1 MANNCSLKFNETKV
15 YTNLKA
21 EVGNDDVL
29 FNSLMSAVIDGSRP
43 SGFNK
48 EFETYYVNNYGSIP
62 NTNDESKEVAT
73 AIQNFYKN
81 RNFNVNEHTTDS
93 AFISD
98 VKSKGYTSTAAKTC
112 GIRTTGNLMLAFYHN
127 DLIKGRLEEHAE
139 DRKDNLANR
148 VINRMF
154 GAVAKNILETR
165 KIEATKEEIAKVRKQ
180 LMNTKSNDFI
190 KIEEEVSKYT
200 PQLRNQFATLKDMLS
215 DKVKYFTE
223 VFQGDDRLGEIRF
236 KKDDEISQQEVNWN
250 ESYSIEDDEA
260 LNLDDAA
267 DNGSNSEKDTTTAR
281 WEDNGTKSDFMKDF
295 SFAVRSYLSTIPKL
309 SSTEVSAD
317 GKYQYDKSNP
327 LGMVDYMDFK
337 SVDNAIKGDIET
349 TNIDAF
355 LKKLEDVAESN
366 KEYAGLAYLAND
378 LRKKPDF
385 AYKVFQVYRRRTMR
399 KQQARID
406 DNTVIPVRSNT
417 RADKLETLRIN
428 YLNDIKSTALNIMIE
443 DTKDILESIKT
454 KIKDYK
460 ALQKTKG
467 FDLNKEALSADIIN
481 AIASRLKQY
490 YPSLD
495 KAAIERFAR
504 LNGKVDGK
512 APNIA
517 NNLTQLYGYLENTA
531 KYANETL
538 TNKKYLDNK
547 FKEANKIEDKKARK
561 EALDSVREAYKQGY
575 LSTNTK
581 TYALELAKAL
591 APYSVV
597 NIDSNSTNAL
607 GNQSADQINDSMIT
621 NFLNAI
627 KATLTEEQKDGTKV
641 STELINYGKY
651 KFQGVQYNLSGILM
665 EHRNENGAI
674 INYGLFYKDK
684 DGNIQITNYA
694 RDMVNISL
702 FDGAGNPNTKD
713 NVLYSG
719 MSKGDYVYT
728 GFAQYFNAEQNP
740 NMLMGDY
747 FMRIPSDAPKNF
759 VVHAPRYKVDGLFSK
774 MHAIRNAKGEV
785 IGKEVSVDDI
795 NENHPIVQQFKNIFK
810 QELLDMANFIN
821 IVFEVKENIE
831 TLEDGTVVDQRGR
844 IVFNNDNTPM
854 FKKGWGLDAES
865 ARRVFANYH
874 IGKGHKHFIEKKGD
888 GWAFNGLLFKDDRF
902 VLTDYKTGTTT
913 KYGDS
918 LLKYLFPSLYG
929 GARDGFIPFT
939 INANGEVELNLTADQ
954 EAMITRMVKGFVTDY
969 SNNAIAR
976 MSEYK
981 DLDINNLI
989 NEKNSIDFA
998 LNHRLMYIAFNDVF
1012 EGDTKFYKDTQTF
1025 LKRSKESQASGV
1037 PYGFVDT
1044 SLDLRENSTI
1054 VQGAFLNTP
1063 EVQARLKAI
1072 GLDVQQKTKFNGI
1085 TIKNT
1090 VRTSEE
1096 CKVAKTYP
1104 DGRIEGED
1112 GILVKDLV
1120 KNAKLT
1126 LEQARDLMGG
1136 PILYK
1141 PDGTPE
1147 LNKDKSCRRSGGFSN
1162 TTVNDAQSYIT
1173 FEEWIRRIAGRG
1185 QLNDYLPL
1193 IEAIQDESKEI
1204 PADLLK
1210 KFVQVQKNF
1219 YYDQYYDEKL
1229 NTIAPR
1235 QIKNAEF
1242 VLVPRFIRGTQLEQV
1257 YNAMKDNNIDQL
1269 NTEETS
1275 KAGKARV
1282 LTIFDEKTGE
1292 VTEEHLKDFNN
1303 KAEDYRDEYD
1313 YNHLYTQQE
1322 TPQHMNAKNKAG
1334 IQIMKKILDNIAR
1347 NSPLYAYKEDFFNM
1361 YVANIKD
1368 SFNNLVDELKIPIDK
1383 DGNIKFDESGNITG
1397 LDMQV
1402 FFDKLKDECMRLGL
1416 DSNMMD
1422 FVTLNASMPIAPN
1435 GCPNPVM
1442 PTYLSNVINKLES
1455 ISQAMFN
1462 SAITR
1467 QELPGFHAAQI
1478 TNVGFKATKDQVSYS
1493 KELKYHPNG
1502 ERYIEIML
1510 PKSNFGFAKNADGT
1524 YKDVDEVR
1532 DKDGNLIGGLLKQL
1546 QDAHLDTLIGYRIPT
1561 EGKQSVCVMKVVG
1574 FLDDAQ
1580 GSTIVVPD
1588 DWVSQTGSDFDIDS
1602 VYGIQYNTY
1611 IGRDGNI
1618 KRATWKDTVTEN
1630 DWLNYIR
1637 RETGLKLSGIDNE
1650 TFENIK
1656 TEAKAST
1663 KAEARD
1669 ARKAEIEEIK
1679 NKFDEIESE
1688 AYFNLDD
1695 NTKEVIKLI
1704 HEKINEAYGA
1714 KPSKAKYQEQLEVEI
1729 ATLSDRL
1736 EDFKDTYIE
1745 EELDAIKDYIEAK
1758 NQILNNVINGFEL
1771 SDDFDYNAI
1780 KSEKIKSAIKAY
1792 KDEQLRLAKQVAKG
1806 SRLLQFEAYKKKF
1819 DSDVIGNN
1827 SRQAR
1832 NNRLL
1837 DDMIHILRANESLE
1851 ENLSRSNFESIIAA
1865 RDKVMNPIVK
1875 EVRESR
1881 SPYDFLDQAAYQE
1894 DVMSGAKL
1902 KAFSVT
1908 RDTFC
1913 SVCNT
1918 VRPRIAD
1925 NYVVK
1930 IAYSKDKYNLKELK
1944 KRFEKVEETDE
1955 GYVVTHNT
1963 LGWTNDNKNVDGY
1976 ILTAYSSQTTAH
1988 ILDAVKEGA
1997 IPNVNDFTFAVY
2009 KTLVD
2014 IGSNYDTAVGFIMQ
2028 PAITRIVNAYNAN
2041 KSIYSDKHNKPI
2053 EEAIA
2058 SLGKE
2063 ILNAYHI
2070 KTDKMNLDDIVA
2082 RVNALLGVKYSLDK
2096 HNDITLSPD
2105 ELAKRLLN
2113 NDSRPVKENKYIKHN
2128 TYSGLIDYNDNSV
2141 FVFGS
2146 NPLGI
2151 NGNPSKG
2158 TGGAALVAL
2167 NQGRVQQGEIMDNT
2181 ISNNG
2186 RAYGLTTVKA
2196 PNARNNKGNQLSIE
2210 EITNN
2215 IKKLYQYANN
2225 NKDKTFK
2232 VAYTDGKLLNGH
2244 SIEELVNAFINAGEI
2259 PNNVLFSDTL
2269 NKYFVKQ
2276 TNINKENINNI
2287 ATDWT
2292 VLFAYNDLAKLSN
2305 KIGDTARVCN
2315 PDRFGAKQS
2324 IFATRKVFNDIADL
2338 IEDENPALVV
2348 GTSSIVNSI
2357 YAGYDPNKGLRSYI
2371 TSDAK
2376 SAYPSLNAFLKY
2388 ASAPSILVNRMLF
2401 DTEQDNFRIAN
2412 RAIEVINGSN
2422 NVTEKDYKGFTQ
2434 YILNTA
2440 YKQTDAVV
2448 CNYTYDIEKKQTVVN
2463 KEVDETDEALRIMGY
2478 GCTPD
2483 FTFNVKDVTNPTQE
2497 EVDTWS
2503 KLSPAQKISWLKAN
2517 SVDAGIFNYINT
2529 NLFNEYEMN
2538 RDGQSRQT
2546 IRFNE
2551 DAIDSETAYNLF
2563 DTAFSSDN
2571 PLVKLAAMDM
2581 IKYAF
2586 VAEGFKIGRGAI
2598 NKCIKNDALRDE
2610 NTFVQYNGSRT
2621 SVVAQIKAQ
2630 IDNAVARTD
2639 LIEQYL
2645 RTDPGVTNVPH
2656 KFMNKKYSSMFKTVT
2671 RGMYEFSLNDKNN
2684 AIEFG
2689 FARESNSKVVPIQFN
2704 DYIYITKKEGNESVT
2719 KLYKIVSPAPGIGFA
2734 YPLNSLEAG
2743 EDREVS
2749 INNANNSVPLPSY
2762 YEAVIENLMS
2772 DDTDYTLEQL
2782 NELYKKHIA
2791 TTKVNK
2797 VKAVTHFD
2805 IMADANND
2813 NGGAKDAINKIIK
2826 TFNNYEGN
2834 RIFIQN
2840 MYLYGKTKY
2849 DSFTPPIHVEGET
2862 ISNDGESISING
2874 NFLFRRATKV
2884 SIESHNIRTGEH
2896 IEEKPQMVEIVRE
2909 TPMAS
2914 SREEVTLGSAS
2925 SKLEQSL
2932 RTTTDSFEKN
2942 IVKELNRRSG
2952 LGDIEAGKLMRQ
2964 LRGEGFEQSTKGY
2977 KEFKDSVFYSGY
2989 AYLKHKVNSTLGKF
3003 NQFYRDENGN
3013 YFAINSPEVIEA
3025 IKNNPDLQR
3034 QFLEALADANA
3045 IIDKF
3050 GIINQIKADEIE
3062 NPTLK
3067 FYIEEMQ
3074 KMIKELSNTSVID
3087 DAEVKFGI
3095 DYLQKLSNDPNI
3107 QNGIVSIW
3115 DGFHSSGW
3123 LDAWF
3128 GDLQEQGNSLVQVVT
3143 RKVMADI
3150 HAKESQSK
3158 DFAVAFGKH
3167 FEDIKAR
3174 AAKVG
3179 ASVDLNK
3186 IFDKNGNIV
3195 RNYTDKF
3202 VEDIKELKR
3211 NVAKARVN
3219 VQENPMEYIQAKHK
3233 LDKFLLDHVNRE
3245 YVDSYYQKLYNED
3258 EFIINNH
3265 PQIYSEYVK
3274 LRETIRQINSRRID
3288 GVLSKE
3294 FEDKLV
3300 ELRTKIDDL
3309 TSQFIGNDYKPAYEY
3324 GFPGIER
3331 APDDSIIVIN
3341 QELYDNARKQS
3352 LNDAI
3357 QLDQYLRRIKDIK
3370 EEYTAKEEK
3379 EGFRDMLDKMLNII
3393 DNAEVRDSNGKVTT
3407 PASQLD
3413 TNKEYKKAKEWIA
3426 NNAHWSVDDILK
3438 VQIEDAYKKLGITS
3452 GKASKA
3458 RKLIKEKLTKGEQI
3472 YDEFGNIDASK
3483 FTNTEIAKIKE
3494 DVERNYG
3501 TTNTSLFSDRNLINS
3516 AELTNEAAPSEFFKM
3531 LNSGGRSNPEY
3542 QKIITKIN
3550 DITRKYYNSAA
3561 KIVETSKMS
3570 IEDLKTLAD
3579 LYDELDKTKKK
3590 IKTKYGYD
3598 VYEAYSEYAKENV
3611 NEKAY
3616 YDEEGEAKKRTE
3628 PEFYTLWKRVNIRYE
3643 VLRDEKGK
3651 IVIDETTG
3659 KAVYDLTKAPKPNH
3673 WLYTTIAPN
3682 DAYWKDLNKRDPK
3695 EAARQKKEVEDK
3707 TKAQEFLSNTL
3718 ETINTPQYYKAKN
3731 AALAKGID
3739 YYKEWYDNNHVYNP
3753 FTHAY
3758 EALPIW
3764 NRTRVIPSIDN
3775 GEYSPNWTQT
3785 TLTPKAHYKN
3795 PNYIESY
3802 TDNENYKTVETD
3814 DKNGTTHVP
3823 GYDNNLGLNEY
3834 EQEAK
3839 QYIQDTLMQFAK
3851 TETAKRAI
3859 ASGMAPHR
3867 VKKAEHDAKW
3877 AAKQAKEFIGF
3888 SDMLPSGKDSWYE
3901 KIDYS
3906 EDRTI
3911 DMPMLMTQLKNK
3923 ESVDLDNIRSTK
3935 PKRET
3940 YTSDEAYEKDLEA
3953 YQKRMDEATKKN
3965 EEIHQKLLDRDYIG
3979 AIQDFISAAGHYNAI
3994 QDNKQLLFYTHRMLS
4009 KMKAYDTN
4017 LGWNNLRK
4025 DSQTSTSDET
4035 SYIEK
4040 ADTRLQEQF
4049 DNWVRRLVYD
4059 QYKIPQNKLTR
4070 NASMLQSFT
4079 SAKFMML
4086 NFTGAIGNIT
4096 IGESAIAGE
4105 YIAKEYFTPTGWLK
4119 GKNMWRQAVPSF
4131 IRGMANEDSTT
4142 LADALVKFMNI
4153 VDFDEVNNRPTVH
4166 LDADTILNKIRDFM
4180 YSPNSMGE
4188 HFMQNGAMFSMF
4200 FDNRMVKVP
4209 DAESNGRLGYE
4220 AMTWEQYKNKF
4231 HEYAMK
4237 NIIGG
4242 NEELLNKYETFKK
4255 NILADDNKKKE
4266 YIWNRR
4272 DINTEF
4278 ANLYLTKEQKKQF
4291 IAERKKLEKEA
4302 KVKFEE
4308 LPTVMDQLD
4317 LKDGRLA
4324 FKEGSILAELQAKS
4338 QDKEV
4343 GDGYMFLG
4351 YMKGKVISVNKKIHG
4366 VYDKLGAAQLEKQWW
4381 GSLAMQYHKHIYP
4394 GVMKHYRRKG
4404 YFNEERGTKEVGCAP
4419 ALFDFLTTPIRQL
4432 RYEKEMSDGQV
4443 EALESLQ
4450 VLLKGYAEFAMNLQ
4464 TNWQLM
4470 PKWQRASIERAA
4482 GDVVG
4487 ALGGVCTALA
4497 VRCIWDDDDLKNSL
4511 WGNLMLYE
4519 ADDLTTQSMMYNM
4532 LFLPQQFDQ
4541 LWSSPIAGVTAGKD
4555 IMSACNNIAAYVMDD
4570 DYDPNYTSGRYA
4582 GQNKIL
4588 VKLGR
4593 QIPIYRSLNN
4603 LATLDKAN
4611 SYYKTGDN
4619 LLTLINVKDWAN
4631 DIRGTSSL
4639 ER

>member
-48 EFETYYVNNYGSIP
+48 EFETYYANNYGYIP
-62 NTNDESKEVAT
+62 NTNDESKEVVT

-148 VINRMF
+148 VINRML
-154 GAVAKNILETR
+154 GAVATNILEAR
-165 KIEATKEEIAKVRKQ
+165 KVEATKEEIAKVRKQ
-180 LMNTKSNDFI
+180 LMNTKSNDFV
-190 KIEEEVSKYT
+190 KLEDEVSKTT

-215 DKVKYFTE
+215 DKVKYFTQ
-223 VFQGDDRLGEIRF
+223 VIQTDDRLGEIRF
-236 KKDDEISQQEVNWN
+236 KKDDDLSQQEADWS
-250 ESYSIEDDEA
+250 ESFDIEDDDD
-260 LNLDDAA
+260 LNLNNAA
-267 DNGSNSEKDTTTAR
+267 DNASNNEKDTTTAR

-337 SVDNAIKGDIET
+337 VVNSAIRGDIET

-355 LKKLEDVAESN
+355 LKKLEDIAKSN

-378 LRKKPDF
+378 LKKKPDF
-385 AYKVFQVYRRRTMR
+385 AYKLFQVYRRRTIR
-399 KQQARID
+399 KQQVRID
-406 DNTVIPVRSNT
+406 DNSVSPTRSNN

-443 DTKDILESIKT
+443 DTNDILGAIKT
-454 KIKDYK
+454 KIDDYK
-460 ALQKTKG
+460 TLQKTKG
-467 FDLNKEALSADIIN
+467 FDLNKQALSADIIN

-512 APNIA
+512 TPNIA

-538 TNKKYLDNK
+538 NNKRNLDNR
-547 FKEANKIEDKKARK
+547 FKEANKIKDKKAKK

-581 TYALELAKAL
+581 AYALELAKSL

-621 NFLNAI
+621 NFLNAV
-627 KATLTEEQKDGTKV
+627 KATLTEQQKDGSKV

-665 EHRNENGAI
+665 EHRDENGAV

-719 MSKGDYVYT
+719 MSKRDYVYT

-740 NMLMGDY
+740 KMLMGDY

-774 MHAIRNAKGEV
+774 MHAIKNAKGEV
-785 IGKEVSVDDI
+785 IAKEVSVDDI
-795 NENHPIVQQFKNIFK
+795 NENHPIVQQFRNIFK
-810 QELLDMANFIN
+810 QELLDMVNFIN
-821 IVFEVKENIE
+821 IVFEVKENTE
-831 TLEDGTVVDQRGR
+831 TFKDGTVVDQRGR

-913 KYGDS
+913 KYGDD

-939 INANGEVELNLTADQ
+939 TNANGEVELNLTADQ
-954 EAMITRMVKGFVTDY
+954 EAMITRMVKDFVTDY
-969 SNNAIAR
+969 SNNAITR

-998 LNHRLMYIAFNDVF
+998 LNHRLMYIAFNDIF

-1054 VQGAFLNTP
+1054 IQGAFLNTP
-1063 EVQARLKAI
+1063 EVQSRLKAI

-1096 CKVAKTYP
+1096 CKVDTEDTTGKLT
-1104 DGRIEGED
+1104 DKD
-1112 GILVKDLV
+1112 GILVRDLV

-1126 LEQARDLMGG
+1126 VKQARNLM
-1136 PILYK
+1136 K
-1141 PDGTPE
+1141 
-1147 LNKDKSCRRSGGFSN
+1147 GFSG

-1219 YYDQYYDEKL
+1219 YYDQYYDDKL

-1257 YNAMKDNNIDQL
+1257 YEAMKANKIDQL

-1303 KAEDYRDEYD
+1303 KAEDYREEYD

-1334 IQIMKKILDNIAR
+1334 IQIMKKILDNIDS
-1347 NSPLYAYKEDFFNM
+1347 NSPLHAYKEDFFNM

-1368 SFNNLVDELKIPIDK
+1368 SFNKLVDELKIPLDE
-1383 DGNIKFDESGNITG
+1383 DGNIKFDEAGNITG
-1397 LDMQV
+1397 VDMQV

-1422 FVTLNASMPIAPN
+1422 FVTLNASMPIAAN

-1442 PTYLSNVINKLES
+1442 PTYLSNVVNKLES

-1510 PKSNFGFAKNADGT
+1510 PASNFGFAKNADGT
-1524 YKDVDEVR
+1524 YKKSKEE
-1532 DKDGNLIGGLLKQL
+1532 LLKEL
-1546 QDAHLDTLIGYRIPT
+1546 QDAGLDTLIGYRIPT

-1630 DWLNYIR
+1630 DWLNYVR
-1637 RETGLKLSGIDNE
+1637 RETGLRLSGIDNE
-1650 TFENIK
+1650 KFENIK
-1656 TEAKAST
+1656 ADAKAST

-1669 ARKAEIEEIK
+1669 ARKAEIAEIK
-1679 NKFDEIESE
+1679 NRFDEIESE

-1695 NTKEVIKLI
+1695 DTKEVIKLI
-1704 HEKINEAYGA
+1704 HEKINEAYGP

-1729 ATLSDRL
+1729 STLTGRL
-1736 EDFKDTYIE
+1736 EEFKDIYIE

-1758 NQILNNVINGFEL
+1758 KQILNNVINGFEL

-1792 KDEQLRLAKQVAKG
+1792 KDEQLRLAKQIARS

-1827 SRQAR
+1827 TREAR

-1837 DDMIHILRANESLE
+1837 DDMIHILQANESLE

-1865 RDKVMNPIVK
+1865 RDKVMNPVVK
-1875 EVRESR
+1875 EVREAR

-1918 VRPRIAD
+1918 VHPHITD
-1925 NYVVK
+1925 KYTVK
-1930 IAYSKDKYNLKELK
+1930 VAYSKDKYNLEELQ

-2009 KTLVD
+2009 KTLAD

-2028 PAITRIVNAYNAN
+2028 PAITKIVNAYNAN

-2053 EEAIA
+2053 EEAIR

-2063 ILNAYHI
+2063 ILNTYHI
-2070 KTDKMNLDDIVA
+2070 NTDKMNLGEIIA
-2082 RVNALLGVKYSLDK
+2082 RVNGLLGTKYSLDK

-2113 NDSRPVKENKYIKHN
+2113 DKNRPVK
-2128 TYSGLIDYNDNSV
+2128 
-2141 FVFGS
+2141 GS
-2146 NPLGI
+2146 I
-2151 NGNPSKG
+2151 
-2158 TGGAALVAL
+2158 
-2167 NQGRVQQGEIMDNT
+2167 
-2181 ISNNG
+2181 
-2186 RAYGLTTVKA
+2186 
-2196 PNARNNKGNQLSIE
+2196 
-2210 EITNN
+2210 
-2215 IKKLYQYANN
+2215 YQ
-2225 NKDKTFK
+2225 
-2232 VAYTDGKLLNGH
+2232 H
-2244 SIEELVNAFINAGEI
+2244 
-2259 PNNVLFSDTL
+2259 
-2269 NKYFVKQ
+2269 
-2276 TNINKENINNI
+2276 
-2287 ATDWT
+2287 DWG
-2292 VLFAYNDLAKLSN
+2292 VLFAYNDLAKLSD
-2305 KIGDTARVCN
+2305 KIGSTARVCN

-2357 YAGYDPNKGLRSYI
+2357 YAGYDPTKGLRSYI
-2371 TSDAK
+2371 TSNAK

-2434 YILNTA
+2434 YILNSA

-2448 CNYTYDIEKKQTVVN
+2448 NNYTYDVEKKQTIVN
-2463 KEVDETDEALRIMGY
+2463 KEFDETDEALRIMGY

-2497 EVDTWS
+2497 EVNAWS

-2517 SVDAGIFNYINT
+2517 SFDAGIFNYINT

-2551 DAIDSETAYNLF
+2551 DAVDNETAYNLF

-2581 IKYAF
+2581 VKYAF

-2598 NKCIKNDALRDE
+2598 NKCIKNTALRDE

-2621 SVVAQIKAQ
+2621 SIIAQIKAQ
-2630 IDNAVARTD
+2630 VDNAVARTD
-2639 LIEQYL
+2639 LVEQYL

-2656 KFMNKKYSSMFKTVT
+2656 KFMNKKYSSMFETVT
-2671 RGMYEFSLNDKNN
+2671 RGMYEFSLDDKDN

-2689 FARESNSKVVPIQFN
+2689 FARESNAEFVPIQFN
-2704 DYIYITKKEGNESVT
+2704 NYIYITKKEGNESIT
-2719 KLYKIVSPAPGIGFA
+2719 RLYKIVSPDLGSGIGFA

-2762 YEAVIENLMS
+2762 YEAVIDNLMNS
-2772 DDTDYTLEQL
+2772 EVADYTLDEL
-2782 NELYKKHIA
+2782 NELYKKHVA

-2805 IMADANND
+2805 IMSDANND
-2813 NGGAKDAINKIIK
+2813 NGGAKDAIDKIIK
-2826 TFNNYEGN
+2826 TFNDYEGN

-2840 MYLYGKTKY
+2840 MYLYDKTKY

-2862 ISNDGESISING
+2862 ISNGGEPISING

-2896 IEEKPQMVEIVRE
+2896 IEEKPQLVEIVRE

-3003 NQFYRDENGN
+3003 SQFYRDENGN
-3013 YFAINSPEVIEA
+3013 YFAINSPEVINV
-3025 IKNNPDLQR
+3025 IKNNPALQR
-3034 QFLEALADANA
+3034 QFLETLADANA
-3045 IIDKF
+3045 IVDKF

-3067 FYIEEMQ
+3067 FYIDEMQ
-3074 KMIKELSNTSVID
+3074 KMIKELSNSSIID
-3087 DAEVKFGI
+3087 DAEVKFGL

-3107 QNGIVSIW
+3107 QNGLISIY

-3150 HAKESQSK
+3150 RAKESQAK
-3158 DFAVAFGKH
+3158 DFAIAFGKH

-3179 ASVDLNK
+3179 ASVDINK

-3274 LRETIRQINSRRID
+3274 LREAIRQINSRRID
-3288 GVLSKE
+3288 GVLNKE

-3300 ELRTKIDDL
+3300 ELRTKINDL
-3309 TSQFIGNDYKPAYEY
+3309 TSQFIGNEYKPDFRE
-3324 GFPGIER
+3324 GFPGTSK
-3331 APDDSIIVIN
+3331 APDESIIITN
-3341 QELYDNARKQS
+3341 QEVYDNARKLS
-3352 LNDAI
+3352 LNDAV
-3357 QLDQYLRRIKDIK
+3357 QLNQYLRRIKDIK

-3407 PASQLD
+3407 PASQLE

-3426 NNAHWSVDDILK
+3426 NNAHWSVDDVLK

-3458 RKLIKEKLTKGEQI
+3458 RALIKDKLAKGEQI

-3483 FTNTEIAKIKE
+3483 FTNVEIAAIKE
-3494 DVERNYG
+3494 DVEKNYG
-3501 TTNTSLFSDRNLINS
+3501 TSSTSLFSDRNLINS
-3516 AELTNEAAPSEFFKM
+3516 AEPTNEAAPSEFFKM
-3531 LNSGGRSNPEY
+3531 LNSGGMSNPEY
-3542 QKIITKIN
+3542 QKIITDIN
-3550 DITRKYYNSAA
+3550 NITRKYYNSAA

-3570 IEDLKTLAD
+3570 IEDLKALGD

-3590 IKTKYGYD
+3590 KGKGSYY
-3598 VYEAYSEYAKENV
+3598 AYQTYSKYAKENV
-3611 NEKAY
+3611 NKQAY
-3616 YDEEGEAKKRTE
+3616 YSEEDEAKKRTE
-3628 PEFYTLWKRVNIRYE
+3628 PEFYTLWKRVNARYE
-3643 VLRDEKGK
+3643 VLRDKKGK

-3682 DAYWKDLNKRDPK
+3682 DAYWEDLNKRDPK

-3731 AALAKGID
+3731 AALAKGIA

-3795 PNYIESY
+3795 PNYIEGY

-3839 QYIQDTLMQFAK
+3839 QYIQDTLMSFAK

-3867 VKKAEHDAKW
+3867 AKKAEHDAKW

-3940 YTSDEAYEKDLEA
+3940 YASDEAYEKDLEA
-3953 YQKRMDEATKKN
+3953 YQKRIDEATKKN

-3994 QDNKQLLFYTHRMLS
+3994 QDNKQLLFYTHRMLG

-4070 NASMLQSFT
+4070 TASMLQSFT

-4086 NFTGAIGNIT
+4086 NITGGIGNIT
-4096 IGESAIAGE
+4096 VGESAIAGE

-4119 GKNMWRQAVPSF
+4119 GKNMWRHAIPSF

-4166 LDADTILNKIRDFM
+4166 LDADTVLNKIRDFM

-4231 HEYAMK
+4231 HEYAMR

-4255 NILADDNKKKE
+4255 DILADDNKKKE
-4266 YIWNRR
+4266 YVWNRR

-4291 IAERKKLEKEA
+4291 ITERKKLEKEA

-4308 LPTVMDQLD
+4308 LPTVMDQVD

-4338 QDKEV
+4338 KDKEV

-4404 YFNEERGTKEVGCAP
+4404 YFNEERGTKEIGCAP
-4419 ALFDFLTTPIRQL
+4419 ALFDFLTTPIRKL

-4443 EALESLQ
+4443 EVLESLQ

-4487 ALGGVCTALA
+4487 ALGGICTALA

-4519 ADDLTTQSMMYNM
+4519 ADELTTQSMMYNM

-4555 IMSACNNIAAYVMDD
+4555 IMAACNNIAAYVMDD

-4582 GQNKIL
+4582 GQNKII

-4619 LLTLINVKDWAN
+4619 LLTLINIKDWAN

>member
-48 EFETYYVNNYGSIP
+48 EFETYYANNYGSIP
-62 NTNDESKEVAT
+62 NTNDENKEVVN

-148 VINRMF
+148 VINRML
-154 GAVAKNILETR
+154 GAVAKNILEAR
-165 KIEATKEEIAKVRKQ
+165 KVEATKEEIAKVRKQ
-180 LMNTKSNDFI
+180 LMNTKSNDFV
-190 KIEEEVSKYT
+190 KLENEVSKYT
-200 PQLRNQFATLKDMLS
+200 PQLRNQFATLNDMLS
-215 DKVKYFTE
+215 DKVKYFTQ
-223 VFQGDDRLGEIRF
+223 VIQTDDRLGEIRF
-236 KKDDEISQQEVNWN
+236 KKDDDLSQQESDWS
-250 ESYSIEDDEA
+250 ESFDIEDDDD
-260 LNLDDAA
+260 LNLNNAA
-267 DNGSNSEKDTTTAR
+267 DNASNNEKDTTTAR

-337 SVDNAIKGDIET
+337 VVNSAIRGDIET
-349 TNIDAF
+349 TNIDVF
-355 LKKLEDVAESN
+355 LKKLEDIAESN

-378 LRKKPDF
+378 LRNKPDF
-385 AYKVFQVYRRRTMR
+385 AYKLFQVYRRRTIR
-399 KQQARID
+399 KQQVRID
-406 DNTVIPVRSNT
+406 DNSVSPTRSNN

-443 DTKDILESIKT
+443 DTNDILGAIKT
-454 KIKDYK
+454 KIDDYK
-460 ALQKTKG
+460 KLQKTKG
-467 FDLNKEALSADIIN
+467 FDLNKQALSADIIN

-538 TNKKYLDNK
+538 KNKQNLDNR
-547 FKEANKIEDKKARK
+547 FKEANKLQDKKAKK
-561 EALDSVREAYKQGY
+561 EALDNVRELYKQGY

-581 TYALELAKAL
+581 AYALELAKSL

-621 NFLNAI
+621 NFLNAV
-627 KATLTEEQKDGTKV
+627 KATLTEQQKDGTKV

-774 MHAIRNAKGEV
+774 MHAIKNTKGEV

-795 NENHPIVQQFKNIFK
+795 NENHPIVQQFRNIFK
-810 QELLDMANFIN
+810 QELLDMTNFIN
-821 IVFEVKENIE
+821 IVFETNSLGQIKYND
-831 TLEDGTVVDQRGR
+831 DGS
-844 IVFNNDNTPM
+844 PM

-913 KYGDS
+913 KYGDK
-918 LLKYLFPSLYG
+918 LLNYLFPSLYG

-939 INANGEVELNLTADQ
+939 TNANDEVELNLTADQ
-954 EAMITRMVKGFVTDY
+954 EAMITRMVKSFVTDY
-969 SNNAIAR
+969 SNDAITR

-998 LNHRLMYIAFNDVF
+998 LNHRLMYIAFNDIF

-1044 SLDLRENSTI
+1044 SLDLRENSAI

-1063 EVQARLKAI
+1063 EVQARLKDI

-1090 VRTSEE
+1090 VKTSEE
-1096 CKVAKTYP
+1096 CKVAKVYP
-1104 DGRIEGED
+1104 DGRVEGED

-1126 LEQARDLMGG
+1126 LDQARDLMGG
-1136 PILYK
+1136 PIIYDNNGK
-1141 PDGTPE
+1141 PKLNDDG
-1147 LNKDKSCRRSGGFSN
+1147 SYRRSGGFSN
-1162 TTVNDAQSYIT
+1162 TTINDAQSYIT

-1219 YYDQYYDEKL
+1219 YYDQYYDKDL
-1229 NTIAPR
+1229 NTIVPR

-1242 VLVPRFIRGTQLEQV
+1242 VLVPRFIKGTQLEQV
-1257 YNAMKDNNIDQL
+1257 YKVMKDNNIDQL

-1292 VTEEHLKDFNN
+1292 VTDEHLKVFNN
-1303 KAEDYRDEYD
+1303 KAEDYREEYD

-1334 IQIMKKILDNIAR
+1334 IQIMKKILDNIDS
-1347 NSPLYAYKEDFFNM
+1347 NSPLHAYKEDFFNM

-1368 SFNNLVDELKIPIDK
+1368 SFNKLVDELKIPLDK
-1383 DGNIKFDESGNITG
+1383 DGNIEFDAAGNITG
-1397 LDMQV
+1397 VDMQV

-1422 FVTLNASMPIAPN
+1422 FVTLNASAPIAAN

-1510 PKSNFGFAKNADGT
+1510 PKSNFGFAKNEDGT
-1524 YKDVDEVR
+1524 YKKSDE
-1532 DKDGNLIGGLLKQL
+1532 DLLKEL
-1546 QDAHLDTLIGYRIPT
+1546 QAAKLDTLIGYRIPT

-1602 VYGIQYNTY
+1602 VYGIQYSTTINA
-1611 IGRDGNI
+1611 DGNI
-1618 KRATWKDTVTEN
+1618 QKVLYNDLAGKSYDDYVKSQLNSEAKDK
-1630 DWLNYIR
+1630 
-1637 RETGLKLSGIDNE
+1637 LKKAIKEGVNE
-1650 TFENIK
+1650 T
-1656 TEAKAST
+1656 TA
-1663 KAEARD
+1663 
-1669 ARKAEIEEIK
+1669 
-1679 NKFDEIESE
+1679 
-1688 AYFNLDD
+1688 
-1695 NTKEVIKLI
+1695 
-1704 HEKINEAYGA
+1704 
-1714 KPSKAKYQEQLEVEI
+1714 
-1729 ATLSDRL
+1729 
-1736 EDFKDTYIE
+1736 
-1745 EELDAIKDYIEAK
+1745 
-1758 NQILNNVINGFEL
+1758 LNNVATEYGLQSREEF
-1771 SDDFDYNAI
+1771 S
-1780 KSEKIKSAIKAY
+1780 
-1792 KDEQLRLAKQVAKG
+1792 KDKNLAD
-1806 SRLLQFEAYKKKF
+1806 E
-1819 DSDVIGNN
+1819 NT
-1827 SRQAR
+1827 RQAR

-1837 DDMIHILRANESLE
+1837 DDMIHILQDNESLE

-1875 EVRESR
+1875 EVREAR

-1918 VRPRIAD
+1918 VHPHITD
-1925 NYVVK
+1925 KYTIKV
-1930 IAYSKDKYNLKELK
+1930 AYSKDKYNLEELQ

-1963 LGWTNDNKNVDGY
+1963 LGWTKDNKNVDGY

-1997 IPNVNDFTFAVY
+1997 IPNVNDFTFVVY
-2009 KTLVD
+2009 KTLAD

-2028 PAITRIVNAYNAN
+2028 PAITTIVNAYNAN

-2053 EEAIA
+2053 EEAIKSTGRA
-2058 SLGKE
+2058 
-2063 ILNAYHI
+2063 ILETYHI
-2070 KTDKMNLDDIVA
+2070 NTDKMNLGEIVD
-2082 RVNALLGVKYSLDK
+2082 RVNGLLGTKYSLDK

-2113 NDSRPVKENKYIKHN
+2113 DKNRPVK
-2128 TYSGLIDYNDNSV
+2128 GSV
-2141 FVFGS
+2141 
-2146 NPLGI
+2146 
-2151 NGNPSKG
+2151 
-2158 TGGAALVAL
+2158 
-2167 NQGRVQQGEIMDNT
+2167 
-2181 ISNNG
+2181 
-2186 RAYGLTTVKA
+2186 
-2196 PNARNNKGNQLSIE
+2196 
-2210 EITNN
+2210 
-2215 IKKLYQYANN
+2215 YQ
-2225 NKDKTFK
+2225 
-2232 VAYTDGKLLNGH
+2232 H
-2244 SIEELVNAFINAGEI
+2244 
-2259 PNNVLFSDTL
+2259 
-2269 NKYFVKQ
+2269 
-2276 TNINKENINNI
+2276 
-2287 ATDWT
+2287 DWA
-2292 VLFAYNDLAKLSN
+2292 VLFAYNDIAKLAD
-2305 KIGDTARVCN
+2305 KIGSTARVCN

-2338 IEDENPALVV
+2338 IEDEHPALVV
-2348 GTSSIVNSI
+2348 GTSSIVSSI
-2357 YAGYDPNKGLRSYI
+2357 YAGYDPTKGLRSYI

-2376 SAYPSLNAFLKY
+2376 SVYPSLNAFLKY

-2448 CNYTYDIEKKQTVVN
+2448 NNYTYDVEKKETKVN
-2463 KEVDETDEALRIMGY
+2463 KEVDEKDEALRIMGY

-2497 EVDTWS
+2497 EVDAWS

-2517 SVDAGIFNYINT
+2517 SVDAGIFNYIST

-2551 DAIDSETAYNLF
+2551 DAVDNETAYNLF
-2563 DTAFSSDN
+2563 DTAFNSDN

-2598 NKCIKNDALRDE
+2598 NKCIKNTALRDE

-2621 SVVAQIKAQ
+2621 NIIAQIKAQ
-2630 IDNAVARTD
+2630 VDNAVARTD
-2639 LIEQYL
+2639 LVEQYL
-2645 RTDPGVTNVPH
+2645 RSDPGVTNVPH

-2671 RGMYEFSLNDKNN
+2671 RGMYEFSLDDKDN

-2689 FARESNSKVVPIQFN
+2689 FARESNSKFVPIQFN
-2704 DYIYITKKEGNESVT
+2704 NYIYITNKEGNETVT
-2719 KLYKIVSPAPGIGFA
+2719 RLYKIVSPDLGSGIGFA
-2734 YPLNSLEAG
+2734 YPLNGLEAG
-2743 EDREVS
+2743 EDRELS

-2762 YEAVIENLMS
+2762 YEAVIDNLMNS
-2772 DDTDYTLEQL
+2772 EVADYTLDEL

-2805 IMADANND
+2805 IMADVNND
-2813 NGGAKDAINKIIK
+2813 NGGAKDAIDKIIK
-2826 TFNNYEGN
+2826 TFNDYEGN

-2862 ISNDGESISING
+2862 ISDDGEPISVNG

-2896 IEEKPQMVEIVRE
+2896 IEEKPQLVEIVRE

-2914 SREEVTLGSAS
+2914 SREEVTLGSATS
-2925 SKLEQSL
+2925 RLEQSL

-3003 NQFYRDENGN
+3003 SQFYKDDNGN
-3013 YFAINSPEVIEA
+3013 YFAINSPEVINA
-3025 IKNNPDLQR
+3025 IKNNPALQR
-3034 QFLEALADANA
+3034 QFLETLADANA
-3045 IIDKF
+3045 IVDKF
-3050 GIINQIKADEIE
+3050 GIINQIKADDIE

-3074 KMIKELSNTSVID
+3074 KMIKELSNSSVID

-3107 QNGIVSIW
+3107 QNGLVSIF

-3123 LDAWF
+3123 FDAWV

-3150 HAKESQSK
+3150 RAKESQAK

-3167 FEDIKAR
+3167 FEDIKAK

-3195 RNYTDKF
+3195 RDYTDKF

-3274 LRETIRQINSRRID
+3274 LREAIRQINSRRSD

-3300 ELRTKIDDL
+3300 ELRTKINDL
-3309 TSQFIGNDYKPAYEY
+3309 TSQFIGDDYKPAYEY
-3324 GFPGIER
+3324 GFPGTEQ
-3331 APDDSIIVIN
+3331 APDGSIIVTN
-3341 QELYDNARKQS
+3341 QEVYDNARKQS
-3352 LNDAI
+3352 LNDAV

-3407 PASQLD
+3407 PASQLE

-3426 NNAHWSVDDILK
+3426 NNAHWSVDEVLK
-3438 VQIEDAYKKLGITS
+3438 VRIEDAYKKLGITS

-3458 RKLIKEKLTKGEQI
+3458 RALIKDKLAKGEQI

-3483 FTNTEIAKIKE
+3483 FTNTEIAAIKE
-3494 DVERNYG
+3494 DVEKNYG
-3501 TTNTSLFSDRNLINS
+3501 TSSTSLFSDRNLINS
-3516 AELTNEAAPSEFFKM
+3516 AEPTNEAAPSEFFKM
-3531 LNSGGRSNPEY
+3531 LNSGGMTNPEY
-3542 QKIITKIN
+3542 QEIITKIN
-3550 DITRKYYNSAA
+3550 NITRKYYNSAA

-3570 IEDLKTLAD
+3570 IEDLKALGD

-3590 IKTKYGYD
+3590 KGKGSYD
-3598 VYEAYSEYAKENV
+3598 AYQTYSKYAKENV
-3611 NEKAY
+3611 NNKAY

-3628 PEFYTLWKRVNIRYE
+3628 PEFYTLWKRVNARYE
-3643 VLRDEKGK
+3643 VLRDKKGK
-3651 IVIDETTG
+3651 IVIDEATG
-3659 KAVYDLTKAPKPNH
+3659 KAVYDLTKAPTPNH

-3682 DAYWKDLNKRDPK
+3682 DAYWEDLNKRDPK

-3718 ETINTPQYYKAKN
+3718 ETINTPQYYEAKN
-3731 AALAKGID
+3731 AALAKGIA

-3795 PNYIESY
+3795 PNYIEGY

-3823 GYDNNLGLNEY
+3823 GYDNDLGLNEY

-3839 QYIQDTLMQFAK
+3839 QYIQDTLMNFAK

-3888 SDMLPSGKDSWYE
+3888 SDMLPSGKDTWYE

-3940 YTSDEAYEKDLEA
+3940 YASDEAYEKDLEA
-3953 YQKRMDEATKKN
+3953 YQKRIDEATKKN

-3994 QDNKQLLFYTHRMLS
+3994 QDNKQLLLYTHRMLG

-4025 DSQTSTSDET
+4025 DSQTSTSDEI

-4049 DNWVRRLVYD
+4049 DNWVRRLLYD

-4070 NASMLQSFT
+4070 TASMLQSFT

-4086 NFTGAIGNIT
+4086 NITGGIGNIT
-4096 IGESAIAGE
+4096 VGESAIAGE
-4105 YIAKEYFTPTGWLK
+4105 YIAKEYFTLTGWLK
-4119 GKNMWRQAVPSF
+4119 GKNMWRQAIPSF

-4166 LDADTILNKIRDFM
+4166 LDADTVLNKIRDFM

-4242 NEELLNKYETFKK
+4242 NDELLNKYEEFKK

-4291 IAERKKLEKEA
+4291 ITERKKLEKEA
-4302 KVKFEE
+4302 KAKFEE
-4308 LPTVMDQLD
+4308 LPTVMDQVD

-4404 YFNEERGTKEVGCAP
+4404 YFNEERGTKEIGCAP
-4419 ALFDFLTTPIRQL
+4419 ALFDFLTTPIRQF

-4487 ALGGVCTALA
+4487 ALGGICTALA

-4511 WGNLMLYE
+4511 WANLMLYE

-4555 IMSACNNIAAYVMDD
+4555 IMAACNNIAAYVMDD

>member
-1 MANNCSLKFNETKV
+1 MANNCSLNFNETKV
-15 YTNLKA
+15 GTNLKA
-21 EVGNDDVL
+21 EVGNNDVL

-48 EFETYYVNNYGSIP
+48 EFETYYANNYGSIP

-112 GIRTTGNLMLAFYHN
+112 GIRMAANQMLMFYHD
-127 DLIKGRLEEHAE
+127 DLIKGRLDEHAD
-139 DRKDNLANR
+139 DRKNNLADR
-148 VINRMF
+148 VINRMLS
-154 GAVAKNILETR
+154 GVAVGIIINR
-165 KIEATKEEIAKVRKQ
+165 KTKPTPAEIDKIRKQ
-180 LMNTKSNDFI
+180 LMNIDGNDFV
-190 KIEEEVSKYT
+190 KLENEVSKAT

-236 KKDDEISQQEVNWN
+236 KKDDDLSQQEADWS
-250 ESYSIEDDEA
+250 ESFDIEDDDD
-260 LNLDDAA
+260 LNLNNAA
-267 DNGSNSEKDTTTAR
+267 DNTSNNEKDTTTAR

-309 SSTEVSAD
+309 SSAEVSAD

-337 SVDNAIKGDIET
+337 VVNSAIRGDIET

-355 LKKLEDVAESN
+355 LKKLEDIAESN

-378 LRKKPDF
+378 LKKKPDF
-385 AYKVFQVYRRRTMR
+385 AYKVFQVYRRRTIR

-406 DNTVIPVRSNT
+406 DNTVVPVRSNT

-443 DTKDILESIKT
+443 DTNDILRKIKT
-454 KIKDYK
+454 KINDYK
-460 ALQKTKG
+460 TLQKTKG
-467 FDLNKEALSADIIN
+467 FDLNKQALSADIIN

-495 KAAIERFAR
+495 KAAIEKFAR
-504 LNGKVDGK
+504 LNGKADGK

-517 NNLTQLYGYLENTA
+517 NNLTQLYAYLENTA

-538 TNKKYLDNK
+538 ANKKYLDNR
-547 FKEANKIEDKKARK
+547 FKEANKIEDKKAKK

-607 GNQSADQINDSMIT
+607 GNQSADQIDDSMIT
-621 NFLNAI
+621 NFLNAV
-627 KATLTEEQKDGTKV
+627 KATLTEQQKDGTKV

-694 RDMVNISL
+694 RDMINISL

-774 MHAIRNAKGEV
+774 MHAIRNAKGEI

-795 NENHPIVQQFKNIFK
+795 NENHPIVQQFRNIFK

-821 IVFEVKENIE
+821 IVFEVKENTE

-874 IGKGHKHFIEKKGD
+874 IGKGHNHFIEKEGD

-913 KYGDS
+913 KYGDR

-939 INANGEVELNLTADQ
+939 INANGEVELNLSADQ

-969 SNNAIAR
+969 SNNAITR

-1044 SLDLRENSTI
+1044 SLDLRENSAI

-1096 CKVAKTYP
+1096 CKVAKVYP
-1104 DGRIEGED
+1104 DGRVEGED

-1257 YNAMKDNNIDQL
+1257 YKAMKDNNIDQL

-1303 KAEDYRDEYD
+1303 KAEDYREEYD

-1334 IQIMKKILDNIAR
+1334 IQIMKKILDNID
-1347 NSPLYAYKEDFFNM
+1347 SKSSLYKYKEDFFNM

-1368 SFNNLVDELKIPIDK
+1368 SFNKLVDELKIPLDK

-1397 LDMQV
+1397 VDMQV

-1478 TNVGFKATKDQVSYS
+1478 TNVGFKATKDQISYS

-1510 PKSNFGFAKNADGT
+1510 PASNFGFAKNADGT
-1524 YKDVDEVR
+1524 YKKSKEE
-1532 DKDGNLIGGLLKQL
+1532 LLKEL

-1611 IGRDGNI
+1611 VGRDGNI

-1630 DWLNYIR
+1630 DWLNYVR
-1637 RETGLKLSGIDNE
+1637 RETGLKLSGIDDE
-1650 TFENIK
+1650 KFESIKADAKAATK
-1656 TEAKAST
+1656 TEAK
-1663 KAEARD
+1663 D
-1669 ARKAEIEEIK
+1669 ARKAAIAEIK

-1695 NTKEVIKLI
+1695 DTKEVIKLI
-1704 HEKINEAYGA
+1704 HKKINEAYGA

-1736 EDFKDTYIE
+1736 ENFKDTYIE

-1758 NQILNNVINGFEL
+1758 KQILNNIINGFEL

-1780 KSEKIKSAIKAY
+1780 KSEKIKNAIKAY
-1792 KDEQLRLAKQVAKG
+1792 KDEQLRLAKQVAKS

-1819 DSDVIGNN
+1819 DSDIIGNN
-1827 SRQAR
+1827 SREAR

-1875 EVRESR
+1875 EIRDDR

-1894 DVMSGAKL
+1894 DVISGLKL

-1930 IAYSKDKYNLKELK
+1930 IAYSKDKYNLEELK
-1944 KRFEKVEETDE
+1944 KRFEKVEETDD
-1955 GYVVTHNT
+1955 GYVITHNT

-2070 KTDKMNLDDIVA
+2070 KTDKLNLGDIIFN
-2082 RVNALLGVKYSLDK
+2082 VNRLFGVKYSLDK

-2105 ELAKRLLN
+2105 KLAKRLLN
-2113 NDSRPVKENKYIKHN
+2113 NDSRPVKGNEYIKHN

-2151 NGNPSKG
+2151 NGNPYKG

-2196 PNARNNKGNQLSIE
+2196 PNARNNKLNQLSIE

-2215 IKKLYQYANN
+2215 IKKLYQYANTH
-2225 NKDKTFK
+2225 KDKTFK
-2232 VAYTDGKLLNGH
+2232 VAYTDSKLLNGH

-2287 ATDWT
+2287 AIDWT
-2292 VLFAYNDLAKLSN
+2292 ILFAYNDLAKLSD
-2305 KIGDTARVCN
+2305 KIGSTARVCN

-2338 IEDENPALVV
+2338 LMEEHPALLV
-2348 GTSSIVNSI
+2348 GPIPIVNSI
-2357 YAGYDPNKGLRSYI
+2357 YAGYSPIKGLRSYI
-2371 TSDAK
+2371 NSDVK
-2376 SAYPSLNAFLKY
+2376 SSYPSLNAFLKY

-2448 CNYTYDIEKKQTVVN
+2448 CNYTYDVEKKQTVVN
-2463 KEVDETDEALRIMGY
+2463 KEVEEEDEALRIIGY

-2497 EVDTWS
+2497 EVDAWS

-2551 DAIDSETAYNLF
+2551 DAVDSETAYNLF
-2563 DTAFSSDN
+2563 DTAFNSNN

-2581 IKYAF
+2581 VKYAF

-2598 NKCIKNDALRDE
+2598 NKCIKNTALRDE

-2630 IDNAVARTD
+2630 VDNAVARTD

-2671 RGMYEFSLNDKNN
+2671 RGMYELGLTDNN
-2684 AIEFG
+2684 ILIDFG
-2689 FARESNSKVVPIQFN
+2689 FARESNSKLFPIKFN

-2719 KLYKIVSPAPGIGFA
+2719 RLYKIVSPAPSIAFA
-2734 YPLNSLEAG
+2734 YPLNSLEPG

-2762 YEAVIENLMS
+2762 YEAVISNLMNS
-2772 DDTDYTLEQL
+2772 DVADYTLPEL
-2782 NELYKKHIA
+2782 NELYKNHIA

-2805 IMADANND
+2805 IMQDANND

-2862 ISNDGESISING
+2862 MSNSGEPISING

-2896 IEEKPQMVEIVRE
+2896 VEEKPQLVEIVRE

-2989 AYLKHKVNSTLGKF
+2989 AYLKHKVNNTLGKF

-3025 IKNNPDLQR
+3025 IKNNPALQR

-3050 GIINQIKADEIE
+3050 GIINQIKTDEIE

-3074 KMIKELSNTSVID
+3074 KMIKELSNSSVID

-3095 DYLQKLSNDPNI
+3095 DYLQKFSNDPNI
-3107 QNGIVSIW
+3107 QNGITSIF

-3123 LDAWF
+3123 FDAWV

-3150 HAKESQSK
+3150 RAKESQAK

-3274 LRETIRQINSRRID
+3274 LREAIRQINSRRID

-3324 GFPGIER
+3324 GFPGTEQ
-3331 APDDSIIVIN
+3331 APDGSIIVTN
-3341 QELYDNARKQS
+3341 QEVYDNARKQS

-3426 NNAHWSVDDILK
+3426 NNAHWSVDDTIK

-3452 GKASKA
+3452 SKASKA
-3458 RKLIKEKLTKGEQI
+3458 RRIIKEKLTKGEQI

-3483 FTNTEIAKIKE
+3483 FTNAEIAEIKE

-3516 AELTNEAAPSEFFKM
+3516 AEPTNEAAPSEFFKM
-3531 LNSGGRSNPEY
+3531 LNSGGMTNPEY

-3550 DITRKYYNSAA
+3550 NITRKYYNSAA

-3570 IEDLKTLAD
+3570 IEDLKALGE

-3598 VYEAYSEYAKENV
+3598 VYEAYSKYAKENV
-3611 NEKAY
+3611 NEQAY
-3616 YDEEGEAKKRTE
+3616 YSEEDEAKKRTE
-3628 PEFYTLWKRVNIRYE
+3628 PEFYTLWKRVNSRYE

-3651 IVIDETTG
+3651 IIIDETTG

-3682 DAYWKDLNKRDPK
+3682 DAYWEDLNKRDPT

-3795 PNYIESY
+3795 PNYIEGY

-3867 VKKAEHDAKW
+3867 VKKAEHDDKW
-3877 AAKQAKEFIGF
+3877 DAKQAKEFIGF

-3911 DMPMLMTQLKNK
+3911 DMPMLMAQLKNK

-3994 QDNKQLLFYTHRMLS
+3994 QDNKQLLFYTHRMLG

-4025 DSQTSTSDET
+4025 DSQTSTSDEI

-4242 NEELLNKYETFKK
+4242 NEELLDKYETFKK

-4278 ANLYLTKEQKKQF
+4278 ANLYLTKKQKKQF

-4324 FKEGSILAELQAKS
+4324 FKDGSILAELQAKS

-4394 GVMKHYRRKG
+4394 GIMKHYRRKG

-4450 VLLKGYAEFAMNLQ
+4450 VLLKGYTEFAMNLQ

-4555 IMSACNNIAAYVMDD
+4555 IMAACNNIAAYVMDD

>member
-48 EFETYYVNNYGSIP
+48 EFETYYANNYGSIP

-148 VINRMF
+148 VINRML
-154 GAVAKNILETR
+154 GAVATNILEAR
-165 KIEATKEEIAKVRKQ
+165 KVEATKEEIAKVRKQ
-180 LMNTKSNDFI
+180 LMNTKSNDFV
-190 KIEEEVSKYT
+190 KLEDEVSKTT

-215 DKVKYFTE
+215 DKVKYFTQ
-223 VFQGDDRLGEIRF
+223 VIQTDDRLGEIRF
-236 KKDDEISQQEVNWN
+236 KKDDDLSQQEADWS
-250 ESYSIEDDEA
+250 ESFDIEDDDD
-260 LNLDDAA
+260 LNLNNAA
-267 DNGSNSEKDTTTAR
+267 DNASNNEKDTTTAR

-309 SSTEVSAD
+309 SSTEVSAN

-337 SVDNAIKGDIET
+337 VVNSAIRGDIET

-355 LKKLEDVAESN
+355 LKKLEDIAKSN

-378 LRKKPDF
+378 LKKKPDF
-385 AYKVFQVYRRRTMR
+385 AYKLFQVYRRRTIR
-399 KQQARID
+399 KQQVRID
-406 DNTVIPVRSNT
+406 NNSVSPTRSNN

-443 DTKDILESIKT
+443 DTNDILGAIKT
-454 KIKDYK
+454 KIDDYK
-460 ALQKTKG
+460 TLQKTKG
-467 FDLNKEALSADIIN
+467 FDLNKQVLSADIIN

-512 APNIA
+512 TPNIA

-538 TNKKYLDNK
+538 NNKRNLDNR
-547 FKEANKIEDKKARK
+547 FKEANKIKDKKAKK
-561 EALDSVREAYKQGY
+561 EALDSVREAYKQSY

-581 TYALELAKAL
+581 AYALELAKSL

-621 NFLNAI
+621 NFLNAV
-627 KATLTEEQKDGTKV
+627 KATLTEQQKDGSKV

-665 EHRNENGAI
+665 EHRDENGSV

-740 NMLMGDY
+740 KMLMGDY

-774 MHAIRNAKGEV
+774 MHAIKNAKGEV
-785 IGKEVSVDDI
+785 IAKEVSVDDI
-795 NENHPIVQQFKNIFK
+795 NENHPIVQQFRNIFK
-810 QELLDMANFIN
+810 QELLDMVNFIN
-821 IVFEVKENIE
+821 IVFEVKENTE

-913 KYGDS
+913 KYGDD

-939 INANGEVELNLTADQ
+939 TNSNGEVELNLSADQ

-969 SNNAIAR
+969 SNNAITR

-998 LNHRLMYIAFNDVF
+998 LNHRLMYIAFNDIF

-1063 EVQARLKAI
+1063 EVQTRLKAI

-1104 DGRIEGED
+1104 DGKVEGED

-1126 LEQARDLMGG
+1126 LDQARDLMGG
-1136 PILYK
+1136 PIMYDNNGK
-1141 PDGTPE
+1141 PKLNADG
-1147 LNKDKSCRRSGGFSN
+1147 SYRRSGGFSN
-1162 TTVNDAQSYIT
+1162 TTINDAQSYIT

-1219 YYDQYYDEKL
+1219 YYDQYYDDKL

-1257 YNAMKDNNIDQL
+1257 YEAMKANKIDQL

-1303 KAEDYRDEYD
+1303 KAEDYREEYD

-1334 IQIMKKILDNIAR
+1334 IQIMKKILDNIDS
-1347 NSPLYAYKEDFFNM
+1347 NSPLHAYKEDFFNM

-1368 SFNNLVDELKIPIDK
+1368 SFNKLVDELKISLDE

-1397 LDMQV
+1397 VDMQV

-1422 FVTLNASMPIAPN
+1422 FVTLNASMPIAAN

-1442 PTYLSNVINKLES
+1442 PTYLSNVVNKLES

-1510 PKSNFGFAKNADGT
+1510 PASNFGFAKNADGT
-1524 YKDVDEVR
+1524 YKKSKEE
-1532 DKDGNLIGGLLKQL
+1532 LLKEL
-1546 QDAHLDTLIGYRIPT
+1546 QDAGLDTLIGYRIPT

-1611 IGRDGNI
+1611 IGKDGNI

-1630 DWLNYIR
+1630 DWLNYVR
-1637 RETGLKLSGIDNE
+1637 RETGLRLSGIDNE
-1650 TFENIK
+1650 KFENIK
-1656 TEAKAST
+1656 ADAKAST

-1669 ARKAEIEEIK
+1669 ARKAEIAEIK
-1679 NKFDEIESE
+1679 NRFDEIESE

-1695 NTKEVIKLI
+1695 DTKEVIKLI
-1704 HEKINEAYGA
+1704 HEKINEAYGP

-1729 ATLSDRL
+1729 STLTGRL
-1736 EDFKDTYIE
+1736 EEFKDIYIE

-1758 NQILNNVINGFEL
+1758 KQILNNVINGFEL

-1792 KDEQLRLAKQVAKG
+1792 KDEQLRLAKQIARS

-1827 SRQAR
+1827 TREAR

-1837 DDMIHILRANESLE
+1837 DDMIHILQANESLE

-1865 RDKVMNPIVK
+1865 RDKVMNPVVK
-1875 EVRESR
+1875 EVREAR

-1918 VRPRIAD
+1918 VHPHITD
-1925 NYVVK
+1925 KYTIKV
-1930 IAYSKDKYNLKELK
+1930 AYSKDKYNLEELQ

-2009 KTLVD
+2009 KTLAD

-2028 PAITRIVNAYNAN
+2028 PAITKIVNAYNAN

-2053 EEAIA
+2053 EEAIR

-2063 ILNAYHI
+2063 ILNTYHI
-2070 KTDKMNLDDIVA
+2070 NTDKMNLGEIVA
-2082 RVNALLGVKYSLDK
+2082 RVNGLLGTKYSLDK

-2113 NDSRPVKENKYIKHN
+2113 DKNRPVK
-2128 TYSGLIDYNDNSV
+2128 
-2141 FVFGS
+2141 GS
-2146 NPLGI
+2146 I
-2151 NGNPSKG
+2151 
-2158 TGGAALVAL
+2158 
-2167 NQGRVQQGEIMDNT
+2167 
-2181 ISNNG
+2181 
-2186 RAYGLTTVKA
+2186 
-2196 PNARNNKGNQLSIE
+2196 
-2210 EITNN
+2210 
-2215 IKKLYQYANN
+2215 YQ
-2225 NKDKTFK
+2225 
-2232 VAYTDGKLLNGH
+2232 H
-2244 SIEELVNAFINAGEI
+2244 
-2259 PNNVLFSDTL
+2259 
-2269 NKYFVKQ
+2269 
-2276 TNINKENINNI
+2276 
-2287 ATDWT
+2287 DWG
-2292 VLFAYNDLAKLSN
+2292 VLFAYNDLAKLSD
-2305 KIGDTARVCN
+2305 KIGSTARVCN

-2357 YAGYDPNKGLRSYI
+2357 YAGYDPTKGLRSYI
-2371 TSDAK
+2371 TSNAK

-2434 YILNTA
+2434 YILNAA

-2448 CNYTYDIEKKQTVVN
+2448 NNYTYDVEKKQTIVN
-2463 KEVDETDEALRIMGY
+2463 KEFDETDEALRIMGY

-2497 EVDTWS
+2497 EVNAWS
-2503 KLSPAQKISWLKAN
+2503 KLSPAQKISWLKSN

-2551 DAIDSETAYNLF
+2551 DAVDNETAYNLF

-2581 IKYAF
+2581 VKYAF

-2598 NKCIKNDALRDE
+2598 NKCIKNTALRDE

-2621 SVVAQIKAQ
+2621 SIIAQIKAQ
-2630 IDNAVARTD
+2630 VDNSVSRTD
-2639 LIEQYL
+2639 LVEQYL
-2645 RTDPGVTNVPH
+2645 RSDPGVSNVPH
-2656 KFMNKKYSSMFKTVT
+2656 KFMNKKYSSMFETVT
-2671 RGMYEFSLNDKNN
+2671 RGMYEFSLDDKDN

-2689 FARESNSKVVPIQFN
+2689 FARESNAEFVPIQFN
-2704 DYIYITKKEGNESVT
+2704 NYIYITKKEGNESVT
-2719 KLYKIVSPAPGIGFA
+2719 RLYKIVSPDLGSGIGFA
-2734 YPLNSLEAG
+2734 YPLNGLEAG

-2762 YEAVIENLMS
+2762 YEAVIDNLMNS
-2772 DDTDYTLEQL
+2772 EVADYTLDEL
-2782 NELYKKHIA
+2782 NELYKKHVA

-2805 IMADANND
+2805 IMSDANND

-2862 ISNDGESISING
+2862 ISNGGEPISING

-2896 IEEKPQMVEIVRE
+2896 IEEKPQLVEIVRE

-3003 NQFYRDENGN
+3003 SQFYRDENGN
-3013 YFAINSPEVIEA
+3013 YFAINSPEVINV
-3025 IKNNPDLQR
+3025 IKNNPALQR
-3034 QFLEALADANA
+3034 QFLETLADANA
-3045 IIDKF
+3045 IVDKF

-3067 FYIEEMQ
+3067 FYIDEMQ
-3074 KMIKELSNTSVID
+3074 KMIKELSNSSIID
-3087 DAEVKFGI
+3087 DAEVKFGL

-3107 QNGIVSIW
+3107 QNGLISIY

-3150 HAKESQSK
+3150 RAKESQAK
-3158 DFAVAFGKH
+3158 DFAIAFGKH

-3179 ASVDLNK
+3179 ASVDINK

-3274 LRETIRQINSRRID
+3274 LREAIRQINSRRID
-3288 GVLSKE
+3288 GALSKE

-3300 ELRTKIDDL
+3300 ELRTKINDL
-3309 TSQFIGNDYKPAYEY
+3309 TSQFIGNEYKPDFRE
-3324 GFPGIER
+3324 GFPGTSK
-3331 APDDSIIVIN
+3331 APDESIIITN
-3341 QELYDNARKQS
+3341 QEVYDNARKLS
-3352 LNDAI
+3352 LNDAV
-3357 QLDQYLRRIKDIK
+3357 QLNQYLRRIKDIK

-3426 NNAHWSVDDILK
+3426 NNAHWSVDDVLK
-3438 VQIEDAYKKLGITS
+3438 VRIEDAYKKLGITS

-3458 RKLIKEKLTKGEQI
+3458 RALIKDKLAKGEQI

-3483 FTNTEIAKIKE
+3483 FTNVEIAAIKE
-3494 DVERNYG
+3494 DVEKNYG
-3501 TTNTSLFSDRNLINS
+3501 TSSTSLFSDRNLINS
-3516 AELTNEAAPSEFFKM
+3516 AEPTNEAAPSEFFKM
-3531 LNSGGRSNPEY
+3531 LNSGGMSNPEY
-3542 QKIITKIN
+3542 QKIITDIN
-3550 DITRKYYNSAA
+3550 NITRKYYNSAA

-3570 IEDLKTLAD
+3570 IEDLKALGD

-3590 IKTKYGYD
+3590 KGKGSYY
-3598 VYEAYSEYAKENV
+3598 AYQTYSKYAKENV
-3611 NEKAY
+3611 NKQAY
-3616 YDEEGEAKKRTE
+3616 YSEEDEAKKRTE
-3628 PEFYTLWKRVNIRYE
+3628 PEFYTLWKRVNARYE
-3643 VLRDEKGK
+3643 VLRDKKGK

-3682 DAYWKDLNKRDPK
+3682 DAYWEDLNKDNPK

-3731 AALAKGID
+3731 AALAKGIA

-3795 PNYIESY
+3795 PNYIEGY

-3839 QYIQDTLMQFAK
+3839 QYIQDTLMSFAK

-3867 VKKAEHDAKW
+3867 AKKAEHDAKW

-3940 YTSDEAYEKDLEA
+3940 YASDEAYEKDLEA
-3953 YQKRMDEATKKN
+3953 YQKRIDEATKKN

-3994 QDNKQLLFYTHRMLS
+3994 QDNKQLLFYTHRMLG

-4070 NASMLQSFT
+4070 TASMLQSFT

-4086 NFTGAIGNIT
+4086 NITGGIGNIT
-4096 IGESAIAGE
+4096 VGESAIAGE

-4119 GKNMWRQAVPSF
+4119 GKNMWRHAIPSF

-4166 LDADTILNKIRDFM
+4166 LDADTVLNKIRDFM

-4231 HEYAMK
+4231 HEYAMR

-4255 NILADDNKKKE
+4255 DILADDNKKKE
-4266 YIWNRR
+4266 YVWNRR

-4291 IAERKKLEKEA
+4291 ITERKKLEKEA

-4308 LPTVMDQLD
+4308 LPTVMDQVD

-4338 QDKEV
+4338 KDKEV

-4404 YFNEERGTKEVGCAP
+4404 YFNEERGTKEIGCAP
-4419 ALFDFLTTPIRQL
+4419 ALFDFLTTPIRKL

-4443 EALESLQ
+4443 EVLESLQ

-4487 ALGGVCTALA
+4487 ALGGICTALA

-4519 ADDLTTQSMMYNM
+4519 ADELTTQSMMYNM

-4555 IMSACNNIAAYVMDD
+4555 IMAACNNIAAYVMDD

-4582 GQNKIL
+4582 GQNKII

-4619 LLTLINVKDWAN
+4619 LLTLINIKDWAN

>member
-48 EFETYYVNNYGSIP
+48 EFETYYANNYGSIP

-98 VKSKGYTSTAAKTC
+98 VKSKGYTNTAAKTC

-148 VINRMF
+148 VINRML
-154 GAVAKNILETR
+154 GAVATNILEAR
-165 KIEATKEEIAKVRKQ
+165 KVEATKEEIAKVRKQ
-180 LMNTKSNDFI
+180 LMNTKSNDFV
-190 KIEEEVSKYT
+190 KLEDEVSKTT

-215 DKVKYFTE
+215 DKVKYFTQ
-223 VFQGDDRLGEIRF
+223 VIQTDDRLGEIRF
-236 KKDDEISQQEVNWN
+236 KKDDDLSQQEADWS
-250 ESYSIEDDEA
+250 ESFDIEDDDD
-260 LNLDDAA
+260 LNLNNAA
-267 DNGSNSEKDTTTAR
+267 DNASNNEKDTTTAR

-337 SVDNAIKGDIET
+337 VVNSAIRGDIET

-355 LKKLEDVAESN
+355 LKKLEDIAKSN

-378 LRKKPDF
+378 LKKKPDF
-385 AYKVFQVYRRRTMR
+385 AYKLFQVYRRRTIR
-399 KQQARID
+399 KQQVRID
-406 DNTVIPVRSNT
+406 DNSVSPTRSNN

-443 DTKDILESIKT
+443 DTNDILGAIKT
-454 KIKDYK
+454 KIDDYK
-460 ALQKTKG
+460 TLQKTKG
-467 FDLNKEALSADIIN
+467 FDLNKQALSADIIN

-512 APNIA
+512 TPNIA

-538 TNKKYLDNK
+538 NNKRNLDNR
-547 FKEANKIEDKKARK
+547 FKEANKIKDKKAKK

-581 TYALELAKAL
+581 AYALELAKSL

-621 NFLNAI
+621 NFLNAV
-627 KATLTEEQKDGTKV
+627 KATLTEQQKDGSKV

-665 EHRNENGAI
+665 EHRDENGAV

-728 GFAQYFNAEQNP
+728 GFAQYFNTEQNP
-740 NMLMGDY
+740 KMLMGDY

-774 MHAIRNAKGEV
+774 MHAIKNAKGEV
-785 IGKEVSVDDI
+785 IAKEVSVDDI
-795 NENHPIVQQFKNIFK
+795 NENHPIVQQFRNIFK
-810 QELLDMANFIN
+810 QELLDMVNFIN
-821 IVFEVKENIE
+821 IVFEVKENTE

-913 KYGDS
+913 KYGDD

-939 INANGEVELNLTADQ
+939 TNSNGEVELNLSADQ

-969 SNNAIAR
+969 SNNAITR

-998 LNHRLMYIAFNDVF
+998 LNHRLMYIAFNDIF

-1104 DGRIEGED
+1104 DGKVEGED

-1120 KNAKLT
+1120 KNSKLT

-1136 PILYK
+1136 PIMYDNNGK
-1141 PDGTPE
+1141 PKLNADG
-1147 LNKDKSCRRSGGFSN
+1147 SYRRSGGFSN
-1162 TTVNDAQSYIT
+1162 TTINDAQSYIT

-1219 YYDQYYDEKL
+1219 YYDQYYDDKL

-1257 YNAMKDNNIDQL
+1257 YEAMKANKIDQL

-1303 KAEDYRDEYD
+1303 KAEDYREEYD

-1334 IQIMKKILDNIAR
+1334 IQIMKKILDNIDS
-1347 NSPLYAYKEDFFNM
+1347 NSPLHAYKEDFFNM

-1368 SFNNLVDELKIPIDK
+1368 SFNKLVDELKIPLDE
-1383 DGNIKFDESGNITG
+1383 DGNIKFDEAGNITG
-1397 LDMQV
+1397 VDMQV

-1422 FVTLNASMPIAPN
+1422 FVTLNASMPISAN

-1442 PTYLSNVINKLES
+1442 PTYLSNVVNKLES

-1510 PKSNFGFAKNADGT
+1510 PASNFGFAKNADGT
-1524 YKDVDEVR
+1524 YKKSKEE
-1532 DKDGNLIGGLLKQL
+1532 LLKEL
-1546 QDAHLDTLIGYRIPT
+1546 QDAGLDTLIGYRIPT

-1630 DWLNYIR
+1630 DWLNYVR
-1637 RETGLKLSGIDNE
+1637 RETGLRLSGIDNE
-1650 TFENIK
+1650 KFENIK
-1656 TEAKAST
+1656 ADAKAST

-1669 ARKAEIEEIK
+1669 ARKAEIAEIK
-1679 NKFDEIESE
+1679 NRFDEIESE

-1695 NTKEVIKLI
+1695 DTKEVIKLI
-1704 HEKINEAYGA
+1704 HEKINEVYGP

-1729 ATLSDRL
+1729 STLTGRL
-1736 EDFKDTYIE
+1736 EEFKDIYIE

-1758 NQILNNVINGFEL
+1758 KQILNNVINGFEL

-1792 KDEQLRLAKQVAKG
+1792 KDEQLRLAKQIARS

-1827 SRQAR
+1827 TREAR

-1837 DDMIHILRANESLE
+1837 DDMIHILQANESLE

-1865 RDKVMNPIVK
+1865 RDKVMNPVVK
-1875 EVRESR
+1875 EVREAR

-1918 VRPRIAD
+1918 VHPHITD
-1925 NYVVK
+1925 KYTIKV
-1930 IAYSKDKYNLKELK
+1930 AYSKDKYNLEELQ

-1988 ILDAVKEGA
+1988 ILDAVKEGT

-2009 KTLVD
+2009 KTLAD

-2028 PAITRIVNAYNAN
+2028 PAITKIVNAYNAN

-2053 EEAIA
+2053 EEAIR

-2063 ILNAYHI
+2063 ILNTYHI
-2070 KTDKMNLDDIVA
+2070 NTDKMNLGEIIA
-2082 RVNALLGVKYSLDK
+2082 RVNGLLGTKYSLDK

-2113 NDSRPVKENKYIKHN
+2113 DKNRPVK
-2128 TYSGLIDYNDNSV
+2128 V
-2141 FVFGS
+2141 
-2146 NPLGI
+2146 
-2151 NGNPSKG
+2151 
-2158 TGGAALVAL
+2158 
-2167 NQGRVQQGEIMDNT
+2167 
-2181 ISNNG
+2181 
-2186 RAYGLTTVKA
+2186 
-2196 PNARNNKGNQLSIE
+2196 SI
-2210 EITNN
+2210 
-2215 IKKLYQYANN
+2215 YQ
-2225 NKDKTFK
+2225 
-2232 VAYTDGKLLNGH
+2232 H
-2244 SIEELVNAFINAGEI
+2244 
-2259 PNNVLFSDTL
+2259 
-2269 NKYFVKQ
+2269 
-2276 TNINKENINNI
+2276 
-2287 ATDWT
+2287 DWG
-2292 VLFAYNDLAKLSN
+2292 VLFAYNDLAKLSD
-2305 KIGDTARVCN
+2305 KIGATARVCN

-2357 YAGYDPNKGLRSYI
+2357 YAGYDPTKGLRSYI
-2371 TSDAK
+2371 TSNAK

-2434 YILNTA
+2434 YILNVA

-2448 CNYTYDIEKKQTVVN
+2448 NNYTYDVEKKQTVVN
-2463 KEVDETDEALRIMGY
+2463 KEFDETDEALRIMGY

-2497 EVDTWS
+2497 EVNAWS

-2551 DAIDSETAYNLF
+2551 DAVDNETAYNLF

-2581 IKYAF
+2581 VKYAF

-2598 NKCIKNDALRDE
+2598 NKCIKNTALRDE
-2610 NTFVQYNGSRT
+2610 NTFVQFNGART
-2621 SVVAQIKAQ
+2621 SIIAQIKAQ
-2630 IDNAVARTD
+2630 VDNIVARTD

-2645 RTDPGVTNVPH
+2645 RSDPGVSNVPH
-2656 KFMNKKYSSMFKTVT
+2656 KFMNKKYSSIFETVT
-2671 RGMYEFSLNDKNN
+2671 RGMYEFSLDDKDN

-2689 FARESNSKVVPIQFN
+2689 FARESNAEFVPIQFN
-2704 DYIYITKKEGNESVT
+2704 NYIYITKKEGNESVT
-2719 KLYKIVSPAPGIGFA
+2719 RLYKIVSPDLGSGIGFA
-2734 YPLNSLEAG
+2734 YPLNGLEAG

-2762 YEAVIENLMS
+2762 YEAVIDNLMNS
-2772 DDTDYTLEQL
+2772 EVADYTLDEL
-2782 NELYKKHIA
+2782 NELYKKHVA

-2805 IMADANND
+2805 IISDANND
-2813 NGGAKDAINKIIK
+2813 NGGAKDAIDKIIK
-2826 TFNNYEGN
+2826 TFNDYEGN

-2840 MYLYGKTKY
+2840 MYLYDKTKY

-2862 ISNDGESISING
+2862 ISNGGEPISING

-2896 IEEKPQMVEIVRE
+2896 IEEKPQLVEIVRE

-3003 NQFYRDENGN
+3003 SQFYRDENGN

-3025 IKNNPDLQR
+3025 IKNNPALQR
-3034 QFLEALADANA
+3034 QFLETLADANA

-3067 FYIEEMQ
+3067 FYIDEMQ
-3074 KMIKELSNTSVID
+3074 KMVKELSNSSIID

-3107 QNGIVSIW
+3107 QNGLVSIF

-3123 LDAWF
+3123 FDAWV

-3143 RKVMADI
+3143 RKVMADVR
-3150 HAKESQSK
+3150 AKESQAK

-3195 RNYTDKF
+3195 HDYTDKF

-3245 YVDSYYQKLYNED
+3245 YVDSYYQKLYDED

-3274 LRETIRQINSRRID
+3274 LREAIRQINSRRID

-3300 ELRTKIDDL
+3300 ELRTKINDL
-3309 TSQFIGNDYKPAYEY
+3309 TSQFIGNEYKPAYEY
-3324 GFPGIER
+3324 GFPGTEQ
-3331 APDDSIIVIN
+3331 APDGSIIVTN
-3341 QELYDNARKQS
+3341 QEVYDNARKQS
-3352 LNDAI
+3352 LNDAV

-3426 NNAHWSVDDILK
+3426 NNAHWSVDDVLK
-3438 VQIEDAYKKLGITS
+3438 VRIEDAYKKLGITNF
-3452 GKASKA
+3452 KASKA
-3458 RKLIKEKLTKGEQI
+3458 RAFIKDKLAKGEQI

-3483 FTNTEIAKIKE
+3483 FTNTEIAAIKE

-3516 AELTNEAAPSEFFKM
+3516 AEPTNEAAPSEFFKM
-3531 LNSGGRSNPEY
+3531 LNSGGMTNPEY
-3542 QKIITKIN
+3542 QEIITKIN
-3550 DITRKYYNSAA
+3550 NITRKYYNSAA

-3570 IEDLKTLAD
+3570 IEDLKALGD
-3579 LYDELDKTKKK
+3579 LYDELDKTKKHK
-3590 IKTKYGYD
+3590 GKGSYY
-3598 VYEAYSEYAKENV
+3598 AYQTYSKYAKENV
-3611 NEKAY
+3611 NEQAY
-3616 YDEEGEAKKRTE
+3616 YSEEDEAKKRTE
-3628 PEFYTLWKRVNIRYE
+3628 PEFYTLWKRVNARYE
-3643 VLRDEKGK
+3643 VLRDKKGK

-3659 KAVYDLTKAPKPNH
+3659 KAVYDLTKAPTPNH

-3682 DAYWKDLNKRDPK
+3682 DAYWEDLNKDNPK

-3731 AALAKGID
+3731 AALAKGIA

-3795 PNYIESY
+3795 PNYIEGY

-3839 QYIQDTLMQFAK
+3839 QYIQDTLMSFAK

-3867 VKKAEHDAKW
+3867 AKKAEHDAKW

-3940 YTSDEAYEKDLEA
+3940 YASDEAYEKDLEA
-3953 YQKRMDEATKKN
+3953 YQKRIDEAIKKN

-3979 AIQDFISAAGHYNAI
+3979 AIQDFISVAGHYNAI
-3994 QDNKQLLFYTHRMLS
+3994 QDNKQLLFYTHRMLG

-4070 NASMLQSFT
+4070 TASMLQSFT

-4086 NFTGAIGNIT
+4086 NITGGIGNIT
-4096 IGESAIAGE
+4096 VGESAIAGE

-4119 GKNMWRQAVPSF
+4119 GKNMWRHAIPSF

-4166 LDADTILNKIRDFM
+4166 LDADTVLNKIRDFM

-4231 HEYAMK
+4231 HEYAMR

-4242 NEELLNKYETFKK
+4242 NEELINKYETFKK
-4255 NILADDNKKKE
+4255 DILADDNKKKE
-4266 YIWNRR
+4266 YVWNRR

-4291 IAERKKLEKEA
+4291 ITERKKLEKEA

-4308 LPTVMDQLD
+4308 LPTVMDQVD

-4338 QDKEV
+4338 KDKEV

-4404 YFNEERGTKEVGCAP
+4404 YFNEERGTKEIGCAP
-4419 ALFDFLTTPIRQL
+4419 ALFDFLTTPIRKL

-4443 EALESLQ
+4443 EVLESLQ

-4487 ALGGVCTALA
+4487 ALGGICTALA

-4519 ADDLTTQSMMYNM
+4519 ADELTTQSMMYNM

-4555 IMSACNNIAAYVMDD
+4555 IMAACNNIAAYVMDD

-4582 GQNKIL
+4582 GQNKII

-4619 LLTLINVKDWAN
+4619 LLTLINIKDWAN

>member
-48 EFETYYVNNYGSIP
+48 EFETYYANNYGSIP

-81 RNFNVNEHTTDS
+81 RNFNVNEHTIDS

-127 DLIKGRLEEHAE
+127 DLIKGRLDEHAE
-139 DRKDNLANR
+139 ARKDNLANR
-148 VINRMF
+148 VINRML
-154 GAVAKNILETR
+154 GAVAKNILEAR
-165 KIEATKEEIAKVRKQ
+165 KVEATKEEIAKVRKQ
-180 LMNTKSNDFI
+180 LMNTKSNDFV
-190 KIEEEVSKYT
+190 KLENEVSKYT

-215 DKVKYFTE
+215 DKVKYFTQ
-223 VFQGDDRLGEIRF
+223 VIQTDDRLGEIRF
-236 KKDDEISQQEVNWN
+236 KKDDDLSQQEANWS
-250 ESYSIEDDEA
+250 ESFDIEDDDD
-260 LNLDDAA
+260 LNLNNAA
-267 DNGSNSEKDTTTAR
+267 DNASNNEKDTTTAR
-281 WEDNGTKSDFMKDF
+281 WEDNGTKSDFMKYF

-337 SVDNAIKGDIET
+337 VVNSAIRGDIET

-355 LKKLEDVAESN
+355 LKKLEDIAESN

-378 LRKKPDF
+378 LKKKPDF
-385 AYKVFQVYRRRTMR
+385 AYKLFQVYRRRTIR
-399 KQQARID
+399 KQQVRID
-406 DNTVIPVRSNT
+406 DNSVSPTRSNN

-443 DTKDILESIKT
+443 DTNDILGAIKT
-454 KIKDYK
+454 KIDDYK
-460 ALQKTKG
+460 KLQKTKG
-467 FDLNKEALSADIIN
+467 FDLNKQALSADIIN

-538 TNKKYLDNK
+538 RNKQYLDNR
-547 FKEANKIEDKKARK
+547 FKEANKIKDKKAKK

-575 LSTNTK
+575 LSTNAK
-581 TYALELAKAL
+581 AYALELAKSL

-621 NFLNAI
+621 NFLNAV
-627 KATLTEEQKDGTKV
+627 KATLTEQQKDGSKV

-651 KFQGVQYNLSGILM
+651 KFQGVQYNLSDILM

-774 MHAIRNAKGEV
+774 MHAIKNAKGEV

-821 IVFEVKENIE
+821 IVFEVKENTE
-831 TLEDGTVVDQRGR
+831 TLEDGTNVDQRGR

-902 VLTDYKTGTTT
+902 VLTDYKTGITT
-913 KYGDS
+913 KYGDK
-918 LLKYLFPSLYG
+918 LLEYLFPSLYG

-939 INANGEVELNLTADQ
+939 TNANGEVELNLSAEQ

-969 SNNAIAR
+969 SNNAITR

-998 LNHRLMYIAFNDVF
+998 LNHRLMYIAFNDIF

-1063 EVQARLKAI
+1063 EIQAKLKAI

-1104 DGRIEGED
+1104 DGKVEGED

-1126 LEQARDLMGG
+1126 LDQARDLMGG
-1136 PILYK
+1136 PIVYDNNGK
-1141 PDGTPE
+1141 PKLNNDG
-1147 LNKDKSCRRSGGFSN
+1147 SYRRSGGFSN
-1162 TTVNDAQSYIT
+1162 TTINDAQSYIT

-1219 YYDQYYDEKL
+1219 YYDQYYDKDL

-1242 VLVPRFIRGTQLEQV
+1242 VLVPRFIKGTQLEQV
-1257 YNAMKDNNIDQL
+1257 YEAMKANKIDQL

-1303 KAEDYRDEYD
+1303 KAEDYREEYD

-1334 IQIMKKILDNIAR
+1334 IQIMKKILDNIDS
-1347 NSPLYAYKEDFFNM
+1347 NSPLHAYKEDFFNM

-1368 SFNNLVDELKIPIDK
+1368 SFNKLVDELKIPLDE
-1383 DGNIKFDESGNITG
+1383 DGNIKFDEAGNITG
-1397 LDMQV
+1397 VDMQV

-1422 FVTLNASMPIAPN
+1422 FVTLNASMPISAN

-1442 PTYLSNVINKLES
+1442 PTYLSNVVNKLES

-1510 PKSNFGFAKNADGT
+1510 PKSNFGFAKNEDGT
-1524 YKDVDEVR
+1524 YKKSDE
-1532 DKDGNLIGGLLKQL
+1532 DLLKEL
-1546 QDAHLDTLIGYRIPT
+1546 QAAKLDTLIGYRIPT

-1602 VYGIQYNTY
+1602 VYGIQYSTTINADGDIQKIIYNDLAGKSYDDY
-1611 IGRDGNI
+1611 I
-1618 KRATWKDTVTEN
+1618 KSQ
-1630 DWLNYIR
+1630 LN
-1637 RETGLKLSGIDNE
+1637 
-1650 TFENIK
+1650 
-1656 TEAKAST
+1656 TEAKA
-1663 KAEARD
+1663 
-1669 ARKAEIEEIK
+1669 
-1679 NKFDEIESE
+1679 
-1688 AYFNLDD
+1688 
-1695 NTKEVIKLI
+1695 KL
-1704 HEKINEAYGA
+1704 K
-1714 KPSKAKYQEQLEVEI
+1714 K
-1729 ATLSDRL
+1729 
-1736 EDFKDTYIE
+1736 
-1745 EELDAIKDYIEAK
+1745 AIKEGVNETTALSNVATEYGLQSREEFSKGK
-1758 NQILNNVINGFEL
+1758 NL
-1771 SDDFDYNAI
+1771 A
-1780 KSEKIKSAIKAY
+1780 
-1792 KDEQLRLAKQVAKG
+1792 DENTR
-1806 SRLLQFEAYKKKF
+1806 E
-1819 DSDVIGNN
+1819 
-1827 SRQAR
+1827 AR

-1837 DDMIHILRANESLE
+1837 DDMIHILQANESLE

-1875 EVRESR
+1875 DVREAR

-1918 VRPRIAD
+1918 VHPHITD
-1925 NYVVK
+1925 KYTIKV
-1930 IAYSKDKYNLKELK
+1930 AYSKDKYNLEELQ

-2009 KTLVD
+2009 KTLAD

-2053 EEAIA
+2053 EEAIK

-2063 ILNAYHI
+2063 ILETYHI
-2070 KTDKMNLDDIVA
+2070 KTNKMNLGEIVV
-2082 RVNALLGVKYSLDK
+2082 RVNGLLGTKYDLDK
-2096 HNDITLSPD
+2096 HNDIILSPD

-2113 NDSRPVKENKYIKHN
+2113 DKNRPVK
-2128 TYSGLIDYNDNSV
+2128 GSV
-2141 FVFGS
+2141 
-2146 NPLGI
+2146 
-2151 NGNPSKG
+2151 
-2158 TGGAALVAL
+2158 
-2167 NQGRVQQGEIMDNT
+2167 
-2181 ISNNG
+2181 
-2186 RAYGLTTVKA
+2186 
-2196 PNARNNKGNQLSIE
+2196 
-2210 EITNN
+2210 
-2215 IKKLYQYANN
+2215 YQ
-2225 NKDKTFK
+2225 
-2232 VAYTDGKLLNGH
+2232 H
-2244 SIEELVNAFINAGEI
+2244 
-2259 PNNVLFSDTL
+2259 
-2269 NKYFVKQ
+2269 
-2276 TNINKENINNI
+2276 
-2287 ATDWT
+2287 DWA
-2292 VLFAYNDLAKLSN
+2292 VLFAYKDIAKLAD
-2305 KIGDTARVCN
+2305 KIGSTARVCN

-2338 IEDENPALVV
+2338 IEDEHPALVV
-2348 GTSSIVNSI
+2348 GTSSIVSSI
-2357 YAGYDPNKGLRSYI
+2357 YAGYDPTKGLRSYI
-2371 TSDAK
+2371 TSNAK
-2376 SAYPSLNAFLKY
+2376 SVYPSLNAFLKY

-2412 RAIEVINGSN
+2412 RAIEFINGSN

-2448 CNYTYDIEKKQTVVN
+2448 NNYTYDVEKKETKVN

-2551 DAIDSETAYNLF
+2551 DAVDNETAYNLF
-2563 DTAFSSDN
+2563 DTAFNSDN

-2581 IKYAF
+2581 VKYAF

-2598 NKCIKNDALRDE
+2598 NKCIKNTALRDE
-2610 NTFVQYNGSRT
+2610 NTFVQYNGART
-2621 SVVAQIKAQ
+2621 SIIAQIKAQ
-2630 IDNAVARTD
+2630 VDNAVSRTD

-2645 RTDPGVTNVPH
+2645 RSDPGVSNVPH
-2656 KFMNKKYSSMFKTVT
+2656 KFMNKKYSSIFETVT
-2671 RGMYEFSLNDKNN
+2671 RGMYEFSLDDKDN

-2689 FARESNSKVVPIQFN
+2689 FARESNAEFVPIQFN
-2704 DYIYITKKEGNESVT
+2704 NYIYITKKEGNESVT
-2719 KLYKIVSPAPGIGFA
+2719 RLYKIVSPDLGSGIGFA
-2734 YPLNSLEAG
+2734 YPLNGLEAG
-2743 EDREVS
+2743 ENREVS

-2762 YEAVIENLMS
+2762 YEAVIDNLMNS
-2772 DDTDYTLEQL
+2772 EVADYTLDEL
-2782 NELYKKHIA
+2782 NELYKNHIA

-2805 IMADANND
+2805 IMSDANND
-2813 NGGAKDAINKIIK
+2813 NGGAKDAIDKIIK
-2826 TFNNYEGN
+2826 TFNDYEGN

-2862 ISNDGESISING
+2862 ISDGGEPISVNG

-2896 IEEKPQMVEIVRE
+2896 IEEKPQLVEIVKE
-2909 TPMAS
+2909 APMAS

-3003 NQFYRDENGN
+3003 SQFYRDENGN
-3013 YFAINSPEVIEA
+3013 YYAINSSEVIEA
-3025 IKNNPDLQR
+3025 IKNNPALQR
-3034 QFLEALADANA
+3034 QFLESLADANA

-3074 KMIKELSNTSVID
+3074 KMIKELSNSSVID

-3107 QNGIVSIW
+3107 QNGLVSIF

-3123 LDAWF
+3123 FDGWV

-3150 HAKESQSK
+3150 RAKESQAK
-3158 DFAVAFGKH
+3158 DFAVSFGKH

-3274 LRETIRQINSRRID
+3274 LREAIRQINSRRID

-3300 ELRTKIDDL
+3300 ELRTKINDL
-3309 TSQFIGNDYKPAYEY
+3309 TSQFIGNEYKPAYEY
-3324 GFPGIER
+3324 GFPGTEQ
-3331 APDDSIIVIN
+3331 APDGSIIVTN
-3341 QELYDNARKQS
+3341 QEVYDNARKQS
-3352 LNDAI
+3352 LNDAV

-3407 PASQLD
+3407 PASQLE

-3426 NNAHWSVDDILK
+3426 NNAHWSVDEVLK
-3438 VQIEDAYKKLGITS
+3438 VRIEDAYKKLGITS

-3458 RKLIKEKLTKGEQI
+3458 RALIKDKLAKGEQI

-3483 FTNTEIAKIKE
+3483 FTNTEIAAIKE
-3494 DVERNYG
+3494 DIEKNYG
-3501 TTNTSLFSDRNLINS
+3501 TSNTSLFSDRNLINS
-3516 AELTNEAAPSEFFKM
+3516 AEPTNEAAPSEFFKM
-3531 LNSGGRSNPEY
+3531 LNSGGMTNPEY
-3542 QKIITKIN
+3542 QKIITNIN
-3550 DITRKYYNSAA
+3550 NITRKYYNSAT

-3570 IEDLKTLAD
+3570 IEDLKALGD

-3590 IKTKYGYD
+3590 KGKGSYY
-3598 VYEAYSEYAKENV
+3598 AYQTYSKYAKENV

-3628 PEFYTLWKRVNIRYE
+3628 PEFYTLWKRVNARYE
-3643 VLRDEKGK
+3643 VLRDKKGK
-3651 IVIDETTG
+3651 IVIDEATG

-3682 DAYWKDLNKRDPK
+3682 DAYWEDLNKRDPK

-3707 TKAQEFLSNTL
+3707 TNAQEFLSNTL

-3731 AALAKGID
+3731 AALAKGNA

-3795 PNYIESY
+3795 PNYIEGY

-3814 DKNGTTHVP
+3814 DKNGTNHVP
-3823 GYDNNLGLNEY
+3823 GYDNDLGLNEY

-3839 QYIQDTLMQFAK
+3839 QYIQDTLMSFAK

-3877 AAKQAKEFIGF
+3877 AAKQAKGFIGF
-3888 SDMLPSGKDSWYE
+3888 SDMLPSGKDTWYE

-3940 YTSDEAYEKDLEA
+3940 YASNEAYEKDLEA
-3953 YQKRMDEATKKN
+3953 YQKRIDEATKKN

-3994 QDNKQLLFYTHRMLS
+3994 QDNKQLLFYTHRMLG

-4025 DSQTSTSDET
+4025 DSQISTSDET

-4086 NFTGAIGNIT
+4086 NITGGIGNIT
-4096 IGESAIAGE
+4096 VGESAIAGE

-4119 GKNMWRQAVPSF
+4119 GNNMWRHAIPSF

-4166 LDADTILNKIRDFM
+4166 LDADTVLNKIRDFM

-4188 HFMQNGAMFSMF
+4188 HFMQNAAMFSMF

-4255 NILADDNKKKE
+4255 DILADDNKKKE
-4266 YIWNRR
+4266 YVWNRR

-4291 IAERKKLEKEA
+4291 ITERKKLEKEA
-4302 KVKFEE
+4302 KVKFKE
-4308 LPTVMDQLD
+4308 LPTVMDQVD

-4338 QDKEV
+4338 KDKEV

-4404 YFNEERGTKEVGCAP
+4404 YFNEERGTKEIGCAP
-4419 ALFDFLTTPIRQL
+4419 ALFDFLTTPIRKL

-4443 EALESLQ
+4443 EVLESLQ

-4470 PKWQRASIERAA
+4470 PKWQRASIERAS

-4487 ALGGVCTALA
+4487 ALGGICTALA

-4519 ADDLTTQSMMYNM
+4519 ADELTTQSMMYNM

-4555 IMSACNNIAAYVMDD
+4555 IMAACNNIAAYVMDD

-4582 GQNKIL
+4582 GQNKII

-4619 LLTLINVKDWAN
+4619 LLTLINIKDWAN

>member
-48 EFETYYVNNYGSIP
+48 EFETYYANNYGSIP

-148 VINRMF
+148 VINRML
-154 GAVAKNILETR
+154 GAVATNILEAR
-165 KIEATKEEIAKVRKQ
+165 KVEATKEEIAKVRKQ
-180 LMNTKSNDFI
+180 LMNTKSNDFV
-190 KIEEEVSKYT
+190 KLEDEVSKTT

-215 DKVKYFTE
+215 DKVKYFTQ
-223 VFQGDDRLGEIRF
+223 VIQTDDRLGEIRF
-236 KKDDEISQQEVNWN
+236 KKDDDLSQQEADWS
-250 ESYSIEDDEA
+250 ESFDIEDDDD
-260 LNLDDAA
+260 LNLNNAA
-267 DNGSNSEKDTTTAR
+267 DNASNNEKDTTTAR

-295 SFAVRSYLSTIPKL
+295 SFAVRNYLSTIPKL

-337 SVDNAIKGDIET
+337 VVNSAIRGDIET

-355 LKKLEDVAESN
+355 LKKLEDIAESN

-378 LRKKPDF
+378 LKKKPDF
-385 AYKVFQVYRRRTMR
+385 AYKLFQVYRRRTIR
-399 KQQARID
+399 KQQVRID
-406 DNTVIPVRSNT
+406 DNSVSPTRSNN

-443 DTKDILESIKT
+443 DTNDILGAIKT
-454 KIKDYK
+454 KIDDYK
-460 ALQKTKG
+460 TLQKTKG
-467 FDLNKEALSADIIN
+467 FDLNKQALSADIIN

-512 APNIA
+512 TPNIA

-538 TNKKYLDNK
+538 NNKRNLDNR
-547 FKEANKIEDKKARK
+547 FKEANKIKDKKAKK

-581 TYALELAKAL
+581 AYALELAKSL

-621 NFLNAI
+621 NFLNAV
-627 KATLTEEQKDGTKV
+627 KATLTEQQKDGSKV

-665 EHRNENGAI
+665 EHRDENGAV

-740 NMLMGDY
+740 KMLMGDY

-774 MHAIRNAKGEV
+774 MHAIKNAKGEV
-785 IGKEVSVDDI
+785 IAKEVSVDDI

-810 QELLDMANFIN
+810 QELLDMVNFIN
-821 IVFEVKENIE
+821 IVFEVKENTE

-865 ARRVFANYH
+865 VRRVFANYH

-913 KYGDS
+913 KYGDD

-939 INANGEVELNLTADQ
+939 TNANGEVELNLGADQ

-998 LNHRLMYIAFNDVF
+998 LNHRLMYIAFNDIF

-1063 EVQARLKAI
+1063 EVQTRLKAI

-1104 DGRIEGED
+1104 DGKVEGED

-1126 LEQARDLMGG
+1126 LDQARDLMGG
-1136 PILYK
+1136 PIMYDNNGK
-1141 PDGTPE
+1141 PKLNADG
-1147 LNKDKSCRRSGGFSN
+1147 SYRRSGGFSN
-1162 TTVNDAQSYIT
+1162 TTINDAQSYIT

-1219 YYDQYYDEKL
+1219 YYDQYYDDKL

-1257 YNAMKDNNIDQL
+1257 YEAMKANKIDQL

-1303 KAEDYRDEYD
+1303 KAEDYREEYD

-1334 IQIMKKILDNIAR
+1334 IQIMKKILDNIDS
-1347 NSPLYAYKEDFFNM
+1347 NSPLHAYKEDFFNM

-1368 SFNNLVDELKIPIDK
+1368 SFNKLVDELKIPLDE
-1383 DGNIKFDESGNITG
+1383 DGNIEFDETGNITG
-1397 LDMQV
+1397 VDMQV

-1422 FVTLNASMPIAPN
+1422 FVTLNASMPIAAN

-1442 PTYLSNVINKLES
+1442 PTYLSNVVNKLES

-1510 PKSNFGFAKNADGT
+1510 PASNFGFAKNADGT
-1524 YKDVDEVR
+1524 YKKSKEE
-1532 DKDGNLIGGLLKQL
+1532 LLKEL
-1546 QDAHLDTLIGYRIPT
+1546 QDAGLDTLIGYRIPT

-1611 IGRDGNI
+1611 IGRDNNI

-1630 DWLNYIR
+1630 DWLNYVR
-1637 RETGLKLSGIDNE
+1637 RETGLRLSGIDNE
-1650 TFENIK
+1650 KFENIK
-1656 TEAKAST
+1656 ADAKAST

-1669 ARKAEIEEIK
+1669 ARKAEIAEIK
-1679 NKFDEIESE
+1679 NRFDEIESE

-1695 NTKEVIKLI
+1695 DTKEVIKLI
-1704 HEKINEAYGA
+1704 HEKINEAYGP

-1729 ATLSDRL
+1729 STLTGRL
-1736 EDFKDTYIE
+1736 EEFKDIYIE

-1758 NQILNNVINGFEL
+1758 KQILNNVINGFEL

-1792 KDEQLRLAKQVAKG
+1792 KDEQLRLAKQIARS

-1827 SRQAR
+1827 TREAR

-1837 DDMIHILRANESLE
+1837 DDMIHILQANESLE

-1865 RDKVMNPIVK
+1865 RDKVMNPVVK
-1875 EVRESR
+1875 EVREAR

-1918 VRPRIAD
+1918 VHPHITD
-1925 NYVVK
+1925 KYTIKV
-1930 IAYSKDKYNLKELK
+1930 AYSKDKYNLEELQ

-2009 KTLVD
+2009 KTLAD

-2028 PAITRIVNAYNAN
+2028 PAITKIVNAYNAN

-2053 EEAIA
+2053 EEAIR

-2063 ILNAYHI
+2063 ILNTYHI
-2070 KTDKMNLDDIVA
+2070 NTDKMNLGEIVA
-2082 RVNALLGVKYSLDK
+2082 RVNGLLGTKYSLDK

-2113 NDSRPVKENKYIKHN
+2113 DKNRPVK
-2128 TYSGLIDYNDNSV
+2128 
-2141 FVFGS
+2141 GS
-2146 NPLGI
+2146 I
-2151 NGNPSKG
+2151 
-2158 TGGAALVAL
+2158 
-2167 NQGRVQQGEIMDNT
+2167 
-2181 ISNNG
+2181 
-2186 RAYGLTTVKA
+2186 
-2196 PNARNNKGNQLSIE
+2196 
-2210 EITNN
+2210 
-2215 IKKLYQYANN
+2215 YQ
-2225 NKDKTFK
+2225 
-2232 VAYTDGKLLNGH
+2232 H
-2244 SIEELVNAFINAGEI
+2244 
-2259 PNNVLFSDTL
+2259 
-2269 NKYFVKQ
+2269 
-2276 TNINKENINNI
+2276 
-2287 ATDWT
+2287 DWG
-2292 VLFAYNDLAKLSN
+2292 VLFAYNDLAKLSD
-2305 KIGDTARVCN
+2305 KIGSTARVCN

-2357 YAGYDPNKGLRSYI
+2357 YAGYDPTKGLRSYI
-2371 TSDAK
+2371 TSNAK

-2434 YILNTA
+2434 YILNAA

-2448 CNYTYDIEKKQTVVN
+2448 NNYTYDVEKKQTIVN
-2463 KEVDETDEALRIMGY
+2463 KEFDETDEALRIMGY

-2497 EVDTWS
+2497 EVNAWS
-2503 KLSPAQKISWLKAN
+2503 KLSPAQKISWLKSN

-2551 DAIDSETAYNLF
+2551 DAVDNETAYNLF
-2563 DTAFSSDN
+2563 DTVFSSDN

-2581 IKYAF
+2581 VKYAF

-2598 NKCIKNDALRDE
+2598 NKCIKNTALRDE

-2621 SVVAQIKAQ
+2621 SIIAQIKAQ
-2630 IDNAVARTD
+2630 VDNAVSRTD
-2639 LIEQYL
+2639 LVEQYL
-2645 RTDPGVTNVPH
+2645 RSDPGVSNVPH
-2656 KFMNKKYSSMFKTVT
+2656 KFMNKKYSSMFETVT
-2671 RGMYEFSLNDKNN
+2671 RGMYEFSLDDKDN

-2689 FARESNSKVVPIQFN
+2689 FARESNAEFVPIQFN
-2704 DYIYITKKEGNESVT
+2704 NYIYITKKEGNESVT
-2719 KLYKIVSPAPGIGFA
+2719 RLYKIVSPDLGSGIGFA
-2734 YPLNSLEAG
+2734 YPLNGLEAG

-2762 YEAVIENLMS
+2762 YEAVIDNLMNS
-2772 DDTDYTLEQL
+2772 EVADYTLDEL
-2782 NELYKKHIA
+2782 NELYKKHVA

-2805 IMADANND
+2805 IMSDANND

-2862 ISNDGESISING
+2862 ISNGGEPISING

-2896 IEEKPQMVEIVRE
+2896 IEEKPQLVEIVRE

-3003 NQFYRDENGN
+3003 SQFYRDENGN
-3013 YFAINSPEVIEA
+3013 YFAINSPEVINV
-3025 IKNNPDLQR
+3025 IKNNPALQR
-3034 QFLEALADANA
+3034 QFLETLADANA
-3045 IIDKF
+3045 IVDKF

-3067 FYIEEMQ
+3067 FYIDEMQ
-3074 KMIKELSNTSVID
+3074 KMIKELSNSSIID
-3087 DAEVKFGI
+3087 DAEVKFGL

-3107 QNGIVSIW
+3107 QNGLISIY

-3150 HAKESQSK
+3150 RAKESQAK
-3158 DFAVAFGKH
+3158 DFAIAFGKH

-3179 ASVDLNK
+3179 ASVDINK

-3274 LRETIRQINSRRID
+3274 LREAIRQINSRRID
-3288 GVLSKE
+3288 GALSKE

-3300 ELRTKIDDL
+3300 ELRTKINDL
-3309 TSQFIGNDYKPAYEY
+3309 TSQFIGNEYKPDFRE
-3324 GFPGIER
+3324 GFPGTSK
-3331 APDDSIIVIN
+3331 APDESIIITN
-3341 QELYDNARKQS
+3341 QEVYDNARKLS
-3352 LNDAI
+3352 LNDAV
-3357 QLDQYLRRIKDIK
+3357 QLNQYLRRIKDIK

-3426 NNAHWSVDDILK
+3426 NNAHWSVDDVLK
-3438 VQIEDAYKKLGITS
+3438 VRIEDAYKKLGITS

-3458 RKLIKEKLTKGEQI
+3458 RALIKDKLAKGEQI

-3483 FTNTEIAKIKE
+3483 FTNVEIAAIKE
-3494 DVERNYG
+3494 DVEKNYG
-3501 TTNTSLFSDRNLINS
+3501 TSSTSLFSDRNLINS
-3516 AELTNEAAPSEFFKM
+3516 AEPTNEAAPSEFFKM
-3531 LNSGGRSNPEY
+3531 LNSGGMSNPEY
-3542 QKIITKIN
+3542 QKIITDIN
-3550 DITRKYYNSAA
+3550 NITRKYYNSAA

-3570 IEDLKTLAD
+3570 IEDLKALGD

-3590 IKTKYGYD
+3590 KGKGSYY
-3598 VYEAYSEYAKENV
+3598 AYQTYSKYAKENV
-3611 NEKAY
+3611 NKQAY
-3616 YDEEGEAKKRTE
+3616 YSEEDEAKKRTE
-3628 PEFYTLWKRVNIRYE
+3628 PEFYTLWKRVNARYE
-3643 VLRDEKGK
+3643 VLRDKKGK

-3682 DAYWKDLNKRDPK
+3682 DAYWEDLNKDNPK
-3695 EAARQKKEVEDK
+3695 ETARQKKEVEDK

-3731 AALAKGID
+3731 AALAKGIA

-3795 PNYIESY
+3795 PNYIEGY

-3839 QYIQDTLMQFAK
+3839 QYIQDTLMSFAK

-3867 VKKAEHDAKW
+3867 AKKAEHDAKW

-3940 YTSDEAYEKDLEA
+3940 YASDEAYEKDLEA
-3953 YQKRMDEATKKN
+3953 YQKRIDEATKKN

-3994 QDNKQLLFYTHRMLS
+3994 QDNKQLLFYTHRMLG

-4070 NASMLQSFT
+4070 TASMLQSFT

-4086 NFTGAIGNIT
+4086 NITGGIGNIT
-4096 IGESAIAGE
+4096 VGESATAGE

-4119 GKNMWRQAVPSF
+4119 GKNMWRHAIPSF

-4166 LDADTILNKIRDFM
+4166 LDADTVLNKIRDFM

-4231 HEYAMK
+4231 HEYAMR

-4255 NILADDNKKKE
+4255 DILADDNKKKE
-4266 YIWNRR
+4266 YVWNRR

-4291 IAERKKLEKEA
+4291 ITERKKLEKEA

-4308 LPTVMDQLD
+4308 LPTVMDQVD

-4338 QDKEV
+4338 KDKEV

-4404 YFNEERGTKEVGCAP
+4404 YFNEERGTKEIGCAP
-4419 ALFDFLTTPIRQL
+4419 ALFDFLTTPIRKL

-4443 EALESLQ
+4443 EVLESLQ

-4482 GDVVG
+4482 SDVVG
-4487 ALGGVCTALA
+4487 ALGGICTALA

-4519 ADDLTTQSMMYNM
+4519 ADELTTQSMMYNM

-4555 IMSACNNIAAYVMDD
+4555 IMAACNNIAAYVMDD

-4582 GQNKIL
+4582 GQNKII

-4619 LLTLINVKDWAN
+4619 LLTLINIKDWAN

>member
-48 EFETYYVNNYGSIP
+48 EFETYYANNYGSIP

-148 VINRMF
+148 VINRML
-154 GAVAKNILETR
+154 GAVATNILEAR
-165 KIEATKEEIAKVRKQ
+165 KVEATKEEIAKVRKQ
-180 LMNTKSNDFI
+180 LMNTKSNDFV
-190 KIEEEVSKYT
+190 KLEDEVSKTT

-215 DKVKYFTE
+215 DKVKYFTQ
-223 VFQGDDRLGEIRF
+223 VIQTDDRLGEIRF
-236 KKDDEISQQEVNWN
+236 KKDDDLSQQEADWS
-250 ESYSIEDDEA
+250 ESFDIEDDDD
-260 LNLDDAA
+260 LNLNNAA
-267 DNGSNSEKDTTTAR
+267 DNASNNEKDTTTAR

-337 SVDNAIKGDIET
+337 VVNSAIRGDIET

-355 LKKLEDVAESN
+355 LKKLEDIAESN

-378 LRKKPDF
+378 LKKKPDF
-385 AYKVFQVYRRRTMR
+385 AYKLFQVYRRRTIR
-399 KQQARID
+399 KQQVRID
-406 DNTVIPVRSNT
+406 DNSVSPTRSNN

-443 DTKDILESIKT
+443 DTNDILGAIKT
-454 KIKDYK
+454 KIDDYK
-460 ALQKTKG
+460 TLQKTKG
-467 FDLNKEALSADIIN
+467 FDLNKQALSADIIN

-512 APNIA
+512 TPNIA

-538 TNKKYLDNK
+538 NNKRNLDNR
-547 FKEANKIEDKKARK
+547 FKEANKIKDKKAKK

-581 TYALELAKAL
+581 AYALELAKSL

-621 NFLNAI
+621 NFLNAV
-627 KATLTEEQKDGTKV
+627 KATLTEQQKDGSKV

-665 EHRNENGAI
+665 EHRDENGAV

-740 NMLMGDY
+740 KMLMGDY

-774 MHAIRNAKGEV
+774 MHAIKNAKGEV
-785 IGKEVSVDDI
+785 IAKEVSVDDI
-795 NENHPIVQQFKNIFK
+795 NENHPIVQQFRNIFK
-810 QELLDMANFIN
+810 QELLDMVNFIN
-821 IVFEVKENIE
+821 IVFEVKENTE

-913 KYGDS
+913 KYGDD

-929 GARDGFIPFT
+929 GARDGFIHFT
-939 INANGEVELNLTADQ
+939 TNANGEVELNLTADQ

-969 SNNAIAR
+969 SNNAITR

-998 LNHRLMYIAFNDVF
+998 LNHRLMYIAFNDIF

-1063 EVQARLKAI
+1063 EIQSRLKAI

-1104 DGRIEGED
+1104 DGKVEGED

-1126 LEQARDLMGG
+1126 LDQARDLMGG
-1136 PILYK
+1136 PIMYDNNGK
-1141 PDGTPE
+1141 PKLNADG
-1147 LNKDKSCRRSGGFSN
+1147 SYRRSGGFSN
-1162 TTVNDAQSYIT
+1162 TTINDAQSYIT

-1219 YYDQYYDEKL
+1219 YYDQYYDDKL

-1257 YNAMKDNNIDQL
+1257 YEAMKANKIDQL

-1303 KAEDYRDEYD
+1303 KAEDYREEYD

-1334 IQIMKKILDNIAR
+1334 IQIMKKILDNIDS
-1347 NSPLYAYKEDFFNM
+1347 NSPLHVYKEDFFNM

-1368 SFNNLVDELKIPIDK
+1368 SFNKLVDELKIPLDE
-1383 DGNIKFDESGNITG
+1383 DGNIKFDEAGNITG
-1397 LDMQV
+1397 VDMQV

-1422 FVTLNASMPIAPN
+1422 FVTLNASMPIAAN

-1442 PTYLSNVINKLES
+1442 PTYLSNVVNKLES

-1510 PKSNFGFAKNADGT
+1510 PASNFGFAKNADGT
-1524 YKDVDEVR
+1524 YKKSKEE
-1532 DKDGNLIGGLLKQL
+1532 LLKEL
-1546 QDAHLDTLIGYRIPT
+1546 QASGLDTLIGYRIPT

-1602 VYGIQYNTY
+1602 VYGIQYNTTINANGDIQKVLY
-1611 IGRDGNI
+1611 
-1618 KRATWKDTVTEN
+1618 N
-1630 DWLNYIR
+1630 DLAGKSYDNYVKSQLN
-1637 RETGLKLSGIDNE
+1637 S
-1650 TFENIK
+1650 
-1656 TEAKAST
+1656 EAKT
-1663 KAEARD
+1663 KL
-1669 ARKAEIEEIK
+1669 KK
-1679 NKFDEIESE
+1679 
-1688 AYFNLDD
+1688 
-1695 NTKEVIKLI
+1695 
-1704 HEKINEAYGA
+1704 
-1714 KPSKAKYQEQLEVEI
+1714 
-1729 ATLSDRL
+1729 
-1736 EDFKDTYIE
+1736 
-1745 EELDAIKDYIEAK
+1745 AIKDGVNETTALSNVATEYGLQSREEFSKDK
-1758 NQILNNVINGFEL
+1758 NL
-1771 SDDFDYNAI
+1771 A
-1780 KSEKIKSAIKAY
+1780 
-1792 KDEQLRLAKQVAKG
+1792 DENTR
-1806 SRLLQFEAYKKKF
+1806 E
-1819 DSDVIGNN
+1819 
-1827 SRQAR
+1827 AR

-1837 DDMIHILRANESLE
+1837 DDMIHILQANESLE

-1875 EVRESR
+1875 EVREAR

-1918 VRPRIAD
+1918 VHPHITD
-1925 NYVVK
+1925 KYTIKV
-1930 IAYSKDKYNLKELK
+1930 AYSKDKYNLEELQ

-2009 KTLVD
+2009 KTLAD
-2014 IGSNYDTAVGFIMQ
+2014 IGSNYNTAVGFIMQ
-2028 PAITRIVNAYNAN
+2028 PAITKIVNAYNAN

-2053 EEAIA
+2053 EEAIR

-2063 ILNAYHI
+2063 ILNTYHI
-2070 KTDKMNLDDIVA
+2070 NTDKMNLGEIVA
-2082 RVNALLGVKYSLDK
+2082 RVNGLLGTKYSLDK
-2096 HNDITLSPD
+2096 HNDIILSPD

-2113 NDSRPVKENKYIKHN
+2113 DKNRPVK
-2128 TYSGLIDYNDNSV
+2128 
-2141 FVFGS
+2141 GS
-2146 NPLGI
+2146 I
-2151 NGNPSKG
+2151 
-2158 TGGAALVAL
+2158 
-2167 NQGRVQQGEIMDNT
+2167 
-2181 ISNNG
+2181 
-2186 RAYGLTTVKA
+2186 
-2196 PNARNNKGNQLSIE
+2196 
-2210 EITNN
+2210 
-2215 IKKLYQYANN
+2215 YQ
-2225 NKDKTFK
+2225 
-2232 VAYTDGKLLNGH
+2232 H
-2244 SIEELVNAFINAGEI
+2244 
-2259 PNNVLFSDTL
+2259 
-2269 NKYFVKQ
+2269 
-2276 TNINKENINNI
+2276 
-2287 ATDWT
+2287 DWG
-2292 VLFAYNDLAKLSN
+2292 VLFAYNDLAKLSD
-2305 KIGDTARVCN
+2305 KIGATARVCN

-2357 YAGYDPNKGLRSYI
+2357 YAGYDPTKGLRSYI
-2371 TSDAK
+2371 TSNAK

-2434 YILNTA
+2434 YILNAA

-2448 CNYTYDIEKKQTVVN
+2448 NNYTYDVEKKQTIVN
-2463 KEVDETDEALRIMGY
+2463 KEFDETDEALRIMGY

-2497 EVDTWS
+2497 EVNAWS

-2551 DAIDSETAYNLF
+2551 DAVDNETAYNLF

-2571 PLVKLAAMDM
+2571 PLVKLAAMDTV
-2581 IKYAF
+2581 KYAF

-2598 NKCIKNDALRDE
+2598 NKCIKNTALRDE
-2610 NTFVQYNGSRT
+2610 NTFVQFNGART
-2621 SVVAQIKAQ
+2621 SIIAQIKAQ
-2630 IDNAVARTD
+2630 VDNAVSRTD
-2639 LIEQYL
+2639 LVEQYL
-2645 RTDPGVTNVPH
+2645 RSDPGVSNVPH
-2656 KFMNKKYSSMFKTVT
+2656 KFMNKKYSSMFETVT
-2671 RGMYEFSLNDKNN
+2671 RGMYEFSLDDKDN

-2689 FARESNSKVVPIQFN
+2689 FARESNAEFVPIQFN
-2704 DYIYITKKEGNESVT
+2704 NYIYITKKEGNEIIT
-2719 KLYKIVSPAPGIGFA
+2719 RLYKIVSPDLGSGIGFA

-2762 YEAVIENLMS
+2762 YEAVIDNLMNS
-2772 DDTDYTLEQL
+2772 EVADYTLDEL
-2782 NELYKKHIA
+2782 NELYKKHVA

-2805 IMADANND
+2805 IMSDANND

-2862 ISNDGESISING
+2862 ISNDGEPISING

-2896 IEEKPQMVEIVRE
+2896 IEEKPQLVEIVRE

-3003 NQFYRDENGN
+3003 SQFYRDENGN
-3013 YFAINSPEVIEA
+3013 YFAINSPEVINV
-3025 IKNNPDLQR
+3025 IKNNPALQR
-3034 QFLEALADANA
+3034 QFLETLADANA
-3045 IIDKF
+3045 IVDKF

-3067 FYIEEMQ
+3067 FYIDEMQ
-3074 KMIKELSNTSVID
+3074 KMIKELSNSSIID
-3087 DAEVKFGI
+3087 DAEVKFGL

-3107 QNGIVSIW
+3107 QNGLISIY

-3150 HAKESQSK
+3150 RAKESQAK
-3158 DFAVAFGKH
+3158 DFAIAFGKH

-3179 ASVDLNK
+3179 ASVDINK

-3245 YVDSYYQKLYNED
+3245 YVDSYYQKLYDED

-3274 LRETIRQINSRRID
+3274 LREAIRQINSRRID

-3300 ELRTKIDDL
+3300 ELRTKINDL
-3309 TSQFIGNDYKPAYEY
+3309 TSQFIGNEYKPAYEY
-3324 GFPGIER
+3324 GFPGTEQ
-3331 APDDSIIVIN
+3331 APDGSIIVTN
-3341 QELYDNARKQS
+3341 QEVYDNARKQS
-3352 LNDAI
+3352 LNDAV

-3407 PASQLD
+3407 PDSQLD

-3426 NNAHWSVDDILK
+3426 NNAHWSVDDVLK
-3438 VQIEDAYKKLGITS
+3438 VRIEDAYKKLGITNF
-3452 GKASKA
+3452 KASKA
-3458 RKLIKEKLTKGEQI
+3458 RAFIKDKLAKGEQI

-3483 FTNTEIAKIKE
+3483 FTNTEIAAIKE

-3516 AELTNEAAPSEFFKM
+3516 AEPTNEAAPSEFFKM
-3531 LNSGGRSNPEY
+3531 LNSGGMTNPEY
-3542 QKIITKIN
+3542 QEIITKIN
-3550 DITRKYYNSAA
+3550 NITRKYYNSAA

-3570 IEDLKTLAD
+3570 IEDLKALGD
-3579 LYDELDKTKKK
+3579 LYDELDKTKKHK
-3590 IKTKYGYD
+3590 GKGSYD
-3598 VYEAYSEYAKENV
+3598 AYQAYSKYAKENV
-3611 NEKAY
+3611 NEQAY
-3616 YDEEGEAKKRTE
+3616 YSEEDEAKKRTE
-3628 PEFYTLWKRVNIRYE
+3628 PEFYTLWKRVNARYE
-3643 VLRDEKGK
+3643 VLRDKKGK

-3659 KAVYDLTKAPKPNH
+3659 KAVYDLTKAPTPNH

-3682 DAYWKDLNKRDPK
+3682 DAYWEDLNKRDPK

-3731 AALAKGID
+3731 AALAKGIA
-3739 YYKEWYDNNHVYNP
+3739 YYKEWYNNNHVYNP

-3795 PNYIESY
+3795 PNYIEGY

-3823 GYDNNLGLNEY
+3823 GYDNNLGLNKY

-3839 QYIQDTLMQFAK
+3839 QYIQDTLMSFAK

-3867 VKKAEHDAKW
+3867 AKKAEHDAKW

-3940 YTSDEAYEKDLEA
+3940 YASDEAYEKDLEA
-3953 YQKRMDEATKKN
+3953 YQKRIDEATKKN

-3994 QDNKQLLFYTHRMLS
+3994 QDNKQLLFYTHRMLG

-4070 NASMLQSFT
+4070 TASMLQSFT

-4086 NFTGAIGNIT
+4086 NITGGIGNIT
-4096 IGESAIAGE
+4096 VGESAIAGE

-4119 GKNMWRQAVPSF
+4119 GKNMWRHAIPSF

-4166 LDADTILNKIRDFM
+4166 LDADTVLNKIRDFM

-4231 HEYAMK
+4231 HEYAMR

-4255 NILADDNKKKE
+4255 DILADDNKKKE
-4266 YIWNRR
+4266 YVWNRR

-4291 IAERKKLEKEA
+4291 ITERKKLEKEA

-4308 LPTVMDQLD
+4308 LPTVMDQVD

-4338 QDKEV
+4338 KDKEV

-4404 YFNEERGTKEVGCAP
+4404 YFNEERGTKEIGCAP
-4419 ALFDFLTTPIRQL
+4419 ALFDFLTTPIRKL

-4443 EALESLQ
+4443 EVLESLQ

-4487 ALGGVCTALA
+4487 ALGGICTALA

-4519 ADDLTTQSMMYNM
+4519 ADELTTQSMMYNM

-4555 IMSACNNIAAYVMDD
+4555 IMAACNNIAAYVMDD

-4582 GQNKIL
+4582 GQNKII

>member
-48 EFETYYVNNYGSIP
+48 EFETYYANNYGSIP

-148 VINRMF
+148 VINRML
-154 GAVAKNILETR
+154 GAVAKNILEAR
-165 KIEATKEEIAKVRKQ
+165 KVEATKEEIAKVRKQ
-180 LMNTKSNDFI
+180 LMNTKSNDFV
-190 KIEEEVSKYT
+190 KLEDEVSKTT

-215 DKVKYFTE
+215 DKVKYFTQ
-223 VFQGDDRLGEIRF
+223 VIQTDDRLGEIRF
-236 KKDDEISQQEVNWN
+236 KKDDDLSQQEADWS
-250 ESYSIEDDEA
+250 ESFDIEDDDD
-260 LNLDDAA
+260 LNLNNAA
-267 DNGSNSEKDTTTAR
+267 DNASNNEKDTTTAR

-337 SVDNAIKGDIET
+337 VVNSAIRGDIET

-355 LKKLEDVAESN
+355 LKKLEDIAESN

-378 LRKKPDF
+378 LKKKPDF
-385 AYKVFQVYRRRTMR
+385 AYKLFQVYRRRTIR
-399 KQQARID
+399 KQQVRID
-406 DNTVIPVRSNT
+406 DNAVSPTRSNN

-443 DTKDILESIKT
+443 DTNDILGAIKT
-454 KIKDYK
+454 KIDDYK
-460 ALQKTKG
+460 KLQKTKG
-467 FDLNKEALSADIIN
+467 FDLNKEALSGDIIN

-512 APNIA
+512 TPNIA

-538 TNKKYLDNK
+538 NNKRNLDNR
-547 FKEANKIEDKKARK
+547 FKEANKIKDKKAKK

-581 TYALELAKAL
+581 AYALELAKSL

-621 NFLNAI
+621 NFLNAV
-627 KATLTEEQKDGTKV
+627 KATLTEQQKDGTKV

-665 EHRNENGAI
+665 EHRDENGAV

-740 NMLMGDY
+740 KMLMGDY

-774 MHAIRNAKGEV
+774 MHAIKNAKGEV
-785 IGKEVSVDDI
+785 IAKEVSVDDI
-795 NENHPIVQQFKNIFK
+795 NENHPIVQQFRNIFK
-810 QELLDMANFIN
+810 QELLDMVNFIN
-821 IVFEVKENIE
+821 IVFEVKENTE

-913 KYGDS
+913 KYGDD

-939 INANGEVELNLTADQ
+939 TNANGEVELNLSADQ

-969 SNNAIAR
+969 SNNAITR

-998 LNHRLMYIAFNDVF
+998 LNHRLMYIAFNDIF

-1063 EVQARLKAI
+1063 EVQSRLKSI

-1104 DGRIEGED
+1104 DGKVEGED

-1136 PILYK
+1136 PIMYDNNGK
-1141 PDGTPE
+1141 PKLNNDG
-1147 LNKDKSCRRSGGFSN
+1147 SYRRSGGFSN
-1162 TTVNDAQSYIT
+1162 TTINDAQSYIT

-1242 VLVPRFIRGTQLEQV
+1242 VLIPRFIKGTQLEQV
-1257 YNAMKDNNIDQL
+1257 YEAMKANNIDQL

-1303 KAEDYRDEYD
+1303 KAEDYREEYD

-1322 TPQHMNAKNKAG
+1322 TPQHMNDKNKAG
-1334 IQIMKKILDNIAR
+1334 IQIMKKILDNIDS
-1347 NSPLYAYKEDFFNM
+1347 NSPLHSYKEDFFNM

-1368 SFNNLVDELKIPIDK
+1368 SFNKLVDELKIPLDE
-1383 DGNIKFDESGNITG
+1383 DGNIKFDEAGNITG
-1397 LDMQV
+1397 VDMQV

-1422 FVTLNASMPIAPN
+1422 FVTLNASMPIAAN

-1442 PTYLSNVINKLES
+1442 PTYLSNVVNKLES

-1478 TNVGFKATKDQVSYS
+1478 TNVGFNSKKYTKENPFNLDGIDKTKFDVEVYDREKTPGYKSKALRIYIKGNKKGWFELVKDKEDNNYSVHFKTTTEKIGKVEQDGKIVNPSTKEERDELYTALRNAIPNGANVSTWGSISDGGVYALNKLGKGWKKVGERTIKHKKDDKDIVIPVYQKNGLITS
-1493 KELKYHPNG
+1493 KTLRYHPATEEHPEG

-1510 PKSNFGFAKNADGT
+1510 PASNFGFAKNADGT
-1524 YKDVDEVR
+1524 YKKSKEE
-1532 DKDGNLIGGLLKQL
+1532 LLKEL
-1546 QDAHLDTLIGYRIPT
+1546 QDAGLDTLIGYRIPT

-1611 IGRDGNI
+1611 IDKHGNI
-1618 KRATWKDTVTEN
+1618 RKQDYSEKLDIYDYANYVNRHLEKADKIKDKSVKEAFEKLNKEIDEQFEKSRKELAEEETQAYDVLSDETKELVKAAHKAFESQAVKNPETGKLTKDSYLKQLQFVT
-1630 DWLNYIR
+1630 DYIR
-1637 RETGLKLSGIDNE
+1637 TN
-1650 TFENIK
+1650 K
-1656 TEAKAST
+1656 T
-1663 KAEARD
+1663 
-1669 ARKAEIEEIK
+1669 
-1679 NKFDEIESE
+1679 
-1688 AYFNLDD
+1688 NLDAADD
-1695 NTKEVIKLI
+1695 NFISV
-1704 HEKINEAYGA
+1704 HEDMVDSISNEYID
-1714 KPSKAKYQEQLEVEI
+1714 KKTFKSDKAKEILQARIDKFNKAAKKLGIMSYKQYLAQNVE
-1729 ATLSDRL
+1729 
-1736 EDFKDTYIE
+1736 
-1745 EELDAIKDYIEAK
+1745 DA
-1758 NQILNNVINGFEL
+1758 
-1771 SDDFDYNAI
+1771 
-1780 KSEKIKSAIKAY
+1780 
-1792 KDEQLRLAKQVAKG
+1792 
-1806 SRLLQFEAYKKKF
+1806 
-1819 DSDVIGNN
+1819 N
-1827 SRQAR
+1827 SREAR

-1837 DDMIHILRANESLE
+1837 DDMIHILQANESLE

-1865 RDKVMNPIVK
+1865 RDKVMNPVVK
-1875 EVRESR
+1875 EVREAR

-1918 VRPRIAD
+1918 VHPHITD
-1925 NYVVK
+1925 KYTIKV
-1930 IAYSKDKYNLKELK
+1930 AYSKDKYNLEELQ

-2009 KTLVD
+2009 KTLAD

-2028 PAITRIVNAYNAN
+2028 PAITKIVNAYNAN

-2053 EEAIA
+2053 EEAIR

-2063 ILNAYHI
+2063 ILNTYHI
-2070 KTDKMNLDDIVA
+2070 NTDKMNLGEIIA
-2082 RVNALLGVKYSLDK
+2082 RVNGLLGTKYSLDK

-2113 NDSRPVKENKYIKHN
+2113 DKNRPVK
-2128 TYSGLIDYNDNSV
+2128 
-2141 FVFGS
+2141 GS
-2146 NPLGI
+2146 I
-2151 NGNPSKG
+2151 
-2158 TGGAALVAL
+2158 
-2167 NQGRVQQGEIMDNT
+2167 
-2181 ISNNG
+2181 
-2186 RAYGLTTVKA
+2186 
-2196 PNARNNKGNQLSIE
+2196 
-2210 EITNN
+2210 
-2215 IKKLYQYANN
+2215 YQ
-2225 NKDKTFK
+2225 
-2232 VAYTDGKLLNGH
+2232 H
-2244 SIEELVNAFINAGEI
+2244 
-2259 PNNVLFSDTL
+2259 
-2269 NKYFVKQ
+2269 
-2276 TNINKENINNI
+2276 
-2287 ATDWT
+2287 DWG
-2292 VLFAYNDLAKLSN
+2292 VLFAYNDLAKLSD
-2305 KIGDTARVCN
+2305 KIGSTARVCN

-2357 YAGYDPNKGLRSYI
+2357 YAGYDPTKGLRSYI
-2371 TSDAK
+2371 TSNAK

-2434 YILNTA
+2434 YILNSA

-2448 CNYTYDIEKKQTVVN
+2448 NNYTYDVEKKQTIVN
-2463 KEVDETDEALRIMGY
+2463 KEFDETDEALRIMGY

-2497 EVDTWS
+2497 EVNAWS

-2517 SVDAGIFNYINT
+2517 SFDAGIFNYINT

-2551 DAIDSETAYNLF
+2551 DAVDNETAYNLF

-2581 IKYAF
+2581 VKYAF

-2598 NKCIKNDALRDE
+2598 NKCIKNTALRDE

-2621 SVVAQIKAQ
+2621 SIIAQIKAQ
-2630 IDNAVARTD
+2630 VDNAVARTD
-2639 LIEQYL
+2639 LVEQYL

-2656 KFMNKKYSSMFKTVT
+2656 KFMNKKYSSMFETVT
-2671 RGMYEFSLNDKNN
+2671 RGMYEFSLDDKDN

-2689 FARESNSKVVPIQFN
+2689 FARESNAEFVPIQFN
-2704 DYIYITKKEGNESVT
+2704 NYIYITKKEGNESIT
-2719 KLYKIVSPAPGIGFA
+2719 RLYKIVSPDLGSGIGFA
-2734 YPLNSLEAG
+2734 YPLNGLEAG

-2762 YEAVIENLMS
+2762 YEAVIDNLMNS
-2772 DDTDYTLEQL
+2772 EVADYTLDEL
-2782 NELYKKHIA
+2782 NELYKKHVA

-2805 IMADANND
+2805 IISDANND
-2813 NGGAKDAINKIIK
+2813 NGGAKDAIDKIIK

-2862 ISNDGESISING
+2862 ISNGGEPISING

-2896 IEEKPQMVEIVRE
+2896 IEEKPQLVEIVRE

-2914 SREEVTLGSAS
+2914 SRGEVTLDSTS

-2942 IVKELNRRSG
+2942 IVKELNRRNG

-3003 NQFYRDENGN
+3003 SQFYRDENGN
-3013 YFAINSPEVIEA
+3013 YFAINSPEVINV
-3025 IKNNPDLQR
+3025 IKNNPALQR
-3034 QFLEALADANA
+3034 QFLETLADANA
-3045 IIDKF
+3045 IVDKF

-3067 FYIEEMQ
+3067 FYIDEMQ
-3074 KMIKELSNTSVID
+3074 KMIKELSNSSIID
-3087 DAEVKFGI
+3087 DAEVKFGL

-3107 QNGIVSIW
+3107 QNGIVSIY

-3150 HAKESQSK
+3150 RAKESQAK
-3158 DFAVAFGKH
+3158 DFAVVFGKH

-3219 VQENPMEYIQAKHK
+3219 VQENPMKYIQAKHK

-3274 LRETIRQINSRRID
+3274 LREAIRQINSRRID
-3288 GVLSKE
+3288 GILSKE

-3300 ELRTKIDDL
+3300 ELRTKINDL
-3309 TSQFIGNDYKPAYEY
+3309 TSQFIGNEYKPAYEY
-3324 GFPGIER
+3324 GFPGTEQ
-3331 APDDSIIVIN
+3331 APDGSIIVTN
-3341 QELYDNARKQS
+3341 QEVYDNARKQS
-3352 LNDAI
+3352 LNDAV

-3393 DNAEVRDSNGKVTT
+3393 DNAEIRDSNGKVTT
-3407 PASQLD
+3407 PTSQLE

-3426 NNAHWSVDDILK
+3426 NNAHWSVDDVLK
-3438 VQIEDAYKKLGITS
+3438 VRIEDAYKKLGITS

-3458 RKLIKEKLTKGEQI
+3458 RALIKEKLAKGEQI

-3483 FTNTEIAKIKE
+3483 FTNTEIAAIKE

-3501 TTNTSLFSDRNLINS
+3501 TSNTSLFSDRNLINS
-3516 AELTNEAAPSEFFKM
+3516 AEPTNEAAPSEFFKM
-3531 LNSGGRSNPEY
+3531 LNSGGMTNPEY
-3542 QKIITKIN
+3542 QEIITKIN
-3550 DITRKYYNSAA
+3550 NITRKYYNSAA

-3570 IEDLKTLAD
+3570 IEDLKALGD
-3579 LYDELDKTKKK
+3579 LYDELDKTKKHK
-3590 IKTKYGYD
+3590 GKGSYD
-3598 VYEAYSEYAKENV
+3598 AYQAYSKYAKENV
-3611 NEKAY
+3611 NEQAY
-3616 YDEEGEAKKRTE
+3616 YSEEDEAKKRTE
-3628 PEFYTLWKRVNIRYE
+3628 PEFYTLWKRVNARYE
-3643 VLRDEKGK
+3643 VLRDKKGK

-3659 KAVYDLTKAPKPNH
+3659 KAVYDLTKAPTPNH

-3682 DAYWKDLNKRDPK
+3682 DAYWEDLNKDNPK

-3731 AALAKGID
+3731 AALAKGIA

-3795 PNYIESY
+3795 PNYIEGY

-3839 QYIQDTLMQFAK
+3839 QYIQDTLMSFAK

-3867 VKKAEHDAKW
+3867 AKKAEHDAKW

-3940 YTSDEAYEKDLEA
+3940 YASDESYEKDLEA
-3953 YQKRMDEATKKN
+3953 YQKRIDEATKKN

-3994 QDNKQLLFYTHRMLS
+3994 QDNKQLLFYTHRMLG

-4070 NASMLQSFT
+4070 TASMLQSFT

-4086 NFTGAIGNIT
+4086 NITGGIGNIT
-4096 IGESAIAGE
+4096 VGESVIAGE

-4119 GKNMWRQAVPSF
+4119 GKNMWRHAIPSF

-4166 LDADTILNKIRDFM
+4166 LDADTVLNKIRDFM

-4188 HFMQNGAMFSMF
+4188 HFMQNGTMFSMF

-4231 HEYAMK
+4231 HEYAMR
-4237 NIIGG
+4237 NVIGG

-4255 NILADDNKKKE
+4255 DILADDNKKKE
-4266 YIWNRR
+4266 YVWNRR

-4291 IAERKKLEKEA
+4291 ITERKKLEKEA

-4308 LPTVMDQLD
+4308 LPTVMDQVD

-4338 QDKEV
+4338 KDKEV

-4404 YFNEERGTKEVGCAP
+4404 YFNEERGTKEIGCAP
-4419 ALFDFLTTPIRQL
+4419 ALFDFLTTPIRKL

-4443 EALESLQ
+4443 EVLESLQ

-4487 ALGGVCTALA
+4487 ALGGICTALA

-4519 ADDLTTQSMMYNM
+4519 ADELTTQSMMYNM

-4555 IMSACNNIAAYVMDD
+4555 IMAACNNIAAYVMDD

-4582 GQNKIL
+4582 GQNKII

-4619 LLTLINVKDWAN
+4619 LLTLINIKDWAN

>member
-48 EFETYYVNNYGSIP
+48 EFETYYANNYGSIP

-73 AIQNFYKN
+73 AIKNFYKN
-81 RNFNVNEHTTDS
+81 RNFNVNDHTTGS

-148 VINRMF
+148 VINRML
-154 GAVAKNILETR
+154 GAVATNILEAR
-165 KIEATKEEIAKVRKQ
+165 KVEATKEEIAKVRKQ
-180 LMNTKSNDFI
+180 LMNTKSNDFV
-190 KIEEEVSKYT
+190 KLEDEVSKTT

-215 DKVKYFTE
+215 DKVKYFTQ
-223 VFQGDDRLGEIRF
+223 VIQTDDRLGEIRF
-236 KKDDEISQQEVNWN
+236 KKDDDLSQQEADWS
-250 ESYSIEDDEA
+250 ESFDIENDDD
-260 LNLDDAA
+260 LNLNNAA
-267 DNGSNSEKDTTTAR
+267 DNASNNEKDTTTAR

-337 SVDNAIKGDIET
+337 VVNSAIRGDIET
-349 TNIDAF
+349 TNVDAF
-355 LKKLEDVAESN
+355 LKKLEDIAESN

-378 LRKKPDF
+378 LKKKPDF
-385 AYKVFQVYRRRTMR
+385 AYKLFQVYRRRTIR
-399 KQQARID
+399 KQQVRID
-406 DNTVIPVRSNT
+406 DNSVSPTRSNN

-443 DTKDILESIKT
+443 DTNDILGAI
-454 KIKDYK
+454 KIKIDDYK
-460 ALQKTKG
+460 TLQKTKG
-467 FDLNKEALSADIIN
+467 FDLNKEALSGDIIN
-481 AIASRLKQY
+481 AIATRLKQY

-538 TNKKYLDNK
+538 NNKRNLDNR
-547 FKEANKIEDKKARK
+547 FKEANKIKDKKAKK

-581 TYALELAKAL
+581 AYALELAKSL

-621 NFLNAI
+621 NFLNAV
-627 KATLTEEQKDGTKV
+627 KATLTEQQKDGTKV

-665 EHRNENGAI
+665 EHRDENGAV

-740 NMLMGDY
+740 KMLMGDY

-774 MHAIRNAKGEV
+774 MHAIRNPKGEV
-785 IGKEVSVDDI
+785 IAKEVSVDDI

-810 QELLDMANFIN
+810 QELLDMTNFIN
-821 IVFEVKENIE
+821 IVFEVKENTE
-831 TLEDGTVVDQRGR
+831 TLKDGTVVDQRGR
-844 IVFNNDNTPM
+844 IVFNDDNTPM

-913 KYGDS
+913 KYGDD

-939 INANGEVELNLTADQ
+939 TNANGEVELNLSADQ
-954 EAMITRMVKGFVTDY
+954 EVMITRMVKGFVTDY
-969 SNNAIAR
+969 SNNAITR

-998 LNHRLMYIAFNDVF
+998 LNHRLMYIAFNDIF

-1063 EVQARLKAI
+1063 EVQSRLKSI

-1104 DGRIEGED
+1104 DGKVEGED

-1126 LEQARDLMGG
+1126 LDQARDLMGG
-1136 PILYK
+1136 PIMYDNNGK
-1141 PDGTPE
+1141 PKLNNDG
-1147 LNKDKSCRRSGGFSN
+1147 SYRRSGGFSN
-1162 TTVNDAQSYIT
+1162 TTINDAQSYIT

-1219 YYDQYYDEKL
+1219 YYDQYYDKDL

-1257 YNAMKDNNIDQL
+1257 YEAMKSNNIDQL

-1303 KAEDYRDEYD
+1303 KAEDYREEYD

-1334 IQIMKKILDNIAR
+1334 IQIMKKILDNIDS
-1347 NSPLYAYKEDFFNM
+1347 NSPLHAYKEDFFNM

-1368 SFNNLVDELKIPIDK
+1368 SFNKLVDELKIPLDE
-1383 DGNIKFDESGNITG
+1383 DGNIKFDEAGNITG
-1397 LDMQV
+1397 VDMQV

-1422 FVTLNASMPIAPN
+1422 FVTLNASIPIAAN

-1442 PTYLSNVINKLES
+1442 PTYLSNVVNKLES

-1478 TNVGFKATKDQVSYS
+1478 TNVGFKATKDQVGYS

-1510 PKSNFGFAKNADGT
+1510 PASNFGFAKNADGT
-1524 YKDVDEVR
+1524 YKKSKEE
-1532 DKDGNLIGGLLKQL
+1532 LLKEL
-1546 QDAHLDTLIGYRIPT
+1546 QDAGLDTLIGYRIPT

-1580 GSTIVVPD
+1580 GSTVVVPD

-1611 IGRDGNI
+1611 IDKHGNI
-1618 KRATWKDTVTEN
+1618 RKQ
-1630 DWLNYIR
+1630 NY
-1637 RETGLKLSGIDNE
+1637 S
-1650 TFENIK
+1650 
-1656 TEAKAST
+1656 
-1663 KAEARD
+1663 
-1669 ARKAEIEEIK
+1669 
-1679 NKFDEIESE
+1679 
-1688 AYFNLDD
+1688 
-1695 NTKEVIKLI
+1695 
-1704 HEKINEAYGA
+1704 
-1714 KPSKAKYQEQLEVEI
+1714 
-1729 ATLSDRL
+1729 
-1736 EDFKDTYIE
+1736 
-1745 EELDAIKDYIEAK
+1745 EELDIYDYANYVNRHLEKADKIKDKSVKEAFEK
-1758 NQILNNVINGFEL
+1758 LNKEIDEQFEKSRKELAEEETQAYDVL
-1771 SDDFDYNAI
+1771 SDET
-1780 KSEKIKSAIKAY
+1780 KELVKAAHKAFESQAVKNPETGKLT
-1792 KDEQLRLAKQVAKG
+1792 KDNYLKQ
-1806 SRLLQFEAYKKKF
+1806 LQFVDDYIRTNKTNLDAADDNFISVHEDMVDSISNEYIDKKTFKSDKAKEILQARIDKFNKAAKKLGIMSYKQYLAQNVE
-1819 DSDVIGNN
+1819 DANT
-1827 SRQAR
+1827 REAR

-1837 DDMIHILRANESLE
+1837 DDMIHILQANESLE

-1875 EVRESR
+1875 EVREAR

-1918 VRPRIAD
+1918 VHPHITD
-1925 NYVVK
+1925 KYTIKVV
-1930 IAYSKDKYNLKELK
+1930 YSKDKYNLEELQ

-2009 KTLVD
+2009 KTLAD

-2028 PAITRIVNAYNAN
+2028 PAITKIVNAYNAN

-2053 EEAIA
+2053 EEAIK
-2058 SLGKE
+2058 STGKE
-2063 ILNAYHI
+2063 ILNTYHI
-2070 KTDKMNLDDIVA
+2070 NTDKMNLGKIVA
-2082 RVNALLGVKYSLDK
+2082 RVNGLLGTKYSLDK

-2113 NDSRPVKENKYIKHN
+2113 DKNRPVK
-2128 TYSGLIDYNDNSV
+2128 
-2141 FVFGS
+2141 GS
-2146 NPLGI
+2146 I
-2151 NGNPSKG
+2151 
-2158 TGGAALVAL
+2158 
-2167 NQGRVQQGEIMDNT
+2167 
-2181 ISNNG
+2181 
-2186 RAYGLTTVKA
+2186 
-2196 PNARNNKGNQLSIE
+2196 
-2210 EITNN
+2210 
-2215 IKKLYQYANN
+2215 YQ
-2225 NKDKTFK
+2225 
-2232 VAYTDGKLLNGH
+2232 H
-2244 SIEELVNAFINAGEI
+2244 
-2259 PNNVLFSDTL
+2259 
-2269 NKYFVKQ
+2269 
-2276 TNINKENINNI
+2276 
-2287 ATDWT
+2287 DWA
-2292 VLFAYNDLAKLSN
+2292 VLFAYNDLAKLSD
-2305 KIGDTARVCN
+2305 KIGATARVCN

-2357 YAGYDPNKGLRSYI
+2357 YAGYDPTKGLRSYI
-2371 TSDAK
+2371 TSNAK
-2376 SAYPSLNAFLKY
+2376 SVYPSLNGFLKY

-2434 YILNTA
+2434 YILNAA
-2440 YKQTDAVV
+2440 YKQIDAVV
-2448 CNYTYDIEKKQTVVN
+2448 NNYTYDVEKKQTVVN
-2463 KEVDETDEALRIMGY
+2463 KEFDETDEALRIMGY

-2497 EVDTWS
+2497 EVNAWS
-2503 KLSPAQKISWLKAN
+2503 KLSPTQKISWLKAN

-2551 DAIDSETAYNLF
+2551 DAVDNETAYNLF

-2581 IKYAF
+2581 VKYAF

-2598 NKCIKNDALRDE
+2598 NKCIKNTALRDE
-2610 NTFVQYNGSRT
+2610 NTFVQFNGART
-2621 SVVAQIKAQ
+2621 SIIDQIKAQ
-2630 IDNAVARTD
+2630 VDNVVSRTD

-2645 RTDPGVTNVPH
+2645 RSDPGVSNVPH
-2656 KFMNKKYSSMFKTVT
+2656 KFMNKKYSSIFETVT
-2671 RGMYEFSLNDKNN
+2671 RGMYEFSLDDKDN

-2689 FARESNSKVVPIQFN
+2689 FARESNAEFVPIQFN

-2719 KLYKIVSPAPGIGFA
+2719 RLYKIVSPDLGSGIGFA
-2734 YPLNSLEAG
+2734 YPLNGLEAG

-2762 YEAVIENLMS
+2762 YEAVIDNLMNS
-2772 DDTDYTLEQL
+2772 EVADYTLDEL
-2782 NELYKKHIA
+2782 NELYKKHVA
-2791 TTKVNK
+2791 TTKINK

-2805 IMADANND
+2805 IMSDANND

-2826 TFNNYEGN
+2826 TFNDYEGN

-2840 MYLYGKTKY
+2840 MYLYDKTKY

-2862 ISNDGESISING
+2862 ISNGGEPISING

-2896 IEEKPQMVEIVRE
+2896 IEEKPQLVEIVRE

-2914 SREEVTLGSAS
+2914 SRGEVTLDSTS

-3003 NQFYRDENGN
+3003 SQFYRDENGN
-3013 YFAINSPEVIEA
+3013 YFAINSPEVINV
-3025 IKNNPDLQR
+3025 IKNNPALQR
-3034 QFLEALADANA
+3034 QFLETLADANV
-3045 IIDKF
+3045 IVDKF

-3067 FYIEEMQ
+3067 FYIDEMQ
-3074 KMIKELSNTSVID
+3074 KMIKELSNSSIID
-3087 DAEVKFGI
+3087 DAEVKFGL

-3107 QNGIVSIW
+3107 QNGLISIY

-3150 HAKESQSK
+3150 RAKESQAK
-3158 DFAVAFGKH
+3158 DFAIAFGKH

-3179 ASVDLNK
+3179 ASVDINN

-3211 NVAKARVN
+3211 NVAKAKVN
-3219 VQENPMEYIQAKHK
+3219 IQENPMEYIQAKHK

-3245 YVDSYYQKLYNED
+3245 YVDSYYQKLYDED

-3265 PQIYSEYVK
+3265 PQIYSEYIK
-3274 LRETIRQINSRRID
+3274 LREAIKQINSRRID
-3288 GVLSKE
+3288 GVLSEE

-3300 ELRTKIDDL
+3300 ELRTKINDL
-3309 TSQFIGNDYKPAYEY
+3309 TSQFIGNEYKPTYEY
-3324 GFPGIER
+3324 GFPGTER
-3331 APDDSIIVIN
+3331 APDDSIIVTN
-3341 QELYDNARKQS
+3341 QEVYDNARKQS
-3352 LNDAI
+3352 LNDAV

-3379 EGFRDMLDKMLNII
+3379 EGFHDMLDKMLNII

-3426 NNAHWSVDDILK
+3426 NNAHWSVDDVLK
-3438 VQIEDAYKKLGITS
+3438 VRIEDAYKKLGITNF
-3452 GKASKA
+3452 KASKA
-3458 RKLIKEKLTKGEQI
+3458 RAFIKDKLAKGEQI

-3483 FTNTEIAKIKE
+3483 FTNTEIAAIKE

-3516 AELTNEAAPSEFFKM
+3516 AEPTNEAAPSEFFKM
-3531 LNSGGRSNPEY
+3531 LNSGGMTNPEY
-3542 QKIITKIN
+3542 QELITKIN
-3550 DITRKYYNSAA
+3550 NITRKYYNSAA

-3570 IEDLKTLAD
+3570 IEDLKALGD
-3579 LYDELDKTKKK
+3579 LYDELDKTKKHK
-3590 IKTKYGYD
+3590 GKGSYD
-3598 VYEAYSEYAKENV
+3598 VYQAYSKYAKENV
-3611 NEKAY
+3611 NEQAY
-3616 YDEEGEAKKRTE
+3616 YSEEDEAKKRTE
-3628 PEFYTLWKRVNIRYE
+3628 PEFYTLWKRVNARYE
-3643 VLRDEKGK
+3643 VLRDKKGK

-3682 DAYWKDLNKRDPK
+3682 DAYWEDLNKRDPK
-3695 EAARQKKEVEDK
+3695 GAARQKKEVEDK

-3731 AALAKGID
+3731 AALAKGIA

-3785 TLTPKAHYKN
+3785 ILTPKAHYKN
-3795 PNYIESY
+3795 PNYIEGY

-3823 GYDNNLGLNEY
+3823 GYDNNLGLNKY

-3839 QYIQDTLMQFAK
+3839 QYIQDTLMSFAK

-3867 VKKAEHDAKW
+3867 AKKAEHDAKW

-3940 YTSDEAYEKDLEA
+3940 YSSDEAYEKDLEA
-3953 YQKRMDEATKKN
+3953 YQKRIDEAIKKN

-3994 QDNKQLLFYTHRMLS
+3994 QDNKQLLFYTHRMLG

-4070 NASMLQSFT
+4070 TASMLQSFT

-4086 NFTGAIGNIT
+4086 NITGGIGNIT
-4096 IGESAIAGE
+4096 VGESAISGE

-4119 GKNMWRQAVPSF
+4119 GKNMWRHAIPSF

-4166 LDADTILNKIRDFM
+4166 LDSDTVLNKIRDFM

-4188 HFMQNGAMFSMF
+4188 HFMQNGTMFSMF

-4231 HEYAMK
+4231 HEYAMR

-4255 NILADDNKKKE
+4255 DILADDNKKKE
-4266 YIWNRR
+4266 YVWNRR

-4291 IAERKKLEKEA
+4291 ITERKKLEKEA

-4308 LPTVMDQLD
+4308 LPTVMDQVD

-4338 QDKEV
+4338 KDKEV

-4404 YFNEERGTKEVGCAP
+4404 YFNEERGTKEIGCAP
-4419 ALFDFLTTPIRQL
+4419 ALFDFLTTPIRKL

-4443 EALESLQ
+4443 EVLESLQ
-4450 VLLKGYAEFAMNLQ
+4450 VLIKGYAEFAMNLQ

-4487 ALGGVCTALA
+4487 ALGGICTALA

-4519 ADDLTTQSMMYNM
+4519 ADELTTQSMMYNM

-4555 IMSACNNIAAYVMDD
+4555 IMAACNNIAAYVMDD

-4582 GQNKIL
+4582 GQNKII

>member
-21 EVGNDDVL
+21 EVGNDNVL

-48 EFETYYVNNYGSIP
+48 EFETYYANNYGSIP

-148 VINRMF
+148 VINRML
-154 GAVAKNILETR
+154 GAVATNILEAR
-165 KIEATKEEIAKVRKQ
+165 KVEATKEEIAKVRKQ
-180 LMNTKSNDFI
+180 LMNTKSNDFV
-190 KIEEEVSKYT
+190 KLEDEVSKTT

-215 DKVKYFTE
+215 DKVKYFTQ
-223 VFQGDDRLGEIRF
+223 VIQTDDRLGEIRF
-236 KKDDEISQQEVNWN
+236 KKDDDLSQQEADWS
-250 ESYSIEDDEA
+250 ESFDIEDDDD
-260 LNLDDAA
+260 LNLNNAA
-267 DNGSNSEKDTTTAR
+267 DNASNNEKDTTTAR

-337 SVDNAIKGDIET
+337 VVNSAIRGDIET

-355 LKKLEDVAESN
+355 LKKLEDIAKSN

-378 LRKKPDF
+378 LKKKPDF
-385 AYKVFQVYRRRTMR
+385 AYKLFQVYRRRTIR
-399 KQQARID
+399 KQQVRID
-406 DNTVIPVRSNT
+406 DNSVSPTRSNN

-443 DTKDILESIKT
+443 DTNDILGAIKT
-454 KIKDYK
+454 KIDDYK
-460 ALQKTKG
+460 TLQKTKG
-467 FDLNKEALSADIIN
+467 FDLNKQALSADIIN

-512 APNIA
+512 TPNIA

-538 TNKKYLDNK
+538 NNKRNLDNR
-547 FKEANKIEDKKARK
+547 FKEANKIKDKKAKK

-581 TYALELAKAL
+581 AYALELAKSL

-621 NFLNAI
+621 NFLNAV
-627 KATLTEEQKDGTKV
+627 KATLTEQQKDGSKV

-665 EHRNENGAI
+665 EHRDENGAV

-728 GFAQYFNAEQNP
+728 GFAQYFNTEQNP
-740 NMLMGDY
+740 KMLMGDY

-774 MHAIRNAKGEV
+774 MHAIKNAKGEV
-785 IGKEVSVDDI
+785 IAKEVSVDDI
-795 NENHPIVQQFKNIFK
+795 NENHPIVQQFRNIFK
-810 QELLDMANFIN
+810 QELLDMVNFIN
-821 IVFEVKENIE
+821 IVFEVKENTE
-831 TLEDGTVVDQRGR
+831 TLKDGTVVDQRGR

-913 KYGDS
+913 KYGDD

-939 INANGEVELNLTADQ
+939 TNSNGEVELNLSADQ

-969 SNNAIAR
+969 SNNAITR

-998 LNHRLMYIAFNDVF
+998 LNHRLMYIAFNDIF

-1063 EVQARLKAI
+1063 EVQTRLKAI

-1104 DGRIEGED
+1104 DGKVEGED

-1126 LEQARDLMGG
+1126 LDQARDLMGG
-1136 PILYK
+1136 PIMYDNNGK
-1141 PDGTPE
+1141 PKLNADG
-1147 LNKDKSCRRSGGFSN
+1147 SYRRSGGFSN
-1162 TTVNDAQSYIT
+1162 TTINDAQSYIT

-1219 YYDQYYDEKL
+1219 YYDQYYDDKL

-1257 YNAMKDNNIDQL
+1257 YEAMKANKIDQL

-1303 KAEDYRDEYD
+1303 KAKDYREEYD

-1322 TPQHMNAKNKAG
+1322 TPQYMNAKNKAG
-1334 IQIMKKILDNIAR
+1334 IQIMKKILDNIDS
-1347 NSPLYAYKEDFFNM
+1347 NSPLHAYKEDFFNM

-1368 SFNNLVDELKIPIDK
+1368 SFNKLVDELKISLDE

-1397 LDMQV
+1397 VDMQV

-1422 FVTLNASMPIAPN
+1422 FVTLNASMPIAAN

-1442 PTYLSNVINKLES
+1442 PTYLSNVVNKLES

-1510 PKSNFGFAKNADGT
+1510 PASNFGFAKNADGT
-1524 YKDVDEVR
+1524 YKKSKEE
-1532 DKDGNLIGGLLKQL
+1532 LLKEL
-1546 QDAHLDTLIGYRIPT
+1546 QDAGLDTLIGYRIPT

-1630 DWLNYIR
+1630 DWLNYVR
-1637 RETGLKLSGIDNE
+1637 RETGLRLSGIDNE
-1650 TFENIK
+1650 KFENIK
-1656 TEAKAST
+1656 ADAKAST

-1669 ARKAEIEEIK
+1669 ARKAEIAEIK
-1679 NKFDEIESE
+1679 NRFDEIESE

-1695 NTKEVIKLI
+1695 DTKEVIKLI
-1704 HEKINEAYGA
+1704 HEKINEAYGP

-1729 ATLSDRL
+1729 STLTGRL
-1736 EDFKDTYIE
+1736 EEFKDIYIE

-1758 NQILNNVINGFEL
+1758 KQILNNVINGFEL

-1792 KDEQLRLAKQVAKG
+1792 KDEQLRLAKQIARS

-1819 DSDVIGNN
+1819 DSDVIDNN
-1827 SRQAR
+1827 TREAR

-1837 DDMIHILRANESLE
+1837 DDMIHILQANESLE

-1865 RDKVMNPIVK
+1865 RDKVMNPVVK
-1875 EVRESR
+1875 EVREAR

-1918 VRPRIAD
+1918 VHPHITD
-1925 NYVVK
+1925 KYTIKV
-1930 IAYSKDKYNLKELK
+1930 AYSKDKYNLEELQ

-2009 KTLVD
+2009 KTLAD

-2028 PAITRIVNAYNAN
+2028 PAITKIVNAYNAN

-2053 EEAIA
+2053 EEAIR

-2063 ILNAYHI
+2063 ILNTYHI
-2070 KTDKMNLDDIVA
+2070 NTDKMNLGEIVA
-2082 RVNALLGVKYSLDK
+2082 RVNGLLGTKYSLDK
-2096 HNDITLSPD
+2096 HNDIILSPD

-2113 NDSRPVKENKYIKHN
+2113 DKNRPVK
-2128 TYSGLIDYNDNSV
+2128 V
-2141 FVFGS
+2141 
-2146 NPLGI
+2146 
-2151 NGNPSKG
+2151 
-2158 TGGAALVAL
+2158 
-2167 NQGRVQQGEIMDNT
+2167 
-2181 ISNNG
+2181 
-2186 RAYGLTTVKA
+2186 
-2196 PNARNNKGNQLSIE
+2196 SI
-2210 EITNN
+2210 
-2215 IKKLYQYANN
+2215 YQ
-2225 NKDKTFK
+2225 
-2232 VAYTDGKLLNGH
+2232 H
-2244 SIEELVNAFINAGEI
+2244 
-2259 PNNVLFSDTL
+2259 
-2269 NKYFVKQ
+2269 
-2276 TNINKENINNI
+2276 
-2287 ATDWT
+2287 DWG
-2292 VLFAYNDLAKLSN
+2292 VLFAYNDLAKLSD
-2305 KIGDTARVCN
+2305 KIGSTARVCN

-2357 YAGYDPNKGLRSYI
+2357 YAGYDPTKGLRSYI
-2371 TSDAK
+2371 TSNAK

-2434 YILNTA
+2434 YILNAA

-2448 CNYTYDIEKKQTVVN
+2448 NNYTYDVEKKQTIVN
-2463 KEVDETDEALRIMGY
+2463 KEFDETDEALRIMGY

-2497 EVDTWS
+2497 EVNAWS
-2503 KLSPAQKISWLKAN
+2503 KLSPAQKISWLKSN

-2551 DAIDSETAYNLF
+2551 DAVDNETAYNLF

-2581 IKYAF
+2581 VKYAF

-2598 NKCIKNDALRDE
+2598 NKCIKNTALRDE
-2610 NTFVQYNGSRT
+2610 NTFVQFNGART
-2621 SVVAQIKAQ
+2621 SIIAQIKAQ
-2630 IDNAVARTD
+2630 VDNAVSRTD
-2639 LIEQYL
+2639 LVEQYL
-2645 RTDPGVTNVPH
+2645 RSDPGVSNVPH
-2656 KFMNKKYSSMFKTVT
+2656 KFMNKKYSSMFETVT
-2671 RGMYEFSLNDKNN
+2671 RGMYEFSLDDKDN

-2689 FARESNSKVVPIQFN
+2689 FARESNAEFVPIQFN
-2704 DYIYITKKEGNESVT
+2704 NYIYITKKEGNESVT
-2719 KLYKIVSPAPGIGFA
+2719 RLYKIVSPDLGSGIGFA
-2734 YPLNSLEAG
+2734 YPLNGLEAG

-2762 YEAVIENLMS
+2762 YEAVIDNLMNS
-2772 DDTDYTLEQL
+2772 EVADYTLDEL
-2782 NELYKKHIA
+2782 NELYKKHVA

-2805 IMADANND
+2805 IMSDANND

-2840 MYLYGKTKY
+2840 MYLYDKTKY

-2862 ISNDGESISING
+2862 ISNGGEPISING

-2896 IEEKPQMVEIVRE
+2896 IEEKPQLVEIVRE

-3003 NQFYRDENGN
+3003 SQFYRDENGN
-3013 YFAINSPEVIEA
+3013 YFAINSPEVINV
-3025 IKNNPDLQR
+3025 IKNNPALQR
-3034 QFLEALADANA
+3034 QFLETLADANA
-3045 IIDKF
+3045 IVDKF

-3067 FYIEEMQ
+3067 FYIDEMQ
-3074 KMIKELSNTSVID
+3074 KMIKELSNSSIID
-3087 DAEVKFGI
+3087 DAEVKFGL

-3107 QNGIVSIW
+3107 QNGLISIY

-3150 HAKESQSK
+3150 RAKESQAK
-3158 DFAVAFGKH
+3158 DFAIAFGKH

-3179 ASVDLNK
+3179 ASVDINK

-3274 LRETIRQINSRRID
+3274 LREAIRQINSRRID
-3288 GVLSKE
+3288 GALSKE

-3300 ELRTKIDDL
+3300 ELRTKINDL
-3309 TSQFIGNDYKPAYEY
+3309 TSQFIGNEYKPDFRE
-3324 GFPGIER
+3324 GFPGTSK
-3331 APDDSIIVIN
+3331 APDESIIITN
-3341 QELYDNARKQS
+3341 QEVYDNARKLS
-3352 LNDAI
+3352 LNDAV
-3357 QLDQYLRRIKDIK
+3357 QLNQYLRRIKDIK

-3426 NNAHWSVDDILK
+3426 NNAHWSVDDVLK
-3438 VQIEDAYKKLGITS
+3438 VRIEDAYKKLGITS

-3458 RKLIKEKLTKGEQI
+3458 RALIKDKLAKGEQI

-3483 FTNTEIAKIKE
+3483 FTNVEIAAIKE
-3494 DVERNYG
+3494 DVEKNYG
-3501 TTNTSLFSDRNLINS
+3501 TSSTSLFSDRNLINS
-3516 AELTNEAAPSEFFKM
+3516 AEPTNEAAPSEFFKM
-3531 LNSGGRSNPEY
+3531 LNSGGMSNPEY
-3542 QKIITKIN
+3542 QKIITDIN
-3550 DITRKYYNSAA
+3550 NITRKYYNSAA

-3570 IEDLKTLAD
+3570 IEDLKALGD

-3590 IKTKYGYD
+3590 KGKGSYY
-3598 VYEAYSEYAKENV
+3598 AYQTYSKYAKENV
-3611 NEKAY
+3611 NKQAY
-3616 YDEEGEAKKRTE
+3616 YSEEDEAKKRTE
-3628 PEFYTLWKRVNIRYE
+3628 PEFYTLWKRVNARYE
-3643 VLRDEKGK
+3643 VLRDKKGK

-3659 KAVYDLTKAPKPNH
+3659 KAVYDLTKAPTPNH

-3682 DAYWKDLNKRDPK
+3682 DAYWEDLNKRDPK

-3731 AALAKGID
+3731 AALAKGIA

-3795 PNYIESY
+3795 PNYIEGY

-3839 QYIQDTLMQFAK
+3839 QYIQDTLMSFAK

-3867 VKKAEHDAKW
+3867 AKKAEHDAKW

-3940 YTSDEAYEKDLEA
+3940 YASDEAYEKDLEA
-3953 YQKRMDEATKKN
+3953 YQKRIDEATKKN

-3994 QDNKQLLFYTHRMLS
+3994 QDNKQLLFYTHRMLG

-4070 NASMLQSFT
+4070 TASMLQSFT

-4086 NFTGAIGNIT
+4086 NITGGIGNIT
-4096 IGESAIAGE
+4096 VGESAIAGE

-4119 GKNMWRQAVPSF
+4119 GKNMWRHAIPSF

-4166 LDADTILNKIRDFM
+4166 LDADTVLNKIRDFM

-4255 NILADDNKKKE
+4255 DILADDNKKKE
-4266 YIWNRR
+4266 YVWNRR

-4291 IAERKKLEKEA
+4291 ITERKKLEKEA

-4308 LPTVMDQLD
+4308 LPTVMDQVD

-4338 QDKEV
+4338 KDKEV

-4404 YFNEERGTKEVGCAP
+4404 YFNEERGTKEIGCAP
-4419 ALFDFLTTPIRQL
+4419 ALFDFLTTPIRKL

-4443 EALESLQ
+4443 EVLESLH

-4470 PKWQRASIERAA
+4470 PKWQRASIERAT

-4487 ALGGVCTALA
+4487 ALGGICTALA

-4519 ADDLTTQSMMYNM
+4519 ADELTTQSMMYNM

-4555 IMSACNNIAAYVMDD
+4555 IMAACNNIAAYVMDD

>member
-1 MANNCSLKFNETKV
+1 MANNCSLNFNETKV
-15 YTNLKA
+15 GTNLKA
-21 EVGNDDVL
+21 EVGNNDVL
-29 FNSLMSAVIDGSRP
+29 FNSLMSTVIDGSRP

-48 EFETYYVNNYGSIP
+48 EFETYYSNNYGSIP
-62 NTNDESKEVAT
+62 NVNDESKEVTT
-73 AIQNFYKN
+73 AIQNFYAN
-81 RNFNVNEHTTDS
+81 TNFDVNAHTTDS
-93 AFISD
+93 SFISD
-98 VKSKGYTSTAAKTC
+98 VKSKGYTSTAAKSC
-112 GIRTTGNLMLAFYHN
+112 GIRMAGNQMLMFYHD
-127 DLIKGRLEEHAE
+127 DLIKGRLDEHAD
-139 DRKDNLANR
+139 DRKNNLADR
-148 VINRMF
+148 VINRMLS
-154 GAVAKNILETR
+154 GVAVGVLINR
-165 KIEATKEEIAKVRKQ
+165 KTKPTPAEIDNVRKQ
-180 LMNTKSNDFI
+180 LMNVNGNDFI
-190 KIEEEVSKYT
+190 KIEEEVAKAT

-215 DKVKYFTE
+215 DKVKYFTQ
-223 VFQGDDRLGEIRF
+223 VLQTDPRLGEIRF
-236 KKDDEISQQEVNWN
+236 KKDDDLSQQEVDWN
-250 ESYSIEDDEA
+250 ESYSIENDEDS
-260 LNLDDAA
+260 NIDDAA
-267 DNGSNSEKDTTTAR
+267 DNGSNNEKDTTTAR
-281 WEDNGTKSDFMKDF
+281 WEDNGTKSDFTKDF

-309 SSTEVSAD
+309 ASTELSTN

-337 SVDNAIKGDIET
+337 AVNSAIQGDRDV
-349 TNIDAF
+349 TNIDSF
-355 LKKLEDVAESN
+355 LRKLEEIANSN

-385 AYKVFQVYRRRTMR
+385 AYKVFQIYQRSTIR
-399 KQQARID
+399 KQQVRID
-406 DNTVIPVRSNT
+406 DNNVAPTRSNS
-417 RADKLETLRIN
+417 RADKLETLRLN
-428 YLNDIKSTALNIMIE
+428 YLNDIKSTALNIMNE
-443 DTKDILESIKT
+443 DTNEILRAINE
-454 KIKDYK
+454 KIKAYK
-460 ALQKTKG
+460 KLPADSR
-467 FDLNKEALSADIIN
+467 FDLNRQALSADIIN

-504 LNGKVDGK
+504 LNGKIDGN
-512 APNIA
+512 AVNIG
-517 NNLTQLYGYLENTA
+517 NNLTQLYGYLSNTA

-538 TNKKYLDNK
+538 INKQTLDNR
-547 FKEANKIEDKKARK
+547 FKEANKIEDKKAKK
-561 EALDSVREAYKQGY
+561 EALDAVREAYKQGY

-581 TYALELAKAL
+581 AYALELAKNL

-597 NIDSNSTNAL
+597 NIDCNSTNAL

-621 NFLNAI
+621 NFLNAV
-627 KATLTEEQKDGTKV
+627 KGTLMEQQKDGSKV
-641 STELINYGKY
+641 STELVNYGKY

-674 INYGLFYKDK
+674 TNYGLFYKDK
-684 DGNIQITNYA
+684 DGNIQITSYA
-694 RDMVNISL
+694 RDMINISL
-702 FDGAGNPNTKD
+702 FDGAGNPNTKN

-740 NMLMGDY
+740 KMLMGDY

-785 IGKEVSVDDI
+785 IGKEVNVEDI
-795 NENHPIVQQFKNIFK
+795 NENHPIVQQFRNIFK

-821 IVFEVKENIE
+821 IVFKTKTETE
-831 TLEDGTVVDQRGR
+831 TLEDGTVIDQRGR
-844 IVFNNDNTPM
+844 IQFNDDGTPM

-874 IGKGHKHFIEKKGD
+874 IGKGHDHFIEKKGN
-888 GWAFNGLLFKDDRF
+888 GWAFNGLIFNDDRF
-902 VLTDYKTGTTT
+902 VLTDYKTGKTT
-913 KYGDS
+913 KYGNK
-918 LLKYLFPSLYG
+918 LLEYLFPSLYG
-929 GARDGFIPFT
+929 GDIKTFIPFT
-939 INANGEVELNLTADQ
+939 SNANGEVELNLTADQ
-954 EAMITRMVKGFVTDY
+954 EAMITRMVKGFITDY
-969 SNNAIAR
+969 SNDSITR

-981 DLDINNLI
+981 DLDVNNLI

-1044 SLDLRENSTI
+1044 SLDLRENSAV

-1063 EVQARLKAI
+1063 EVQARLKAV

-1090 VRTSEE
+1090 IRTSEE
-1096 CKVAKTYP
+1096 CKVAKVYP
-1104 DGRIEGED
+1104 DGRVEGED

-1120 KNAKLT
+1120 KHAKLT
-1126 LEQARDLMGG
+1126 IEQARDLMGG
-1136 PILYK
+1136 PILYNS
-1141 PDGTPE
+1141 DGTPQ

-1185 QLNDYLPL
+1185 QLNEYLPL

-1204 PADLLK
+1204 PTDLMK

-1219 YYDQYYDEKL
+1219 YYDQYYDKDL

-1242 VLVPRFIRGTQLEQV
+1242 VLVPRFIKGTQLEQV
-1257 YNAMKDNNIDQL
+1257 YNAMKANDIDQL

-1282 LTIFDEKTGE
+1282 LTLFDTKTGE

-1303 KAEDYRDEYD
+1303 KAEAYREEYD

-1334 IQIMKKILDNIAR
+1334 IQIMKKILDNID
-1347 NSPLYAYKEDFFNM
+1347 SKSLLHKYKEDFFNM

-1368 SFNNLVDELKIPIDK
+1368 SFNQLVKELKIPLDK
-1383 DGNIKFDESGNITG
+1383 DGNIKFDGAGNIEG
-1397 LDMQV
+1397 VDMQV
-1402 FFDKLKDECMRLGL
+1402 FFDKLKDEAMRLGL

-1422 FVTLNASMPIAPN
+1422 FVTLNANMPIAAN

-1493 KELKYHPNG
+1493 KELRYHPKTKEHPEG

-1510 PKSNFGFAKNADGT
+1510 PASNFGFAKNADGT
-1524 YKDVDEVR
+1524 YKKSKEE
-1532 DKDGNLIGGLLKQL
+1532 LLKEL
-1546 QDAHLDTLIGYRIPT
+1546 QDAGLDTLIGYRIPT

-1602 VYGIQYNTY
+1602 VYGIQYSTSINA
-1611 IGRDGNI
+1611 DGNI
-1618 KRATWKDTVTEN
+1618 QKVIYNDLAGKSYDDYIKSQLNNEAKDK
-1630 DWLNYIR
+1630 
-1637 RETGLKLSGIDNE
+1637 LKKAIKEGVNE
-1650 TFENIK
+1650 TTALSNVAAEYGLQSREEFSKDKNLADEN
-1656 TEAKAST
+1656 TRE
-1663 KAEARD
+1663 
-1669 ARKAEIEEIK
+1669 
-1679 NKFDEIESE
+1679 
-1688 AYFNLDD
+1688 
-1695 NTKEVIKLI
+1695 
-1704 HEKINEAYGA
+1704 
-1714 KPSKAKYQEQLEVEI
+1714 
-1729 ATLSDRL
+1729 
-1736 EDFKDTYIE
+1736 
-1745 EELDAIKDYIEAK
+1745 
-1758 NQILNNVINGFEL
+1758 
-1771 SDDFDYNAI
+1771 
-1780 KSEKIKSAIKAY
+1780 
-1792 KDEQLRLAKQVAKG
+1792 
-1806 SRLLQFEAYKKKF
+1806 
-1819 DSDVIGNN
+1819 
-1827 SRQAR
+1827 AR

-1837 DDMIHILRANESLE
+1837 DDMINILQANQSLE

-1865 RDKVMNPIVK
+1865 RDKIMNPIVK
-1875 EVRESR
+1875 EVREAR

-1918 VRPRIAD
+1918 VQPHIAD

-1930 IAYSKDKYNLKELK
+1930 VAYSKDKYSLEELK
-1944 KRFEKVEETDE
+1944 KRFEKVEETKDD
-1955 GYVVTHNT
+1955 YVVTHNT

-2009 KTLVD
+2009 KTLAD

-2053 EEAIA
+2053 EEAIK
-2058 SLGKE
+2058 SLGEE

-2070 KTDKMNLDDIVA
+2070 NTDKMNLGEIIV
-2082 RVNALLGVKYSLDK
+2082 RTNALLGVKYSLDK

-2113 NDSRPVKENKYIKHN
+2113 DKNRPVK
-2128 TYSGLIDYNDNSV
+2128 
-2141 FVFGS
+2141 GS
-2146 NPLGI
+2146 I
-2151 NGNPSKG
+2151 
-2158 TGGAALVAL
+2158 
-2167 NQGRVQQGEIMDNT
+2167 
-2181 ISNNG
+2181 
-2186 RAYGLTTVKA
+2186 
-2196 PNARNNKGNQLSIE
+2196 
-2210 EITNN
+2210 
-2215 IKKLYQYANN
+2215 YQ
-2225 NKDKTFK
+2225 
-2232 VAYTDGKLLNGH
+2232 H
-2244 SIEELVNAFINAGEI
+2244 
-2259 PNNVLFSDTL
+2259 
-2269 NKYFVKQ
+2269 
-2276 TNINKENINNI
+2276 
-2287 ATDWT
+2287 DWA
-2292 VLFAYNDLAKLSN
+2292 VLFAYKDLAKLSD
-2305 KIGDTARVCN
+2305 KIGATARVCN

-2338 IEDENPALVV
+2338 LEDEHPALIV
-2348 GTSSIVNSI
+2348 GTSSIVSSI
-2357 YAGYDPNKGLRSYI
+2357 YAGYNPNEGLRDYI
-2371 TSDAK
+2371 TSNTK
-2376 SAYPSLNAFLKY
+2376 STYPSLNAFLKY

-2412 RAIEVINGSN
+2412 RAIEIINGAN

-2440 YKQTDAVV
+2440 YKQTDAVIN
-2448 CNYTYDIEKKQTVVN
+2448 NYTYDVEKKQTIVN
-2463 KEVDETDEALRIMGY
+2463 KEVEEEDEALRIMGY
-2478 GCTPD
+2478 GCTPN
-2483 FTFNVKDVTNPTQE
+2483 FTFDVKNVTAPTQK
-2497 EVDTWS
+2497 EVDAWS

-2551 DAIDSETAYNLF
+2551 DAVDSETAYNLF
-2563 DTAFSSDN
+2563 DTAFNSDN

-2586 VAEGFKIGRGAI
+2586 VAEGFKMGRGAI
-2598 NKCIKNDALRDE
+2598 NKCIKNTTLRDE
-2610 NTFVQYNGSRT
+2610 NTFVQYNGART
-2621 SVVAQIKAQ
+2621 SVVDQIKAQ
-2630 IDNAVARTD
+2630 INNAVARTD
-2639 LIEQYL
+2639 LVEQYL

-2656 KFMNKKYSSMFKTVT
+2656 KYMSKKYSSKFKTVT
-2671 RGMYEFSLNDKNN
+2671 RGMYELSLNDEDA
-2684 AIEFG
+2684 AIDFG
-2689 FARESNSKVVPIQFN
+2689 FARETKSKFYPVQFN
-2704 DYIYITKKEGNESVT
+2704 DYIYITKKEGNENVT
-2719 KLYKIVSPAPGIGFA
+2719 RLYKIVSPEYAIAFA
-2734 YPLNSLEAG
+2734 YPLNSLELG

-2762 YEAVIENLMS
+2762 YEAVIDNLMS
-2772 DDTDYTLEQL
+2772 DDVDYTLDQL
-2782 NELYKKHIA
+2782 NELYKNHIA

-2797 VKAVTHFD
+2797 VKVATHFD
-2805 IMADANND
+2805 IMEDAKND
-2813 NGGAKDAINKIIK
+2813 NGGAKDAIDKIIK

-2862 ISNDGESISING
+2862 TSSAGEPINING
-2874 NFLFRRATKV
+2874 NFLFRRASKI
-2884 SIESHNIRTGEH
+2884 SIESHNVRTGEH

-2925 SKLEQSL
+2925 SRLEQSL
-2932 RTTTDSFEKN
+2932 RTTADSFEKN

-2952 LGDIEAGKLMRQ
+2952 LGDMEAGKLMRQ

-3003 NQFYRDENGN
+3003 NQFYKNGDN
-3013 YFAINSPEVIEA
+3013 YFAINSPEVINA
-3025 IKNNPDLQR
+3025 IKNNPALQR
-3034 QFLEALADANA
+3034 QFLETLADANA

-3067 FYIEEMQ
+3067 FYIDEMQ
-3074 KMIKELSNTSVID
+3074 KMIKELSNSSVID

-3107 QNGIVSIW
+3107 QNGLVSIF

-3123 LDAWF
+3123 FDAWV

-3150 HAKESQSK
+3150 RAKENQAK
-3158 DFAVAFGKH
+3158 DFAVTFGKH
-3167 FEDIKAR
+3167 IEDIKAR

-3195 RNYTDKF
+3195 RAYTDNF

-3245 YVDSYYQKLYNED
+3245 YVDSYYKKLYDED

-3274 LRETIRQINSRRID
+3274 LREGIRQINSRRID

-3294 FEDKLV
+3294 FEDKLT
-3300 ELRTKIDDL
+3300 ELRTKINDL
-3309 TSQFIGNDYKPAYEY
+3309 TSQFIGDDYKPAYEY
-3324 GFPGIER
+3324 GFPGTEQ
-3331 APDDSIIVIN
+3331 APDGSIIVTN
-3341 QELYDNARKQS
+3341 QEVYDNARKQS

-3357 QLDQYLRRIKDIK
+3357 QLDQYLRRVKDIK

-3379 EGFRDMLDKMLNII
+3379 DGFRDMLEKMLNII
-3393 DNAEVRDSNGKVTT
+3393 DNAEVRDSNDKVTT
-3407 PASQLD
+3407 PASQLES
-3413 TNKEYKKAKEWIA
+3413 NKEYKKAKEWIA
-3426 NNAHWSVDDILK
+3426 NNAHWSVDDTIK
-3438 VQIEDAYKKLGITS
+3438 VQIEDAYKKLGINGGRGS
-3452 GKASKA
+3452 VAK
-3458 RKLIKEKLTKGEQI
+3458 RIIKEKLAKGEQI

-3483 FTNTEIAKIKE
+3483 FTNDEIAAIKE

-3501 TTNTSLFSDRNLINS
+3501 TSSTSLFSDRNLINS
-3516 AELTNEAAPSEFFKM
+3516 AEPTSEAAPSEFFKM
-3531 LNSGGRSNPEY
+3531 LNSDGMTNPEY
-3542 QKIITKIN
+3542 QEIVTKIN
-3550 DITRKYYNSAA
+3550 NITRKYYDSAA

-3570 IEDLKTLAD
+3570 IEDLKALAD

-3590 IKTKYGYD
+3590 KGKGSYD
-3598 VYEAYSEYAKENV
+3598 AYQAYSKYAKENV

-3628 PEFYTLWKRVNIRYE
+3628 PEFYTLWKRVNARYE
-3643 VLRDEKGK
+3643 VLRDKKGK
-3651 IVIDETTG
+3651 VVIDETTG

-3673 WLYTTIAPN
+3673 WLYSTIAPN
-3682 DAYWKDLNKRDPK
+3682 DAYWEDLTKRDPK
-3695 EAARQKKEVEDK
+3695 EAARQKQEVENK

-3718 ETINTPQYYKAKN
+3718 ETINTPQYY
-3731 AALAKGID
+3731 AARDAAAAKGEA
-3739 YYKEWYDNNHVYNP
+3739 YYKEWYDNNHIYNP

-3758 EALPIW
+3758 ESLPIW

-3795 PNYIESY
+3795 PNYIEGY

-3839 QYIQDTLMQFAK
+3839 QYIQDTLMSFAK

-3867 VKKAEHDAKW
+3867 AKKAEHDAKW

-3911 DMPMLMTQLKNK
+3911 DMPMLMSQLKNK
-3923 ESVDLDNIRSTK
+3923 ESVDLDNIRKTK

-3940 YTSDEAYEKDLEA
+3940 YASDEDYEKDLEA

-3965 EEIHQKLLDRDYIG
+3965 EEIHQKLIDRDYIG
-3979 AIQDFISAAGHYNAI
+3979 AIQDFIAAAGHYNAI
-3994 QDNKQLLFYTHRMLS
+3994 QDNKQLLFYTHRMLG

-4070 NASMLQSFT
+4070 TASMLQSFT

-4086 NFTGAIGNIT
+4086 NITGGIGNIT
-4096 IGESAIAGE
+4096 VGESAIAGE

-4119 GKNMWRQAVPSF
+4119 GKNMWRQGLPSF

-4166 LDADTILNKIRDFM
+4166 LDADGVLNKIRDFM

-4209 DAESNGRLGYE
+4209 EAESDGKLGYE

-4242 NEELLNKYETFKK
+4242 NEELLNKYEEFKN

-4266 YIWNRR
+4266 YVWNRR

-4278 ANLYLTKEQKKQF
+4278 ANIYLTKEQKKQF

-4308 LPTVMDQLD
+4308 LPTIMDQVD
-4317 LKDGRLA
+4317 LKDGKLG
-4324 FKEGSILAELQAKS
+4324 FKDGSILAELQAKS
-4338 QDKEV
+4338 KDKEV

-4443 EALESLQ
+4443 ETLESLQ

-4487 ALGGVCTALA
+4487 ALGGICTALA

-4555 IMSACNNIAAYVMDD
+4555 IMAACNNIAAYVMDD
-4570 DYDPNYTSGRYA
+4570 DYNPNYTSGRYA

-4593 QIPIYRSLNN
+4593 QVPIYRSINN

>member
-48 EFETYYVNNYGSIP
+48 EFETYYANNYGSIP

-148 VINRMF
+148 VINRML
-154 GAVAKNILETR
+154 GAVATNILEAR
-165 KIEATKEEIAKVRKQ
+165 KVEATKEEIAKVRKQ

-190 KIEEEVSKYT
+190 KLEDEVSKTT

-215 DKVKYFTE
+215 DKVKYFTQ
-223 VFQGDDRLGEIRF
+223 VIQTDDRLGEIRF
-236 KKDDEISQQEVNWN
+236 KKDDDLSQQEADWS
-250 ESYSIEDDEA
+250 ESFDIENDDD
-260 LNLDDAA
+260 LNLNNAA
-267 DNGSNSEKDTTTAR
+267 DNASNNEKDTTTAR

-337 SVDNAIKGDIET
+337 VVNSAIRGDIET

-355 LKKLEDVAESN
+355 LKKLEDIAESN

-378 LRKKPDF
+378 LKKKPDF
-385 AYKVFQVYRRRTMR
+385 AYKLFQVYRRRTIR
-399 KQQARID
+399 KQQVRID
-406 DNTVIPVRSNT
+406 DNSVSPTRSNN

-443 DTKDILESIKT
+443 DTNDILGAIKT
-454 KIKDYK
+454 KIDDYK
-460 ALQKTKG
+460 KLQKTKG

-481 AIASRLKQY
+481 AIATRLKQY

-538 TNKKYLDNK
+538 NNKRNLDNR
-547 FKEANKIEDKKARK
+547 FKEANEIKDKKAKK

-581 TYALELAKAL
+581 AYALELAKSL

-621 NFLNAI
+621 NFLNAV
-627 KATLTEEQKDGTKV
+627 KATLTEQQKDGSKV

-665 EHRNENGAI
+665 EHRDENGAV

-740 NMLMGDY
+740 KMLMGDY

-774 MHAIRNAKGEV
+774 MHAIKNAKGEV
-785 IGKEVSVDDI
+785 IAKEVSVDDI
-795 NENHPIVQQFKNIFK
+795 NENHPIVQQFRNIFK

-821 IVFEVKENIE
+821 IVFEVKENTE

-913 KYGDS
+913 KYGDD
-918 LLKYLFPSLYG
+918 LLKYLFPSFYG
-929 GARDGFIPFT
+929 GARDGFISFT
-939 INANGEVELNLTADQ
+939 TNSNGEVELNLSADQ

-969 SNNAIAR
+969 SNNAITR

-998 LNHRLMYIAFNDVF
+998 LNHRLMYIAFNDIF

-1096 CKVAKTYP
+1096 CKIDTEDTTGKLT
-1104 DGRIEGED
+1104 DKD
-1112 GILVKDLV
+1112 GILVRDLV
-1120 KNAKLT
+1120 NNAKLT
-1126 LEQARDLMGG
+1126 VKQARNLM
-1136 PILYK
+1136 K
-1141 PDGTPE
+1141 
-1147 LNKDKSCRRSGGFSN
+1147 GFSG

-1219 YYDQYYDEKL
+1219 YYDQYYDKDL

-1257 YNAMKDNNIDQL
+1257 YEVMKANDIDQL

-1303 KAEDYRDEYD
+1303 KAEDYREEYD

-1334 IQIMKKILDNIAR
+1334 IQIMKKILDNIDS
-1347 NSPLYAYKEDFFNM
+1347 NSPLHAYKEDFFNM

-1368 SFNNLVDELKIPIDK
+1368 SFNKLVDELKIPLDK
-1383 DGNIKFDESGNITG
+1383 DGNIKFDEAGNITG
-1397 LDMQV
+1397 VDMQV

-1422 FVTLNASMPIAPN
+1422 FVTLNVSMPIAAN

-1442 PTYLSNVINKLES
+1442 PTYLSNVVNKLES

-1478 TNVGFKATKDQVSYS
+1478 TNVGFKATKEQISYS
-1493 KELKYHPNG
+1493 KELRYHPATEEHPEG
-1502 ERYIEIML
+1502 ERYIEIMI
-1510 PKSNFGFAKNADGT
+1510 PASNFGFAKNADGT
-1524 YKDVDEVR
+1524 YKKSKEE
-1532 DKDGNLIGGLLKQL
+1532 LLKEL
-1546 QDAHLDTLIGYRIPT
+1546 QDAGLDTLIGYRIPT

-1602 VYGIQYNTY
+1602 VYGIQYNTTINANGDIQKVLY
-1611 IGRDGNI
+1611 
-1618 KRATWKDTVTEN
+1618 N
-1630 DWLNYIR
+1630 DLAGKSYDNYVKSQLN
-1637 RETGLKLSGIDNE
+1637 S
-1650 TFENIK
+1650 
-1656 TEAKAST
+1656 EAKA
-1663 KAEARD
+1663 
-1669 ARKAEIEEIK
+1669 
-1679 NKFDEIESE
+1679 
-1688 AYFNLDD
+1688 
-1695 NTKEVIKLI
+1695 KL
-1704 HEKINEAYGA
+1704 K
-1714 KPSKAKYQEQLEVEI
+1714 K
-1729 ATLSDRL
+1729 
-1736 EDFKDTYIE
+1736 
-1745 EELDAIKDYIEAK
+1745 AIKDGVNETTA
-1758 NQILNNVINGFEL
+1758 LNNVATEYGLQSREEF
-1771 SDDFDYNAI
+1771 S
-1780 KSEKIKSAIKAY
+1780 
-1792 KDEQLRLAKQVAKG
+1792 KDKNLADENT
-1806 SRLLQFEAYKKKF
+1806 RE
-1819 DSDVIGNN
+1819 
-1827 SRQAR
+1827 AR

-1837 DDMIHILRANESLE
+1837 DDMIHILQTNESLE

-1865 RDKVMNPIVK
+1865 RDKVMNPVVK
-1875 EVRESR
+1875 EVREAR

-1918 VRPRIAD
+1918 VHPHITD
-1925 NYVVK
+1925 KYTVK
-1930 IAYSKDKYNLKELK
+1930 VAYSKDKYNIEELQ

-1955 GYVVTHNT
+1955 CYVVTHNT

-2009 KTLVD
+2009 KTLAD

-2028 PAITRIVNAYNAN
+2028 PAITKIVNAYNAN

-2053 EEAIA
+2053 EEAIK
-2058 SLGKE
+2058 STGKE
-2063 ILNAYHI
+2063 ILNTYHI
-2070 KTDKMNLDDIVA
+2070 NTDKMNLGEIVA
-2082 RVNALLGVKYSLDK
+2082 RVNGLLGTKYSLDK

-2113 NDSRPVKENKYIKHN
+2113 DKNRPVK
-2128 TYSGLIDYNDNSV
+2128 
-2141 FVFGS
+2141 GS
-2146 NPLGI
+2146 I
-2151 NGNPSKG
+2151 
-2158 TGGAALVAL
+2158 
-2167 NQGRVQQGEIMDNT
+2167 
-2181 ISNNG
+2181 
-2186 RAYGLTTVKA
+2186 
-2196 PNARNNKGNQLSIE
+2196 
-2210 EITNN
+2210 
-2215 IKKLYQYANN
+2215 YQ
-2225 NKDKTFK
+2225 
-2232 VAYTDGKLLNGH
+2232 H
-2244 SIEELVNAFINAGEI
+2244 
-2259 PNNVLFSDTL
+2259 
-2269 NKYFVKQ
+2269 
-2276 TNINKENINNI
+2276 
-2287 ATDWT
+2287 DWA
-2292 VLFAYNDLAKLSN
+2292 VLFAYNDLAKLSD
-2305 KIGDTARVCN
+2305 KIGATARVCN

-2324 IFATRKVFNDIADL
+2324 IFATRKAFNDIADL

-2357 YAGYDPNKGLRSYI
+2357 YAGYDPTKGLRSYI
-2371 TSDAK
+2371 TSNAK

-2434 YILNTA
+2434 YILNAA

-2448 CNYTYDIEKKQTVVN
+2448 NNYTYDVEKKQTIVN
-2463 KEVDETDEALRIMGY
+2463 KEFDETDEALRIMGY

-2497 EVDTWS
+2497 EVNAWS

-2517 SVDAGIFNYINT
+2517 SVDAGIFNYINI

-2551 DAIDSETAYNLF
+2551 DAVDNETAYNLF

-2581 IKYAF
+2581 VKYAF

-2598 NKCIKNDALRDE
+2598 NKCIKNTALRDE
-2610 NTFVQYNGSRT
+2610 NTFAQVNGART
-2621 SVVAQIKAQ
+2621 SIIAQIKAQ
-2630 IDNAVARTD
+2630 VDNIVARTD

-2645 RTDPGVTNVPH
+2645 RSDPGVSNVPH

-2671 RGMYEFSLNDKNN
+2671 RGMYEFSLDDKDN

-2689 FARESNSKVVPIQFN
+2689 FARESNAEFVPIQFN
-2704 DYIYITKKEGNESVT
+2704 NYIYITKKEGNESVT
-2719 KLYKIVSPAPGIGFA
+2719 RLYKIVSPDLGSGIGFA
-2734 YPLNSLEAG
+2734 YPLNGLEAG

-2762 YEAVIENLMS
+2762 YEAVIDNLMNS
-2772 DDTDYTLEQL
+2772 EVADYTLDEL
-2782 NELYKKHIA
+2782 NELYKKHVA

-2805 IMADANND
+2805 IMSDANND

-2826 TFNNYEGN
+2826 TFNDYEGN

-2840 MYLYGKTKY
+2840 MYLYDKTKY

-2862 ISNDGESISING
+2862 ISNGGEPISING

-2896 IEEKPQMVEIVRE
+2896 IEEKPQLVEIVRE

-2914 SREEVTLGSAS
+2914 SRGEVTLDSTS

-3003 NQFYRDENGN
+3003 SQFYRDENGN
-3013 YFAINSPEVIEA
+3013 YFAINSPEVINV
-3025 IKNNPDLQR
+3025 IKNNPALQR
-3034 QFLEALADANA
+3034 QFLETLADANA
-3045 IIDKF
+3045 IVDKF

-3067 FYIEEMQ
+3067 FYIDEMQ
-3074 KMIKELSNTSVID
+3074 KMIKELSNSSIID
-3087 DAEVKFGI
+3087 DAEVKFGL

-3107 QNGIVSIW
+3107 QNGLISIY

-3150 HAKESQSK
+3150 RAKESQAK

-3179 ASVDLNK
+3179 ASVDINK

-3219 VQENPMEYIQAKHK
+3219 IQENPMEYIQAKHK

-3245 YVDSYYQKLYNED
+3245 YVDSYYQKLYDED

-3274 LRETIRQINSRRID
+3274 LREAIKQINSRRID

-3300 ELRTKIDDL
+3300 ELRTKINDL
-3309 TSQFIGNDYKPAYEY
+3309 TSQFIGNEYKPAYEY
-3324 GFPGIER
+3324 GFPGTEQ
-3331 APDDSIIVIN
+3331 APDGSIIVTN
-3341 QELYDNARKQS
+3341 QEVYDNARKQS
-3352 LNDAI
+3352 LNDAV

-3426 NNAHWSVDDILK
+3426 NNAHWSVDDVLK
-3438 VQIEDAYKKLGITS
+3438 VRIEDAYKKLGITNF
-3452 GKASKA
+3452 KASKA
-3458 RKLIKEKLTKGEQI
+3458 RAFIKDKLAKGEQI
-3472 YDEFGNIDASK
+3472 YDEFGNIVASK
-3483 FTNTEIAKIKE
+3483 FTNTEIAAIKE

-3516 AELTNEAAPSEFFKM
+3516 AEPTNEAAPSEFFKM
-3531 LNSGGRSNPEY
+3531 LNSGGMTNPEY
-3542 QKIITKIN
+3542 QDIITKIN
-3550 DITRKYYNSAA
+3550 NITRKYYNSAA

-3570 IEDLKTLAD
+3570 IEDLKSLGD
-3579 LYDELDKTKKK
+3579 LYDELDKTKKHK
-3590 IKTKYGYD
+3590 GKGSYD
-3598 VYEAYSEYAKENV
+3598 AYQAYSKYAKENV
-3611 NEKAY
+3611 NEQAY
-3616 YDEEGEAKKRTE
+3616 YSEEDEAKKRTE
-3628 PEFYTLWKRVNIRYE
+3628 PEFYTLWKRVNARYE
-3643 VLRDEKGK
+3643 VLRDKKGK

-3659 KAVYDLTKAPKPNH
+3659 KAVYDLTKAPTPNH

-3682 DAYWKDLNKRDPK
+3682 DAYWEDLNKRDPK

-3731 AALAKGID
+3731 DALAKGIA

-3795 PNYIESY
+3795 PNYIEGY

-3834 EQEAK
+3834 EQEVK
-3839 QYIQDTLMQFAK
+3839 QYIQDTLMSFAK

-3867 VKKAEHDAKW
+3867 AKKAEHDAKW

-3940 YTSDEAYEKDLEA
+3940 YASDEAYEKDLEA
-3953 YQKRMDEATKKN
+3953 YQKRIDEAIKKN

-3994 QDNKQLLFYTHRMLS
+3994 QDNKQLLFYTHRMLG

-4040 ADTRLQEQF
+4040 VDTRLQEQF

-4070 NASMLQSFT
+4070 TASMLQSFT

-4086 NFTGAIGNIT
+4086 NITGGIGNIT
-4096 IGESAIAGE
+4096 VGESAIAGE

-4119 GKNMWRQAVPSF
+4119 GKNMWRHAIPSF

-4166 LDADTILNKIRDFM
+4166 LDADTVLNKIRDFM

-4231 HEYAMK
+4231 HEYAMR

-4255 NILADDNKKKE
+4255 DILADDNKKKE
-4266 YIWNRR
+4266 YVWNRR

-4291 IAERKKLEKEA
+4291 ITEKKKLEKEA

-4308 LPTVMDQLD
+4308 LPTVMDQVD

-4338 QDKEV
+4338 KDKEV

-4404 YFNEERGTKEVGCAP
+4404 YFNEERGTKEIGCAP
-4419 ALFDFLTTPIRQL
+4419 ALFDFLTTPIRKL

-4443 EALESLQ
+4443 EVLESLQ
-4450 VLLKGYAEFAMNLQ
+4450 ILLKGYAEFAMNLQ

-4487 ALGGVCTALA
+4487 ALGGICTALA
-4497 VRCIWDDDDLKNSL
+4497 VRCIWDDDDLKNSF

-4519 ADDLTTQSMMYNM
+4519 ADELTTQSMMYNM

-4555 IMSACNNIAAYVMDD
+4555 IMAACNNIAAYVMDD

-4582 GQNKIL
+4582 GQNKII

>member
-48 EFETYYVNNYGSIP
+48 EFETYYANNYGSIP

-148 VINRMF
+148 VINRML
-154 GAVAKNILETR
+154 GAVATNILEAR
-165 KIEATKEEIAKVRKQ
+165 KVEATKEEIAKVRKQ

-190 KIEEEVSKYT
+190 KLEDEVSKTT

-215 DKVKYFTE
+215 DKVKYFTQ
-223 VFQGDDRLGEIRF
+223 VIQTDDRLGEIRF
-236 KKDDEISQQEVNWN
+236 KKDDDLSQQEADWS
-250 ESYSIEDDEA
+250 ESFDIEDDDD
-260 LNLDDAA
+260 LNLNNAA
-267 DNGSNSEKDTTTAR
+267 DNASNNEKDTTTAR

-337 SVDNAIKGDIET
+337 VVNSAIRGDIET

-355 LKKLEDVAESN
+355 LKKLEDIAESN

-378 LRKKPDF
+378 LKKKPDF
-385 AYKVFQVYRRRTMR
+385 AYKLFQVYRRRTIR
-399 KQQARID
+399 KQQVRID
-406 DNTVIPVRSNT
+406 DNAVSPTRSNN

-443 DTKDILESIKT
+443 DTNDILGAIKT
-454 KIKDYK
+454 KIDDYK
-460 ALQKTKG
+460 TLQKTKG
-467 FDLNKEALSADIIN
+467 FDLNKQALSADIIN

-512 APNIA
+512 TPNIA

-538 TNKKYLDNK
+538 NNKRNLDNR
-547 FKEANKIEDKKARK
+547 FKEANKIKDKKAKK

-581 TYALELAKAL
+581 AYALELAKSL

-621 NFLNAI
+621 NFLNAV
-627 KATLTEEQKDGTKV
+627 KATLTEQQKDGSKV

-665 EHRNENGAI
+665 EHRDENGAV

-728 GFAQYFNAEQNP
+728 GFAQYFNTEQNP
-740 NMLMGDY
+740 KMLMGDY

-774 MHAIRNAKGEV
+774 MHAIKNAKGEV
-785 IGKEVSVDDI
+785 IAKEVSVDDI
-795 NENHPIVQQFKNIFK
+795 NENHPIVQQFRNIFK
-810 QELLDMANFIN
+810 QELLDMVNFIN
-821 IVFEVKENIE
+821 IVFEVKENTE
-831 TLEDGTVVDQRGR
+831 TLKDGTVVDQRGR

-913 KYGDS
+913 KYGDD

-939 INANGEVELNLTADQ
+939 TNANGEVELNLTADQ

-969 SNNAIAR
+969 SNNAITR

-998 LNHRLMYIAFNDVF
+998 LNHRLMYIAFNDIF

-1104 DGRIEGED
+1104 DGKVEGED

-1126 LEQARDLMGG
+1126 LDQARDLMGG
-1136 PILYK
+1136 PIMYDNNGK
-1141 PDGTPE
+1141 PKLNADG
-1147 LNKDKSCRRSGGFSN
+1147 SYRRSGGFSN
-1162 TTVNDAQSYIT
+1162 TTINDAQSYIT

-1219 YYDQYYDEKL
+1219 YYDQYYDDKL

-1257 YNAMKDNNIDQL
+1257 YEAMKANKIDQL

-1303 KAEDYRDEYD
+1303 KAEDYSEEYD

-1334 IQIMKKILDNIAR
+1334 IQIMKKILDNIDS
-1347 NSPLYAYKEDFFNM
+1347 NSPLHDYKEDFFNM

-1368 SFNNLVDELKIPIDK
+1368 SFNKLVDELKISLDE

-1397 LDMQV
+1397 VDMQV

-1422 FVTLNASMPIAPN
+1422 FVTLNASMPIAAN

-1442 PTYLSNVINKLES
+1442 PTYLSNVVNKLES

-1478 TNVGFKATKDQVSYS
+1478 TNVGFKATKDQVGYS

-1510 PKSNFGFAKNADGT
+1510 PASNFGFAKNADGT
-1524 YKDVDEVR
+1524 YKKSKEE
-1532 DKDGNLIGGLLKQL
+1532 LLKEL
-1546 QDAHLDTLIGYRIPT
+1546 QDAGLDTLIGYRIPT

-1602 VYGIQYNTY
+1602 VYGIQYNTTINANGDIQKVLY
-1611 IGRDGNI
+1611 
-1618 KRATWKDTVTEN
+1618 N
-1630 DWLNYIR
+1630 DLAGKSYDNYVKSQLN
-1637 RETGLKLSGIDNE
+1637 S
-1650 TFENIK
+1650 
-1656 TEAKAST
+1656 EAKT
-1663 KAEARD
+1663 KL
-1669 ARKAEIEEIK
+1669 KK
-1679 NKFDEIESE
+1679 
-1688 AYFNLDD
+1688 
-1695 NTKEVIKLI
+1695 
-1704 HEKINEAYGA
+1704 
-1714 KPSKAKYQEQLEVEI
+1714 
-1729 ATLSDRL
+1729 
-1736 EDFKDTYIE
+1736 
-1745 EELDAIKDYIEAK
+1745 AIKDGVNETTALSNVATEYGLQSREEFSKDK
-1758 NQILNNVINGFEL
+1758 NL
-1771 SDDFDYNAI
+1771 A
-1780 KSEKIKSAIKAY
+1780 
-1792 KDEQLRLAKQVAKG
+1792 DENTR
-1806 SRLLQFEAYKKKF
+1806 E
-1819 DSDVIGNN
+1819 
-1827 SRQAR
+1827 AR

-1837 DDMIHILRANESLE
+1837 DDMIHILQANESLE

-1875 EVRESR
+1875 EVREAR
-1881 SPYDFLDQAAYQE
+1881 SPYDFLDQSAYQE

-1918 VRPRIAD
+1918 VHPHITD
-1925 NYVVK
+1925 KYTIKV
-1930 IAYSKDKYNLKELK
+1930 AYSKDKYNLEELQ

-2009 KTLVD
+2009 KTLAD

-2028 PAITRIVNAYNAN
+2028 PAITKIVNAYNAN

-2053 EEAIA
+2053 EEAIK
-2058 SLGKE
+2058 STGKE
-2063 ILNAYHI
+2063 ILNTYHI
-2070 KTDKMNLDDIVA
+2070 NTDKMNLGEIVA
-2082 RVNALLGVKYSLDK
+2082 RVNGLLGTKYSLDK

-2113 NDSRPVKENKYIKHN
+2113 DKNRPVK
-2128 TYSGLIDYNDNSV
+2128 
-2141 FVFGS
+2141 GS
-2146 NPLGI
+2146 I
-2151 NGNPSKG
+2151 
-2158 TGGAALVAL
+2158 
-2167 NQGRVQQGEIMDNT
+2167 
-2181 ISNNG
+2181 
-2186 RAYGLTTVKA
+2186 
-2196 PNARNNKGNQLSIE
+2196 
-2210 EITNN
+2210 
-2215 IKKLYQYANN
+2215 YQ
-2225 NKDKTFK
+2225 
-2232 VAYTDGKLLNGH
+2232 H
-2244 SIEELVNAFINAGEI
+2244 
-2259 PNNVLFSDTL
+2259 
-2269 NKYFVKQ
+2269 
-2276 TNINKENINNI
+2276 
-2287 ATDWT
+2287 DWG
-2292 VLFAYNDLAKLSN
+2292 VLFAYNDLAKLSD
-2305 KIGDTARVCN
+2305 KIGSTARVCN

-2357 YAGYDPNKGLRSYI
+2357 YAGYDPTKGLRSYI
-2371 TSDAK
+2371 TSNAK
-2376 SAYPSLNAFLKY
+2376 SVYPSLNAFLKY

-2434 YILNTA
+2434 YILNAA
-2440 YKQTDAVV
+2440 YKQIDAVV
-2448 CNYTYDIEKKQTVVN
+2448 NNYTYDVEKKQTVVN
-2463 KEVDETDEALRIMGY
+2463 KEFDETDEALRIMGY

-2497 EVDTWS
+2497 EVNAWS
-2503 KLSPAQKISWLKAN
+2503 KLSPTQKISWLKAN

-2551 DAIDSETAYNLF
+2551 DAVDNETAYNLF

-2581 IKYAF
+2581 VKYAF

-2598 NKCIKNDALRDE
+2598 NKCIKNTALRDE
-2610 NTFVQYNGSRT
+2610 NTFVQFNGART
-2621 SVVAQIKAQ
+2621 SIIAQIKAQ
-2630 IDNAVARTD
+2630 VDNVVARTD

-2645 RTDPGVTNVPH
+2645 RSDPGVSNVPH
-2656 KFMNKKYSSMFKTVT
+2656 KFMNKKYSSMFETVT
-2671 RGMYEFSLNDKNN
+2671 RGMYEFSLDDKDN

-2689 FARESNSKVVPIQFN
+2689 FARESNAEFVPIQFN
-2704 DYIYITKKEGNESVT
+2704 NYIYITKKEGNESIT
-2719 KLYKIVSPAPGIGFA
+2719 RLYKIVSPDLGSGIGFA

-2762 YEAVIENLMS
+2762 YEAVIDNLMNS
-2772 DDTDYTLEQL
+2772 EVADYTLDEL
-2782 NELYKKHIA
+2782 NELYKKHVA

-2797 VKAVTHFD
+2797 VKVVTHFD
-2805 IMADANND
+2805 IMSDANND
-2813 NGGAKDAINKIIK
+2813 NGGAKDAIDKIIK
-2826 TFNNYEGN
+2826 TFNDYEGN

-2840 MYLYGKTKY
+2840 MYLYDKTKY

-2862 ISNDGESISING
+2862 ISNGGEPISING

-2896 IEEKPQMVEIVRE
+2896 IEEKPQLVEIVRE

-3003 NQFYRDENGN
+3003 SQFYRDENGN
-3013 YFAINSPEVIEA
+3013 YFAINSPEVINV
-3025 IKNNPDLQR
+3025 IKNNPALQR
-3034 QFLEALADANA
+3034 QFLETLADANA
-3045 IIDKF
+3045 IVDKF

-3067 FYIEEMQ
+3067 FYIDEMQ
-3074 KMIKELSNTSVID
+3074 KMIKELSNSSIID
-3087 DAEVKFGI
+3087 DAEVKFGL

-3107 QNGIVSIW
+3107 QNGLISIY

-3150 HAKESQSK
+3150 RAKESQAK
-3158 DFAVAFGKH
+3158 DFAIAFGKN

-3179 ASVDLNK
+3179 ASVDINK

-3274 LRETIRQINSRRID
+3274 LQEAIRQINSRRID
-3288 GVLSKE
+3288 GVLNKE

-3300 ELRTKIDDL
+3300 ELRTKINDL
-3309 TSQFIGNDYKPAYEY
+3309 TSQFIGNEYKPDFRE
-3324 GFPGIER
+3324 GFPGTSK
-3331 APDDSIIVIN
+3331 APDESIIITN
-3341 QELYDNARKQS
+3341 QEVYDNARKLS
-3352 LNDAI
+3352 LNDAV
-3357 QLDQYLRRIKDIK
+3357 QLNQYLRRIKDIK

-3426 NNAHWSVDDILK
+3426 NNAHWSVDDVLK
-3438 VQIEDAYKKLGITS
+3438 VRIEDAYKKLGITNF
-3452 GKASKA
+3452 KASKA
-3458 RKLIKEKLTKGEQI
+3458 RAFIKDKLAKGEQI

-3483 FTNTEIAKIKE
+3483 FTNTEIAAIKE

-3501 TTNTSLFSDRNLINS
+3501 TNNTSLFSDRNLINS
-3516 AELTNEAAPSEFFKM
+3516 AEPTNEAAPSEFFKM
-3531 LNSGGRSNPEY
+3531 LNSGGMTNPEY
-3542 QKIITKIN
+3542 QEIITKIN
-3550 DITRKYYNSAA
+3550 NITRKYYNSAA

-3570 IEDLKTLAD
+3570 IEDLKALGD
-3579 LYDELDKTKKK
+3579 LYDELDKTKKHK
-3590 IKTKYGYD
+3590 GKGSYD
-3598 VYEAYSEYAKENV
+3598 AYQAYSKYAKENV
-3611 NEKAY
+3611 NEQAY
-3616 YDEEGEAKKRTE
+3616 YSEEDEAKKRTE
-3628 PEFYTLWKRVNIRYE
+3628 PEFYTLWKRVNARYE
-3643 VLRDEKGK
+3643 VLRDKKGK

-3659 KAVYDLTKAPKPNH
+3659 KAVYDLTKAPTPNH

-3682 DAYWKDLNKRDPK
+3682 DAYWEDLNKDNPK

-3731 AALAKGID
+3731 AALAKGIA

-3795 PNYIESY
+3795 PNYIEGY

-3839 QYIQDTLMQFAK
+3839 QYIQDTLMSFAK

-3867 VKKAEHDAKW
+3867 AKKAEHDAKW

-3940 YTSDEAYEKDLEA
+3940 YASDEAYEKDLEA
-3953 YQKRMDEATKKN
+3953 YQKRIDEATKKN

-3994 QDNKQLLFYTHRMLS
+3994 QDNKQLLFYTHRMLG

-4040 ADTRLQEQF
+4040 VDTRLQEQF

-4070 NASMLQSFT
+4070 TASMLQSFT

-4086 NFTGAIGNIT
+4086 NITGGIGNIT
-4096 IGESAIAGE
+4096 VGESAIAGE
-4105 YIAKEYFTPTGWLK
+4105 YIAKEYFTSTGWLK
-4119 GKNMWRQAVPSF
+4119 GKNMWRHAIPSF

-4166 LDADTILNKIRDFM
+4166 LDADTVLNKIRDFM

-4231 HEYAMK
+4231 HEYAMR

-4255 NILADDNKKKE
+4255 DILADDNKKKE
-4266 YIWNRR
+4266 YVWNRR

-4291 IAERKKLEKEA
+4291 ITERKKLEKEA

-4308 LPTVMDQLD
+4308 LPTVMDQVD

-4338 QDKEV
+4338 KDKEV

-4404 YFNEERGTKEVGCAP
+4404 YFNEERGTKEIGCAP
-4419 ALFDFLTTPIRQL
+4419 ALFDFLTTPIRKL

-4443 EALESLQ
+4443 EVLESLQ

-4487 ALGGVCTALA
+4487 ALGGICTALA

-4519 ADDLTTQSMMYNM
+4519 ADELTTQSMMYNM

-4555 IMSACNNIAAYVMDD
+4555 IMAACNNIAAYVMDD

-4582 GQNKIL
+4582 GQNKII

>member
-62 NTNDESKEVAT
+62 NTNDESKEVAI

-81 RNFNVNEHTTDS
+81 RNFNVNEHTIDS

-112 GIRTTGNLMLAFYHN
+112 GIRIAGNLMLAFYHN

-148 VINRMF
+148 VINRML
-154 GAVAKNILETR
+154 GAVATNILEAR
-165 KIEATKEEIAKVRKQ
+165 KVEATKEEIAKVRKQ
-180 LMNTKSNDFI
+180 LMNINGNDFI
-190 KIEEEVSKYT
+190 KLEDEVSKAT

-215 DKVKYFTE
+215 DKVKYFTQ
-223 VFQGDDRLGEIRF
+223 VIQTDQRLGEIRF
-236 KKDDEISQQEVNWN
+236 KKDDDLSQQEADWS
-250 ESYSIEDDEA
+250 ESFDIEDDDD
-260 LNLDDAA
+260 LNLNNAA
-267 DNGSNSEKDTTTAR
+267 DNASNNEKDTTTAR

-309 SSTEVSAD
+309 SSAEVSAD

-337 SVDNAIKGDIET
+337 VVNSAIRGDIET

-355 LKKLEDVAESN
+355 LKKLEDIAESN

-378 LRKKPDF
+378 LKKKPDF
-385 AYKVFQVYRRRTMR
+385 AYKLFQVYRRRTIR
-399 KQQARID
+399 KQQVRID
-406 DNTVIPVRSNT
+406 DTSVDPTRSNT

-443 DTKDILESIKT
+443 DTNDILEAIKT
-454 KIKDYK
+454 KIEDYK
-460 ALQKTKG
+460 NLQKLKG
-467 FDLNKEALSADIIN
+467 FDLNKEALSGDIIN

-504 LNGKVDGK
+504 LNGKADGK

-538 TNKKYLDNK
+538 ANKKYLDNR
-547 FKEANKIEDKKARK
+547 FKEANKIEDKKAKK

-621 NFLNAI
+621 NFLNAV
-627 KATLTEEQKDGTKV
+627 KATLTEQQKDGTKV

-665 EHRNENGAI
+665 EHRDENGAV

-684 DGNIQITNYA
+684 EGNIQITNYA

-795 NENHPIVQQFKNIFK
+795 NENHPIVQQFRNIFK

-821 IVFEVKENIE
+821 IVFEVKENTE

-874 IGKGHKHFIEKKGD
+874 IAKGYKHFIEKKGD
-888 GWAFNGLLFKDDRF
+888 GWTFNGLLFKDDRF
-902 VLTDYKTGTTT
+902 VLTDYKTGKTT
-913 KYGDS
+913 KYGNE

-939 INANGEVELNLTADQ
+939 TNANGEVELNLTADQ

-969 SNNAIAR
+969 SNNAITR

-1044 SLDLRENSTI
+1044 SLDLRENSAI

-1063 EVQARLKAI
+1063 EIQARLKAI

-1096 CKVAKTYP
+1096 CKVAKVYP
-1104 DGRIEGED
+1104 DGRVEGED

-1257 YNAMKDNNIDQL
+1257 YNAMKANNIDQL

-1303 KAEDYRDEYD
+1303 KAEDYREEYD

-1334 IQIMKKILDNIAR
+1334 IQIMKKILDNIDS
-1347 NSPLYAYKEDFFNM
+1347 NSPLYKYKEDFFNM

-1368 SFNNLVDELKIPIDK
+1368 SFNKLVDELKIPLDK

-1397 LDMQV
+1397 VDMQV

-1478 TNVGFKATKDQVSYS
+1478 TNVGFKATKDQISYS

-1510 PKSNFGFAKNADGT
+1510 PASNFGFAKNADGT
-1524 YKDVDEVR
+1524 YKKSKEE
-1532 DKDGNLIGGLLKQL
+1532 LLKEL
-1546 QDAHLDTLIGYRIPT
+1546 QDAGLDTLIGYRIPT

-1611 IGRDGNI
+1611 VGRDGNI

-1630 DWLNYIR
+1630 DWLNYVR
-1637 RETGLKLSGIDNE
+1637 RETGLKLSGIDDE
-1650 TFENIK
+1650 KFESIKADAKAATK
-1656 TEAKAST
+1656 TEAK
-1663 KAEARD
+1663 D
-1669 ARKAEIEEIK
+1669 ARKAAIAEIK

-1695 NTKEVIKLI
+1695 DTKEVIKLI
-1704 HEKINEAYGA
+1704 HKKINEAYGA
-1714 KPSKAKYQEQLEVEI
+1714 KPSKAKYQEQLEIEI

-1736 EDFKDTYIE
+1736 ENFKDTYIE

-1758 NQILNNVINGFEL
+1758 KQILNNIINGFEL

-1780 KSEKIKSAIKAY
+1780 KSEKIKNAIKAY
-1792 KDEQLRLAKQVAKG
+1792 KDEQLRLAKQVAKS

-1819 DSDVIGNN
+1819 DSDVVSNN
-1827 SRQAR
+1827 TRAAR

-1875 EVRESR
+1875 QIRDDR

-1894 DVMSGAKL
+1894 DVISGLKL

-1918 VRPRIAD
+1918 VRPHIAD

-1930 IAYSKDKYNLKELK
+1930 IAYSKDKYNLEELQ

-2009 KTLVD
+2009 KTLAD

-2063 ILNAYHI
+2063 ILNTYHI
-2070 KTDKMNLDDIVA
+2070 KTDKMNLGDIVA

-2113 NDSRPVKENKYIKHN
+2113 DKNRPVK
-2128 TYSGLIDYNDNSV
+2128 GSV
-2141 FVFGS
+2141 
-2146 NPLGI
+2146 
-2151 NGNPSKG
+2151 
-2158 TGGAALVAL
+2158 
-2167 NQGRVQQGEIMDNT
+2167 
-2181 ISNNG
+2181 
-2186 RAYGLTTVKA
+2186 
-2196 PNARNNKGNQLSIE
+2196 
-2210 EITNN
+2210 
-2215 IKKLYQYANN
+2215 YQ
-2225 NKDKTFK
+2225 
-2232 VAYTDGKLLNGH
+2232 H
-2244 SIEELVNAFINAGEI
+2244 
-2259 PNNVLFSDTL
+2259 
-2269 NKYFVKQ
+2269 
-2276 TNINKENINNI
+2276 
-2287 ATDWT
+2287 DWA
-2292 VLFAYNDLAKLSN
+2292 VLFAYNDLSKLSN

-2338 IEDENPALVV
+2338 IEDEHPALVV
-2348 GTSSIVNSI
+2348 GSSSIVSSI

-2371 TSDAK
+2371 TSNAK

-2448 CNYTYDIEKKQTVVN
+2448 CNYTYDVEKKQTVVN
-2463 KEVDETDEALRIMGY
+2463 KEVEEEDEALRIMGY

-2483 FTFNVKDVTNPTQE
+2483 FTFNVKDVTNPTQK
-2497 EVDTWS
+2497 EVDAWS

-2551 DAIDSETAYNLF
+2551 DAIDNETAYNLF
-2563 DTAFSSDN
+2563 DTAFNSNN

-2581 IKYAF
+2581 VKYAF
-2586 VAEGFKIGRGAI
+2586 VVEGFKIGRGAI
-2598 NKCIKNDALRDE
+2598 NKCIKNTALRDE

-2630 IDNAVARTD
+2630 VDNAVARTD
-2639 LIEQYL
+2639 LVEQYL

-2671 RGMYEFSLNDKNN
+2671 RGMYELGLTDNN
-2684 AIEFG
+2684 ILIDFG
-2689 FARESNSKVVPIQFN
+2689 FARESNSKLFPIKFN

-2719 KLYKIVSPAPGIGFA
+2719 RLYKIVSPAPYIAFA
-2734 YPLNSLEAG
+2734 YPLNSLEPG

-2749 INNANNSVPLPSY
+2749 INNVNNSVPLPSY
-2762 YEAVIENLMS
+2762 YETVIDNLMS
-2772 DDTDYTLEQL
+2772 DEPDYTLDEL
-2782 NELYKKHIA
+2782 NELYKNHIA

-2805 IMADANND
+2805 IMQDANND

-2826 TFNNYEGN
+2826 TFNDYEGN

-2862 ISNDGESISING
+2862 ISNGGEPINING

-2896 IEEKPQMVEIVRE
+2896 IEEKPQLVEIVRE

-3025 IKNNPDLQR
+3025 IKNNPALQR

-3050 GIINQIKADEIE
+3050 GIINQIKSDEIE

-3074 KMIKELSNTSVID
+3074 KMIKELSNSSVID

-3107 QNGIVSIW
+3107 QNGLVSIF

-3123 LDAWF
+3123 FDAWV

-3150 HAKESQSK
+3150 RAKESQAK
-3158 DFAVAFGKH
+3158 DFAIAFGKH

-3179 ASVDLNK
+3179 ASIDLNK

-3211 NVAKARVN
+3211 NVAKTRVN

-3274 LRETIRQINSRRID
+3274 LREAIRQINSHRID

-3309 TSQFIGNDYKPAYEY
+3309 TSQFIGNEYKPDFRE
-3324 GFPGIER
+3324 GFPGTSK
-3331 APDDSIIVIN
+3331 APDDSIIITN
-3341 QELYDNARKQS
+3341 QEVYDNARKQS

-3426 NNAHWSVDDILK
+3426 NNAHWSVDDTIK

-3452 GKASKA
+3452 SKASKA
-3458 RKLIKEKLTKGEQI
+3458 RRLIKEKLAKGEQI
-3472 YDEFGNIDASK
+3472 YDEFGNIDTSK
-3483 FTNTEIAKIKE
+3483 FTNAEIAEIKE

-3516 AELTNEAAPSEFFKM
+3516 AEPTNEAAPSEFFKM
-3531 LNSGGRSNPEY
+3531 LNSGGMTNPEY

-3550 DITRKYYNSAA
+3550 NITRKYYNSAA

-3570 IEDLKTLAD
+3570 IEDLKTLGD

-3598 VYEAYSEYAKENV
+3598 VYEAYSKYAKENV
-3611 NEKAY
+3611 NEQAY
-3616 YDEEGEAKKRTE
+3616 YSEEDEAKKRTE
-3628 PEFYTLWKRVNIRYE
+3628 PEFYTLWKRVNSRYE
-3643 VLRDEKGK
+3643 VLRDKKGK

-3682 DAYWKDLNKRDPK
+3682 DAYWEDLNKRDPK
-3695 EAARQKKEVEDK
+3695 EAARQKKEVKDK

-3731 AALAKGID
+3731 AALAKGNA

-3795 PNYIESY
+3795 PNYIEGY

-3859 ASGMAPHR
+3859 ASGMVPHR

-3953 YQKRMDEATKKN
+3953 YQKRIDEATKKN

-3994 QDNKQLLFYTHRMLS
+3994 QDNKQLLFYTHRMLG

-4059 QYKIPQNKLTR
+4059 QYKIPQNNLTR

-4255 NILADDNKKKE
+4255 NILANDNKKKE

-4278 ANLYLTKEQKKQF
+4278 ANLYLTKKQKKQF
-4291 IAERKKLEKEA
+4291 ITERKKLEKEA

-4324 FKEGSILAELQAKS
+4324 FKDGSILAELQAKS

-4519 ADDLTTQSMMYNM
+4519 ADDLTTQSMMYNI

-4555 IMSACNNIAAYVMDD
+4555 IMAACNNIAAYVMDD
-4570 DYDPNYTSGRYA
+4570 DYEPNYTSGRYA

>member
-48 EFETYYVNNYGSIP
+48 EFETYYANNYGSIP

-73 AIQNFYKN
+73 AIRNFYKN
-81 RNFNVNEHTTDS
+81 RNFNVNEHTTGS

-112 GIRTTGNLMLAFYHN
+112 GIRITGNLMLAFYHN

-148 VINRMF
+148 VINRML
-154 GAVAKNILETR
+154 GAVATNILEAR
-165 KIEATKEEIAKVRKQ
+165 KVEATKEEIAKVRKQ

-190 KIEEEVSKYT
+190 KLEDEVSKTT
-200 PQLRNQFATLKDMLS
+200 PQLRNKFATLKDMLS
-215 DKVKYFTE
+215 DKVKYFTQ
-223 VFQGDDRLGEIRF
+223 VIQTDDRLGEIRF
-236 KKDDEISQQEVNWN
+236 KKDDDLSQQEADWS
-250 ESYSIEDDEA
+250 ESFDIEDDDD
-260 LNLDDAA
+260 LNLNNAA
-267 DNGSNSEKDTTTAR
+267 DNASNNEKDTTTAR

-337 SVDNAIKGDIET
+337 VVNSAIRGDIET

-355 LKKLEDVAESN
+355 LKKLEDIAESN
-366 KEYAGLAYLAND
+366 KEYAGLSYLAND
-378 LRKKPDF
+378 LKKKPDF
-385 AYKVFQVYRRRTMR
+385 AYKLFQVYRRRTIR
-399 KQQARID
+399 KQQVRID
-406 DNTVIPVRSNT
+406 DNAVSPTRSNN

-443 DTKDILESIKT
+443 DTNDILRAIKT
-454 KIKDYK
+454 KIDDYK
-460 ALQKTKG
+460 KLQKTKG
-467 FDLNKEALSADIIN
+467 FDLNKEALSGDIIN
-481 AIASRLKQY
+481 AIATRLKQY
-490 YPSLD
+490 YPSLN

-538 TNKKYLDNK
+538 NNKRNLDNR
-547 FKEANKIEDKKARK
+547 FKEANKIKDKKAKK

-581 TYALELAKAL
+581 AYALELAKSL

-621 NFLNAI
+621 NFLNAV
-627 KATLTEEQKDGTKV
+627 KATLTEQQKDGTKV

-665 EHRNENGAI
+665 EHRDENGAV

-740 NMLMGDY
+740 KMLMGDY

-774 MHAIRNAKGEV
+774 MHAIRNPKGEV
-785 IGKEVSVDDI
+785 IAKKVSVDDI

-821 IVFEVKENIE
+821 IVFEVKENTE

-913 KYGDS
+913 KYGDE

-939 INANGEVELNLTADQ
+939 TNANGEVELNLSADQ

-969 SNNAIAR
+969 SNNAITR

-998 LNHRLMYIAFNDVF
+998 LNHRLMYIAFNDIF

-1063 EVQARLKAI
+1063 EVQTRLKAI

-1104 DGRIEGED
+1104 DGKVEGED

-1136 PILYK
+1136 PIMYDNNGK
-1141 PDGTPE
+1141 PKLNADG
-1147 LNKDKSCRRSGGFSN
+1147 SYRRSGGFSN
-1162 TTVNDAQSYIT
+1162 TTINDAQSYIT

-1257 YNAMKDNNIDQL
+1257 YEAMKANKIDQL

-1303 KAEDYRDEYD
+1303 KAEDYSEEYD

-1334 IQIMKKILDNIAR
+1334 IQIMKKILDNIDS
-1347 NSPLYAYKEDFFNM
+1347 NSPLHDYKEDFFNM

-1368 SFNNLVDELKIPIDK
+1368 SFNKLVNELKIPLDK
-1383 DGNIKFDESGNITG
+1383 DGNIKFDEAGNITG
-1397 LDMQV
+1397 VDMQV

-1422 FVTLNASMPIAPN
+1422 FVTLNASMPIAAN

-1442 PTYLSNVINKLES
+1442 PTYLSNVVNKLES

-1510 PKSNFGFAKNADGT
+1510 PASNFGFAKNADGT
-1524 YKDVDEVR
+1524 YKKSKEE
-1532 DKDGNLIGGLLKQL
+1532 LLKEL
-1546 QDAHLDTLIGYRIPT
+1546 QDADLDTLIGYRIPT

-1611 IGRDGNI
+1611 IDKHGNI
-1618 KRATWKDTVTEN
+1618 RKQ
-1630 DWLNYIR
+1630 NY
-1637 RETGLKLSGIDNE
+1637 S
-1650 TFENIK
+1650 
-1656 TEAKAST
+1656 
-1663 KAEARD
+1663 
-1669 ARKAEIEEIK
+1669 
-1679 NKFDEIESE
+1679 
-1688 AYFNLDD
+1688 
-1695 NTKEVIKLI
+1695 
-1704 HEKINEAYGA
+1704 
-1714 KPSKAKYQEQLEVEI
+1714 
-1729 ATLSDRL
+1729 
-1736 EDFKDTYIE
+1736 
-1745 EELDAIKDYIEAK
+1745 EELDIYDYANYVNRHLEKADKIKDKSIKEAFEK
-1758 NQILNNVINGFEL
+1758 LNKEIDEQFEKSRKELVEEETQAYDVL
-1771 SDDFDYNAI
+1771 SDETKEFV
-1780 KSEKIKSAIKAY
+1780 KAAHKAFESQAVKNPETGKLT
-1792 KDEQLRLAKQVAKG
+1792 KDSYLKQ
-1806 SRLLQFEAYKKKF
+1806 LQFVADYIRTNKTNLDAADDNFISVNEDIVDSISNEHIDKKTFKSDKAKEILQARIDKFNKAAKKLGIMSYKQYLAQNVE
-1819 DSDVIGNN
+1819 DAN
-1827 SRQAR
+1827 SREAR

-1837 DDMIHILRANESLE
+1837 DDMIHILQANESLE

-1875 EVRESR
+1875 EVRETR
-1881 SPYDFLDQAAYQE
+1881 SPYDFLDQSAYQE

-1918 VRPRIAD
+1918 VHPHITD
-1925 NYVVK
+1925 KYTVK
-1930 IAYSKDKYNLKELK
+1930 VAYSKDKYNLEELQ

-2009 KTLVD
+2009 KTLAD
-2014 IGSNYDTAVGFIMQ
+2014 IGSNYDTVVGFIMQ
-2028 PAITRIVNAYNAN
+2028 PAITKIVNAYNAN

-2053 EEAIA
+2053 EEAIK
-2058 SLGKE
+2058 STGKE
-2063 ILNAYHI
+2063 ILNTYHI
-2070 KTDKMNLDDIVA
+2070 NTDKMNLGEIVA
-2082 RVNALLGVKYSLDK
+2082 RVNGLLGTKYSLDK

-2113 NDSRPVKENKYIKHN
+2113 DENRPVK
-2128 TYSGLIDYNDNSV
+2128 
-2141 FVFGS
+2141 GS
-2146 NPLGI
+2146 I
-2151 NGNPSKG
+2151 
-2158 TGGAALVAL
+2158 
-2167 NQGRVQQGEIMDNT
+2167 
-2181 ISNNG
+2181 
-2186 RAYGLTTVKA
+2186 
-2196 PNARNNKGNQLSIE
+2196 
-2210 EITNN
+2210 
-2215 IKKLYQYANN
+2215 YQ
-2225 NKDKTFK
+2225 
-2232 VAYTDGKLLNGH
+2232 H
-2244 SIEELVNAFINAGEI
+2244 
-2259 PNNVLFSDTL
+2259 
-2269 NKYFVKQ
+2269 
-2276 TNINKENINNI
+2276 
-2287 ATDWT
+2287 DWA

-2305 KIGDTARVCN
+2305 KIGATARVCN

-2324 IFATRKVFNDIADL
+2324 IFATRKVFNDIEDL

-2371 TSDAK
+2371 TSNAK

-2448 CNYTYDIEKKQTVVN
+2448 NNYTYDVEKKQTIVN
-2463 KEVDETDEALRIMGY
+2463 KEFDETDEALRIMGY

-2497 EVDTWS
+2497 EVNVWS

-2551 DAIDSETAYNLF
+2551 DAVDNETAYNLF

-2581 IKYAF
+2581 VKYAF

-2598 NKCIKNDALRDE
+2598 NKCIKNTSLRDE
-2610 NTFVQYNGSRT
+2610 NTFVQFNGART
-2621 SVVAQIKAQ
+2621 SIIAQIKAQ
-2630 IDNAVARTD
+2630 VDNAVSRTD
-2639 LIEQYL
+2639 LVEQYL
-2645 RTDPGVTNVPH
+2645 RSDPGVSNVPH
-2656 KFMNKKYSSMFKTVT
+2656 KFMNKKYSSMFETVT
-2671 RGMYEFSLNDKNN
+2671 RGMYEFSLDDKDN

-2689 FARESNSKVVPIQFN
+2689 FARESNAEFVPIQFN
-2704 DYIYITKKEGNESVT
+2704 DYIYITKKEGNESIT
-2719 KLYKIVSPAPGIGFA
+2719 RLYKIVSPDLGSGIGFA

-2762 YEAVIENLMS
+2762 YEAVIDNLMNS
-2772 DDTDYTLEQL
+2772 EVADYTLDEL
-2782 NELYKKHIA
+2782 NELYKKHVA

-2797 VKAVTHFD
+2797 VQVVTHFD
-2805 IMADANND
+2805 IMSDANND
-2813 NGGAKDAINKIIK
+2813 NGGAKDAIDKIIK
-2826 TFNNYEGN
+2826 TFNDYEGN

-2840 MYLYGKTKY
+2840 MYLYDKTKY

-2862 ISNDGESISING
+2862 ISNGGEPISING
-2874 NFLFRRATKV
+2874 NFLFRRATKA

-2896 IEEKPQMVEIVRE
+2896 IEEKPQLVEIVRE
-2909 TPMAS
+2909 TPMSS

-2989 AYLKHKVNSTLGKF
+2989 VYLKHKVNSTLGKF
-3003 NQFYRDENGN
+3003 SQFYRDENGN
-3013 YFAINSPEVIEA
+3013 YFAINSPEVINV
-3025 IKNNPDLQR
+3025 IKNNPALQR
-3034 QFLEALADANA
+3034 QFLETLADANA
-3045 IIDKF
+3045 IVDKF

-3067 FYIEEMQ
+3067 FYIDEMQ
-3074 KMIKELSNTSVID
+3074 KMIKELSNSSVID
-3087 DAEVKFGI
+3087 DAEVKFGL

-3107 QNGIVSIW
+3107 QNGLISIY

-3128 GDLQEQGNSLVQVVT
+3128 GDLQEQGNNLVQVVT

-3150 HAKESQSK
+3150 RAKESQAK

-3174 AAKVG
+3174 AAKAGV
-3179 ASVDLNK
+3179 SVDINK

-3245 YVDSYYQKLYNED
+3245 YVDSYYQKLYDED

-3274 LRETIRQINSRRID
+3274 LQEAIRQINSRRID

-3324 GFPGIER
+3324 GFPGSEQ
-3331 APDDSIIVIN
+3331 APDGSIIVTN
-3341 QELYDNARKQS
+3341 QEVYDNARKSS
-3352 LNDAI
+3352 LNDAV

-3426 NNAHWSVDDILK
+3426 NNAHWSVDDVLK
-3438 VQIEDAYKKLGITS
+3438 VRIEDAYKKLGIANF
-3452 GKASKA
+3452 KASKA
-3458 RKLIKEKLTKGEQI
+3458 RAFIKDKLAKGEQI

-3483 FTNTEIAKIKE
+3483 FTDTEIAAIKK

-3501 TTNTSLFSDRNLINS
+3501 TSNTSLFSDRNLINS
-3516 AELTNEAAPSEFFKM
+3516 AEPTNEAAPSEFFKM
-3531 LNSGGRSNPEY
+3531 LNSGGMSNPEY
-3542 QKIITKIN
+3542 QEIITKIN
-3550 DITRKYYNSAA
+3550 NITRKYYNSAA

-3570 IEDLKTLAD
+3570 IEDLKALGD
-3579 LYDELDKTKKK
+3579 LYDELDKTKKHK
-3590 IKTKYGYD
+3590 GKGSYD
-3598 VYEAYSEYAKENV
+3598 TYQAYSKYAKENV
-3611 NEKAY
+3611 NEQAY
-3616 YDEEGEAKKRTE
+3616 YSEEDEAKKRTE
-3628 PEFYTLWKRVNIRYE
+3628 PEFYTLWKRVNARYE
-3643 VLRDEKGK
+3643 VLRDKKGK

-3659 KAVYDLTKAPKPNH
+3659 KAVYDLTKAPTPNH

-3682 DAYWKDLNKRDPK
+3682 DAYWEDLNKRDPK
-3695 EAARQKKEVEDK
+3695 EAARQKKQVEDK

-3731 AALAKGID
+3731 AALAKGIA
-3739 YYKEWYDNNHVYNP
+3739 YYKEWYNNNHVYNP

-3795 PNYIESY
+3795 PNYIEGY

-3839 QYIQDTLMQFAK
+3839 QYIQDTLMSFAK

-3867 VKKAEHDAKW
+3867 AKKAEHDTKW

-3953 YQKRMDEATKKN
+3953 YQKRIDEAIKKN

-3994 QDNKQLLFYTHRMLS
+3994 QDNKQLLFYTHRMLG

-4040 ADTRLQEQF
+4040 VDTRLQEQF

-4070 NASMLQSFT
+4070 TASMLQSFT

-4086 NFTGAIGNIT
+4086 NITGGIGNIT
-4096 IGESAIAGE
+4096 VGESAIAGE

-4119 GKNMWRQAVPSF
+4119 GKNMWRHAIPSF

-4166 LDADTILNKIRDFM
+4166 LDADTVLNKIRDFM

-4231 HEYAMK
+4231 HEYAMR

-4242 NEELLNKYETFKK
+4242 NEELLDKYETFK
-4255 NILADDNKKKE
+4255 NDILADDNKKKE
-4266 YIWNRR
+4266 YVWNRR

-4291 IAERKKLEKEA
+4291 ITEKKKLEKEA

-4308 LPTVMDQLD
+4308 LPTVMDQVD

-4338 QDKEV
+4338 KDKEV

-4404 YFNEERGTKEVGCAP
+4404 YFNEERGTKEIGCAP
-4419 ALFDFLTTPIRQL
+4419 ALFDFLTTPIRKL

-4443 EALESLQ
+4443 EVLESLQ
-4450 VLLKGYAEFAMNLQ
+4450 ILLKGYAEFAMNLQ

-4487 ALGGVCTALA
+4487 ALGGICTALA

-4511 WGNLMLYE
+4511 CGNLMLYE

-4541 LWSSPIAGVTAGKD
+4541 LWSSPIAGITAGKD
-4555 IMSACNNIAAYVMDD
+4555 IMAACNNIAAYVMDD
-4570 DYDPNYTSGRYA
+4570 DYDPNYSSGRYA
-4582 GQNKIL
+4582 GQNKII

>member
-21 EVGNDDVL
+21 EVGNNDVL

-48 EFETYYVNNYGSIP
+48 EFETYYANNYGSIP
-62 NTNDESKEVAT
+62 NTNDENKEVVN

-81 RNFNVNEHTTDS
+81 RNFNANEHTTDS

-112 GIRTTGNLMLAFYHN
+112 GIRTSGNLMLAFYHN
-127 DLIKGRLEEHAE
+127 DLIKGRLDEHAD

-148 VINRMF
+148 VINRML
-154 GAVAKNILETR
+154 GAVATNILEAR
-165 KIEATKEEIAKVRKQ
+165 NVEATKEELTKLRKQ
-180 LMNTKSNDFI
+180 LMNTKSNDFV
-190 KIEEEVSKYT
+190 KLENEVSKYT
-200 PQLRNQFATLKDMLS
+200 PQLRNQFATLNDMLS
-215 DKVKYFTE
+215 DKVKYFTQ
-223 VFQGDDRLGEIRF
+223 VIQTDDRLGEIRF
-236 KKDDEISQQEVNWN
+236 NKDDDLSQQEVDWN
-250 ESYSIEDDEA
+250 ESYFIEDDEA
-260 LNLDDAA
+260 LNLDEAA

-281 WEDNGTKSDFMKDF
+281 WEDNGTKSDFTKDF

-309 SSTEVSAD
+309 SSAEISAD

-337 SVDNAIKGDIET
+337 VVNSAIRGDIET

-355 LKKLEDVAESN
+355 LKKLEDIAESN

-385 AYKVFQVYRRRTMR
+385 AYKVFQVYQRSTIR
-399 KQQARID
+399 KQQVRID
-406 DNTVIPVRSNT
+406 DNNVSPARSNS

-428 YLNDIKSTALNIMIE
+428 YLNDIKSTALNIMVE
-443 DTKDILESIKT
+443 DTNDILEVIKT
-454 KIKDYK
+454 KISDYK
-460 ALQKTKG
+460 QLQKRKG

-517 NNLTQLYGYLENTA
+517 NNLTQLYSYLENTA
-531 KYANETL
+531 KHANITL
-538 TNKKYLDNK
+538 NNKRNLDNR
-547 FKEANKIEDKKARK
+547 FKEANKIKDKKSRK

-581 TYALELAKAL
+581 AYALELAKAL

-621 NFLNAI
+621 NFLNAV
-627 KATLTEEQKDGTKV
+627 KGSLMEQQKDGSKV

-665 EHRNENGAI
+665 EHRDENGTV

-694 RDMVNISL
+694 RDMINISL

-728 GFAQYFNAEQNP
+728 GIAQYFNAEQNP

-774 MHAIRNAKGEV
+774 MHAIKNAKGEV
-785 IGKEVSVDDI
+785 IAKEVNVDDI
-795 NENHPIVQQFKNIFK
+795 NENHPIVQQFRNIFK

-821 IVFEVKENIE
+821 IVFETNSLGQIKYND
-831 TLEDGTVVDQRGR
+831 DGS
-844 IVFNNDNTPM
+844 PM

-874 IGKGHKHFIEKKGD
+874 IAKGHKHFIEKKGD

-913 KYGDS
+913 KYCDK
-918 LLKYLFPSLYG
+918 LLNYLFPSLYG

-939 INANGEVELNLTADQ
+939 TNANGEVELNLNADQ

-969 SNNAIAR
+969 SNNAITR

-998 LNHRLMYIAFNDVF
+998 LNHRLMYIAFNDIF

-1044 SLDLRENSTI
+1044 SLDLRENSAI

-1096 CKVAKTYP
+1096 CKIAKTYP
-1104 DGRIEGED
+1104 DGKVEGED

-1126 LEQARDLMGG
+1126 LDQARDLMGG
-1136 PILYK
+1136 PIMYDNNGEPKLND
-1141 PDGTPE
+1141 DG
-1147 LNKDKSCRRSGGFSN
+1147 SYRRSGGFSN
-1162 TTVNDAQSYIT
+1162 TTINDAQSYIT

-1242 VLVPRFIRGTQLEQV
+1242 VLVPRFIKGTQLEQV
-1257 YNAMKDNNIDQL
+1257 YKAMKDNNIDQL

-1303 KAEDYRDEYD
+1303 KAEDYREEYD

-1334 IQIMKKILDNIAR
+1334 IQIMKKILDNIDSK
-1347 NSPLYAYKEDFFNM
+1347 SPLYKYKEDFFNM

-1368 SFNNLVDELKIPIDK
+1368 SFNTLVDELKIPLDK
-1383 DGNIKFDESGNITG
+1383 DDNIKFDTDGNITG
-1397 LDMQV
+1397 IDMQV

-1422 FVTLNASMPIAPN
+1422 FVTLNASSPIAIN

-1478 TNVGFKATKDQVSYS
+1478 TNVGFKATKDQISCS

-1510 PKSNFGFAKNADGT
+1510 PASNFGFAKNADGT
-1524 YKDVDEVR
+1524 YKKSKEE
-1532 DKDGNLIGGLLKQL
+1532 LLKEL

-1602 VYGIQYNTY
+1602 VYGIQYSTTINA
-1611 IGRDGNI
+1611 DDNI
-1618 KRATWKDTVTEN
+1618 QKVLYNDLAGKSYDDYVKSQLNSEAKDK
-1630 DWLNYIR
+1630 
-1637 RETGLKLSGIDNE
+1637 LKKAIKEGVNE
-1650 TFENIK
+1650 T
-1656 TEAKAST
+1656 TA
-1663 KAEARD
+1663 
-1669 ARKAEIEEIK
+1669 
-1679 NKFDEIESE
+1679 
-1688 AYFNLDD
+1688 
-1695 NTKEVIKLI
+1695 
-1704 HEKINEAYGA
+1704 
-1714 KPSKAKYQEQLEVEI
+1714 
-1729 ATLSDRL
+1729 
-1736 EDFKDTYIE
+1736 
-1745 EELDAIKDYIEAK
+1745 
-1758 NQILNNVINGFEL
+1758 LNNVATEYGLQSREEF
-1771 SDDFDYNAI
+1771 S
-1780 KSEKIKSAIKAY
+1780 
-1792 KDEQLRLAKQVAKG
+1792 KDKNLADENT
-1806 SRLLQFEAYKKKF
+1806 RE
-1819 DSDVIGNN
+1819 
-1827 SRQAR
+1827 AR

-1837 DDMIHILRANESLE
+1837 DDMIHILQANESLE

-1875 EVRESR
+1875 EVREAR

-1918 VRPRIAD
+1918 VRPHIAD

-1930 IAYSKDKYNLKELK
+1930 VAYSKDKYNLEELQ

-2009 KTLVD
+2009 KTLAD

-2053 EEAIA
+2053 EEAIK
-2058 SLGKE
+2058 SLGEE

-2070 KTDKMNLDDIVA
+2070 KTDKMNLKQIVDK
-2082 RVNALLGVKYSLDK
+2082 VNALIGTKYDLDK
-2096 HNDITLSPD
+2096 HNNITLSPD

-2113 NDSRPVKENKYIKHN
+2113 DKNRPVKV
-2128 TYSGLIDYNDNSV
+2128 SV
-2141 FVFGS
+2141 
-2146 NPLGI
+2146 
-2151 NGNPSKG
+2151 
-2158 TGGAALVAL
+2158 
-2167 NQGRVQQGEIMDNT
+2167 
-2181 ISNNG
+2181 
-2186 RAYGLTTVKA
+2186 
-2196 PNARNNKGNQLSIE
+2196 
-2210 EITNN
+2210 
-2215 IKKLYQYANN
+2215 YQ
-2225 NKDKTFK
+2225 
-2232 VAYTDGKLLNGH
+2232 H
-2244 SIEELVNAFINAGEI
+2244 
-2259 PNNVLFSDTL
+2259 
-2269 NKYFVKQ
+2269 
-2276 TNINKENINNI
+2276 
-2287 ATDWT
+2287 DWS
-2292 VLFAYNDLAKLSN
+2292 VLFAYNDLAKLSD
-2305 KIGDTARVCN
+2305 KIGSTARVCN

-2338 IEDENPALVV
+2338 IEDEHPALVV

-2371 TSDAK
+2371 TSTAK

-2401 DTEQDNFRIAN
+2401 DTEQDDFRIAN
-2412 RAIEVINGSN
+2412 RAIEAINGSN

-2440 YKQTDAVV
+2440 YKQTDAVI
-2448 CNYTYDIEKKQTVVN
+2448 NSYTYDVEKKQTVVN
-2463 KEVDETDEALRIMGY
+2463 KEVEEEDEALRIMGY

-2497 EVDTWS
+2497 EVDAWS

-2551 DAIDSETAYNLF
+2551 DAVDNETAYNLF
-2563 DTAFSSDN
+2563 DTAFNSDN

-2581 IKYAF
+2581 VKYAF
-2586 VAEGFKIGRGAI
+2586 VVEGFKIGRGAI
-2598 NKCIKNDALRDE
+2598 NKCIKNTALRDE
-2610 NTFVQYNGSRT
+2610 NTFIQLDGSRT
-2621 SVVAQIKAQ
+2621 SIVDQIKAQ
-2630 IDNAVARTD
+2630 ITNAVARTD
-2639 LIEQYL
+2639 LVEQYL

-2689 FARESNSKVVPIQFN
+2689 FARESNSKLVPIQFN
-2704 DYIYITKKEGNESVT
+2704 DYIYITKKEGNENVT
-2719 KLYKIVSPAPGIGFA
+2719 RLYKIVSPAPGIGFA

-2743 EDREVS
+2743 EDREIS
-2749 INNANNSVPLPSY
+2749 INNANNNVPLPSY
-2762 YEAVIENLMS
+2762 YETVIENLMS
-2772 DDTDYTLEQL
+2772 DETDYTLEQL

-2826 TFNNYEGN
+2826 TFNNYDGN

-2840 MYLYGKTKY
+2840 MYLYSKTKY
-2849 DSFTPPIHVEGET
+2849 DSFTPAIHVEGET
-2862 ISNDGESISING
+2862 NSDTGEPISING

-2896 IEEKPQMVEIVRE
+2896 IEEKPQLVEIVRE

-2925 SKLEQSL
+2925 SKLEQNL

-3003 NQFYRDENGN
+3003 SQFYKDDNSNGN
-3013 YFAINSPEVIEA
+3013 YFAINSPEVINA
-3025 IKNNPDLQR
+3025 IKNNPALQR
-3034 QFLEALADANA
+3034 QFLETLADANA

-3074 KMIKELSNTSVID
+3074 KMIKELSNSSVID
-3087 DAEVKFGI
+3087 DAEVKFGL

-3107 QNGIVSIW
+3107 QNGLVSIF

-3123 LDAWF
+3123 FDAWV

-3150 HAKESQSK
+3150 RAKESQAK

-3186 IFDKNGNIV
+3186 IFDKNGNII

-3245 YVDSYYQKLYNED
+3245 YVDSYYQKLYDED

-3274 LRETIRQINSRRID
+3274 LREAIRQINSRRID

-3300 ELRTKIDDL
+3300 ELRTKINDL

-3324 GFPGIER
+3324 GFPGTER
-3331 APDDSIIVIN
+3331 APDDSIIVTN
-3341 QELYDNARKQS
+3341 QEVYDNARKQS
-3352 LNDAI
+3352 LNDAV

-3407 PASQLD
+3407 PASQLE

-3426 NNAHWSVDDILK
+3426 NNAHWSVDDVLK
-3438 VQIEDAYKKLGITS
+3438 VRIEDAYKKLGITS

-3458 RKLIKEKLTKGEQI
+3458 RALIKDKLAKGEQI

-3483 FTNTEIAKIKE
+3483 FTNVEIAAIKE
-3494 DVERNYG
+3494 DVEKNYG
-3501 TTNTSLFSDRNLINS
+3501 TSSTSLFSDRNLINS
-3516 AELTNEAAPSEFFKM
+3516 AEPTNEAAPSEFFKM
-3531 LNSGGRSNPEY
+3531 LNSGGMTNPEY
-3542 QKIITKIN
+3542 QKIVTKIN
-3550 DITRKYYNSAA
+3550 NITRKYYNSAA

-3570 IEDLKTLAD
+3570 IEDLKALGD

-3590 IKTKYGYD
+3590 KGKGNYD
-3598 VYEAYSEYAKENV
+3598 AYQAYSKYAKENV

-3628 PEFYTLWKRVNIRYE
+3628 PEFYTLWKRVNNRYE
-3643 VLRDEKGK
+3643 VLRDKKGK

-3659 KAVYDLTKAPKPNH
+3659 KAVYDLTKAPTPNH

-3682 DAYWKDLNKRDPK
+3682 DAYWEDLTKRDPK

-3707 TKAQEFLSNTL
+3707 TNAQEFLNNTL
-3718 ETINTPQYYKAKN
+3718 ETINTPQYYAARDAAAKQGEI
-3731 AALAKGID
+3731 A
-3739 YYKEWYDNNHVYNP
+3739 YKEWYDNNHVYNP

-3785 TLTPKAHYKN
+3785 TLAPKARNYRN
-3795 PNYIESY
+3795 PNYIEGYS
-3802 TDNENYKTVETD
+3802 DNENYKTVETD
-3814 DKNGTTHVP
+3814 NNNGTTHVP
-3823 GYDNNLGLNEY
+3823 GYDNDLGLNEY

-3839 QYIQDTLMQFAK
+3839 QYIQDTLMSFAK

-3867 VKKAEHDAKW
+3867 VKKAEHDTKW

-3911 DMPMLMTQLKNK
+3911 DMPMLITQLKNK
-3923 ESVDLDNIRSTK
+3923 ESIDLDNIRSTK

-3940 YTSDEAYEKDLEA
+3940 YASDEAYEKDLEA
-3953 YQKRMDEATKKN
+3953 YQKRIDEATKKN

-3994 QDNKQLLFYTHRMLS
+3994 QDNKQLLFYTHRMLG

-4070 NASMLQSFT
+4070 TASMLQSFT

-4086 NFTGAIGNIT
+4086 NITGGIGNIT
-4096 IGESAIAGE
+4096 VGESAIAGE

-4119 GKNMWRQAVPSF
+4119 GKNMWRQAIPSF

-4142 LADALVKFMNI
+4142 LADALVKFMNV

-4166 LDADTILNKIRDFM
+4166 LDADGVLNKIRDFM

-4209 DAESNGRLGYE
+4209 EAESNGRLGYE

-4242 NEELLNKYETFKK
+4242 NDELLNKYEEFKK

-4278 ANLYLTKEQKKQF
+4278 ANVYLTKEQKKQF
-4291 IAERKKLEKEA
+4291 IAERKRLEKEA

-4308 LPTVMDQLD
+4308 LPTVMDQVD

-4338 QDKEV
+4338 KDKEV

-4555 IMSACNNIAAYVMDD
+4555 IMAACNNIAAYVMDD

-4593 QIPIYRSLNN
+4593 QIPIYRSINN

>member
-1 MANNCSLKFNETKV
+1 MANDCSLKFNETKV
-15 YTNLKA
+15 GTNLKA

-48 EFETYYVNNYGSIP
+48 EFETYYANNYGSIP
-62 NTNDESKEVAT
+62 STNDESKEVAT

-81 RNFNVNEHTTDS
+81 KNFNVNEHTTDS

-112 GIRTTGNLMLAFYHN
+112 GIRMAANQMLMFYHD
-127 DLIKGRLEEHAE
+127 DLIKGRLDEHAD
-139 DRKDNLANR
+139 DRKNNLADR
-148 VINRMF
+148 VINRMLS
-154 GAVAKNILETR
+154 GVAVGILINR
-165 KIEATKEEIAKVRKQ
+165 KTKPTPAEIDKIRKQ
-180 LMNTKSNDFI
+180 LMNVDSNDFV
-190 KIEEEVSKYT
+190 KLENEVFKYT
-200 PQLRNQFATLKDMLS
+200 PQLRNQFATLKDMIS

-236 KKDDEISQQEVNWN
+236 KKDDDLSQQELDWN
-250 ESYSIEDDEA
+250 ESYSIEDDED
-260 LNLDDAA
+260 LNIDDAT

-281 WEDNGTKSDFMKDF
+281 WEDNGTKSDFTKDF

-355 LKKLEDVAESN
+355 LKKLEDVAEYN

-378 LRKKPDF
+378 LKKKPDF

-406 DNTVIPVRSNT
+406 DNTVVPVRSNT

-443 DTKDILESIKT
+443 DTNDILRPIKT
-454 KIKDYK
+454 KIDDYK
-460 ALQKTKG
+460 TLQKTKG
-467 FDLNKEALSADIIN
+467 FDLNKEALSGDIIN

-512 APNIA
+512 APNIG

-538 TNKKYLDNK
+538 ANKQYLDNR
-547 FKEANKIEDKKARK
+547 FKEANKIKDKKAKK

-621 NFLNAI
+621 NFLNAV

-665 EHRNENGAI
+665 EHRNENGAV
-674 INYGLFYKDK
+674 INYGLFYKVK

-694 RDMVNISL
+694 RDMINISL

-740 NMLMGDY
+740 KMLMGDY

-759 VVHAPRYKVDGLFSK
+759 VVHAPRYKVDSLFSK

-795 NENHPIVQQFKNIFK
+795 NENHPIVQQFRNIFK

-821 IVFEVKENIE
+821 IVFEVKENKE
-831 TLEDGTVVDQRGR
+831 TLKDGTVVDQRGR

-874 IGKGHKHFIEKKGD
+874 IAKGYKHFIEKKGD

-902 VLTDYKTGTTT
+902 VLTDYKTGKTT
-913 KYGDS
+913 KYGNE

-939 INANGEVELNLTADQ
+939 TNANGEVELNLTADQ

-969 SNNAIAR
+969 SNNAITR

-998 LNHRLMYIAFNDVF
+998 LNHRLMYIAFNDIF

-1044 SLDLRENSTI
+1044 SLDLRENSAI

-1063 EVQARLKAI
+1063 EVQARLKVI

-1096 CKVAKTYP
+1096 CKVAKVYP
-1104 DGRIEGED
+1104 DGRVEGED

-1141 PDGTPE
+1141 SDGTPE

-1229 NTIAPR
+1229 NIIAPR

-1257 YNAMKDNNIDQL
+1257 YNAMKANGIDQL

-1303 KAEDYRDEYD
+1303 KAEDYREEYD

-1334 IQIMKKILDNIAR
+1334 IQIMKKVLDNIDSK
-1347 NSPLYAYKEDFFNM
+1347 NPLYKYKEDFFNM

-1368 SFNNLVDELKIPIDK
+1368 SFNSLVDELNIPLDK
-1383 DGNIKFDESGNITG
+1383 DGNIKFDEAGNITG
-1397 LDMQV
+1397 VDMQV

-1422 FVTLNASMPIAPN
+1422 FVTLNASMPIAAN

-1442 PTYLSNVINKLES
+1442 PTYLSNVVNKLES

-1502 ERYIEIML
+1502 ERYIEVML
-1510 PKSNFGFAKNADGT
+1510 PASNFGFAKNADGT
-1524 YKDVDEVR
+1524 YKKSKEE
-1532 DKDGNLIGGLLKQL
+1532 LLKEC
-1546 QDAHLDTLIGYRIPT
+1546 QDAGLDTLIGYRIPT

-1602 VYGIQYNTY
+1602 VYGIQYNTT
-1611 IGRDGNI
+1611 INADGNI
-1618 KRATWKDTVTEN
+1618 QKVLYN
-1630 DWLNYIR
+1630 DLAGKSYDDYVKSQLNS
-1637 RETGLKLSGIDNE
+1637 EAKSKLKKAIKEGVNE
-1650 TFENIK
+1650 T
-1656 TEAKAST
+1656 TA
-1663 KAEARD
+1663 
-1669 ARKAEIEEIK
+1669 
-1679 NKFDEIESE
+1679 
-1688 AYFNLDD
+1688 
-1695 NTKEVIKLI
+1695 
-1704 HEKINEAYGA
+1704 
-1714 KPSKAKYQEQLEVEI
+1714 
-1729 ATLSDRL
+1729 
-1736 EDFKDTYIE
+1736 
-1745 EELDAIKDYIEAK
+1745 
-1758 NQILNNVINGFEL
+1758 LNNVATKYGLQSREEFSKGKNL
-1771 SDDFDYNAI
+1771 A
-1780 KSEKIKSAIKAY
+1780 
-1792 KDEQLRLAKQVAKG
+1792 DE
-1806 SRLLQFEAYKKKF
+1806 
-1819 DSDVIGNN
+1819 N
-1827 SRQAR
+1827 SREAR

-1837 DDMIHILRANESLE
+1837 DDMIYILRANESLE

-1865 RDKVMNPIVK
+1865 RDKVMNSIVK
-1875 EVRESR
+1875 EVREAR

-1918 VRPRIAD
+1918 VRPRIAN

-2009 KTLVD
+2009 KTLAD

-2070 KTDKMNLDDIVA
+2070 KTDKLSLSDIIFN
-2082 RVNALLGVKYSLDK
+2082 VNRLFGVKYSLDK

-2113 NDSRPVKENKYIKHN
+2113 DENRPVK
-2128 TYSGLIDYNDNSV
+2128 GSV
-2141 FVFGS
+2141 
-2146 NPLGI
+2146 
-2151 NGNPSKG
+2151 
-2158 TGGAALVAL
+2158 
-2167 NQGRVQQGEIMDNT
+2167 
-2181 ISNNG
+2181 
-2186 RAYGLTTVKA
+2186 
-2196 PNARNNKGNQLSIE
+2196 
-2210 EITNN
+2210 
-2215 IKKLYQYANN
+2215 YQ
-2225 NKDKTFK
+2225 
-2232 VAYTDGKLLNGH
+2232 H
-2244 SIEELVNAFINAGEI
+2244 
-2259 PNNVLFSDTL
+2259 
-2269 NKYFVKQ
+2269 
-2276 TNINKENINNI
+2276 
-2287 ATDWT
+2287 DWAI
-2292 VLFAYNDLAKLSN
+2292 LFAYNDLAKLSN

-2338 IEDENPALVV
+2338 LMEEHPALLV
-2348 GTSSIVNSI
+2348 GPIHIVNSI
-2357 YAGYDPNKGLRSYI
+2357 YAGYSPIKGLRSYI
-2371 TSDAK
+2371 NSNVK
-2376 SAYPSLNAFLKY
+2376 SSYPSLNAFLKY

-2448 CNYTYDIEKKQTVVN
+2448 CNYTYDVEKKQTVVN
-2463 KEVDETDEALRIMGY
+2463 KEVDETNEALRIMGY

-2483 FTFNVKDVTNPTQE
+2483 FTFNVKDVTNPTQK
-2497 EVDTWS
+2497 EVDAWS

-2551 DAIDSETAYNLF
+2551 DAVDNETAYNLF
-2563 DTAFSSDN
+2563 DTVFNSNN

-2581 IKYAF
+2581 VKYAF

-2598 NKCIKNDALRDE
+2598 NKCIKNTALRDE
-2610 NTFVQYNGSRT
+2610 NTFVQYNGART

-2630 IDNAVARTD
+2630 INIATARTE
-2639 LIEQYL
+2639 LVEQYL

-2656 KFMNKKYSSMFKTVT
+2656 KFMNKKYSSMFKTIT
-2671 RGMYEFSLNDKNN
+2671 RGMYEFGLEDKNN

-2704 DYIYITKKEGNESVT
+2704 NYIYITKKEGNESVT
-2719 KLYKIVSPAPGIGFA
+2719 RLYKIVSPAPGIGFA

-2743 EDREVS
+2743 EDRELS

-2762 YEAVIENLMS
+2762 YEAVIENLMN
-2772 DDTDYTLEQL
+2772 DNVPNYTIDEL
-2782 NELYKKHIA
+2782 NKLYQEHIA
-2791 TTKVNK
+2791 RTKVNR
-2797 VKAVTHFD
+2797 VNVAAHFD
-2805 IMADANND
+2805 IMEDAKKD

-2826 TFNNYEGN
+2826 AFNNTTTSKV
-2834 RIFIQN
+2834 FIQN
-2840 MYLYGKTKY
+2840 MYLHNNSDYRR
-2849 DSFTPPIHVEGET
+2849 FTAPIHVEGET
-2862 ISNDGESISING
+2862 TDDSGNKINING
-2874 NFLFRRATKV
+2874 DFIFRQATKSNV
-2884 SIESHNIRTGEH
+2884 ALHNKLTKDNVEF
-2896 IEEKPQMVEIVRE
+2896 KPQMVEVSMISS
-2909 TPMAS
+2909 MAS
-2914 SREEVTLGSAS
+2914 SRKEITLGSAS

-2952 LGDIEAGKLMRQ
+2952 LGDIEAGKLMCQ

-3003 NQFYRDENGN
+3003 SQFYRDENGN
-3013 YFAINSPEVIEA
+3013 YFAINSPEVINT
-3025 IKNNPDLQR
+3025 IKNNPALQR
-3034 QFLEALADANA
+3034 QFLETLADANA

-3062 NPTLK
+3062 NSTLK

-3074 KMIKELSNTSVID
+3074 KMIKELSNSSVID

-3107 QNGIVSIW
+3107 QNGLVSIF

-3123 LDAWF
+3123 FDAWV

-3150 HAKESQSK
+3150 RAKESQAK

-3179 ASVDLNK
+3179 VSVDLNK

-3211 NVAKARVN
+3211 NVAKARAN

-3274 LRETIRQINSRRID
+3274 LREAIRQINSHRID
-3288 GVLSKE
+3288 SVLSEE

-3300 ELRTKIDDL
+3300 ELRTKINDL

-3324 GFPGIER
+3324 GFPGTEQ
-3331 APDDSIIVIN
+3331 APDGSIIVTN
-3341 QELYDNARKQS
+3341 QEVYDNARKQS
-3352 LNDAI
+3352 LNDAV

-3407 PASQLD
+3407 PASQLE
-3413 TNKEYKKAKEWIA
+3413 TNKEYNKAKEWIA
-3426 NNAHWSVDDILK
+3426 NNSHWSVDDVLK
-3438 VQIEDAYKKLGITS
+3438 VRIEDAYKKLGITNF
-3452 GKASKA
+3452 KASKA
-3458 RKLIKEKLTKGEQI
+3458 RAIIKDKLAKGEQI

-3483 FTNTEIAKIKE
+3483 FTNVEIASIKE

-3501 TTNTSLFSDRNLINS
+3501 TSNTSLFSDRNLINS
-3516 AELTNEAAPSEFFKM
+3516 AEPINEAAPSEFFKM
-3531 LNSGGRSNPEY
+3531 LNSGGMTNPEY
-3542 QKIITKIN
+3542 QEIVTKIN
-3550 DITRKYYNSAA
+3550 NITRKYYNSAA

-3570 IEDLKTLAD
+3570 IEDLKALGD

-3590 IKTKYGYD
+3590 KGKGSYD
-3598 VYEAYSEYAKENV
+3598 AYKLYSKYAKENV

-3616 YDEEGEAKKRTE
+3616 YDEEDEAKKRTE
-3628 PEFYTLWKRVNIRYE
+3628 PEFYTLWKRVNARYE
-3643 VLRDEKGK
+3643 VLRDKKGK

-3682 DAYWKDLNKRDPK
+3682 NAYWEDLTKRDPK
-3695 EAARQKKEVEDK
+3695 EAARQKKEVENK

-3731 AALAKGID
+3731 AALAKGIA

-3753 FTHAY
+3753 FTYAY

-3795 PNYIESY
+3795 PNYIEGY

-3867 VKKAEHDAKW
+3867 AKKAEHDAKW

-3911 DMPMLMTQLKNK
+3911 DMPMLMAQLKNK

-3935 PKRET
+3935 PKRAT

-3953 YQKRMDEATKKN
+3953 YQKRIDEATKKN

-3994 QDNKQLLFYTHRMLS
+3994 QDNKQLLFYTHRMLG

-4040 ADTRLQEQF
+4040 ADARLQEQF

-4059 QYKIPQNKLTR
+4059 QYKIPQNKLTKT
-4070 NASMLQSFT
+4070 ASMLQSFT
-4079 SAKFMML
+4079 SAKFIML
-4086 NFTGAIGNIT
+4086 NITGGIGNIT

-4119 GKNMWRQAVPSF
+4119 GKNMWRQAIPSF

-4153 VDFDEVNNRPTVH
+4153 VDFDEVNNRPTVN
-4166 LDADTILNKIRDFM
+4166 LDADTVLNKIRDFM

-4209 DAESNGRLGYE
+4209 DAKSNGRLGYE

-4242 NEELLNKYETFKK
+4242 NEELLNKYEEFKN

-4324 FKEGSILAELQAKS
+4324 FKDGSILAELQAKS
-4338 QDKEV
+4338 KDKEV

-4450 VLLKGYAEFAMNLQ
+4450 VLLKGYTEFAMNLQ

-4497 VRCIWDDDDLKNSL
+4497 VRCIWDDDDLKNSI

-4519 ADDLTTQSMMYNM
+4519 ADELTTQSMMYNI
-4532 LFLPQQFDQ
+4532 LFLPQQFNQ

-4555 IMSACNNIAAYVMDD
+4555 IMAACNNIAAYVMDD

>member
-48 EFETYYVNNYGSIP
+48 EFETYYANNYGSIP

-148 VINRMF
+148 VINRML
-154 GAVAKNILETR
+154 GAVAKNILEAR
-165 KIEATKEEIAKVRKQ
+165 KVEATKEEIVKVRKQ

-190 KIEEEVSKYT
+190 KLEDEVSKTT

-215 DKVKYFTE
+215 DKVKYFTQ
-223 VFQGDDRLGEIRF
+223 VIQTDDRLGEIRF
-236 KKDDEISQQEVNWN
+236 KKDDDLSQQEADWS
-250 ESYSIEDDEA
+250 ESFDIEDDED
-260 LNLDDAA
+260 LNLNNAA
-267 DNGSNSEKDTTTAR
+267 DNASNNEKDTTTAR

-337 SVDNAIKGDIET
+337 VVNSAIRGDIET

-355 LKKLEDVAESN
+355 LKKLEDIAESN
-366 KEYAGLAYLAND
+366 KEYAGLVYLAND
-378 LRKKPDF
+378 LKKKPDF
-385 AYKVFQVYRRRTMR
+385 AYKLFQVYRRRTIR
-399 KQQARID
+399 KQQVRID
-406 DNTVIPVRSNT
+406 DTAVSPTRSNN

-443 DTKDILESIKT
+443 DTNDILGAIKT
-454 KIKDYK
+454 KIDDYK
-460 ALQKTKG
+460 TLQKTKR

-538 TNKKYLDNK
+538 NNKRNLDNR
-547 FKEANKIEDKKARK
+547 FKEANKIKDKKAKK

-581 TYALELAKAL
+581 AYALELAKSL

-621 NFLNAI
+621 NFLNAV
-627 KATLTEEQKDGTKV
+627 KATLTEQQKDGSKV

-665 EHRNENGAI
+665 EHRDENGAV

-684 DGNIQITNYA
+684 DDNIQITNYA

-740 NMLMGDY
+740 KMLMGDY

-774 MHAIRNAKGEV
+774 MHAIKNAKGEV

-821 IVFEVKENIE
+821 IIFEVKENTE

-874 IGKGHKHFIEKKGD
+874 IGKGHKHFIEKKDD

-902 VLTDYKTGTTT
+902 VLTDYKTGETT
-913 KYGDS
+913 KYGDD

-939 INANGEVELNLTADQ
+939 TNANGEVELNLSADQ

-969 SNNAIAR
+969 SNNAITR

-998 LNHRLMYIAFNDVF
+998 LNHRLMYIAFNDIF

-1044 SLDLRENSTI
+1044 SLNLRENSTI

-1104 DGRIEGED
+1104 DGKVEGED

-1126 LEQARDLMGG
+1126 LDQARDLMGG
-1136 PILYK
+1136 PIMYDNNGK
-1141 PDGTPE
+1141 PKLNADG
-1147 LNKDKSCRRSGGFSN
+1147 SYRRSGGFSN
-1162 TTVNDAQSYIT
+1162 TTINDAQSYIT

-1193 IEAIQDESKEI
+1193 IESIQDESKEI

-1219 YYDQYYDEKL
+1219 YYDQYYDDKL

-1257 YNAMKDNNIDQL
+1257 YEAMKANKIDQL

-1303 KAEDYRDEYD
+1303 KAEDYREEYD

-1334 IQIMKKILDNIAR
+1334 IQIMKKILDNIDS
-1347 NSPLYAYKEDFFNM
+1347 NSPLHAYKEDFFNM

-1368 SFNNLVDELKIPIDK
+1368 SFNKLVDELKIPLDE
-1383 DGNIKFDESGNITG
+1383 DGNIKFDEAGNIIG
-1397 LDMQV
+1397 VDMQV

-1422 FVTLNASMPIAPN
+1422 FVTLNASMPIAAN

-1442 PTYLSNVINKLES
+1442 PTYLSNVVNKLES

-1510 PKSNFGFAKNADGT
+1510 PASNFGFAKNADGT
-1524 YKDVDEVR
+1524 YKKSKEE
-1532 DKDGNLIGGLLKQL
+1532 LLKEL
-1546 QDAHLDTLIGYRIPT
+1546 QDAGLDTLIGYRIPT

-1602 VYGIQYNTY
+1602 VYGIQYNTTINANGDIQKVLY
-1611 IGRDGNI
+1611 
-1618 KRATWKDTVTEN
+1618 N
-1630 DWLNYIR
+1630 DLAGKSYDNYVKSQLN
-1637 RETGLKLSGIDNE
+1637 S
-1650 TFENIK
+1650 
-1656 TEAKAST
+1656 EAKA
-1663 KAEARD
+1663 
-1669 ARKAEIEEIK
+1669 
-1679 NKFDEIESE
+1679 
-1688 AYFNLDD
+1688 
-1695 NTKEVIKLI
+1695 KL
-1704 HEKINEAYGA
+1704 K
-1714 KPSKAKYQEQLEVEI
+1714 K
-1729 ATLSDRL
+1729 
-1736 EDFKDTYIE
+1736 
-1745 EELDAIKDYIEAK
+1745 AIKDGVNETTALSNVATEYGLQSREEFSKDK
-1758 NQILNNVINGFEL
+1758 NL
-1771 SDDFDYNAI
+1771 A
-1780 KSEKIKSAIKAY
+1780 
-1792 KDEQLRLAKQVAKG
+1792 DENTR
-1806 SRLLQFEAYKKKF
+1806 E
-1819 DSDVIGNN
+1819 
-1827 SRQAR
+1827 AR

-1837 DDMIHILRANESLE
+1837 DDMIHILQANESLE

-1875 EVRESR
+1875 EVREAR

-1918 VRPRIAD
+1918 VHPHITD
-1925 NYVVK
+1925 KYTIK
-1930 IAYSKDKYNLKELK
+1930 IAYSKDKYNLEELQ

-2009 KTLVD
+2009 KTLAD

-2053 EEAIA
+2053 EEAIR

-2063 ILNAYHI
+2063 ILNTYHI
-2070 KTDKMNLDDIVA
+2070 NTDKMNLGEIIA
-2082 RVNALLGVKYSLDK
+2082 RVNGLLGTKYSLDK

-2113 NDSRPVKENKYIKHN
+2113 DKNRPVK
-2128 TYSGLIDYNDNSV
+2128 
-2141 FVFGS
+2141 GS
-2146 NPLGI
+2146 I
-2151 NGNPSKG
+2151 
-2158 TGGAALVAL
+2158 
-2167 NQGRVQQGEIMDNT
+2167 
-2181 ISNNG
+2181 
-2186 RAYGLTTVKA
+2186 
-2196 PNARNNKGNQLSIE
+2196 
-2210 EITNN
+2210 
-2215 IKKLYQYANN
+2215 YQ
-2225 NKDKTFK
+2225 
-2232 VAYTDGKLLNGH
+2232 H
-2244 SIEELVNAFINAGEI
+2244 
-2259 PNNVLFSDTL
+2259 
-2269 NKYFVKQ
+2269 
-2276 TNINKENINNI
+2276 
-2287 ATDWT
+2287 DWA
-2292 VLFAYNDLAKLSN
+2292 VLFAYNDLAKLSD
-2305 KIGDTARVCN
+2305 KIGATARVCN

-2357 YAGYDPNKGLRSYI
+2357 YAGYDPTKGLRSYI
-2371 TSDAK
+2371 TSNAK

-2434 YILNTA
+2434 YILNAA

-2448 CNYTYDIEKKQTVVN
+2448 NNYTYDVEKKQTVVN
-2463 KEVDETDEALRIMGY
+2463 KEFDETDEALRIMGY

-2497 EVDTWS
+2497 EVNAWS

-2551 DAIDSETAYNLF
+2551 DAVDNETAYNLF

-2581 IKYAF
+2581 VKYAF

-2598 NKCIKNDALRDE
+2598 NKCIKNTALRDE

-2621 SVVAQIKAQ
+2621 SIIAQIKAQ
-2630 IDNAVARTD
+2630 VDNAVSRTD

-2645 RTDPGVTNVPH
+2645 RSDPGVSNVPH
-2656 KFMNKKYSSMFKTVT
+2656 KFMNKKYSSMFETVT
-2671 RGMYEFSLNDKNN
+2671 RGMYEFSLDDKDN

-2689 FARESNSKVVPIQFN
+2689 FARESNAEFVPIQFN
-2704 DYIYITKKEGNESVT
+2704 NYIYITKKEGNESIT
-2719 KLYKIVSPAPGIGFA
+2719 RLYKIVSPDLGSGIGFA
-2734 YPLNSLEAG
+2734 YPLNGLEAG

-2762 YEAVIENLMS
+2762 YEAVIDNLMNS
-2772 DDTDYTLEQL
+2772 EVADYTLDEL
-2782 NELYKKHIA
+2782 NELYKKHVA

-2805 IMADANND
+2805 IMSDANND

-2862 ISNDGESISING
+2862 ISNGGEPISING

-2896 IEEKPQMVEIVRE
+2896 IEEKPQYVEIVRE

-2964 LRGEGFEQSTKGY
+2964 LRGEGFEQSAKGY

-3003 NQFYRDENGN
+3003 SQFYRDENGN
-3013 YFAINSPEVIEA
+3013 YFAINSPEVIDA
-3025 IKNNPDLQR
+3025 IKNNPALQR
-3034 QFLEALADANA
+3034 QFLETLADANA
-3045 IIDKF
+3045 IVDKF

-3067 FYIEEMQ
+3067 FYIDEMQ
-3074 KMIKELSNTSVID
+3074 KMIKELSNSSIID
-3087 DAEVKFGI
+3087 DAEVKFGL

-3107 QNGIVSIW
+3107 QNGIVSIY

-3143 RKVMADI
+3143 RKAMADI
-3150 HAKESQSK
+3150 RAKESQAK

-3245 YVDSYYQKLYNED
+3245 YVDSYYQKLYDED

-3265 PQIYSEYVK
+3265 PQIYSEYIK
-3274 LRETIRQINSRRID
+3274 LREAIRQINSRRID

-3300 ELRTKIDDL
+3300 ELRTKINDL
-3309 TSQFIGNDYKPAYEY
+3309 TSQFIGNEYKPTYEY
-3324 GFPGIER
+3324 GFPGTER
-3331 APDDSIIVIN
+3331 APDDSIIVTN
-3341 QELYDNARKQS
+3341 QEVYDNARKQS
-3352 LNDAI
+3352 LNDAV

-3370 EEYTAKEEK
+3370 EEYTSKEEK

-3426 NNAHWSVDDILK
+3426 NNAHWSVDDVLK
-3438 VQIEDAYKKLGITS
+3438 VRIEDAYKKLGITNF
-3452 GKASKA
+3452 KASKA
-3458 RKLIKEKLTKGEQI
+3458 RAFIKDKLAKGEQI

-3483 FTNTEIAKIKE
+3483 FTNTEIAAIKE

-3516 AELTNEAAPSEFFKM
+3516 AESTNEAAPSEFFKM
-3531 LNSGGRSNPEY
+3531 LNSGGMTNPEY
-3542 QKIITKIN
+3542 QELITKIN
-3550 DITRKYYNSAA
+3550 NITRKYYNSAA

-3570 IEDLKTLAD
+3570 IEDLKSLGD
-3579 LYDELDKTKKK
+3579 LYDELDKTKKHK
-3590 IKTKYGYD
+3590 GKGSYD
-3598 VYEAYSEYAKENV
+3598 AYQAYSKYAKENV
-3611 NEKAY
+3611 NEQAY
-3616 YDEEGEAKKRTE
+3616 YSEEDEAKKRTE
-3628 PEFYTLWKRVNIRYE
+3628 PEFYTLWKRVNARYE
-3643 VLRDEKGK
+3643 VLRDKKGK

-3682 DAYWKDLNKRDPK
+3682 DAYWENLNKDNPK

-3731 AALAKGID
+3731 AALVKGIA

-3795 PNYIESY
+3795 PNYIEGY

-3839 QYIQDTLMQFAK
+3839 QYIQDTLMSFAK

-3867 VKKAEHDAKW
+3867 AKKAEHDAKW

-3940 YTSDEAYEKDLEA
+3940 YASDESYEKDLEA
-3953 YQKRMDEATKKN
+3953 YQKRIDEATKKN

-3994 QDNKQLLFYTHRMLS
+3994 QDNKQLLFYTHRMLG

-4040 ADTRLQEQF
+4040 VDTRLQEQF

-4070 NASMLQSFT
+4070 TASMLQSFT

-4086 NFTGAIGNIT
+4086 NITGGIGNIT
-4096 IGESAIAGE
+4096 VGESAIAGE
-4105 YIAKEYFTPTGWLK
+4105 YIAKEYFTPTSWLK
-4119 GKNMWRQAVPSF
+4119 GKNMWRHAIPSF

-4142 LADALVKFMNI
+4142 LADALIKFMNI

-4166 LDADTILNKIRDFM
+4166 LDADTVLNKIRDFM

-4188 HFMQNGAMFSMF
+4188 HFMQNGTMFSMF

-4231 HEYAMK
+4231 HEYAMR
-4237 NIIGG
+4237 NIIGD

-4255 NILADDNKKKE
+4255 DILADDNKKKE
-4266 YIWNRR
+4266 YVWNRR

-4291 IAERKKLEKEA
+4291 ITERKKLEKEA

-4308 LPTVMDQLD
+4308 LPTVMDQVD

-4338 QDKEV
+4338 KDKEV

-4404 YFNEERGTKEVGCAP
+4404 YFNEERGTKEIGCAP
-4419 ALFDFLTTPIRQL
+4419 ALFDFLTTPIRKL

-4443 EALESLQ
+4443 EVLESLQ

-4487 ALGGVCTALA
+4487 ALGGICTALA

-4519 ADDLTTQSMMYNM
+4519 ADELTTQSMMYNM

-4555 IMSACNNIAAYVMDD
+4555 IMAACNNIAAYVMDD

-4582 GQNKIL
+4582 GQNKII

-4619 LLTLINVKDWAN
+4619 LLTLINIKDWAN

>member
-21 EVGNDDVL
+21 EVGNNDVL

-48 EFETYYVNNYGSIP
+48 EFETYYANNYGSIP

-148 VINRMF
+148 VINRML
-154 GAVAKNILETR
+154 GAVATNILEAR
-165 KIEATKEEIAKVRKQ
+165 KVEATKEEIAKVRKQ
-180 LMNTKSNDFI
+180 LMNTKSNDFV
-190 KIEEEVSKYT
+190 KLEDEVSKTT

-215 DKVKYFTE
+215 DKVKYFTQ
-223 VFQGDDRLGEIRF
+223 VIQTDDRLGEIRF
-236 KKDDEISQQEVNWN
+236 KKDDDLSQQEADWS
-250 ESYSIEDDEA
+250 ESFDIEDDDD
-260 LNLDDAA
+260 LNLNNAA
-267 DNGSNSEKDTTTAR
+267 DNASNNEKDTTTAR

-337 SVDNAIKGDIET
+337 VVNSAIRGDIET

-355 LKKLEDVAESN
+355 LKKLEDIAKSN

-378 LRKKPDF
+378 LKKKPDF
-385 AYKVFQVYRRRTMR
+385 AYKLFQVYRRRTIR
-399 KQQARID
+399 KQQVRID
-406 DNTVIPVRSNT
+406 DNSVSPTRSNN

-443 DTKDILESIKT
+443 DTNDILGAIKT
-454 KIKDYK
+454 KIDDYK
-460 ALQKTKG
+460 TLQKTKG
-467 FDLNKEALSADIIN
+467 FDLNKEALSGDIIN
-481 AIASRLKQY
+481 AIATRLKQY

-538 TNKKYLDNK
+538 NNKRNLDNR
-547 FKEANKIEDKKARK
+547 FKEANKIKDKKAKK
-561 EALDSVREAYKQGY
+561 EVLDSVREAYKQGY

-581 TYALELAKAL
+581 AYALELAKSL

-621 NFLNAI
+621 NFLNAV
-627 KATLTEEQKDGTKV
+627 KATLTEQQKDGSKV

-665 EHRNENGAI
+665 EHRDENGSV

-740 NMLMGDY
+740 KMLMGDY

-774 MHAIRNAKGEV
+774 MHAIKNAKGEV
-785 IGKEVSVDDI
+785 IAKEVSVDDI
-795 NENHPIVQQFKNIFK
+795 NENHPIVQQFRNIFK
-810 QELLDMANFIN
+810 QELLDMVNFIN
-821 IVFEVKENIE
+821 IVFEIKENTE

-902 VLTDYKTGTTT
+902 VLTDYKTGKTT
-913 KYGDS
+913 KYGDK
-918 LLKYLFPSLYG
+918 LLEYLFPSLYG

-939 INANGEVELNLTADQ
+939 TNANGEVELNLSADQ

-969 SNNAIAR
+969 SNNAITR

-998 LNHRLMYIAFNDVF
+998 LNHRLMYIAFNDIF

-1104 DGRIEGED
+1104 DGKVEGED

-1120 KNAKLT
+1120 KNSKLT

-1136 PILYK
+1136 PIMYDNNGK
-1141 PDGTPE
+1141 PKLNADG
-1147 LNKDKSCRRSGGFSN
+1147 SYRRSGGFSN
-1162 TTVNDAQSYIT
+1162 TTINDAQSYIT

-1219 YYDQYYDEKL
+1219 YYDQYYDDKL

-1257 YNAMKDNNIDQL
+1257 YEVMKANKIDQL

-1303 KAEDYRDEYD
+1303 KAEDYREEYD

-1334 IQIMKKILDNIAR
+1334 IQIMKKILDNIDS
-1347 NSPLYAYKEDFFNM
+1347 NSPLHAYKEDFFNM

-1368 SFNNLVDELKIPIDK
+1368 SFNKLVDELKISLDE

-1397 LDMQV
+1397 VDMQV

-1422 FVTLNASMPIAPN
+1422 FVTLNASMPIAAN

-1442 PTYLSNVINKLES
+1442 PTYLSNVVNKLES

-1510 PKSNFGFAKNADGT
+1510 PASNFGFAKNADGT
-1524 YKDVDEVR
+1524 YKKSKEE
-1532 DKDGNLIGGLLKQL
+1532 LLKEL
-1546 QDAHLDTLIGYRIPT
+1546 QDAGLDTLIGYRIPT

-1630 DWLNYIR
+1630 DWLNYVR
-1637 RETGLKLSGIDNE
+1637 RETGLRLSGIDNE
-1650 TFENIK
+1650 KFENIK
-1656 TEAKAST
+1656 ADAKAST

-1669 ARKAEIEEIK
+1669 ARKAEIAEIK
-1679 NKFDEIESE
+1679 NRFDEIESE

-1695 NTKEVIKLI
+1695 DTKEVIKLI
-1704 HEKINEAYGA
+1704 HEKINEAYGP

-1729 ATLSDRL
+1729 STLTGRL
-1736 EDFKDTYIE
+1736 EEFKDIYIE

-1758 NQILNNVINGFEL
+1758 KQILNNVINGFEL

-1792 KDEQLRLAKQVAKG
+1792 KDEQLRLAKQIARS

-1827 SRQAR
+1827 TREAR

-1837 DDMIHILRANESLE
+1837 DDMIHILQANESLE

-1865 RDKVMNPIVK
+1865 RDKVMNPVVK
-1875 EVRESR
+1875 EVREAR

-1918 VRPRIAD
+1918 VHPHITD
-1925 NYVVK
+1925 KYTIKV
-1930 IAYSKDKYNLKELK
+1930 AYSKDKYNLEELQ

-2009 KTLVD
+2009 KTLAD

-2028 PAITRIVNAYNAN
+2028 PAITKIVNAYNAN

-2053 EEAIA
+2053 EEAIR

-2063 ILNAYHI
+2063 ILNTYHI
-2070 KTDKMNLDDIVA
+2070 NTDKMNLGEIVA
-2082 RVNALLGVKYSLDK
+2082 RVNGLLGTKYSLDK

-2113 NDSRPVKENKYIKHN
+2113 DKNRPVK
-2128 TYSGLIDYNDNSV
+2128 
-2141 FVFGS
+2141 GS
-2146 NPLGI
+2146 I
-2151 NGNPSKG
+2151 
-2158 TGGAALVAL
+2158 
-2167 NQGRVQQGEIMDNT
+2167 
-2181 ISNNG
+2181 
-2186 RAYGLTTVKA
+2186 
-2196 PNARNNKGNQLSIE
+2196 
-2210 EITNN
+2210 
-2215 IKKLYQYANN
+2215 YQ
-2225 NKDKTFK
+2225 
-2232 VAYTDGKLLNGH
+2232 H
-2244 SIEELVNAFINAGEI
+2244 
-2259 PNNVLFSDTL
+2259 
-2269 NKYFVKQ
+2269 
-2276 TNINKENINNI
+2276 
-2287 ATDWT
+2287 DWS
-2292 VLFAYNDLAKLSN
+2292 VLFAYNDLAKLSD
-2305 KIGDTARVCN
+2305 KIGSTARVCN

-2357 YAGYDPNKGLRSYI
+2357 YAGYDPTKGLRSYI
-2371 TSDAK
+2371 TSNAK

-2434 YILNTA
+2434 YILNAA

-2448 CNYTYDIEKKQTVVN
+2448 NNYTYDVEKKQTIVN
-2463 KEVDETDEALRIMGY
+2463 KEFDETDEALRIMGY

-2497 EVDTWS
+2497 EVNAWS
-2503 KLSPAQKISWLKAN
+2503 KLSPAQKISWLKSN

-2551 DAIDSETAYNLF
+2551 DAVDNETAYNLF

-2581 IKYAF
+2581 VKYAF

-2598 NKCIKNDALRDE
+2598 NKCIKNTALRDE

-2621 SVVAQIKAQ
+2621 SIIAQIKAQ
-2630 IDNAVARTD
+2630 VDNAVSRTD
-2639 LIEQYL
+2639 LVEQYL
-2645 RTDPGVTNVPH
+2645 RSDPGVSNVPH
-2656 KFMNKKYSSMFKTVT
+2656 KFMNKKYSSMFETVT
-2671 RGMYEFSLNDKNN
+2671 RGMYEFSLDDKDN

-2689 FARESNSKVVPIQFN
+2689 FARESNAEFVPIQFN
-2704 DYIYITKKEGNESVT
+2704 NYIYITKKEGNESVT
-2719 KLYKIVSPAPGIGFA
+2719 RLYKIVSPDLGSGIGFA
-2734 YPLNSLEAG
+2734 YPLNGLEAG

-2762 YEAVIENLMS
+2762 YEAVIDNLMNS
-2772 DDTDYTLEQL
+2772 EVADYTLDEL
-2782 NELYKKHIA
+2782 NELYKKHVA

-2805 IMADANND
+2805 IMSDANND

-2862 ISNDGESISING
+2862 ISNGGEPISING
-2874 NFLFRRATKV
+2874 NFLFKRATKV

-2896 IEEKPQMVEIVRE
+2896 IEEKPQLVEIVRE

-3003 NQFYRDENGN
+3003 SQFYRDENGN
-3013 YFAINSPEVIEA
+3013 YFAINSPEVINV
-3025 IKNNPDLQR
+3025 IKNNPALQR
-3034 QFLEALADANA
+3034 QFLETLADANA
-3045 IIDKF
+3045 IVDKF

-3067 FYIEEMQ
+3067 FYIDEMQ
-3074 KMIKELSNTSVID
+3074 KMIKELSNSSIID
-3087 DAEVKFGI
+3087 DAEVKFGL

-3107 QNGIVSIW
+3107 QNGLISIY

-3150 HAKESQSK
+3150 RAKESQAK
-3158 DFAVAFGKH
+3158 DFAIAFGKH

-3179 ASVDLNK
+3179 ASVDINK

-3274 LRETIRQINSRRID
+3274 LREAIRQINSRRID

-3300 ELRTKIDDL
+3300 ELRTKINDL
-3309 TSQFIGNDYKPAYEY
+3309 TSQFIGNEYKPDFRE
-3324 GFPGIER
+3324 GFPGTSK
-3331 APDDSIIVIN
+3331 APDESIIITN
-3341 QELYDNARKQS
+3341 QEVYDNARKLS
-3352 LNDAI
+3352 LNDAV
-3357 QLDQYLRRIKDIK
+3357 QLNQYLRRIKDIK

-3426 NNAHWSVDDILK
+3426 NNAHWSVDDVLK
-3438 VQIEDAYKKLGITS
+3438 VRIEDAYKKLGITS

-3458 RKLIKEKLTKGEQI
+3458 RALIKDKLAKGEQI

-3483 FTNTEIAKIKE
+3483 FTNVEIAAIKE
-3494 DVERNYG
+3494 DVEKNYG
-3501 TTNTSLFSDRNLINS
+3501 TSSTSLFSDRNLINS
-3516 AELTNEAAPSEFFKM
+3516 AEPTNEAAPSEFFKM
-3531 LNSGGRSNPEY
+3531 LNSGGMSNPEY
-3542 QKIITKIN
+3542 QKIITDIN
-3550 DITRKYYNSAA
+3550 NITRKYYNSAA

-3570 IEDLKTLAD
+3570 IEDLKALGD

-3590 IKTKYGYD
+3590 KGKGSYY
-3598 VYEAYSEYAKENV
+3598 AYQTYSKYAKENV
-3611 NEKAY
+3611 NKQAY
-3616 YDEEGEAKKRTE
+3616 YSEEDEAKKRTE
-3628 PEFYTLWKRVNIRYE
+3628 PEFYTLWKRVNARYE
-3643 VLRDEKGK
+3643 VIRDKKGK

-3659 KAVYDLTKAPKPNH
+3659 KAVYDLTKAPTPNH

-3682 DAYWKDLNKRDPK
+3682 DAYWEDLNKRDPK

-3731 AALAKGID
+3731 AALAKGIA

-3795 PNYIESY
+3795 PNYIEGY

-3839 QYIQDTLMQFAK
+3839 QYIQDTLMSFAK

-3867 VKKAEHDAKW
+3867 AKKAEHDAKW

-3940 YTSDEAYEKDLEA
+3940 YASDEAYEKDLET
-3953 YQKRMDEATKKN
+3953 YQKRIDEATKKN

-3994 QDNKQLLFYTHRMLS
+3994 QDNKQLLFYTHRMLG

-4070 NASMLQSFT
+4070 TASMLQSFT

-4086 NFTGAIGNIT
+4086 NITGGIGNIT
-4096 IGESAIAGE
+4096 VGESAIAGE

-4119 GKNMWRQAVPSF
+4119 GKNMWRHAIPSF

-4166 LDADTILNKIRDFM
+4166 LDTDTVLNKIRDFM

-4231 HEYAMK
+4231 HEYAMR

-4255 NILADDNKKKE
+4255 DILADDNKKKE
-4266 YIWNRR
+4266 YVWNRR

-4291 IAERKKLEKEA
+4291 ITERKKLEKEA

-4308 LPTVMDQLD
+4308 LPTVMDQVD

-4338 QDKEV
+4338 KDKEV

-4404 YFNEERGTKEVGCAP
+4404 YFNEERGTKEIGCAP
-4419 ALFDFLTTPIRQL
+4419 ALFDFLTTPIRKL

-4443 EALESLQ
+4443 EVLESLQ

-4487 ALGGVCTALA
+4487 ALGGICTALA

-4519 ADDLTTQSMMYNM
+4519 ADELTTQSMMYNM

-4555 IMSACNNIAAYVMDD
+4555 IMAACNNIAAYVMDD

-4582 GQNKIL
+4582 GQNKII

-4619 LLTLINVKDWAN
+4619 LLTLINIKDWAN

>member
-15 YTNLKA
+15 GTNLKA

-48 EFETYYVNNYGSIP
+48 EFETYYSNNYGSIP

-81 RNFNVNEHTTDS
+81 RNFNVNEHTTNS

-112 GIRTTGNLMLAFYHN
+112 GIRMAANQMLMFYHD
-127 DLIKGRLEEHAE
+127 DLIKGRLDEHAD
-139 DRKDNLANR
+139 DRKNNLADR
-148 VINRMF
+148 VINRMLS
-154 GAVAKNILETR
+154 GVAVGILINR
-165 KIEATKEEIAKVRKQ
+165 KTKPTPAEIDKIRKQ
-180 LMNTKSNDFI
+180 LMNIDGNDFI
-190 KIEEEVSKYT
+190 NLEDEVSKAT
-200 PQLRNQFATLKDMLS
+200 PQLRNQFATLKDMIS

-223 VFQGDDRLGEIRF
+223 VFQGDNRLGEIRF
-236 KKDDEISQQEVNWN
+236 KKDDEISQQEINWN
-250 ESYSIEDDEA
+250 ESYSIEDDKA

-281 WEDNGTKSDFMKDF
+281 WEDNGTKSDFTKDF

-317 GKYQYDKSNP
+317 GKYKYDKSNP

-355 LKKLEDVAESN
+355 LKKLKEVAESN

-378 LRKKPDF
+378 LKKKPDF

-406 DNTVIPVRSNT
+406 DNTVIPIRSNT

-443 DTKDILESIKT
+443 DTKDILEEIKT

-504 LNGKVDGK
+504 FNGKVDGK
-512 APNIA
+512 SPNIA

-538 TNKKYLDNK
+538 ANKKYLDNR
-547 FKEANKIEDKKARK
+547 FKEANKIEDKKAKK

-607 GNQSADQINDSMIT
+607 GNQSTDQINDSMIT
-621 NFLNAI
+621 NFLNAV

-795 NENHPIVQQFKNIFK
+795 NENHPIVQQFRNIFK
-810 QELLDMANFIN
+810 QELLDMVNFIN
-821 IVFEVKENIE
+821 IVFETNSLGQIKYND
-831 TLEDGTVVDQRGR
+831 DGS
-844 IVFNNDNTPM
+844 PM

-874 IGKGHKHFIEKKGD
+874 IGKGHKHFIEKEGD

-913 KYGDS
+913 KYGDR
-918 LLKYLFPSLYG
+918 LLKHLFPSLYG

-939 INANGEVELNLTADQ
+939 TNANGEVELNLTADQ

-1104 DGRIEGED
+1104 DGRVEGED

-1136 PILYK
+1136 PIMYDNNGKPKLNNDGSYK
-1141 PDGTPE
+1141 
-1147 LNKDKSCRRSGGFSN
+1147 RSGGFSN

-1204 PADLLK
+1204 PTDLLK

-1257 YNAMKDNNIDQL
+1257 YKAMKDNNIDQL

-1303 KAEDYRDEYD
+1303 KAEDYREEYD

-1334 IQIMKKILDNIAR
+1334 IQIMKKILDNIDR

-1368 SFNNLVDELKIPIDK
+1368 SFNSLVDELKIPLDK
-1383 DGNIKFDESGNITG
+1383 DGNIKFDEAGNITG
-1397 LDMQV
+1397 VDMQV

-1422 FVTLNASMPIAPN
+1422 FVTLNASMPIAAN

-1695 NTKEVIKLI
+1695 DTKEVIKLI

-1758 NQILNNVINGFEL
+1758 KQILNNVINGFEL

-1780 KSEKIKSAIKAY
+1780 KSEKIKNAIKAY
-1792 KDEQLRLAKQVAKG
+1792 KDGQLRLAKQVAKS

-1819 DSDVIGNN
+1819 DSDVVGNN
-1827 SRQAR
+1827 TREAR

-1837 DDMIHILRANESLE
+1837 DDMIHILQANESLE

-1875 EVRESR
+1875 EVREAR

-1930 IAYSKDKYNLKELK
+1930 IAYSKDKYNLKELQ
-1944 KRFEKVEETDE
+1944 KRFEKVEETDD

-2009 KTLVD
+2009 KTLAD

-2070 KTDKMNLDDIVA
+2070 KTDKMNLNDIVA

-2113 NDSRPVKENKYIKHN
+2113 DKNRPVK
-2128 TYSGLIDYNDNSV
+2128 
-2141 FVFGS
+2141 GS
-2146 NPLGI
+2146 I
-2151 NGNPSKG
+2151 
-2158 TGGAALVAL
+2158 
-2167 NQGRVQQGEIMDNT
+2167 
-2181 ISNNG
+2181 
-2186 RAYGLTTVKA
+2186 
-2196 PNARNNKGNQLSIE
+2196 
-2210 EITNN
+2210 
-2215 IKKLYQYANN
+2215 YQ
-2225 NKDKTFK
+2225 
-2232 VAYTDGKLLNGH
+2232 H
-2244 SIEELVNAFINAGEI
+2244 
-2259 PNNVLFSDTL
+2259 
-2269 NKYFVKQ
+2269 
-2276 TNINKENINNI
+2276 
-2287 ATDWT
+2287 DWT
-2292 VLFAYNDLAKLSN
+2292 VLFAYNDLAKLSD
-2305 KIGDTARVCN
+2305 KIGSTARVCN

-2338 IEDENPALVV
+2338 IIDEHPALVV

-2448 CNYTYDIEKKQTVVN
+2448 CNYTYDVEKKQTVVN

-2483 FTFNVKDVTNPTQE
+2483 FTFNVKDVTNPTQK
-2497 EVDTWS
+2497 EVDAWS
-2503 KLSPAQKISWLKAN
+2503 KLSPAQKISWLKSN

-2551 DAIDSETAYNLF
+2551 DAVDNETAYNLF

-2581 IKYAF
+2581 VKYAF

-2598 NKCIKNDALRDE
+2598 NKCIKNTALRDE

-2621 SVVAQIKAQ
+2621 SIVAQIKAQ
-2630 IDNAVARTD
+2630 VDNAVARTD

-2656 KFMNKKYSSMFKTVT
+2656 KFMNKKHSSIFKTVT
-2671 RGMYEFSLNDKNN
+2671 REMYELELTDKNVL
-2684 AIEFG
+2684 IDFG
-2689 FARESNSKVVPIQFN
+2689 FARESNLKFVPIQFN
-2704 DYIYITKKEGNESVT
+2704 NYIYITKKEGNESVT
-2719 KLYKIVSPAPGIGFA
+2719 RLYKIVSPAPGIGFA
-2734 YPLNSLEAG
+2734 YPLNSLEPG

-2782 NELYKKHIA
+2782 NELYKHHIA

-2805 IMADANND
+2805 IMQDANND

-2862 ISNDGESISING
+2862 ISNDGEPISING

-2896 IEEKPQMVEIVRE
+2896 IEEKPQLVEIVRE

-3025 IKNNPDLQR
+3025 IKNNPALQR
-3034 QFLEALADANA
+3034 QFLETLADANA

-3074 KMIKELSNTSVID
+3074 KMIKELSNSSVID

-3107 QNGIVSIW
+3107 QNGLVSIF

-3123 LDAWF
+3123 FDAWV
-3128 GDLQEQGNSLVQVVT
+3128 GDLQEQGNSLVQIVT

-3150 HAKESQSK
+3150 RAKESQAK
-3158 DFAVAFGKH
+3158 DFAVAFRKH

-3245 YVDSYYQKLYNED
+3245 YVDSYYQKLYDED

-3274 LRETIRQINSRRID
+3274 LREAIRQINSRRID

-3300 ELRTKIDDL
+3300 ELRTKINDL

-3324 GFPGIER
+3324 GFPGTEQ
-3331 APDDSIIVIN
+3331 APDGSVIVTN
-3341 QELYDNARKQS
+3341 QEVYDNARKQS
-3352 LNDAI
+3352 LNDAV

-3426 NNAHWSVDDILK
+3426 NNAHWSVDDTIK
-3438 VQIEDAYKKLGITS
+3438 VQIEDAYKKLGIANS
-3452 GKASKA
+3452 KASEA
-3458 RKLIKEKLTKGEQI
+3458 RRLIKEKLAKGEQI

-3516 AELTNEAAPSEFFKM
+3516 AEPINEAAPSEFFKM

-3570 IEDLKTLAD
+3570 IEDLKALAD

-3590 IKTKYGYD
+3590 IGGPYGYD
-3598 VYEAYSEYAKENV
+3598 AYQTYSKYAKENV
-3611 NEKAY
+3611 NEQAY
-3616 YDEEGEAKKRTE
+3616 HSEEDEAKKRTE
-3628 PEFYTLWKRVNIRYE
+3628 PEFYTLWKRVNARYE
-3643 VLRDEKGK
+3643 VLRDKKGK

-3731 AALAKGID
+3731 AALAKGNA
-3739 YYKEWYDNNHVYNP
+3739 YYKEWYNNNHVYNP

-3795 PNYIESY
+3795 PNYIEGY

-3839 QYIQDTLMQFAK
+3839 QYIQDTLMSFAK

-3965 EEIHQKLLDRDYIG
+3965 EEIHQKLLDKDYIG

-3994 QDNKQLLFYTHRMLS
+3994 QDNKQLLFYTHRMLG

-4242 NEELLNKYETFKK
+4242 NEELLNKYEEFKN

-4338 QDKEV
+4338 QNKEV

-4404 YFNEERGTKEVGCAP
+4404 YFNEERGTKEIGCAP

-4555 IMSACNNIAAYVMDD
+4555 IMAACNNIAAYVMDD

>member
-48 EFETYYVNNYGSIP
+48 EFETYYANNYGSIP

-148 VINRMF
+148 VINRML
-154 GAVAKNILETR
+154 GAVATNILEAR
-165 KIEATKEEIAKVRKQ
+165 KVEATKEEIAKVRKQ
-180 LMNTKSNDFI
+180 LMNTKSNDFV
-190 KIEEEVSKYT
+190 KLEDEVSKTT

-215 DKVKYFTE
+215 DKVKYFTQ
-223 VFQGDDRLGEIRF
+223 VIQTDDRLGEIRF
-236 KKDDEISQQEVNWN
+236 KKDDDLSQQEADWS
-250 ESYSIEDDEA
+250 ESFDIEDDDD
-260 LNLDDAA
+260 LNLNNAA
-267 DNGSNSEKDTTTAR
+267 DNASNNEKDTTTAR

-309 SSTEVSAD
+309 SSTEVSAN

-337 SVDNAIKGDIET
+337 VVNSAIRGDIET

-355 LKKLEDVAESN
+355 LKKLEDIAKSN

-378 LRKKPDF
+378 LKKKPDF
-385 AYKVFQVYRRRTMR
+385 AYKLFQVYRRRTIR
-399 KQQARID
+399 KQQVRID
-406 DNTVIPVRSNT
+406 NNSVSPTRSNN

-443 DTKDILESIKT
+443 DTNDILGAIKT
-454 KIKDYK
+454 KIDDYK
-460 ALQKTKG
+460 TLQKTKG
-467 FDLNKEALSADIIN
+467 FDLNKQVLSADIIN

-495 KAAIERFAR
+495 KAAIERLAR

-512 APNIA
+512 TPNIA

-538 TNKKYLDNK
+538 NNKRNLDNR
-547 FKEANKIEDKKARK
+547 FKEANKIKDKKAKK

-581 TYALELAKAL
+581 AYALELAKSL

-621 NFLNAI
+621 NFLNAV
-627 KATLTEEQKDGTKV
+627 KATLTEQQKDGSKV

-665 EHRNENGAI
+665 EHRDENGSV

-740 NMLMGDY
+740 KMLMGDY

-774 MHAIRNAKGEV
+774 MHAIKNAKGEV
-785 IGKEVSVDDI
+785 IAKEVSVDDI
-795 NENHPIVQQFKNIFK
+795 NENHPIVQQFRNIFK
-810 QELLDMANFIN
+810 QELLDMVNFIN
-821 IVFEVKENIE
+821 IVFEVKENTE

-913 KYGDS
+913 KYGDD

-939 INANGEVELNLTADQ
+939 TNSNGEVELNLSADQ

-969 SNNAIAR
+969 SNNAITR

-998 LNHRLMYIAFNDVF
+998 LNHRLMYIAFNDIF

-1063 EVQARLKAI
+1063 EVQTRLKAI

-1104 DGRIEGED
+1104 DGKVEGED

-1126 LEQARDLMGG
+1126 LDQARDLMGG
-1136 PILYK
+1136 PIMYDNNGK
-1141 PDGTPE
+1141 PKLNADG
-1147 LNKDKSCRRSGGFSN
+1147 SYRRSGGFSN
-1162 TTVNDAQSYIT
+1162 TTINDAQSYIT

-1219 YYDQYYDEKL
+1219 YYDQYYDDKL

-1257 YNAMKDNNIDQL
+1257 YEAMKANKIDQL

-1303 KAEDYRDEYD
+1303 KAEDYREEYD

-1334 IQIMKKILDNIAR
+1334 IQIMKKILDNIDS
-1347 NSPLYAYKEDFFNM
+1347 NSPLHAYKEDFFNM

-1368 SFNNLVDELKIPIDK
+1368 SFNKLVDELKISLDE

-1397 LDMQV
+1397 VDMQV

-1422 FVTLNASMPIAPN
+1422 FVTLNASMPIAAN

-1442 PTYLSNVINKLES
+1442 PTYLSNVVNKLES

-1510 PKSNFGFAKNADGT
+1510 PASNFGFAKNADGT
-1524 YKDVDEVR
+1524 YKKSKEE
-1532 DKDGNLIGGLLKQL
+1532 LLKEL
-1546 QDAHLDTLIGYRIPT
+1546 QDAGLDTLIGYRIPT

-1611 IGRDGNI
+1611 IGKDGNI

-1630 DWLNYIR
+1630 DWLNYVR
-1637 RETGLKLSGIDNE
+1637 RETGLRLSGIDNE
-1650 TFENIK
+1650 KFENIK
-1656 TEAKAST
+1656 ADAKAST

-1669 ARKAEIEEIK
+1669 ARKAEIAEIK
-1679 NKFDEIESE
+1679 NRFDEIESE

-1695 NTKEVIKLI
+1695 DTKEVIKLI
-1704 HEKINEAYGA
+1704 HEKINEAYGP

-1729 ATLSDRL
+1729 STLTGRL
-1736 EDFKDTYIE
+1736 EEFKDIYIE

-1758 NQILNNVINGFEL
+1758 KQILNNVINGFEL

-1792 KDEQLRLAKQVAKG
+1792 KDEQLRLAKQIARS

-1827 SRQAR
+1827 TREAR

-1837 DDMIHILRANESLE
+1837 DDMIHILQANESLE

-1865 RDKVMNPIVK
+1865 RDKVMNPVVK
-1875 EVRESR
+1875 EVREAR

-1918 VRPRIAD
+1918 VHPHITD
-1925 NYVVK
+1925 KYTIKV
-1930 IAYSKDKYNLKELK
+1930 AYSKDKYNLEELQ

-2009 KTLVD
+2009 KTLAD

-2028 PAITRIVNAYNAN
+2028 PAITKIVNAYNAN

-2053 EEAIA
+2053 EEAIR

-2063 ILNAYHI
+2063 ILNTYHI
-2070 KTDKMNLDDIVA
+2070 NTDKMNLGEIVA
-2082 RVNALLGVKYSLDK
+2082 RVNGLLGTKYSLDK

-2113 NDSRPVKENKYIKHN
+2113 DKNRPVK
-2128 TYSGLIDYNDNSV
+2128 
-2141 FVFGS
+2141 GS
-2146 NPLGI
+2146 I
-2151 NGNPSKG
+2151 
-2158 TGGAALVAL
+2158 
-2167 NQGRVQQGEIMDNT
+2167 
-2181 ISNNG
+2181 
-2186 RAYGLTTVKA
+2186 
-2196 PNARNNKGNQLSIE
+2196 
-2210 EITNN
+2210 
-2215 IKKLYQYANN
+2215 YQ
-2225 NKDKTFK
+2225 
-2232 VAYTDGKLLNGH
+2232 H
-2244 SIEELVNAFINAGEI
+2244 
-2259 PNNVLFSDTL
+2259 
-2269 NKYFVKQ
+2269 
-2276 TNINKENINNI
+2276 
-2287 ATDWT
+2287 DWG
-2292 VLFAYNDLAKLSN
+2292 VLFAYNDLAKLSD
-2305 KIGDTARVCN
+2305 KIGSTARVCN

-2357 YAGYDPNKGLRSYI
+2357 YAGYDPTKGLRSYI
-2371 TSDAK
+2371 TSNAK

-2434 YILNTA
+2434 YILNAA

-2448 CNYTYDIEKKQTVVN
+2448 NNYTYDVEKKQTIVN
-2463 KEVDETDEALRIMGY
+2463 KEFDETDEALRIMGY

-2497 EVDTWS
+2497 EVNAWS
-2503 KLSPAQKISWLKAN
+2503 KLSPAQKISWLKSN

-2551 DAIDSETAYNLF
+2551 DAVDNETAYNLF

-2581 IKYAF
+2581 VKYAF

-2598 NKCIKNDALRDE
+2598 NKCIKNTALRDE

-2621 SVVAQIKAQ
+2621 SIIAQIKAQ
-2630 IDNAVARTD
+2630 VDNAVSRTD
-2639 LIEQYL
+2639 LVEQYL
-2645 RTDPGVTNVPH
+2645 RSDPGVSNVPH
-2656 KFMNKKYSSMFKTVT
+2656 KFMNKKYSSMFETVT
-2671 RGMYEFSLNDKNN
+2671 RGMYEFSLDDKDN

-2689 FARESNSKVVPIQFN
+2689 FARESNAEFVPIQFN
-2704 DYIYITKKEGNESVT
+2704 NYIYITKKEGNESVT
-2719 KLYKIVSPAPGIGFA
+2719 RLYKIVSPDLGSGIGFA
-2734 YPLNSLEAG
+2734 YPLNGLEAG

-2762 YEAVIENLMS
+2762 YEAVIDNLMNS
-2772 DDTDYTLEQL
+2772 EVADYTLDEL
-2782 NELYKKHIA
+2782 NELYKKHVA

-2805 IMADANND
+2805 IMSDANND

-2862 ISNDGESISING
+2862 ISNGGEPISING

-2896 IEEKPQMVEIVRE
+2896 IEEKPQLVEIVRE

-3003 NQFYRDENGN
+3003 SQFYRDENGN
-3013 YFAINSPEVIEA
+3013 YFAINSPEVINV
-3025 IKNNPDLQR
+3025 IKNNPALQR
-3034 QFLEALADANA
+3034 QFLETLADANA
-3045 IIDKF
+3045 IVDKF

-3067 FYIEEMQ
+3067 FYIDEMQ
-3074 KMIKELSNTSVID
+3074 KMIKELSNSSIID
-3087 DAEVKFGI
+3087 DAEVKFGL

-3107 QNGIVSIW
+3107 QNGLISIY

-3150 HAKESQSK
+3150 RAKESQAK
-3158 DFAVAFGKH
+3158 DFAIAFGKH

-3179 ASVDLNK
+3179 ASVDINK

-3274 LRETIRQINSRRID
+3274 LREAIRQINSRRID

-3300 ELRTKIDDL
+3300 ELRTKINDL
-3309 TSQFIGNDYKPAYEY
+3309 TSQFIGNEYKPDFRE
-3324 GFPGIER
+3324 GFPGTSK
-3331 APDDSIIVIN
+3331 APDESIIITN
-3341 QELYDNARKQS
+3341 QEVYDNARKLS
-3352 LNDAI
+3352 LNDAV
-3357 QLDQYLRRIKDIK
+3357 QLNQYLRRIKDIK

-3426 NNAHWSVDDILK
+3426 NNAHWSVDDVLK
-3438 VQIEDAYKKLGITS
+3438 VRIEDAYKKLGITS

-3458 RKLIKEKLTKGEQI
+3458 RALIKDKLAKGEQI

-3483 FTNTEIAKIKE
+3483 FTNVEIAAIKE
-3494 DVERNYG
+3494 DVEKNYG
-3501 TTNTSLFSDRNLINS
+3501 TSSTSLFSDRNLINS
-3516 AELTNEAAPSEFFKM
+3516 AEPTNEAAPSEFFKM
-3531 LNSGGRSNPEY
+3531 LNSGGMSNPEY
-3542 QKIITKIN
+3542 QKIITDIN
-3550 DITRKYYNSAA
+3550 NITRKYYNSAA

-3570 IEDLKTLAD
+3570 IEDLKALGD

-3590 IKTKYGYD
+3590 KGKGSYY
-3598 VYEAYSEYAKENV
+3598 AYQTYSKYAKENV
-3611 NEKAY
+3611 NKQAY
-3616 YDEEGEAKKRTE
+3616 YSEEDEAKKRTE
-3628 PEFYTLWKRVNIRYE
+3628 PEFYTLWKRVNARYE
-3643 VLRDEKGK
+3643 VLRDKKGK

-3682 DAYWKDLNKRDPK
+3682 DAYWEDLNKDNPK

-3731 AALAKGID
+3731 AALAKGIA

-3795 PNYIESY
+3795 PNYIEGY

-3839 QYIQDTLMQFAK
+3839 QYIQDTLMSFAK

-3867 VKKAEHDAKW
+3867 AKKAEHDAKW

-3940 YTSDEAYEKDLEA
+3940 YASDEAYEKDLEA
-3953 YQKRMDEATKKN
+3953 YQKRIDEATKKN

-3994 QDNKQLLFYTHRMLS
+3994 QDNKQLLFYTHRMLG

-4070 NASMLQSFT
+4070 TASMLQSFT

-4086 NFTGAIGNIT
+4086 NITGGIGNIT
-4096 IGESAIAGE
+4096 VGESAIAGE

-4119 GKNMWRQAVPSF
+4119 GKNMWRHAIPSF

-4166 LDADTILNKIRDFM
+4166 LDADTVLNKIRDFM

-4231 HEYAMK
+4231 HEYAMR

-4242 NEELLNKYETFKK
+4242 NEELLNKYKTFKK
-4255 NILADDNKKKE
+4255 DILADDNKKKE
-4266 YIWNRR
+4266 YVWNRR

-4291 IAERKKLEKEA
+4291 ITERKKLEKEA

-4308 LPTVMDQLD
+4308 LPTVMDQVD

-4338 QDKEV
+4338 KDKEV

-4404 YFNEERGTKEVGCAP
+4404 YFNEERGTKEIGCAP
-4419 ALFDFLTTPIRQL
+4419 ALFDFLTTPIRKL

-4443 EALESLQ
+4443 EVLESLQ

-4487 ALGGVCTALA
+4487 ALGGICTALA

-4519 ADDLTTQSMMYNM
+4519 ADELTTQSMMYNM

-4555 IMSACNNIAAYVMDD
+4555 IMAACNNIAAYVMDD

-4582 GQNKIL
+4582 GQNKII

-4619 LLTLINVKDWAN
+4619 LLTLINIKDWAN

>member
-29 FNSLMSAVIDGSRP
+29 FNSLMSTVIDGSRP

-48 EFETYYVNNYGSIP
+48 EFETYYANNYGSIP

-127 DLIKGRLEEHAE
+127 DLIKGRLEEHAD

-148 VINRMF
+148 VINRML
-154 GAVAKNILETR
+154 GAVAKNILEAR
-165 KIEATKEEIAKVRKQ
+165 KVEATKEEIAKVRKQ
-180 LMNTKSNDFI
+180 LMNIKSNDFV
-190 KIEEEVSKYT
+190 KLENEVSKYT
-200 PQLRNQFATLKDMLS
+200 PQLRNQFATLNDMLS
-215 DKVKYFTE
+215 DKVKYFTQ
-223 VFQGDDRLGEIRF
+223 VIQTDDRLGEIRF
-236 KKDDEISQQEVNWN
+236 KKDDDLSQQEADWS
-250 ESYSIEDDEA
+250 ESFDIEDDDD
-260 LNLDDAA
+260 LNLNNAA
-267 DNGSNSEKDTTTAR
+267 DNASNNEKDTTTAR

-337 SVDNAIKGDIET
+337 VVNSAIRGDIET

-355 LKKLEDVAESN
+355 LKKLEDIAESN

-378 LRKKPDF
+378 LKKKPDF
-385 AYKVFQVYRRRTMR
+385 AYKLFQVYRRRTIR
-399 KQQARID
+399 KQQVRID
-406 DNTVIPVRSNT
+406 DNSVSPTRSNN

-443 DTKDILESIKT
+443 DTNDILGAIKT
-454 KIKDYK
+454 KIDDYK
-460 ALQKTKG
+460 KLQKTKG
-467 FDLNKEALSADIIN
+467 FDLNKQALSADIIN

-512 APNIA
+512 APNIS

-538 TNKKYLDNK
+538 RNKQYLDNR
-547 FKEANKIEDKKARK
+547 FKEANKIKDKKAKK

-581 TYALELAKAL
+581 AYALELAKSL

-621 NFLNAI
+621 NFLNAV
-627 KATLTEEQKDGTKV
+627 KATLTEQQKDGSKV
-641 STELINYGKY
+641 STELINYGNY

-665 EHRNENGAI
+665 EHRNENGAV

-694 RDMVNISL
+694 RDIVNISL

-774 MHAIRNAKGEV
+774 MRDIKNAKGEV

-821 IVFEVKENIE
+821 IVFEVKENTE
-831 TLEDGTVVDQRGR
+831 TLEDGTNVDQRGR
-844 IVFNNDNTPM
+844 IVFNNDNTPI

-902 VLTDYKTGTTT
+902 VLTDYKTGKTT
-913 KYGDS
+913 KYGDK
-918 LLKYLFPSLYG
+918 LLEYLFPSLYG

-939 INANGEVELNLTADQ
+939 TNANGEVELNLSADQ
-954 EAMITRMVKGFVTDY
+954 EVMITRMVKGFVTDY
-969 SNNAIAR
+969 SNDAITR

-998 LNHRLMYIAFNDVF
+998 LNHRLMYIAFNDIF

-1104 DGRIEGED
+1104 DGRVEGED

-1136 PILYK
+1136 PIVYDNNGK
-1141 PDGTPE
+1141 PKLNDDG
-1147 LNKDKSCRRSGGFSN
+1147 SYRRSGGFSN
-1162 TTVNDAQSYIT
+1162 TTINDAQSYIT

-1204 PADLLK
+1204 PTDLLK

-1229 NTIAPR
+1229 NTFNPR

-1242 VLVPRFIRGTQLEQV
+1242 VLVPRFIKGTQLEQV
-1257 YNAMKDNNIDQL
+1257 YKAMKDNNIDQL

-1303 KAEDYRDEYD
+1303 KAKDYREEYD

-1334 IQIMKKILDNIAR
+1334 IQIMKKILDNIDS
-1347 NSPLYAYKEDFFNM
+1347 NNPLHAYKEDFFNM

-1368 SFNNLVDELKIPIDK
+1368 SFNKLVDELKIPLDK
-1383 DGNIKFDESGNITG
+1383 DGNIKFDETGNITG
-1397 LDMQV
+1397 VDMQV

-1422 FVTLNASMPIAPN
+1422 FVTLNASMPIAAN

-1442 PTYLSNVINKLES
+1442 PTYLSNVVNKLES

-1493 KELKYHPNG
+1493 KQLKYHPNG

-1546 QDAHLDTLIGYRIPT
+1546 QDAGLDTLIGYRIPT

-1611 IGRDGNI
+1611 IDKHGNI
-1618 KRATWKDTVTEN
+1618 RKQDYSEKLDIYDYANYVNRHLEKADKIKDKSVKEAFEKLNKEIDEQFEKSRKELSEEEEQAFNALSEDTQNLVRAAHKAFEPQAVRNPETNKLTKDSYLKQLQFVA
-1630 DWLNYIR
+1630 DYIR
-1637 RETGLKLSGIDNE
+1637 TN
-1650 TFENIK
+1650 K
-1656 TEAKAST
+1656 TT
-1663 KAEARD
+1663 
-1669 ARKAEIEEIK
+1669 
-1679 NKFDEIESE
+1679 
-1688 AYFNLDD
+1688 LDD
-1695 NTKEVIKLI
+1695 ADKNFISV
-1704 HEKINEAYGA
+1704 HEDMIDSISNEYID
-1714 KPSKAKYQEQLEVEI
+1714 KKTFKSDKAKEILQARIDKFNKAAKKLGIMSYKQYLAQNVE
-1729 ATLSDRL
+1729 
-1736 EDFKDTYIE
+1736 
-1745 EELDAIKDYIEAK
+1745 DANTRE
-1758 NQILNNVINGFEL
+1758 
-1771 SDDFDYNAI
+1771 
-1780 KSEKIKSAIKAY
+1780 
-1792 KDEQLRLAKQVAKG
+1792 
-1806 SRLLQFEAYKKKF
+1806 
-1819 DSDVIGNN
+1819 
-1827 SRQAR
+1827 AR

-1837 DDMIHILRANESLE
+1837 DDMIHILKANESLE

-1865 RDKVMNPIVK
+1865 RDKIMNPIVK
-1875 EVRESR
+1875 EVREAR

-1918 VRPRIAD
+1918 VHPHITD
-1925 NYVVK
+1925 KYTIKVS
-1930 IAYSKDKYNLKELK
+1930 YSKDKYNLEELQ
-1944 KRFEKVEETDE
+1944 KRFEKVEETNE

-2009 KTLVD
+2009 KTLAD

-2028 PAITRIVNAYNAN
+2028 PAITTIVNAYNAN

-2053 EEAIA
+2053 EEAIKSTGRA
-2058 SLGKE
+2058 ILETYHINSDKMSLGE
-2063 ILNAYHI
+2063 IV
-2070 KTDKMNLDDIVA
+2070 D
-2082 RVNALLGVKYSLDK
+2082 RVNGLLGTKYSLDK

-2113 NDSRPVKENKYIKHN
+2113 DKNRPVK
-2128 TYSGLIDYNDNSV
+2128 GSV
-2141 FVFGS
+2141 
-2146 NPLGI
+2146 
-2151 NGNPSKG
+2151 
-2158 TGGAALVAL
+2158 
-2167 NQGRVQQGEIMDNT
+2167 
-2181 ISNNG
+2181 
-2186 RAYGLTTVKA
+2186 
-2196 PNARNNKGNQLSIE
+2196 
-2210 EITNN
+2210 
-2215 IKKLYQYANN
+2215 YQ
-2225 NKDKTFK
+2225 
-2232 VAYTDGKLLNGH
+2232 H
-2244 SIEELVNAFINAGEI
+2244 
-2259 PNNVLFSDTL
+2259 
-2269 NKYFVKQ
+2269 
-2276 TNINKENINNI
+2276 
-2287 ATDWT
+2287 DWA
-2292 VLFAYNDLAKLSN
+2292 VLFAYKDIAKLAD
-2305 KIGDTARVCN
+2305 KIGSTARVCN

-2348 GTSSIVNSI
+2348 GTSSIVSSI
-2357 YAGYDPNKGLRSYI
+2357 YAGYDPTKGLRSYI

-2448 CNYTYDIEKKQTVVN
+2448 NNYTYDVEKKQTVVN

-2483 FTFNVKDVTNPTQE
+2483 FTFDVKDVTNPTQE
-2497 EVDTWS
+2497 EVDAWS
-2503 KLSPAQKISWLKAN
+2503 KLSPAQKISWFKAN
-2517 SVDAGIFNYINT
+2517 SVDAGIFDYINT

-2551 DAIDSETAYNLF
+2551 DAVDNETAYNLF
-2563 DTAFSSDN
+2563 DTAFNSDN

-2598 NKCIKNDALRDE
+2598 NKCIKNTALRDE
-2610 NTFVQYNGSRT
+2610 NTFVQYNGART
-2621 SVVAQIKAQ
+2621 SIIAQIKTQ
-2630 IDNAVARTD
+2630 VDNAVARTD

-2645 RTDPGVTNVPH
+2645 RSDQGVSNVPH

-2671 RGMYEFSLNDKNN
+2671 RGMYEFSLDDKDN

-2689 FARESNSKVVPIQFN
+2689 FARESNSKFVPIQFN

-2719 KLYKIVSPAPGIGFA
+2719 RLYKIVSPDLGSGIGFA
-2734 YPLNSLEAG
+2734 YPLNSLETG
-2743 EDREVS
+2743 EDRELS
-2749 INNANNSVPLPSY
+2749 INNINNSVPLPSY
-2762 YEAVIENLMS
+2762 YEEVIDNLMNNEVA
-2772 DDTDYTLEQL
+2772 DYTLDEL
-2782 NELYKKHIA
+2782 NELYKKNVA

-2805 IMADANND
+2805 IMSDANND

-2849 DSFTPPIHVEGET
+2849 DLFTPPIHVEGET
-2862 ISNDGESISING
+2862 ISNDGEPISING

-2896 IEEKPQMVEIVRE
+2896 IEEKPQLVEIVRE

-3003 NQFYRDENGN
+3003 SQFYRDENGN
-3013 YFAINSPEVIEA
+3013 YFAINSPEVIDA
-3025 IKNNPDLQR
+3025 IKNNPALQR
-3034 QFLEALADANA
+3034 QFLETLADANA
-3045 IIDKF
+3045 IVDKF

-3067 FYIEEMQ
+3067 FYIDEMQ
-3074 KMIKELSNTSVID
+3074 KMIKELSNSSVID

-3107 QNGIVSIW
+3107 QNGIVSIF

-3123 LDAWF
+3123 FDAWV

-3150 HAKESQSK
+3150 RAKESQAK

-3195 RNYTDKF
+3195 HDYTDKF

-3211 NVAKARVN
+3211 NVAKTRVN

-3274 LRETIRQINSRRID
+3274 LREAIRQINSRRSD

-3300 ELRTKIDDL
+3300 ELRTKINDL
-3309 TSQFIGNDYKPAYEY
+3309 TSQFIGDDYKPAYEY
-3324 GFPGIER
+3324 GFPGTEQ
-3331 APDDSIIVIN
+3331 APDGSIIVTN
-3341 QELYDNARKQS
+3341 QEVYDNARKQS
-3352 LNDAI
+3352 LNDAV

-3393 DNAEVRDSNGKVTT
+3393 DNAEVRDSNNKVTT
-3407 PASQLD
+3407 PASQLE

-3426 NNAHWSVDDILK
+3426 NNAHWSVDDVLK
-3438 VQIEDAYKKLGITS
+3438 VRIEDAYKKLGITS

-3458 RKLIKEKLTKGEQI
+3458 RALIKDKLAKGEQI

-3483 FTNTEIAKIKE
+3483 FTNTEIAAIKE

-3501 TTNTSLFSDRNLINS
+3501 TSNTSLFSDRNLINS
-3516 AELTNEAAPSEFFKM
+3516 AEPTNEAAPSEFFKM
-3531 LNSGGRSNPEY
+3531 LNSGGMTNPEY
-3542 QKIITKIN
+3542 QEIVTKIN
-3550 DITRKYYNSAA
+3550 NITRKYYDSAA

-3570 IEDLKTLAD
+3570 IEDLKALGD

-3590 IKTKYGYD
+3590 KGKGSYY
-3598 VYEAYSEYAKENV
+3598 AYQTYSKYAKENV
-3611 NEKAY
+3611 NKKAY

-3628 PEFYTLWKRVNIRYE
+3628 PEFYTLWKRVDARYE
-3643 VLRDEKGK
+3643 VLRDKKGK

-3659 KAVYDLTKAPKPNH
+3659 KAVYDLTKVPTPNH

-3682 DAYWKDLNKRDPK
+3682 DAYWEDLNKRDPK

-3731 AALAKGID
+3731 AALAKGIA

-3795 PNYIESY
+3795 PNYIEGY

-3823 GYDNNLGLNEY
+3823 GYDNDLELNEY

-3839 QYIQDTLMQFAK
+3839 KYIQDTLMSFAK

-3859 ASGMAPHR
+3859 ASGMVPHR

-3888 SDMLPSGKDSWYE
+3888 SDMLPSGKDTWYE

-3911 DMPMLMTQLKNK
+3911 DMPMLMNQLKNK
-3923 ESVDLDNIRSTK
+3923 ESIDLDNIRSTK

-3953 YQKRMDEATKKN
+3953 YQKRIDEATKKN

-3994 QDNKQLLFYTHRMLS
+3994 QDNKQLLLYTHRMLG

-4049 DNWVRRLVYD
+4049 DNWVRRLLYD

-4070 NASMLQSFT
+4070 TASMLQSFT

-4086 NFTGAIGNIT
+4086 NITGGIGNIT
-4096 IGESAIAGE
+4096 VGESAIAGE

-4119 GKNMWRQAVPSF
+4119 GKNMWRHAIPSF

-4166 LDADTILNKIRDFM
+4166 LDADTVLNKIRDFM

-4255 NILADDNKKKE
+4255 DILADDNKKKE

-4291 IAERKKLEKEA
+4291 ITERKKLEKEA

-4308 LPTVMDQLD
+4308 LPTVMDQVD

-4338 QDKEV
+4338 KDKEV

-4419 ALFDFLTTPIRQL
+4419 ALFDFLTTPVRKL

-4487 ALGGVCTALA
+4487 ALGGICTALA

-4511 WGNLMLYE
+4511 WANLMLYE

-4555 IMSACNNIAAYVMDD
+4555 IMAACNNIAAYVMDD

-4582 GQNKIL
+4582 GQNKII

-4593 QIPIYRSLNN
+4593 QIPIYRSINN

>member
-48 EFETYYVNNYGSIP
+48 EFETYYSNNYGSIP
-62 NTNDESKEVAT
+62 NVNDESKEVAT

-81 RNFNVNEHTTDS
+81 KNFNVNEHTTDS

-112 GIRTTGNLMLAFYHN
+112 GIRITGNLMLAFYHN
-127 DLIKGRLEEHAE
+127 DLIKSRLDEHAE

-148 VINRMF
+148 VINRML
-154 GAVAKNILETR
+154 GAVATNILEAR
-165 KIEATKEEIAKVRKQ
+165 KVEATKEEIAKVRKQ
-180 LMNTKSNDFI
+180 LMNVNSNDFV
-190 KIEEEVSKYT
+190 KLEDEVSKAT

-215 DKVKYFTE
+215 DKVKYFTQ
-223 VFQGDDRLGEIRF
+223 VIQTDSRLGEIHF
-236 KKDDEISQQEVNWN
+236 KKDDDLSQQEVDWS
-250 ESYSIEDDEA
+250 ESFDIENDED
-260 LNLDDAA
+260 LNLNYAA
-267 DNGSNSEKDTTTAR
+267 DNVSNNEKDTTTAR

-309 SSTEVSAD
+309 SSAEVSAD

-337 SVDNAIKGDIET
+337 VVNSAIRGDIET

-355 LKKLEDVAESN
+355 LKKLEDIAESN

-378 LRKKPDF
+378 LKKKPDF
-385 AYKVFQVYRRRTMR
+385 AYKLFQVYRRRTIR
-399 KQQARID
+399 KQQVRID
-406 DNTVIPVRSNT
+406 DTSVAPTRSNT

-443 DTKDILESIKT
+443 DTNDILKAIKT
-454 KIKDYK
+454 KIEDYK
-460 ALQKTKG
+460 KLQKIKG

-538 TNKKYLDNK
+538 ANKKYLDNR
-547 FKEANKIEDKKARK
+547 FKEANKIEDKKAKK

-621 NFLNAI
+621 NFLNAV

-795 NENHPIVQQFKNIFK
+795 NENHPIVQQFINIFK

-821 IVFEVKENIE
+821 IVFEVKENTE

-874 IGKGHKHFIEKKGD
+874 IAKGHKHFIEKKGD

-913 KYGDS
+913 KYGDK

-939 INANGEVELNLTADQ
+939 TNANGEVELNLTADQ

-969 SNNAIAR
+969 SNNAITR

-1044 SLDLRENSTI
+1044 SLDLRENSAI

-1063 EVQARLKAI
+1063 EIQARLKAI

-1104 DGRIEGED
+1104 DGRVEGED

-1136 PILYK
+1136 PIMYDNNGKPKLNDDGSYK
-1141 PDGTPE
+1141 
-1147 LNKDKSCRRSGGFSN
+1147 RSGGFSN

-1242 VLVPRFIRGTQLEQV
+1242 VLIPRFIRGTQLEQV
-1257 YNAMKDNNIDQL
+1257 YEAMKANGIDQL

-1303 KAEDYRDEYD
+1303 KAEDYREEYD

-1334 IQIMKKILDNIAR
+1334 IQIMKKILDNIDSK
-1347 NSPLYAYKEDFFNM
+1347 SPLYKYKEDFFNM

-1368 SFNNLVDELKIPIDK
+1368 SFNKLIDELKIPLDK

-1397 LDMQV
+1397 VDMQV

-1422 FVTLNASMPIAPN
+1422 FVTLNASMPIAAN

-1442 PTYLSNVINKLES
+1442 PTYLSNVVNKLES

-1546 QDAHLDTLIGYRIPT
+1546 QDAGLDTLIGYRIPT

-1602 VYGIQYNTY
+1602 VYGIQYNTT
-1611 IGRDGNI
+1611 INADGNI
-1618 KRATWKDTVTEN
+1618 QKVLYNDLAGKSYDDYVKSQLNSEAKDK
-1630 DWLNYIR
+1630 
-1637 RETGLKLSGIDNE
+1637 LKKAIKEGVNE
-1650 TFENIK
+1650 TTALSNVA
-1656 TEAKAST
+1656 TEYGLQS
-1663 KAEARD
+1663 R
-1669 ARKAEIEEIK
+1669 EEFSKDK
-1679 NKFDEIESE
+1679 NLADE
-1688 AYFNLDD
+1688 
-1695 NTKEVIKLI
+1695 
-1704 HEKINEAYGA
+1704 
-1714 KPSKAKYQEQLEVEI
+1714 
-1729 ATLSDRL
+1729 
-1736 EDFKDTYIE
+1736 
-1745 EELDAIKDYIEAK
+1745 
-1758 NQILNNVINGFEL
+1758 
-1771 SDDFDYNAI
+1771 
-1780 KSEKIKSAIKAY
+1780 
-1792 KDEQLRLAKQVAKG
+1792 
-1806 SRLLQFEAYKKKF
+1806 
-1819 DSDVIGNN
+1819 N
-1827 SRQAR
+1827 SREAR

-1837 DDMIHILRANESLE
+1837 DDMIHILQANESLE

-1865 RDKVMNPIVK
+1865 RDKVMNSIVK
-1875 EVRESR
+1875 EVREAR

-1918 VRPRIAD
+1918 VRPHIAD

-1930 IAYSKDKYNLKELK
+1930 IAYSKDKYNLKELQ

-2009 KTLVD
+2009 KTLAD

-2053 EEAIA
+2053 EEAIR

-2063 ILNAYHI
+2063 ILNTYHI
-2070 KTDKMNLDDIVA
+2070 NTDKMNLGEIVA
-2082 RVNALLGVKYSLDK
+2082 RVNGLLGVKYSLDK
-2096 HNDITLSPD
+2096 HNDIILSPD

-2113 NDSRPVKENKYIKHN
+2113 DENRPVK
-2128 TYSGLIDYNDNSV
+2128 
-2141 FVFGS
+2141 GS
-2146 NPLGI
+2146 I
-2151 NGNPSKG
+2151 
-2158 TGGAALVAL
+2158 
-2167 NQGRVQQGEIMDNT
+2167 
-2181 ISNNG
+2181 
-2186 RAYGLTTVKA
+2186 
-2196 PNARNNKGNQLSIE
+2196 
-2210 EITNN
+2210 
-2215 IKKLYQYANN
+2215 YQ
-2225 NKDKTFK
+2225 
-2232 VAYTDGKLLNGH
+2232 H
-2244 SIEELVNAFINAGEI
+2244 
-2259 PNNVLFSDTL
+2259 
-2269 NKYFVKQ
+2269 
-2276 TNINKENINNI
+2276 
-2287 ATDWT
+2287 DWA
-2292 VLFAYNDLAKLSN
+2292 VLFAYNDLSKLSD
-2305 KIGDTARVCN
+2305 KIGSTARVCN

-2338 IEDENPALVV
+2338 IADENPALVV

-2388 ASAPSILVNRMLF
+2388 ASAPSILINRMLF

-2412 RAIEVINGSN
+2412 RAIEIINGSN

-2448 CNYTYDIEKKQTVVN
+2448 CNYTYDVEKKQTVVN

-2497 EVDTWS
+2497 EVDSWS

-2517 SVDAGIFNYINT
+2517 SVDAGIFDYINT

-2551 DAIDSETAYNLF
+2551 DAVDNETAYNLF
-2563 DTAFSSDN
+2563 DTAFTSNN

-2581 IKYAF
+2581 VKYAF

-2598 NKCIKNDALRDE
+2598 NKCIKNTALRDE
-2610 NTFVQYNGSRT
+2610 NTFVQYNGART

-2671 RGMYEFSLNDKNN
+2671 RGMYEFSLDDKEN

-2689 FARESNSKVVPIQFN
+2689 FARESNSKFIPIQFN
-2704 DYIYITKKEGNESVT
+2704 NYIYITKKEGNESVT
-2719 KLYKIVSPAPGIGFA
+2719 RLYKIVSPAPGIGFA
-2734 YPLNSLEAG
+2734 YPLNSLEPG

-2772 DDTDYTLEQL
+2772 DEPDYTLEQL
-2782 NELYKKHIA
+2782 NELYKNHIA

-2797 VKAVTHFD
+2797 VKAATHFD
-2805 IMADANND
+2805 IMQDANND
-2813 NGGAKDAINKIIK
+2813 NGGAKDAIDKIIK
-2826 TFNNYEGN
+2826 TFNNYEGD

-2840 MYLYGKTKY
+2840 MYLYDKTKY

-2862 ISNDGESISING
+2862 ISNGGEPISING

-2896 IEEKPQMVEIVRE
+2896 IEEKPQLVEIVRE

-2914 SREEVTLGSAS
+2914 SREEITLGSAS

-3025 IKNNPDLQR
+3025 IKNNPALQR
-3034 QFLEALADANA
+3034 QFLETLADANA

-3067 FYIEEMQ
+3067 FYIDEMQ
-3074 KMIKELSNTSVID
+3074 KMIKELSNSSVID
-3087 DAEVKFGI
+3087 DAEIKFGI

-3107 QNGIVSIW
+3107 QNGLVSIF

-3123 LDAWF
+3123 FDAWV

-3150 HAKESQSK
+3150 RAKESQAK

-3245 YVDSYYQKLYNED
+3245 YVDIYYQKLYNED

-3274 LRETIRQINSRRID
+3274 LREAIRQINSRRSD

-3300 ELRTKIDDL
+3300 ELRTKINDL
-3309 TSQFIGNDYKPAYEY
+3309 TSQFIGNDYKPAYEN
-3324 GFPGIER
+3324 GFPGTEK
-3331 APDDSIIVIN
+3331 APDDSIIITN
-3341 QELYDNARKQS
+3341 QEVYDNVRKQS
-3352 LNDAI
+3352 LNDAV

-3407 PASQLD
+3407 PASQLE

-3426 NNAHWSVDDILK
+3426 NNAHWSVDDTIK
-3438 VQIEDAYKKLGITS
+3438 IQIEDAYKKLGITNS
-3452 GKASKA
+3452 KASKA
-3458 RKLIKEKLTKGEQI
+3458 RALIKEKLAKGEQI

-3483 FTNTEIAKIKE
+3483 FTNDEIAAIKE

-3516 AELTNEAAPSEFFKM
+3516 AEPTNEAAPSEFFKM
-3531 LNSGGRSNPEY
+3531 LNSGGMSNPEY
-3542 QKIITKIN
+3542 QEIITKIN
-3550 DITRKYYNSAA
+3550 NITRKYYNSAA

-3570 IEDLKTLAD
+3570 IEDLKALGD
-3579 LYDELDKTKKK
+3579 LYDELDKTKKHK
-3590 IKTKYGYD
+3590 GKGSYD
-3598 VYEAYSEYAKENV
+3598 AYQSYSKYAKENV
-3611 NEKAY
+3611 NKKAY

-3628 PEFYTLWKRVNIRYE
+3628 PEFYTLWKRVNARYE
-3643 VLRDEKGK
+3643 VLRDKKGK

-3659 KAVYDLTKAPKPNH
+3659 KAVYDLTKAPTPNH

-3682 DAYWKDLNKRDPK
+3682 DAYWEDLNKRDPK

-3718 ETINTPQYYKAKN
+3718 ETINTPQYYKAKE
-3731 AALAKGID
+3731 AALAKGNA

-3795 PNYIESY
+3795 PNYIEGY

-3823 GYDNNLGLNEY
+3823 GYDNDLGLNEY

-3867 VKKAEHDAKW
+3867 AKKAEHDAKW

-3888 SDMLPSGKDSWYE
+3888 SDMLPSGKDTWYE

-3940 YTSDEAYEKDLEA
+3940 YASDEAYEKDLEA

-3994 QDNKQLLFYTHRMLS
+3994 QDNKQLLFYTHRMLG

-4070 NASMLQSFT
+4070 TASMLQSFT

-4086 NFTGAIGNIT
+4086 NITGGIGNIT
-4096 IGESAIAGE
+4096 VGESAIAGE

-4237 NIIGG
+4237 NVIRG
-4242 NEELLNKYETFKK
+4242 NEELLNKYEEFKK

-4278 ANLYLTKEQKKQF
+4278 ANIYLTKEQKKQF
-4291 IAERKKLEKEA
+4291 ITERKKLEKEA

-4366 VYDKLGAAQLEKQWW
+4366 VYDKLGATQLEKQWW

-4497 VRCIWDDDDLKNSL
+4497 VRCIWDDDDLKNSI

-4582 GQNKIL
+4582 GQNKII

>member
-21 EVGNDDVL
+21 EVGNNDVL

-48 EFETYYVNNYGSIP
+48 EFETYYANNYGYIP
-62 NTNDESKEVAT
+62 NTNDESKEVVT
-73 AIQNFYKN
+73 AIQIFYKN

-98 VKSKGYTSTAAKTC
+98 VKSKGYTSTAAKIC

-148 VINRMF
+148 VINRML
-154 GAVAKNILETR
+154 GAVAKNILEAR
-165 KIEATKEEIAKVRKQ
+165 KVEATKEEIAKVRKQ

-190 KIEEEVSKYT
+190 KLENEVSKYT

-215 DKVKYFTE
+215 DKVKYFTQ
-223 VFQGDDRLGEIRF
+223 VIQTDDRLGEIRF
-236 KKDDEISQQEVNWN
+236 KKDDDFSQQESNWS
-250 ESYSIEDDEA
+250 ESFDIEDDDD
-260 LNLDDAA
+260 LNLNNAA
-267 DNGSNSEKDTTTAR
+267 DNASNNEKDTTTAR

-337 SVDNAIKGDIET
+337 VVNSAIRGDIET

-355 LKKLEDVAESN
+355 LKKLEDIAESN

-378 LRKKPDF
+378 LKKKPDF
-385 AYKVFQVYRRRTMR
+385 AYKLFQVYRRRTIR
-399 KQQARID
+399 KQQVRID
-406 DNTVIPVRSNT
+406 DNSVSPTRSNN

-443 DTKDILESIKT
+443 DTNDILGAIKT
-454 KIKDYK
+454 KIDDYK
-460 ALQKTKG
+460 KLQKTKG
-467 FDLNKEALSADIIN
+467 FDLNKQALSADIIN

-538 TNKKYLDNK
+538 RNKQYLDNR
-547 FKEANKIEDKKARK
+547 FKEANKIKDKKAKK

-581 TYALELAKAL
+581 AYALELAKSL

-621 NFLNAI
+621 NFLNAV
-627 KATLTEEQKDGTKV
+627 KATLTEQQKDGSKV

-774 MHAIRNAKGEV
+774 MHAIKNAKGEV
-785 IGKEVSVDDI
+785 IAKEVSVDDI
-795 NENHPIVQQFKNIFK
+795 NENHPIIQQFKNIFK

-821 IVFEVKENIE
+821 IVFETNSLSQIKYND
-831 TLEDGTVVDQRGR
+831 DGS
-844 IVFNNDNTPM
+844 PM

-913 KYGDS
+913 KYGDK
-918 LLKYLFPSLYG
+918 LLNYLFPSLYG

-939 INANGEVELNLTADQ
+939 TNANGEVELNLSAEQ

-969 SNNAIAR
+969 SNDAITR

-998 LNHRLMYIAFNDVF
+998 LNHRLMYIAFNDIF

-1044 SLDLRENSTI
+1044 SLDLRENSAI

-1104 DGRIEGED
+1104 DGKVEGED

-1120 KNAKLT
+1120 KKAKLT
-1126 LEQARDLMGG
+1126 LDQARDLIGG
-1136 PILYK
+1136 PIVYDNNGK
-1141 PDGTPE
+1141 PKLNNDG
-1147 LNKDKSCRRSGGFSN
+1147 SYRRSGGFSN
-1162 TTVNDAQSYIT
+1162 TTINDAQSYIT

-1219 YYDQYYDEKL
+1219 YYDQYYDKDL

-1242 VLVPRFIRGTQLEQV
+1242 VLVPRFIKGTQLEQV
-1257 YNAMKDNNIDQL
+1257 YEAMKANNIDQL

-1303 KAEDYRDEYD
+1303 KAEDYREEYD

-1334 IQIMKKILDNIAR
+1334 IQIMKKILDNIDS
-1347 NSPLYAYKEDFFNM
+1347 NSPLHAYKEDFFNM

-1368 SFNNLVDELKIPIDK
+1368 SFNKLVDELKIPLDK
-1383 DGNIKFDESGNITG
+1383 DGNIKFDEVGNIEG
-1397 LDMQV
+1397 IDMQV

-1422 FVTLNASMPIAPN
+1422 FVTLNASMPIAAN

-1510 PKSNFGFAKNADGT
+1510 PASNFDFAKNADGT
-1524 YKDVDEVR
+1524 YKKNKEE
-1532 DKDGNLIGGLLKQL
+1532 LLKEL
-1546 QDAHLDTLIGYRIPT
+1546 QDAGLDTIIGYRIPT

-1602 VYGIQYNTY
+1602 VYGIQYSTTINA
-1611 IGRDGNI
+1611 DGDIQKIIYNDLAGKSYDDYVKSQLNSEAKDKLKKAI
-1618 KRATWKDTVTEN
+1618 KEGV
-1630 DWLNYIR
+1630 
-1637 RETGLKLSGIDNE
+1637 NE
-1650 TFENIK
+1650 TTALSNVATEYGLQSREEFSKGKNLADEN
-1656 TEAKAST
+1656 TRE
-1663 KAEARD
+1663 
-1669 ARKAEIEEIK
+1669 
-1679 NKFDEIESE
+1679 
-1688 AYFNLDD
+1688 
-1695 NTKEVIKLI
+1695 
-1704 HEKINEAYGA
+1704 
-1714 KPSKAKYQEQLEVEI
+1714 
-1729 ATLSDRL
+1729 
-1736 EDFKDTYIE
+1736 
-1745 EELDAIKDYIEAK
+1745 
-1758 NQILNNVINGFEL
+1758 
-1771 SDDFDYNAI
+1771 
-1780 KSEKIKSAIKAY
+1780 
-1792 KDEQLRLAKQVAKG
+1792 
-1806 SRLLQFEAYKKKF
+1806 
-1819 DSDVIGNN
+1819 
-1827 SRQAR
+1827 AR

-1837 DDMIHILRANESLE
+1837 DDMIHILQANESLE

-1875 EVRESR
+1875 DVREAR

-1918 VRPRIAD
+1918 VRPHIAD

-1930 IAYSKDKYNLKELK
+1930 VAYSKDKYNLAELQ

-2009 KTLVD
+2009 KTLAD

-2053 EEAIA
+2053 EEAIK

-2063 ILNAYHI
+2063 ILETYHI
-2070 KTDKMNLDDIVA
+2070 KTDKMNLGEIVV
-2082 RVNALLGVKYSLDK
+2082 RVNGLLGTKYSLDK

-2113 NDSRPVKENKYIKHN
+2113 DKNRPVK
-2128 TYSGLIDYNDNSV
+2128 GSV
-2141 FVFGS
+2141 
-2146 NPLGI
+2146 
-2151 NGNPSKG
+2151 
-2158 TGGAALVAL
+2158 
-2167 NQGRVQQGEIMDNT
+2167 
-2181 ISNNG
+2181 
-2186 RAYGLTTVKA
+2186 
-2196 PNARNNKGNQLSIE
+2196 
-2210 EITNN
+2210 
-2215 IKKLYQYANN
+2215 YQ
-2225 NKDKTFK
+2225 
-2232 VAYTDGKLLNGH
+2232 H
-2244 SIEELVNAFINAGEI
+2244 
-2259 PNNVLFSDTL
+2259 
-2269 NKYFVKQ
+2269 
-2276 TNINKENINNI
+2276 
-2287 ATDWT
+2287 DWA
-2292 VLFAYNDLAKLSN
+2292 VLFAYKDIAKLAD
-2305 KIGDTARVCN
+2305 KIGSTARVCN

-2338 IEDENPALVV
+2338 IEDEHPALVV
-2348 GTSSIVNSI
+2348 GTSSIVSSI
-2357 YAGYDPNKGLRSYI
+2357 YAGYDPTKGLRSYI

-2412 RAIEVINGSN
+2412 RAIEFINGSN

-2448 CNYTYDIEKKQTVVN
+2448 NNYTYDVEKKETKVN
-2463 KEVDETDEALRIMGY
+2463 KEVNETDEALRIMGY

-2497 EVDTWS
+2497 EVDAWS

-2551 DAIDSETAYNLF
+2551 DAVDNETAYNLF
-2563 DTAFSSDN
+2563 DTAFNSDN

-2598 NKCIKNDALRDE
+2598 NKCIKNTALRDE
-2610 NTFVQYNGSRT
+2610 NTFVQYNGART
-2621 SVVAQIKAQ
+2621 SIIAQIKSQ
-2630 IDNAVARTD
+2630 IDDVVARTE
-2639 LIEQYL
+2639 LVEQYL
-2645 RTDPGVTNVPH
+2645 RSDPGVTNVPH

-2671 RGMYEFSLNDKNN
+2671 RGMYEFNLDDKDN

-2689 FARESNSKVVPIQFN
+2689 FARESNAEFVPIQFN
-2704 DYIYITKKEGNESVT
+2704 NYIYITKKEGNENVT
-2719 KLYKIVSPAPGIGFA
+2719 RLYKIVSPDLGSGIGFA
-2734 YPLNSLEAG
+2734 YPLNSLESG

-2749 INNANNSVPLPSY
+2749 INNANNTVPLPSY
-2762 YEAVIENLMS
+2762 YEAVIDNLMNS
-2772 DDTDYTLEQL
+2772 EVADYTLDEL
-2782 NELYKKHIA
+2782 NELYKNHIA

-2805 IMADANND
+2805 IMSDANND
-2813 NGGAKDAINKIIK
+2813 NGGAKDAIDKIIK
-2826 TFNNYEGN
+2826 TFNDYEGN

-2862 ISNDGESISING
+2862 ISDGGEPISVNG

-2896 IEEKPQMVEIVRE
+2896 IEEKPQLVEIVKE
-2909 TPMAS
+2909 APMAS
-2914 SREEVTLGSAS
+2914 SREEVILGSAS

-2964 LRGEGFEQSTKGY
+2964 LHGEGFEQSTKGY

-3003 NQFYRDENGN
+3003 SQFYRDENGN
-3013 YFAINSPEVIEA
+3013 YYAINSPEVIEA
-3025 IKNNPDLQR
+3025 IKNNPALQR
-3034 QFLEALADANA
+3034 QFLESLADANA

-3074 KMIKELSNTSVID
+3074 KMIKELSNSSVID

-3107 QNGIVSIW
+3107 QNGLVSIF

-3123 LDAWF
+3123 FDAWV

-3150 HAKESQSK
+3150 RAKESQAK
-3158 DFAVAFGKH
+3158 DFAVSFGKH

-3265 PQIYSEYVK
+3265 PQIYSEYIK
-3274 LRETIRQINSRRID
+3274 LREGIRQINSHRID

-3300 ELRTKIDDL
+3300 ELRNKINDL

-3324 GFPGIER
+3324 GFPGTER
-3331 APDDSIIVIN
+3331 APDDSIIVTN
-3341 QELYDNARKQS
+3341 QEVYDNARKQS

-3407 PASQLD
+3407 PASQLEN
-3413 TNKEYKKAKEWIA
+3413 NKEYKKAKEWIA
-3426 NNAHWSVDDILK
+3426 NNAHWSVDDVLK

-3458 RKLIKEKLTKGEQI
+3458 RAFIKDKLAKGEQI

-3483 FTNTEIAKIKE
+3483 FTNAEIAAIRE

-3501 TTNTSLFSDRNLINS
+3501 TNSTSLFSDRNLINS
-3516 AELTNEAAPSEFFKM
+3516 AEPTNEAAPSEFFKM
-3531 LNSGGRSNPEY
+3531 LNSGGMTNPEY
-3542 QKIITKIN
+3542 QKIITNIN
-3550 DITRKYYNSAA
+3550 NITRKYYNSAT

-3570 IEDLKTLAD
+3570 IEDLKALGD

-3590 IKTKYGYD
+3590 KGKGSYD
-3598 VYEAYSEYAKENV
+3598 AYQSYSKYAKENV

-3628 PEFYTLWKRVNIRYE
+3628 PEFYTLWKRVNARYE
-3643 VLRDEKGK
+3643 VLRDKKGK
-3651 IVIDETTG
+3651 IVIDEATG
-3659 KAVYDLTKAPKPNH
+3659 KAVYDLTKAPTPNH

-3682 DAYWKDLNKRDPK
+3682 DAYWEDLNKRDPK

-3707 TKAQEFLSNTL
+3707 TNAQEFLSNTL

-3731 AALAKGID
+3731 AALAKGKA

-3795 PNYIESY
+3795 PNYIEGY

-3823 GYDNNLGLNEY
+3823 GYDNDLGLNEY

-3839 QYIQDTLMQFAK
+3839 QYIQDTLMSFAK

-3888 SDMLPSGKDSWYE
+3888 SDMLPSGKDTWYE

-3923 ESVDLDNIRSTK
+3923 ESIDLDNIRSTK

-3940 YTSDEAYEKDLEA
+3940 YASDEAYEKDLEA
-3953 YQKRMDEATKKN
+3953 YQKRIDEATKKN

-3994 QDNKQLLFYTHRMLS
+3994 QDNKQLLFYTHRMLG

-4086 NFTGAIGNIT
+4086 NITGGIGNIT
-4096 IGESAIAGE
+4096 VGESAIAGE

-4119 GKNMWRQAVPSF
+4119 GKNMWRQAIPSF

-4166 LDADTILNKIRDFM
+4166 LDADTVLNKIRDFM

-4242 NEELLNKYETFKK
+4242 NDELLNKYEEFKK

-4278 ANLYLTKEQKKQF
+4278 ANVYLTKEQKKQF

-4302 KVKFEE
+4302 KAKFEE
-4308 LPTVMDQLD
+4308 LPTIMDQVD

-4338 QDKEV
+4338 KDKEV

-4432 RYEKEMSDGQV
+4432 KYEKEMSDGQV

-4487 ALGGVCTALA
+4487 ALGGICTALA
-4497 VRCIWDDDDLKNSL
+4497 VRCIWDNDDLKNSL

-4519 ADDLTTQSMMYNM
+4519 ADELTTQSMMYNM

-4555 IMSACNNIAAYVMDD
+4555 IMTACNNIAAYVMDD

>member
-15 YTNLKA
+15 GTNLKA

-48 EFETYYVNNYGSIP
+48 EFETYYANNYGSIP
-62 NTNDESKEVAT
+62 NTNDESKEVTT
-73 AIQNFYKN
+73 AIQNFYAN
-81 RNFNVNEHTTDS
+81 TNFDVNAHTTDS

-127 DLIKGRLEEHAE
+127 DLVKGRLEEHAE

-148 VINRMF
+148 VINRML
-154 GAVAKNILETR
+154 GAVATNILEAR
-165 KIEATKEEIAKVRKQ
+165 KVEATKEEIAKVRKQ
-180 LMNTKSNDFI
+180 LMNTKSNDFV
-190 KIEEEVSKYT
+190 KLEDEVSKTT

-215 DKVKYFTE
+215 DKVKYFTQ
-223 VFQGDDRLGEIRF
+223 VIQTDDRLGEIRF
-236 KKDDEISQQEVNWN
+236 KKDDDLSQQEADWS
-250 ESYSIEDDEA
+250 ESFDIEDDDD
-260 LNLDDAA
+260 LNLNNAA
-267 DNGSNSEKDTTTAR
+267 DNASNNEKDTTTAR

-317 GKYQYDKSNP
+317 GKYQFDKSNP

-337 SVDNAIKGDIET
+337 VVNSAIRGDIET

-355 LKKLEDVAESN
+355 LKKLEDIAESN

-378 LRKKPDF
+378 LKKKPDF
-385 AYKVFQVYRRRTMR
+385 AYKLFQVYRRRTIR
-399 KQQARID
+399 KQQVRID
-406 DNTVIPVRSNT
+406 DNAVSPTRSNN

-443 DTKDILESIKT
+443 DTNDILGAIKT
-454 KIKDYK
+454 KIDDYK
-460 ALQKTKG
+460 TLQKTKG
-467 FDLNKEALSADIIN
+467 FDLNKQALSADIIN

-512 APNIA
+512 TPNIA

-538 TNKKYLDNK
+538 NNKRNLDNR
-547 FKEANKIEDKKARK
+547 FKEANKIKDKKAKK

-581 TYALELAKAL
+581 AYALELSKSL

-607 GNQSADQINDSMIT
+607 GNQSANQINDSMIT
-621 NFLNAI
+621 NFLNAV
-627 KATLTEEQKDGTKV
+627 KATLTEQQKDGTKV

-665 EHRNENGAI
+665 EHRDENGAV

-740 NMLMGDY
+740 KMLMGDY

-774 MHAIRNAKGEV
+774 MHAIKNAKGEV
-785 IGKEVSVDDI
+785 IAKEVSVDNI

-821 IVFEVKENIE
+821 IVFEVKENTE

-874 IGKGHKHFIEKKGD
+874 ISKGHKHFIEKKGD

-913 KYGDS
+913 KYGDD

-939 INANGEVELNLTADQ
+939 TNANGEVELNLSADQ

-969 SNNAIAR
+969 SNNAITR

-998 LNHRLMYIAFNDVF
+998 LNHRLMYIAFNDIF

-1096 CKVAKTYP
+1096 CKVDTEDTTGKLT
-1104 DGRIEGED
+1104 DKD
-1112 GILVKDLV
+1112 GILVRDLV

-1126 LEQARDLMGG
+1126 VKQARNLM
-1136 PILYK
+1136 K
-1141 PDGTPE
+1141 
-1147 LNKDKSCRRSGGFSN
+1147 GFSG

-1242 VLVPRFIRGTQLEQV
+1242 VLVPRFIKGTQLEQV
-1257 YNAMKDNNIDQL
+1257 YEAMKANKIDQL

-1303 KAEDYRDEYD
+1303 KAEDYREEYD

-1334 IQIMKKILDNIAR
+1334 IQIMKKILDNIDS
-1347 NSPLYAYKEDFFNM
+1347 NSPLHAYKEDFFNM

-1368 SFNNLVDELKIPIDK
+1368 SFNKLVDELKIPLDE
-1383 DGNIKFDESGNITG
+1383 DGNIKFDEAGNITG
-1397 LDMQV
+1397 VDMQV

-1422 FVTLNASMPIAPN
+1422 FVTLNTSMPIAAN

-1442 PTYLSNVINKLES
+1442 PTYLSNVVNKLES

-1510 PKSNFGFAKNADGT
+1510 PASNFGFAKNADGT
-1524 YKDVDEVR
+1524 YKKSKEE
-1532 DKDGNLIGGLLKQL
+1532 LLKEL
-1546 QDAHLDTLIGYRIPT
+1546 QDAGLDTLIGYRIPT

-1602 VYGIQYNTY
+1602 VYGIQYNTTINANGDIQKVLY
-1611 IGRDGNI
+1611 
-1618 KRATWKDTVTEN
+1618 N
-1630 DWLNYIR
+1630 DLAGKSYDNYVKSQLN
-1637 RETGLKLSGIDNE
+1637 S
-1650 TFENIK
+1650 
-1656 TEAKAST
+1656 EAKA
-1663 KAEARD
+1663 
-1669 ARKAEIEEIK
+1669 
-1679 NKFDEIESE
+1679 
-1688 AYFNLDD
+1688 
-1695 NTKEVIKLI
+1695 KL
-1704 HEKINEAYGA
+1704 K
-1714 KPSKAKYQEQLEVEI
+1714 K
-1729 ATLSDRL
+1729 
-1736 EDFKDTYIE
+1736 
-1745 EELDAIKDYIEAK
+1745 AIKDGVNETTALSNVATEYGLQSREEFSKDK
-1758 NQILNNVINGFEL
+1758 NL
-1771 SDDFDYNAI
+1771 A
-1780 KSEKIKSAIKAY
+1780 
-1792 KDEQLRLAKQVAKG
+1792 DENTR
-1806 SRLLQFEAYKKKF
+1806 E
-1819 DSDVIGNN
+1819 
-1827 SRQAR
+1827 AR

-1837 DDMIHILRANESLE
+1837 DDMIHILQANESLE

-1875 EVRESR
+1875 EVREAR

-1918 VRPRIAD
+1918 VHPHITD
-1925 NYVVK
+1925 KYTVK
-1930 IAYSKDKYNLKELK
+1930 VAYSKDKYNLEELQ
-1944 KRFEKVEETDE
+1944 KRFEKVKETDE

-2009 KTLVD
+2009 KTLAD

-2028 PAITRIVNAYNAN
+2028 PAITKIVNAYNAN

-2053 EEAIA
+2053 EEAIK
-2058 SLGKE
+2058 STGKE
-2063 ILNAYHI
+2063 ILNTYHI
-2070 KTDKMNLDDIVA
+2070 NTDKMNLGEIVA
-2082 RVNALLGVKYSLDK
+2082 RVNGLLGTKYSLDR

-2113 NDSRPVKENKYIKHN
+2113 DKNRPVK
-2128 TYSGLIDYNDNSV
+2128 
-2141 FVFGS
+2141 GS
-2146 NPLGI
+2146 I
-2151 NGNPSKG
+2151 
-2158 TGGAALVAL
+2158 
-2167 NQGRVQQGEIMDNT
+2167 
-2181 ISNNG
+2181 
-2186 RAYGLTTVKA
+2186 
-2196 PNARNNKGNQLSIE
+2196 
-2210 EITNN
+2210 
-2215 IKKLYQYANN
+2215 YQ
-2225 NKDKTFK
+2225 
-2232 VAYTDGKLLNGH
+2232 H
-2244 SIEELVNAFINAGEI
+2244 
-2259 PNNVLFSDTL
+2259 
-2269 NKYFVKQ
+2269 
-2276 TNINKENINNI
+2276 
-2287 ATDWT
+2287 DWA
-2292 VLFAYNDLAKLSN
+2292 VLFAYNDLAKLSD
-2305 KIGDTARVCN
+2305 KIGATARVCN

-2357 YAGYDPNKGLRSYI
+2357 YAGYNPTKGLRSYI
-2371 TSDAK
+2371 TSNAK

-2434 YILNTA
+2434 YILNAA

-2448 CNYTYDIEKKQTVVN
+2448 NNYTYDVEKKQTIVN
-2463 KEVDETDEALRIMGY
+2463 KEFDETDEALRIMGY

-2497 EVDTWS
+2497 EVNAWS
-2503 KLSPAQKISWLKAN
+2503 KLSPAQKISWIKAN

-2551 DAIDSETAYNLF
+2551 DAVDNETAYNLF

-2581 IKYAF
+2581 VKYAF

-2598 NKCIKNDALRDE
+2598 NKCIKNTALRDE

-2621 SVVAQIKAQ
+2621 SIIAQIKAQ
-2630 IDNAVARTD
+2630 LDNAVDRTD
-2639 LIEQYL
+2639 LVEQYL

-2656 KFMNKKYSSMFKTVT
+2656 KFMNKKYSSMFETVT
-2671 RGMYEFSLNDKNN
+2671 RGMYEFSLDDKDN

-2689 FARESNSKVVPIQFN
+2689 FARESNAEFVPIQFN
-2704 DYIYITKKEGNESVT
+2704 NYIYITKKEGNESVT
-2719 KLYKIVSPAPGIGFA
+2719 RLYKIVSPDLGSGIGFA
-2734 YPLNSLEAG
+2734 YPLNGLEAG

-2762 YEAVIENLMS
+2762 YEAVIDNLMNS
-2772 DDTDYTLEQL
+2772 EVTDYTLDEL
-2782 NELYKKHIA
+2782 NELYKKHVA

-2805 IMADANND
+2805 IISDANND
-2813 NGGAKDAINKIIK
+2813 NGGAKDAIDKIIK
-2826 TFNNYEGN
+2826 TFNDYEGN

-2840 MYLYGKTKY
+2840 MYLYDKTKY

-2862 ISNDGESISING
+2862 ISNGGEPITING

-2896 IEEKPQMVEIVRE
+2896 IEEKPQLVEIVRE
-2909 TPMAS
+2909 TPMSS

-3003 NQFYRDENGN
+3003 SQFYRDENGN
-3013 YFAINSPEVIEA
+3013 YFAINSPEVINV
-3025 IKNNPDLQR
+3025 IKNNPALQR
-3034 QFLEALADANA
+3034 QFLETLADANV
-3045 IIDKF
+3045 IVDKF

-3067 FYIEEMQ
+3067 FYIDEMQ
-3074 KMIKELSNTSVID
+3074 KMIKELSNSSIID
-3087 DAEVKFGI
+3087 DAEVKFGL

-3107 QNGIVSIW
+3107 QNGLISIY

-3150 HAKESQSK
+3150 RAKESQAK
-3158 DFAVAFGKH
+3158 DFAVDFGKH

-3245 YVDSYYQKLYNED
+3245 YVDSYYQKLYDED

-3274 LRETIRQINSRRID
+3274 LREAIRQINSRRID

-3309 TSQFIGNDYKPAYEY
+3309 TSQFIGNEYKPAYEY
-3324 GFPGIER
+3324 GFPGTEQ
-3331 APDDSIIVIN
+3331 APDGSIIVTN
-3341 QELYDNARKQS
+3341 QEVYDNVRKQS
-3352 LNDAI
+3352 LNDAV

-3393 DNAEVRDSNGKVTT
+3393 DNAEVRDSNGKITT

-3426 NNAHWSVDDILK
+3426 NNAHWSVDDVLK
-3438 VQIEDAYKKLGITS
+3438 VRIEDAYKKLGITS
-3452 GKASKA
+3452 SKASKA
-3458 RKLIKEKLTKGEQI
+3458 RALIKEKLAKGEQI

-3483 FTNTEIAKIKE
+3483 FTNTEIAAIKE

-3516 AELTNEAAPSEFFKM
+3516 AEPTNEAAPSEFFKM
-3531 LNSGGRSNPEY
+3531 LNSGGMTNPEY
-3542 QKIITKIN
+3542 QEIITKIN
-3550 DITRKYYNSAA
+3550 NITRKYYNSAA

-3570 IEDLKTLAD
+3570 IEDLKALGD
-3579 LYDELDKTKKK
+3579 LYDELDKTKKHK
-3590 IKTKYGYD
+3590 GKGSYD
-3598 VYEAYSEYAKENV
+3598 AYQTYSKYAKENV
-3611 NEKAY
+3611 NEQAY
-3616 YDEEGEAKKRTE
+3616 YSEEDEAKKRTE
-3628 PEFYTLWKRVNIRYE
+3628 PEFYTLWKRVNARYE
-3643 VLRDEKGK
+3643 VLRDKKGK

-3659 KAVYDLTKAPKPNH
+3659 KAVYDLTKAPTPNH

-3682 DAYWKDLNKRDPK
+3682 DAYWEDLNKRDPK

-3731 AALAKGID
+3731 AALAKGIA

-3795 PNYIESY
+3795 PNYIEGY

-3839 QYIQDTLMQFAK
+3839 QYIQDTLMSFAK

-3859 ASGMAPHR
+3859 ASGMTPHR

-3940 YTSDEAYEKDLEA
+3940 YASDEAYEKDLEA
-3953 YQKRMDEATKKN
+3953 YQKRIDEAIKKN

-3994 QDNKQLLFYTHRMLS
+3994 QDNKQLLFYTHRMLG

-4070 NASMLQSFT
+4070 TASMLQSFT

-4086 NFTGAIGNIT
+4086 NITGGIGNIT
-4096 IGESAIAGE
+4096 VGESAIAGE

-4119 GKNMWRQAVPSF
+4119 GKNMWRHAIPSF

-4166 LDADTILNKIRDFM
+4166 LDADTVLNKIRDFM

-4231 HEYAMK
+4231 HEYAMR

-4255 NILADDNKKKE
+4255 DILADDNKKKE
-4266 YIWNRR
+4266 YVWNRR

-4291 IAERKKLEKEA
+4291 ITERKKLEKEA

-4308 LPTVMDQLD
+4308 LPTVMDQVD

-4338 QDKEV
+4338 KDKEV

-4404 YFNEERGTKEVGCAP
+4404 YFNEERGTKEIGCAP
-4419 ALFDFLTTPIRQL
+4419 ALFDFLTTPIRKL

-4443 EALESLQ
+4443 EVLESLQ

-4487 ALGGVCTALA
+4487 ALGGICTALA

-4519 ADDLTTQSMMYNM
+4519 ADELTTQSMMYNM

-4555 IMSACNNIAAYVMDD
+4555 IMAACNNIAAYVMDD

-4582 GQNKIL
+4582 GQNKII

-4619 LLTLINVKDWAN
+4619 LLTLINIKDWAN

>member
-15 YTNLKA
+15 GTNLKA
-21 EVGNDDVL
+21 EVGNNDVL

-48 EFETYYVNNYGSIP
+48 EFETYYSNNYGSIP
-62 NTNDESKEVAT
+62 NTNDESKEVVT

-112 GIRTTGNLMLAFYHN
+112 GIRMAANQMLMFYHD
-127 DLIKGRLEEHAE
+127 DLIKGRLDEHAD
-139 DRKDNLANR
+139 DRKNNLADR
-148 VINRMF
+148 VINRMLS
-154 GAVAKNILETR
+154 GVAVGILINR
-165 KIEATKEEIAKVRKQ
+165 KTKPTPAEIDKIRKQ

-215 DKVKYFTE
+215 NKVKYFTQ
-223 VFQGDDRLGEIRF
+223 VIQTDQRLGEIRF
-236 KKDDEISQQEVNWN
+236 KKDDDLSQQEVDWN
-250 ESYSIEDDEA
+250 ESFDIENDDD
-260 LNLDDAA
+260 LNLNNAA
-267 DNGSNSEKDTTTAR
+267 DNASNNEKDTTTAR

-309 SSTEVSAD
+309 SSAEVSAD

-337 SVDNAIKGDIET
+337 VVNSAIRGDIET

-355 LKKLEDVAESN
+355 LKKLEDIAESN

-378 LRKKPDF
+378 LKKKPDF
-385 AYKVFQVYRRRTMR
+385 AYKLFQVYRRRTIR
-399 KQQARID
+399 KQQVRID
-406 DNTVIPVRSNT
+406 DTSVAPTRSNT

-443 DTKDILESIKT
+443 DTKDILETIKI

-512 APNIA
+512 SPNIA

-538 TNKKYLDNK
+538 ANKKYLDNR
-547 FKEANKIEDKKARK
+547 FKEANKIEDKKAKK

-621 NFLNAI
+621 NFLNAV

-694 RDMVNISL
+694 RDMINISL

-774 MHAIRNAKGEV
+774 MHTIRNAKGEV

-795 NENHPIVQQFKNIFK
+795 NENHPIVQQFRNIFK
-810 QELLDMANFIN
+810 QELLDMVNFIN
-821 IVFEVKENIE
+821 IVFEVKENKE

-865 ARRVFANYH
+865 ARRVFDNYH

-913 KYGDS
+913 KYGDK
-918 LLKYLFPSLYG
+918 LLEYLFPSLYG

-939 INANGEVELNLTADQ
+939 TNANGEVELNLTADQ

-969 SNNAIAR
+969 SNNAITR

-1044 SLDLRENSTI
+1044 SLDFRENSAI

-1096 CKVAKTYP
+1096 CKVAKVYP

-1126 LEQARDLMGG
+1126 IEQARDLMGG

-1257 YNAMKDNNIDQL
+1257 YKAMKDNNIDQL

-1303 KAEDYRDEYD
+1303 KAEDYREEYD

-1334 IQIMKKILDNIAR
+1334 IQIMKKILDNIDR
-1347 NSPLYAYKEDFFNM
+1347 NSSLYKYKEDFFNM

-1368 SFNNLVDELKIPIDK
+1368 SFNKLVDELKIPLDK
-1383 DGNIKFDESGNITG
+1383 DGNIKFDGAGNITG
-1397 LDMQV
+1397 VDMQV

-1478 TNVGFKATKDQVSYS
+1478 TNVGFNSKKYTKENPFNLDGIDKTKFDVEVYDREKTPGYKSKALRIYIKGKKKGWFELVKDKEDNNYSVHFKTTTEKIGKVEQDGKTVNPSTKEERDELYTALRNAIPNGANVSTWGSISDGGVYALNKLGKGWKKVGERTIKHKKDDKDIVIPIYQKNGLTTSKTLRYHPATKEYP
-1493 KELKYHPNG
+1493 EG

-1510 PKSNFGFAKNADGT
+1510 PASNFGFAKNADGT
-1524 YKDVDEVR
+1524 YKKSKEE
-1532 DKDGNLIGGLLKQL
+1532 LLKEL
-1546 QDAHLDTLIGYRIPT
+1546 QDAGLDTLIGYRIPT

-1602 VYGIQYNTY
+1602 VYGIQYNTT
-1611 IGRDGNI
+1611 INADGNI
-1618 KRATWKDTVTEN
+1618 QKVLYNDLAGKSYDDYVKSQLNNEAKDK
-1630 DWLNYIR
+1630 
-1637 RETGLKLSGIDNE
+1637 LKKAIKEGVNE
-1650 TFENIK
+1650 T
-1656 TEAKAST
+1656 T
-1663 KAEARD
+1663 
-1669 ARKAEIEEIK
+1669 
-1679 NKFDEIESE
+1679 
-1688 AYFNLDD
+1688 
-1695 NTKEVIKLI
+1695 V
-1704 HEKINEAYGA
+1704 
-1714 KPSKAKYQEQLEVEI
+1714 
-1729 ATLSDRL
+1729 
-1736 EDFKDTYIE
+1736 
-1745 EELDAIKDYIEAK
+1745 
-1758 NQILNNVINGFEL
+1758 LNNV
-1771 SDDFDYNAI
+1771 AI
-1780 KSEKIKSAIKAY
+1780 EYGLQSREEFS
-1792 KDEQLRLAKQVAKG
+1792 KDKNLAD
-1806 SRLLQFEAYKKKF
+1806 E
-1819 DSDVIGNN
+1819 N
-1827 SRQAR
+1827 SREAR

-1875 EVRESR
+1875 EVREAR

-1930 IAYSKDKYNLKELK
+1930 IAYSKDKYNLEELK

-2009 KTLVD
+2009 KTLAD

-2070 KTDKMNLDDIVA
+2070 KTDKMNLGDIIT

-2096 HNDITLSPD
+2096 HNDITLSSD

-2113 NDSRPVKENKYIKHN
+2113 NKNRPVK
-2128 TYSGLIDYNDNSV
+2128 GSV
-2141 FVFGS
+2141 
-2146 NPLGI
+2146 
-2151 NGNPSKG
+2151 
-2158 TGGAALVAL
+2158 
-2167 NQGRVQQGEIMDNT
+2167 
-2181 ISNNG
+2181 
-2186 RAYGLTTVKA
+2186 
-2196 PNARNNKGNQLSIE
+2196 
-2210 EITNN
+2210 
-2215 IKKLYQYANN
+2215 YQ
-2225 NKDKTFK
+2225 
-2232 VAYTDGKLLNGH
+2232 H
-2244 SIEELVNAFINAGEI
+2244 
-2259 PNNVLFSDTL
+2259 
-2269 NKYFVKQ
+2269 
-2276 TNINKENINNI
+2276 
-2287 ATDWT
+2287 DWA
-2292 VLFAYNDLAKLSN
+2292 VLFAYNDLYKLSN

-2371 TSDAK
+2371 TSDVK

-2448 CNYTYDIEKKQTVVN
+2448 CNYTYDVEKKQTVIN

-2551 DAIDSETAYNLF
+2551 DTVDSETAYNLF
-2563 DTAFSSDN
+2563 DTAFNSDN
-2571 PLVKLAAMDM
+2571 PLVKLAAMD
-2581 IKYAF
+2581 IVKYAF

-2598 NKCIKNDALRDE
+2598 NKCIKNTALRDE

-2621 SVVAQIKAQ
+2621 SIVAQIKAQ
-2630 IDNAVARTD
+2630 VDNAVARTD

-2656 KFMNKKYSSMFKTVT
+2656 KFMNKKYSSIFKPLT
-2671 RGMYEFSLNDKNN
+2671 RGMYEFGLEDKDN

-2689 FARESNSKVVPIQFN
+2689 FARESNSKFVPIQFN
-2704 DYIYITKKEGNESVT
+2704 NYIYITKKEGNESVT
-2719 KLYKIVSPAPGIGFA
+2719 RLYKIVSPAPGIGFA

-2762 YEAVIENLMS
+2762 YEAVISNLMNS
-2772 DDTDYTLEQL
+2772 DVADYTLSEL
-2782 NELYKKHIA
+2782 NELYKNHIA

-2840 MYLYGKTKY
+2840 MYLYDKTKY

-2862 ISNDGESISING
+2862 ISNDGEPISING

-2896 IEEKPQMVEIVRE
+2896 IEEKPQLVEIVKE

-2914 SREEVTLGSAS
+2914 SRGEVTLGSAS
-2925 SKLEQSL
+2925 SRLEQSL

-2964 LRGEGFEQSTKGY
+2964 LRGEGFEQSTKDY

-3003 NQFYRDENGN
+3003 NQFYRDKNGN

-3025 IKNNPDLQR
+3025 IKNNPALQR

-3074 KMIKELSNTSVID
+3074 KMIKELSNTSVMD

-3150 HAKESQSK
+3150 RAKESQAK

-3274 LRETIRQINSRRID
+3274 LREAIRQINSRRID

-3300 ELRTKIDDL
+3300 ELRTKINDL

-3324 GFPGIER
+3324 GFPGTEQ
-3331 APDDSIIVIN
+3331 APDGSVIVTN
-3341 QELYDNARKQS
+3341 QEVYDNARKQS
-3352 LNDAI
+3352 LNDAV

-3407 PASQLD
+3407 PASQLE

-3426 NNAHWSVDDILK
+3426 NNAHWSVDDTIK

-3452 GKASKA
+3452 SKASEA
-3458 RKLIKEKLTKGEQI
+3458 RRLIKEKLAKGEQI

-3494 DVERNYG
+3494 DIERNYG

-3516 AELTNEAAPSEFFKM
+3516 AEPTNESAPSEFFKM

-3570 IEDLKTLAD
+3570 IEDLKALAD

-3590 IKTKYGYD
+3590 IGGPHGYD
-3598 VYEAYSEYAKENV
+3598 AYQTYSKYAKENV
-3611 NEKAY
+3611 NEQAY
-3616 YDEEGEAKKRTE
+3616 YSEEGEAKKRTE
-3628 PEFYTLWKRVNIRYE
+3628 PEFYTLWKRVNARYE
-3643 VLRDEKGK
+3643 VLRDKKGK

-3707 TKAQEFLSNTL
+3707 TKAQEFLSNIL

-3731 AALAKGID
+3731 AALAKGNA

-3795 PNYIESY
+3795 PNYIEGY

-3867 VKKAEHDAKW
+3867 AKKAEHNAKW

-3953 YQKRMDEATKKN
+3953 YQKRIDEATKKN

-4086 NFTGAIGNIT
+4086 NFTGAIGNIS

-4166 LDADTILNKIRDFM
+4166 LDADTVLNKIRDFM

-4200 FDNRMVKVP
+4200 FDNRIVKVP

-4278 ANLYLTKEQKKQF
+4278 ANLYLTKKQKKQF

-4324 FKEGSILAELQAKS
+4324 FKDGSILSELQAKS

-4450 VLLKGYAEFAMNLQ
+4450 VLLKDYAEFAMNLQ

-4519 ADDLTTQSMMYNM
+4519 TDDLTTQSMMYNM

-4555 IMSACNNIAAYVMDD
+4555 IMAACNNIAAYVMDD

>member
-21 EVGNDDVL
+21 EVGNNDVL

-48 EFETYYVNNYGSIP
+48 EFETYYANNYGSIP

-81 RNFNVNEHTTDS
+81 RNFKVNEHTTDS

-98 VKSKGYTSTAAKTC
+98 VKSKGYTSTAAKVC
-112 GIRTTGNLMLAFYHN
+112 GIRTSGNLMLAFYHN
-127 DLIKGRLEEHAE
+127 DLIKGRLDEHAD

-148 VINRMF
+148 VINRML
-154 GAVAKNILETR
+154 GAVATNILEAR
-165 KIEATKEEIAKVRKQ
+165 NVEATKEEIAKVRKQ
-180 LMNTKSNDFI
+180 LMNTKSNDFV
-190 KIEEEVSKYT
+190 KLENEVSKYT
-200 PQLRNQFATLKDMLS
+200 PQLRNQFATLNDMLS
-215 DKVKYFTE
+215 DKVKYFTQ
-223 VFQGDDRLGEIRF
+223 VIQNDDRLGEIRF
-236 KKDDEISQQEVNWN
+236 KKDDDLSQQEVDWN
-250 ESYSIEDDEA
+250 ESYSIEDDET

-267 DNGSNSEKDTTTAR
+267 DNGSNNEKDTTTAR
-281 WEDNGTKSDFMKDF
+281 WEDNGTKSDFTKDF

-309 SSTEVSAD
+309 SSAEISAD

-337 SVDNAIKGDIET
+337 VVNSAIRGDIET

-355 LKKLEDVAESN
+355 LKKLEDIAESN

-378 LRKKPDF
+378 LKKKPDF
-385 AYKVFQVYRRRTMR
+385 AYKLFQVYRRRTIR
-399 KQQARID
+399 KQQVRID
-406 DNTVIPVRSNT
+406 DTAVSPARSNS

-428 YLNDIKSTALNIMIE
+428 YLNDIKSTALNIMVE
-443 DTKDILESIKT
+443 DTNDILEVIKT
-454 KIKDYK
+454 KISDYK
-460 ALQKTKG
+460 QLQKSKG
-467 FDLNKEALSADIIN
+467 FELNKEALSADIIN

-517 NNLTQLYGYLENTA
+517 NNLTQLYSYLENTA
-531 KYANETL
+531 KHANITL
-538 TNKKYLDNK
+538 NNKRNLDNR
-547 FKEANKIEDKKARK
+547 FKEANKIKDKKSRK

-581 TYALELAKAL
+581 AYALELAKAL

-621 NFLNAI
+621 NFLNAV
-627 KATLTEEQKDGTKV
+627 KGTLMEQQKDGSKV

-665 EHRNENGAI
+665 EHRDENGTV

-694 RDMVNISL
+694 RDMINISL

-728 GFAQYFNAEQNP
+728 GIAQYFNAEQNP

-774 MHAIRNAKGEV
+774 MHAIKNAKGEV
-785 IGKEVSVDDI
+785 IAKEVNVDDI
-795 NENHPIVQQFKNIFK
+795 NENHPIVQQFRNIFK

-821 IVFEVKENIE
+821 IVFETNSLGQIKYND
-831 TLEDGTVVDQRGR
+831 DGS
-844 IVFNNDNTPM
+844 PM

-874 IGKGHKHFIEKKGD
+874 IAKGHKHFIEKKGD

-913 KYGDS
+913 KYCDK
-918 LLKYLFPSLYG
+918 LLNYLFPSLYG

-939 INANGEVELNLTADQ
+939 TNANGEVELNLNADQ

-969 SNNAIAR
+969 SNNAITR

-998 LNHRLMYIAFNDVF
+998 LNHRLMYIAFNDIF

-1044 SLDLRENSTI
+1044 SLDLRENSAI

-1096 CKVAKTYP
+1096 CKIAKTYP
-1104 DGRIEGED
+1104 DGKVEGED

-1126 LEQARDLMGG
+1126 LDQARDLMGG
-1136 PILYK
+1136 PIMYDNNGEPKLND
-1141 PDGTPE
+1141 DG
-1147 LNKDKSCRRSGGFSN
+1147 SYRRSGGFSN
-1162 TTVNDAQSYIT
+1162 TTINDAQSYIT

-1242 VLVPRFIRGTQLEQV
+1242 VLVPRFIKGTQLEQV
-1257 YNAMKDNNIDQL
+1257 YKAMKDNNIDQL

-1303 KAEDYRDEYD
+1303 KAEDYREEYD

-1334 IQIMKKILDNIAR
+1334 IQIMKKILDNIDSK
-1347 NSPLYAYKEDFFNM
+1347 SPLYKYKEDFFNM

-1368 SFNNLVDELKIPIDK
+1368 SFNTLVDELKIPLDK
-1383 DGNIKFDESGNITG
+1383 DDNIKFDTDGNITG
-1397 LDMQV
+1397 IDMQV

-1422 FVTLNASMPIAPN
+1422 FVTLNASSPIAIN

-1478 TNVGFKATKDQVSYS
+1478 TNVGFKATKDQISCS

-1510 PKSNFGFAKNADGT
+1510 PASNFGFAKNADGT
-1524 YKDVDEVR
+1524 YKKSKEE
-1532 DKDGNLIGGLLKQL
+1532 LLKEL

-1602 VYGIQYNTY
+1602 VYGIQYSTTINA
-1611 IGRDGNI
+1611 DDNI
-1618 KRATWKDTVTEN
+1618 QKVLYNNLAGKSYDDYVKSQLNSEAKDK
-1630 DWLNYIR
+1630 
-1637 RETGLKLSGIDNE
+1637 LKKAIKEGVNE
-1650 TFENIK
+1650 T
-1656 TEAKAST
+1656 TA
-1663 KAEARD
+1663 
-1669 ARKAEIEEIK
+1669 
-1679 NKFDEIESE
+1679 
-1688 AYFNLDD
+1688 
-1695 NTKEVIKLI
+1695 
-1704 HEKINEAYGA
+1704 
-1714 KPSKAKYQEQLEVEI
+1714 
-1729 ATLSDRL
+1729 
-1736 EDFKDTYIE
+1736 
-1745 EELDAIKDYIEAK
+1745 
-1758 NQILNNVINGFEL
+1758 LNNVATEYGLQSREEF
-1771 SDDFDYNAI
+1771 S
-1780 KSEKIKSAIKAY
+1780 
-1792 KDEQLRLAKQVAKG
+1792 KDKNLADENT
-1806 SRLLQFEAYKKKF
+1806 RE
-1819 DSDVIGNN
+1819 
-1827 SRQAR
+1827 AR

-1837 DDMIHILRANESLE
+1837 DDMIHILQANESLE

-1875 EVRESR
+1875 EVREAR

-1918 VRPRIAD
+1918 VRPHIAD

-1930 IAYSKDKYNLKELK
+1930 VAYSKDKYNLEELQ

-2009 KTLVD
+2009 KTLAD

-2053 EEAIA
+2053 EEAIK
-2058 SLGKE
+2058 SLGEE

-2070 KTDKMNLDDIVA
+2070 KTDKMNLKQIVDK
-2082 RVNALLGVKYSLDK
+2082 VNALIGTKYDLDK
-2096 HNDITLSPD
+2096 HNNITLSPD

-2113 NDSRPVKENKYIKHN
+2113 DKNRPVKV
-2128 TYSGLIDYNDNSV
+2128 SV
-2141 FVFGS
+2141 
-2146 NPLGI
+2146 
-2151 NGNPSKG
+2151 
-2158 TGGAALVAL
+2158 
-2167 NQGRVQQGEIMDNT
+2167 
-2181 ISNNG
+2181 
-2186 RAYGLTTVKA
+2186 
-2196 PNARNNKGNQLSIE
+2196 
-2210 EITNN
+2210 
-2215 IKKLYQYANN
+2215 YQ
-2225 NKDKTFK
+2225 
-2232 VAYTDGKLLNGH
+2232 H
-2244 SIEELVNAFINAGEI
+2244 
-2259 PNNVLFSDTL
+2259 
-2269 NKYFVKQ
+2269 
-2276 TNINKENINNI
+2276 
-2287 ATDWT
+2287 DWS
-2292 VLFAYNDLAKLSN
+2292 VLFAYNDLAKLSD
-2305 KIGDTARVCN
+2305 KIGSTARVCN

-2338 IEDENPALVV
+2338 IEDEHPALVV

-2371 TSDAK
+2371 TSTAK

-2401 DTEQDNFRIAN
+2401 DTEQDDFRIAN
-2412 RAIEVINGSN
+2412 RAIEAINGSN

-2440 YKQTDAVV
+2440 YKQTDAVI
-2448 CNYTYDIEKKQTVVN
+2448 NSYTYDVEKKQTVVN
-2463 KEVDETDEALRIMGY
+2463 KEVEEEDEALRIMGY

-2497 EVDTWS
+2497 EVDAWS

-2551 DAIDSETAYNLF
+2551 DAVDNETAYNLF
-2563 DTAFSSDN
+2563 DTAFNSDN

-2581 IKYAF
+2581 VKYAF
-2586 VAEGFKIGRGAI
+2586 VVEGFKIGRGAI
-2598 NKCIKNDALRDE
+2598 NKCIKNTALRDE
-2610 NTFVQYNGSRT
+2610 NTFIQLDGSRT
-2621 SVVAQIKAQ
+2621 SIVDQIKAQ
-2630 IDNAVARTD
+2630 ITNAVARTD
-2639 LIEQYL
+2639 LVEQYL

-2656 KFMNKKYSSMFKTVT
+2656 KFMNKKYNSMFKTVT

-2689 FARESNSKVVPIQFN
+2689 FARESNSKLVPIQFN
-2704 DYIYITKKEGNESVT
+2704 DYIYITKKEGNENVT
-2719 KLYKIVSPAPGIGFA
+2719 RLYKIVSPAPGIGFA
-2734 YPLNSLEAG
+2734 YPLNSLEVG
-2743 EDREVS
+2743 EDREIS
-2749 INNANNSVPLPSY
+2749 INNANNNVPLPSY
-2762 YEAVIENLMS
+2762 YETVIENLMS
-2772 DDTDYTLEQL
+2772 DETDYTLEQL

-2826 TFNNYEGN
+2826 TFNNYDGN

-2840 MYLYGKTKY
+2840 MYLYSKTKY
-2849 DSFTPPIHVEGET
+2849 DSFTPAIHVEGET
-2862 ISNDGESISING
+2862 NSDTGEPISING

-2896 IEEKPQMVEIVRE
+2896 IEEKPQLVEIVRE

-2925 SKLEQSL
+2925 SKLEQNL

-3003 NQFYRDENGN
+3003 SQFYKDDNSNGN
-3013 YFAINSPEVIEA
+3013 YFAINSPEVINA
-3025 IKNNPDLQR
+3025 IKNNPALQR
-3034 QFLEALADANA
+3034 QFLETLADANA

-3074 KMIKELSNTSVID
+3074 KMIKELSNSSVID
-3087 DAEVKFGI
+3087 DAEVKFGL

-3107 QNGIVSIW
+3107 QNGLVSIF

-3123 LDAWF
+3123 FDAWV

-3150 HAKESQSK
+3150 RAKESQAK

-3245 YVDSYYQKLYNED
+3245 YVDSYYQKLYDED

-3274 LRETIRQINSRRID
+3274 LREVIRQINSRRID

-3300 ELRTKIDDL
+3300 ELRTKINDL
-3309 TSQFIGNDYKPAYEY
+3309 TSQFIGNEYKPAYEY
-3324 GFPGIER
+3324 GFPGTEQ
-3331 APDDSIIVIN
+3331 APDGSIIVTN
-3341 QELYDNARKQS
+3341 QEVYDNARKQS
-3352 LNDAI
+3352 LNDAV

-3407 PASQLD
+3407 PASQLE

-3426 NNAHWSVDDILK
+3426 NNAHWSVDDVLK
-3438 VQIEDAYKKLGITS
+3438 VRIEDAYKKLGITS

-3458 RKLIKEKLTKGEQI
+3458 RALIKDKLAKGEQI

-3483 FTNTEIAKIKE
+3483 FTNVEIAAIKE
-3494 DVERNYG
+3494 DVEKNYG
-3501 TTNTSLFSDRNLINS
+3501 TSSTSLFSDRNLINS
-3516 AELTNEAAPSEFFKM
+3516 AEPTNEAAPSEFFKM
-3531 LNSGGRSNPEY
+3531 LNSGGMTNPEY
-3542 QKIITKIN
+3542 QKIVTKIN
-3550 DITRKYYNSAA
+3550 NITRKYYNSAA

-3570 IEDLKTLAD
+3570 IEDLKALGD

-3590 IKTKYGYD
+3590 KGKGNYD
-3598 VYEAYSEYAKENV
+3598 AYQAYSKYAKENV

-3628 PEFYTLWKRVNIRYE
+3628 PEFYTLWKRVNARYE
-3643 VLRDEKGK
+3643 VLRDKEGK
-3651 IVIDETTG
+3651 IVIDEVTG
-3659 KAVYDLTKAPKPNH
+3659 KPVYDTTKSAKPNH

-3682 DAYWKDLNKRDPK
+3682 DAYWEDLTKRDPK

-3707 TKAQEFLSNTL
+3707 SNAQEFLSNTL
-3718 ETINTPQYYKAKN
+3718 ETINTPQYYAARDAAAKQGEI
-3731 AALAKGID
+3731 A
-3739 YYKEWYDNNHVYNP
+3739 YKEWYDNNHVYNP

-3795 PNYIESY
+3795 PNYIEGY

-3839 QYIQDTLMQFAK
+3839 KYIQDTLMSFAK

-3867 VKKAEHDAKW
+3867 AKKAEHDTKW

-3911 DMPMLMTQLKNK
+3911 DMPMLITQLKNK
-3923 ESVDLDNIRSTK
+3923 ESIDLDNIRSTK

-3940 YTSDEAYEKDLEA
+3940 YTNDEAYEKDLEA
-3953 YQKRMDEATKKN
+3953 YQKRIDEAIKKN

-3994 QDNKQLLFYTHRMLS
+3994 QDNKQLLFYTHRMLG

-4070 NASMLQSFT
+4070 TASMLQSFT

-4086 NFTGAIGNIT
+4086 NITGGIGNIT
-4096 IGESAIAGE
+4096 VGESAIAGE

-4119 GKNMWRQAVPSF
+4119 GKNMWRQAIPSF

-4166 LDADTILNKIRDFM
+4166 LDADTVLNKIRDFM

-4209 DAESNGRLGYE
+4209 EAESNGRLGYE

-4242 NEELLNKYETFKK
+4242 NDELLNKYEEFKK

-4278 ANLYLTKEQKKQF
+4278 ANVYLTKEQKKQF
-4291 IAERKKLEKEA
+4291 IAERKRLEKEA

-4308 LPTVMDQLD
+4308 LPTVMDQVD

-4338 QDKEV
+4338 KDKEV

-4432 RYEKEMSDGQV
+4432 RYEKEMSDSQV

-4487 ALGGVCTALA
+4487 ALGGICTALA

-4555 IMSACNNIAAYVMDD
+4555 IMAACNNIAAYVMDD

-4593 QIPIYRSLNN
+4593 QIPIYRSINN

>member
-48 EFETYYVNNYGSIP
+48 EFEAYYANNYGSIP

-81 RNFNVNEHTTDS
+81 KNFNVNEHTTDS

-112 GIRTTGNLMLAFYHN
+112 GIKTTGNLMLAFYHN
-127 DLIKGRLEEHAE
+127 DLIKGRLDEHAE

-148 VINRMF
+148 VINRML
-154 GAVAKNILETR
+154 GAVAKNILEAR
-165 KIEATKEEIAKVRKQ
+165 KVEATKEEIAKVRKQ
-180 LMNTKSNDFI
+180 LMNTKSNDFV
-190 KIEEEVSKYT
+190 KLENEVSKYT
-200 PQLRNQFATLKDMLS
+200 PQLRNQFATLNDMLS
-215 DKVKYFTE
+215 DKVKYFTQ
-223 VFQGDDRLGEIRF
+223 VIQTDDRLGEIRF
-236 KKDDEISQQEVNWN
+236 KKDDDLSQQEADWS
-250 ESYSIEDDEA
+250 ESFDIEDDDD
-260 LNLDDAA
+260 LNLNNAA
-267 DNGSNSEKDTTTAR
+267 DNASNNEKDTTTAR

-295 SFAVRSYLSTIPKL
+295 SFAIRSYLSTIPKL

-337 SVDNAIKGDIET
+337 VVNSAIRGDIET

-355 LKKLEDVAESN
+355 LKKLEDIAESN
-366 KEYAGLAYLAND
+366 KEYAGLTYLAND
-378 LRKKPDF
+378 LRNKPDF
-385 AYKVFQVYRRRTMR
+385 AYKLFQVYRRRTIR
-399 KQQARID
+399 KQQVRID
-406 DNTVIPVRSNT
+406 DNSVSPTRSNN

-443 DTKDILESIKT
+443 DTNDILGAIKT
-454 KIKDYK
+454 KIDDYK
-460 ALQKTKG
+460 KLQKTKG
-467 FDLNKEALSADIIN
+467 FDLNKQALSADIIN

-538 TNKKYLDNK
+538 KNKQNLDNR
-547 FKEANKIEDKKARK
+547 FKEANKLQDKKAKK
-561 EALDSVREAYKQGY
+561 EALDNVRELYKQGY

-581 TYALELAKAL
+581 AYALELAKSL

-621 NFLNAI
+621 NFLNAV
-627 KATLTEEQKDGTKV
+627 KATLTEQQKDGSKV

-674 INYGLFYKDK
+674 TNYGLFYKDK

-759 VVHAPRYKVDGLFSK
+759 IVHAPRYKVDGLFSK
-774 MHAIRNAKGEV
+774 MHAIKNAKGEV

-810 QELLDMANFIN
+810 QELLDMSNFIN
-821 IVFEVKENIE
+821 IVFETNSLGQIKYND
-831 TLEDGTVVDQRGR
+831 DGS
-844 IVFNNDNTPM
+844 PM

-913 KYGDS
+913 KYGDK
-918 LLKYLFPSLYG
+918 LLNYLFPSLYG

-939 INANGEVELNLTADQ
+939 TNANDEVELNLTADQ
-954 EAMITRMVKGFVTDY
+954 EAMITRMVKSFVTDY
-969 SNNAIAR
+969 SNDAITR

-998 LNHRLMYIAFNDVF
+998 LNHRLMYIAFNDIF

-1044 SLDLRENSTI
+1044 SLDLRENSAI

-1063 EVQARLKAI
+1063 EVQARLKDI

-1090 VRTSEE
+1090 VKTSEE
-1096 CKVAKTYP
+1096 CKVAKVYP
-1104 DGRIEGED
+1104 DGRVEGED

-1126 LEQARDLMGG
+1126 LDQARDLMGG
-1136 PILYK
+1136 PIIYDNNGK
-1141 PDGTPE
+1141 PKLNDDG
-1147 LNKDKSCRRSGGFSN
+1147 SYRRSGGFSN
-1162 TTVNDAQSYIT
+1162 TTINDAQSYIT

-1219 YYDQYYDEKL
+1219 YYDQYYDKDL
-1229 NTIAPR
+1229 NTIVPR

-1242 VLVPRFIRGTQLEQV
+1242 VLVPRFIKGTQLEQV
-1257 YNAMKDNNIDQL
+1257 YKVMKDNNIDQL

-1292 VTEEHLKDFNN
+1292 VTDEHLKDFNN
-1303 KAEDYRDEYD
+1303 KAEDYREEYD

-1334 IQIMKKILDNIAR
+1334 IQIMKKILDNIDS
-1347 NSPLYAYKEDFFNM
+1347 NSPLHAYKEDFFNM

-1368 SFNNLVDELKIPIDK
+1368 SFNKLVDELKIPLDK
-1383 DGNIKFDESGNITG
+1383 DGNIEFDAAGNITG
-1397 LDMQV
+1397 VDMQV

-1422 FVTLNASMPIAPN
+1422 FVTLNASAPIAAN

-1493 KELKYHPNG
+1493 KQLKYHPNG

-1546 QDAHLDTLIGYRIPT
+1546 QDAGLDTLIGYRIPT

-1574 FLDDAQ
+1574 FLDDSQ

-1602 VYGIQYNTY
+1602 VYGIQYNTT
-1611 IGRDGNI
+1611 INADGNI
-1618 KRATWKDTVTEN
+1618 QKVIYN
-1630 DWLNYIR
+1630 DLAGKSYDDYVKSQLN
-1637 RETGLKLSGIDNE
+1637 
-1650 TFENIK
+1650 
-1656 TEAKAST
+1656 TEAK
-1663 KAEARD
+1663 
-1669 ARKAEIEEIK
+1669 
-1679 NKFDEIESE
+1679 
-1688 AYFNLDD
+1688 
-1695 NTKEVIKLI
+1695 VKL
-1704 HEKINEAYGA
+1704 K
-1714 KPSKAKYQEQLEVEI
+1714 K
-1729 ATLSDRL
+1729 
-1736 EDFKDTYIE
+1736 
-1745 EELDAIKDYIEAK
+1745 AIKEGVNETTALSNVATEYGLQSREEFSKGK
-1758 NQILNNVINGFEL
+1758 NL
-1771 SDDFDYNAI
+1771 A
-1780 KSEKIKSAIKAY
+1780 
-1792 KDEQLRLAKQVAKG
+1792 DE
-1806 SRLLQFEAYKKKF
+1806 
-1819 DSDVIGNN
+1819 N

-1837 DDMIHILRANESLE
+1837 DDMIHILQSNESLE

-1875 EVRESR
+1875 EVREAR

-1918 VRPRIAD
+1918 VHPHITD
-1925 NYVVK
+1925 KYTIKV
-1930 IAYSKDKYNLKELK
+1930 AYSKDKYNLEELQ

-1963 LGWTNDNKNVDGY
+1963 LGWTKDNKNVDGY

-2009 KTLVD
+2009 KTLAD

-2028 PAITRIVNAYNAN
+2028 PAITIIVNAYNAN

-2053 EEAIA
+2053 EEAIKSMSRA
-2058 SLGKE
+2058 
-2063 ILNAYHI
+2063 ILETYHI
-2070 KTDKMNLDDIVA
+2070 KTDKMNLGEIID
-2082 RVNALLGVKYSLDK
+2082 RVNALLGTKYSLDK

-2113 NDSRPVKENKYIKHN
+2113 DKNRPVKGSKYQH
-2128 TYSGLIDYNDNSV
+2128 
-2141 FVFGS
+2141 
-2146 NPLGI
+2146 
-2151 NGNPSKG
+2151 
-2158 TGGAALVAL
+2158 
-2167 NQGRVQQGEIMDNT
+2167 
-2181 ISNNG
+2181 
-2186 RAYGLTTVKA
+2186 
-2196 PNARNNKGNQLSIE
+2196 
-2210 EITNN
+2210 
-2215 IKKLYQYANN
+2215 
-2225 NKDKTFK
+2225 
-2232 VAYTDGKLLNGH
+2232 
-2244 SIEELVNAFINAGEI
+2244 
-2259 PNNVLFSDTL
+2259 
-2269 NKYFVKQ
+2269 
-2276 TNINKENINNI
+2276 
-2287 ATDWT
+2287 DWA
-2292 VLFAYNDLAKLSN
+2292 VLFAYNDIAKLAD
-2305 KIGDTARVCN
+2305 KIGSTARVCN

-2324 IFATRKVFNDIADL
+2324 IFATHKVFNDIADL
-2338 IEDENPALVV
+2338 IEDEHPALVV
-2348 GTSSIVNSI
+2348 GTSSIVSSI
-2357 YAGYDPNKGLRSYI
+2357 YAGYDPTKGLRSYI

-2376 SAYPSLNAFLKY
+2376 SVYPSLNAFLKY

-2448 CNYTYDIEKKQTVVN
+2448 NNYTYDIEKKETKVN

-2497 EVDTWS
+2497 EVDAWS

-2517 SVDAGIFNYINT
+2517 SVDAGIFNYIST

-2538 RDGQSRQT
+2538 KDGQSRQT

-2551 DAIDSETAYNLF
+2551 DAVDNETAYNLF
-2563 DTAFSSDN
+2563 DTAFNSDN

-2598 NKCIKNDALRDE
+2598 NKCIKNTTLRDE
-2610 NTFVQYNGSRT
+2610 NTFVQYNGART
-2621 SVVAQIKAQ
+2621 SIIAQIKAQ
-2630 IDNAVARTD
+2630 VDNAVARTD
-2639 LIEQYL
+2639 LVEQYL
-2645 RTDPGVTNVPH
+2645 RSDPGVTNVPH

-2671 RGMYEFSLNDKNN
+2671 RGMYEFSLDDKDN

-2689 FARESNSKVVPIQFN
+2689 FARESNSKFVPIQFN
-2704 DYIYITKKEGNESVT
+2704 NYIYITNKEGNETVT
-2719 KLYKIVSPAPGIGFA
+2719 RLYKIVSPDLGSGIGFA
-2734 YPLNSLEAG
+2734 YPLNGLEAG
-2743 EDREVS
+2743 EDRELS

-2762 YEAVIENLMS
+2762 YEAVIDNLMNS
-2772 DDTDYTLEQL
+2772 EVADYTLDEL

-2813 NGGAKDAINKIIK
+2813 NGGAKDAIDKIIK
-2826 TFNNYEGN
+2826 TFNDYEGN

-2862 ISNDGESISING
+2862 ISDDGEPISVNG

-2896 IEEKPQMVEIVRE
+2896 IEEKPQLVEIVRE

-2914 SREEVTLGSAS
+2914 FREEVTLGSAS

-3003 NQFYRDENGN
+3003 SQFYKDDNGN
-3013 YFAINSPEVIEA
+3013 YFAINSPEVINA
-3025 IKNNPDLQR
+3025 IKNNPALQR
-3034 QFLEALADANA
+3034 QFLETLADANA
-3045 IIDKF
+3045 IVDKF
-3050 GIINQIKADEIE
+3050 GIINQIKADDIE

-3067 FYIEEMQ
+3067 FYIDEMQ
-3074 KMIKELSNTSVID
+3074 KMIKELSNSSVID

-3107 QNGIVSIW
+3107 QNGIVSIY

-3150 HAKESQSK
+3150 HAKESQAK
-3158 DFAVAFGKH
+3158 DFAVSFGKH

-3179 ASVDLNK
+3179 TSVDLNK

-3195 RNYTDKF
+3195 HKYTDKF

-3211 NVAKARVN
+3211 NVAKTRVN

-3274 LRETIRQINSRRID
+3274 LREAIRQINSRRID

-3300 ELRTKIDDL
+3300 ELRTKINDL

-3324 GFPGIER
+3324 GFPGTER
-3331 APDDSIIVIN
+3331 TPDDSIIVTN
-3341 QELYDNARKQS
+3341 QEVYDNARKQS
-3352 LNDAI
+3352 LNDAV

-3379 EGFRDMLDKMLNII
+3379 EDFRDMLDKMLNII

-3407 PASQLD
+3407 PASQLE

-3426 NNAHWSVDDILK
+3426 NNAHWSVDEVLK
-3438 VQIEDAYKKLGITS
+3438 VRIEDAYKKLGITS

-3458 RKLIKEKLTKGEQI
+3458 RALIKDKLAKGEQI

-3483 FTNTEIAKIKE
+3483 FTNTEIAAIKE
-3494 DVERNYG
+3494 DVEKNYG
-3501 TTNTSLFSDRNLINS
+3501 TSSTSLFSDRNLINS
-3516 AELTNEAAPSEFFKM
+3516 AEPTNEAAPSEFFKM
-3531 LNSGGRSNPEY
+3531 LNSGGMTNPEY
-3542 QKIITKIN
+3542 QEIITKIN
-3550 DITRKYYNSAA
+3550 NITRKYYNSAA

-3570 IEDLKTLAD
+3570 IEDLKALGD

-3590 IKTKYGYD
+3590 KGKGSYD
-3598 VYEAYSEYAKENV
+3598 AYQTYSKYAKENV
-3611 NEKAY
+3611 NNKAY

-3628 PEFYTLWKRVNIRYE
+3628 PEFYTLWKRVNARYE
-3643 VLRDEKGK
+3643 VLRDKKGK
-3651 IVIDETTG
+3651 IVIDEATG
-3659 KAVYDLTKAPKPNH
+3659 KAVYDLTKAPTPNH

-3682 DAYWKDLNKRDPK
+3682 DAYWEDLNKRDPK

-3707 TKAQEFLSNTL
+3707 TNAQEFLSNTL

-3731 AALAKGID
+3731 AALAKGIA

-3795 PNYIESY
+3795 PNYIEGY

-3814 DKNGTTHVP
+3814 NKNGTTHVP
-3823 GYDNNLGLNEY
+3823 GYDNDLGLNEY

-3839 QYIQDTLMQFAK
+3839 QYIQDTLMNFAK

-3888 SDMLPSGKDSWYE
+3888 SDMLPSGKDTWYE

-3940 YTSDEAYEKDLEA
+3940 YGSDEAYEKDLEA
-3953 YQKRMDEATKKN
+3953 YQKRIDEATKKN

-3994 QDNKQLLFYTHRMLS
+3994 QDNKQLLFYTHRMLG

-4086 NFTGAIGNIT
+4086 NITGGIGNIT
-4096 IGESAIAGE
+4096 VGESAIAGE

-4119 GKNMWRQAVPSF
+4119 GKNMWRHAIPSF

-4166 LDADTILNKIRDFM
+4166 LDADTVLNKIRDFM

-4242 NEELLNKYETFKK
+4242 NDELLNKYEEFKK

-4291 IAERKKLEKEA
+4291 ITERKKLEKEA
-4302 KVKFEE
+4302 KAKFEE
-4308 LPTVMDQLD
+4308 LPTIMDQVD

-4404 YFNEERGTKEVGCAP
+4404 YFNEERGTKEIGCAP

-4487 ALGGVCTALA
+4487 ALGGICTALA

-4511 WGNLMLYE
+4511 WANLMLYE

-4555 IMSACNNIAAYVMDD
+4555 IMAACNNIAAYVMDD

-4611 SYYKTGDN
+4611 SYYKIGDN

>member
-15 YTNLKA
+15 GTNLKA
-21 EVGNDDVL
+21 EVGNNDVL
-29 FNSLMSAVIDGSRP
+29 FNSLMSTVIDGSRP

-48 EFETYYVNNYGSIP
+48 EFETYYANNYSSIP
-62 NTNDESKEVAT
+62 NVNDESKEVAT
-73 AIQNFYKN
+73 AIQNFYAN
-81 RNFNVNEHTTDS
+81 TNFDVNAHTTDS

-98 VKSKGYTSTAAKTC
+98 VKAKGYTSTAAKSC
-112 GIRTTGNLMLAFYHN
+112 GIRMAGNQMLMFYHD
-127 DLIKGRLEEHAE
+127 DLIKGRLDEHAD
-139 DRKDNLANR
+139 DRKNNLADR
-148 VINRMF
+148 VINRMLS
-154 GAVAKNILETR
+154 GVAVGILINR
-165 KIEATKEEIAKVRKQ
+165 KTKPTPAEIDKVRKQ
-180 LMNTKSNDFI
+180 LMNVNGNDFI
-190 KIEEEVSKYT
+190 KIEEEVAKAT

-215 DKVKYFTE
+215 DKVKYFTQ
-223 VFQGDDRLGEIRF
+223 VLQTDPRLGEIRF
-236 KKDDEISQQEVNWN
+236 KKDDDLSQQEVDWN
-250 ESYSIEDDEA
+250 ESYSIEDDEDS
-260 LNLDDAA
+260 NTDDAA
-267 DNGSNSEKDTTTAR
+267 DNGSNNEKDTTTAR
-281 WEDNGTKSDFMKDF
+281 WEDNGTKSDFTKDF

-309 SSTEVSAD
+309 SSAEVSAD

-337 SVDNAIKGDIET
+337 AVNSAIQGDRDV
-349 TNIDAF
+349 TNIDSF
-355 LKKLEDVAESN
+355 LKKLEDIAKSN

-385 AYKVFQVYRRRTMR
+385 AYKVFQIYQRSTIR
-399 KQQARID
+399 KQQVRID
-406 DNTVIPVRSNT
+406 DNNVAPTRSNS
-417 RADKLETLRIN
+417 RADKLETLRLN
-428 YLNDIKSTALNIMIE
+428 YLNDIKSTALNIMNE
-443 DTKDILESIKT
+443 DTNEILRAINE
-454 KIKDYK
+454 KIKAYK
-460 ALQKTKG
+460 KIPADSR
-467 FDLNKEALSADIIN
+467 FDLNRQSLSADIIN

-512 APNIA
+512 PVNIG
-517 NNLTQLYGYLENTA
+517 NNLTQLYGYLSNTA

-538 TNKKYLDNK
+538 INKQTLDNR
-547 FKEANKIEDKKARK
+547 FKEANKIEDKKAKK
-561 EALDSVREAYKQGY
+561 EALDNVREAYKQGY

-581 TYALELAKAL
+581 AYALELARDL

-597 NIDSNSTNAL
+597 NIDCNSTNAL

-621 NFLNAI
+621 NFLNAV
-627 KATLTEEQKDGTKV
+627 KGTLMEQQKDGSKV
-641 STELINYGKY
+641 STELVNYGKY

-674 INYGLFYKDK
+674 TNYGLFYKDK
-684 DGNIQITNYA
+684 DGNIQITSYA
-694 RDMVNISL
+694 RDMINISL
-702 FDGAGNPNTKD
+702 FDGAGNPNTKN

-740 NMLMGDY
+740 KMLMGDY

-774 MHAIRNAKGEV
+774 MHAIKNDKGEI
-785 IGKEVSVDDI
+785 IGKEVNVEDI

-821 IVFEVKENIE
+821 IVFDTNSSGQIKYND
-831 TLEDGTVVDQRGR
+831 DG
-844 IVFNNDNTPM
+844 TPM

-874 IGKGHKHFIEKKGD
+874 IGKGHKHFIEKKGN
-888 GWAFNGLLFKDDRF
+888 GWAFNGLLFNDDRF

-913 KYGDS
+913 KYGDK
-918 LLKYLFPSLYG
+918 LLNYLFPTLYG

-939 INANGEVELNLTADQ
+939 TNVNGEVELNLTADQ
-954 EAMITRMVKGFVTDY
+954 EAMITRMVKGFITDY
-969 SNNAIAR
+969 SNDSITR

-981 DLDINNLI
+981 DLDVNNLI

-998 LNHRLMYIAFNDVF
+998 LNHRLMYITFNDVF

-1044 SLDLRENSTI
+1044 SLDLRENSAI

-1063 EVQARLKAI
+1063 EIQAKLKGI
-1072 GLDVQQKTKFNGI
+1072 GLDVKQKTKFNGI

-1096 CKVAKTYP
+1096 CKVAKVYP
-1104 DGRIEGED
+1104 DGRVEGED

-1126 LEQARDLMGG
+1126 LNQARDLMGG
-1136 PILYK
+1136 PIMYDNNGK
-1141 PDGTPE
+1141 PKLNNDG
-1147 LNKDKSCRRSGGFSN
+1147 SYRRSGGFSN
-1162 TTVNDAQSYIT
+1162 TTINDAQSYIT

-1257 YNAMKDNNIDQL
+1257 YKAMKDNNIDQL

-1303 KAEDYRDEYD
+1303 KAEDYREEYD

-1334 IQIMKKILDNIAR
+1334 IQIMKKILDNIDR
-1347 NSPLYAYKEDFFNM
+1347 NSPLYDYKEDFFNM

-1368 SFNNLVDELKIPIDK
+1368 SFNSLVDELKIPLDK
-1383 DGNIKFDESGNITG
+1383 DGNIKFDAAGNITG
-1397 LDMQV
+1397 ADIQV

-1422 FVTLNASMPIAPN
+1422 FVTLNASAPIATN

-1478 TNVGFKATKDQVSYS
+1478 TNVGFKATKDQISYS

-1502 ERYIEIML
+1502 ERYIEVML
-1510 PKSNFGFAKNADGT
+1510 PASNFGFAKNADGT
-1524 YKDVDEVR
+1524 YKKSKEE
-1532 DKDGNLIGGLLKQL
+1532 LLKEL
-1546 QDAHLDTLIGYRIPT
+1546 QDVHLDTFIGYRIPT

-1602 VYGIQYNTY
+1602 VYGIQYSTTINA
-1611 IGRDGNI
+1611 DGNI
-1618 KRATWKDTVTEN
+1618 QKVLYNDLAGKSYDDYVKSQLNSEAKDK
-1630 DWLNYIR
+1630 
-1637 RETGLKLSGIDNE
+1637 LKKAIKEGVNE
-1650 TFENIK
+1650 T
-1656 TEAKAST
+1656 TA
-1663 KAEARD
+1663 
-1669 ARKAEIEEIK
+1669 
-1679 NKFDEIESE
+1679 
-1688 AYFNLDD
+1688 
-1695 NTKEVIKLI
+1695 
-1704 HEKINEAYGA
+1704 
-1714 KPSKAKYQEQLEVEI
+1714 
-1729 ATLSDRL
+1729 
-1736 EDFKDTYIE
+1736 
-1745 EELDAIKDYIEAK
+1745 
-1758 NQILNNVINGFEL
+1758 LNNVATEYGLQSREEF
-1771 SDDFDYNAI
+1771 S
-1780 KSEKIKSAIKAY
+1780 
-1792 KDEQLRLAKQVAKG
+1792 KDKNLADENTRE
-1806 SRLLQFEAYKKKF
+1806 S
-1819 DSDVIGNN
+1819 
-1827 SRQAR
+1827 R

-1837 DDMIHILRANESLE
+1837 DDMIHILQANESLE

-1875 EVRESR
+1875 EVREAR

-1918 VRPRIAD
+1918 VQPHIAD

-1930 IAYSKDKYNLKELK
+1930 VAYSKDKYNLKELQ

-1963 LGWTNDNKNVDGY
+1963 LGWTNDNKNIDGY

-2009 KTLVD
+2009 KTLAD

-2041 KSIYSDKHNKPI
+2041 KSIYSDKHNRPI
-2053 EEAIA
+2053 EEAIM

-2063 ILNAYHI
+2063 VLAAYHI
-2070 KTDKMNLDDIVA
+2070 NTDKMNLGEIIA
-2082 RVNALLGVKYSLDK
+2082 RTNALLGVKYSLDK

-2113 NDSRPVKENKYIKHN
+2113 DKNRPVK
-2128 TYSGLIDYNDNSV
+2128 
-2141 FVFGS
+2141 
-2146 NPLGI
+2146 
-2151 NGNPSKG
+2151 GN
-2158 TGGAALVAL
+2158 
-2167 NQGRVQQGEIMDNT
+2167 I
-2181 ISNNG
+2181 
-2186 RAYGLTTVKA
+2186 
-2196 PNARNNKGNQLSIE
+2196 
-2210 EITNN
+2210 
-2215 IKKLYQYANN
+2215 YQ
-2225 NKDKTFK
+2225 
-2232 VAYTDGKLLNGH
+2232 H
-2244 SIEELVNAFINAGEI
+2244 
-2259 PNNVLFSDTL
+2259 
-2269 NKYFVKQ
+2269 
-2276 TNINKENINNI
+2276 
-2287 ATDWT
+2287 DWA
-2292 VLFAYNDLAKLSN
+2292 VLFAYNDLAKLSD
-2305 KIGDTARVCN
+2305 KIGSTARVCN

-2338 IEDENPALVV
+2338 IDDEHPALVV
-2348 GTSSIVNSI
+2348 GTSSIVSSI
-2357 YAGYDPNKGLRSYI
+2357 YAGYNPNKGLRSYLI
-2371 TSDAK
+2371 SDAK
-2376 SAYPSLNAFLKY
+2376 SSYPSLNAFLKY

-2440 YKQTDAVV
+2440 YKQTDAVIN
-2448 CNYTYDIEKKQTVVN
+2448 NYTYDVEKKQTVVN
-2463 KEVDETDEALRIMGY
+2463 KEVEEEDEALRIMGY

-2483 FTFNVKDVTNPTQE
+2483 FTFDVKNVTAPTQK
-2497 EVDTWS
+2497 EVDAWS

-2551 DAIDSETAYNLF
+2551 DAVDSETAYNLF
-2563 DTAFSSDN
+2563 DTAFNSDN

-2586 VAEGFKIGRGAI
+2586 VAEGFKMGRGAI
-2598 NKCIKNDALRDE
+2598 NKCIKNTTLRDE
-2610 NTFVQYNGSRT
+2610 NTFVQYNGART
-2621 SVVAQIKAQ
+2621 SVVDQIKVQ
-2630 IDNAVARTD
+2630 IDNAIARTD
-2639 LIEQYL
+2639 LVEQYL

-2656 KFMNKKYSSMFKTVT
+2656 KFMNKKYNTMFKTVT
-2671 RGMYEFSLNDKNN
+2671 RGMYELGLSDDSNLVD
-2684 AIEFG
+2684 FG
-2689 FARESNSKVVPIQFN
+2689 FARKSNSKLFPVQFN
-2704 DYIYITKKEGNESVT
+2704 DYIYITKKEGNENVT
-2719 KLYKIVSPAPGIGFA
+2719 RLYKIYSPAPSIGFA
-2734 YPLNSLEAG
+2734 YPLNSLEPG

-2762 YEAVIENLMS
+2762 YEAVIDNLMS
-2772 DDTDYTLEQL
+2772 DDADYTLDQL
-2782 NELYKKHIA
+2782 NELYKNHIA
-2791 TTKVNK
+2791 TTKVNQ
-2797 VKAVTHFD
+2797 VKAATHFD
-2805 IMADANND
+2805 IMGDANND

-2826 TFNNYEGN
+2826 TFNNYQGN

-2849 DSFTPPIHVEGET
+2849 NSFTPPIHVEGET
-2862 ISNDGESISING
+2862 ISSTGEHISING
-2874 NFLFRRATKV
+2874 NFLFRRANKI
-2884 SIESHNIRTGEH
+2884 SIESHNVRTGEH
-2896 IEEKPQMVEIVRE
+2896 IEEKPQMVEIIRE

-2925 SKLEQSL
+2925 SRLERSL

-2952 LGDIEAGKLMRQ
+2952 LGDMEAGKLMRQ

-3003 NQFYRDENGN
+3003 SQFYRDDDGN
-3013 YFAINSPEVIEA
+3013 YFAINSPEVIDA
-3025 IKNNPDLQR
+3025 IKNNPALQR
-3034 QFLEALADANA
+3034 QFLETLADANA

-3074 KMIKELSNTSVID
+3074 KMINELSNSSIID

-3107 QNGIVSIW
+3107 QNGLVSIF

-3123 LDAWF
+3123 FDAWV

-3150 HAKESQSK
+3150 RAKESQAK

-3195 RNYTDKF
+3195 RNYTNKF

-3245 YVDSYYQKLYNED
+3245 YVDSYYQKLYDED

-3274 LRETIRQINSRRID
+3274 LRESIRQINSRRID

-3300 ELRTKIDDL
+3300 ELRTKINDL
-3309 TSQFIGNDYKPAYEY
+3309 TSQFIGDDYKPAYEY
-3324 GFPGIER
+3324 GFPGTEQ
-3331 APDDSIIVIN
+3331 APDGNIIVIN
-3341 QELYDNARKQS
+3341 QEVYDNARKQS
-3352 LNDAI
+3352 LNDAV
-3357 QLDQYLRRIKDIK
+3357 QLDQYLKRVKDIK

-3379 EGFRDMLDKMLNII
+3379 DGFRDMLEKMLNII

-3407 PASQLD
+3407 PASQLES
-3413 TNKEYKKAKEWIA
+3413 NKEYQKAKEWIA
-3426 NNAHWSVDDILK
+3426 NNAHWSVDDTIK
-3438 VQIEDAYKKLGITS
+3438 VQIQDAYKKLGIS
-3452 GKASKA
+3452 AGKGSVAK
-3458 RKLIKEKLTKGEQI
+3458 KIIKEKLAKGEQI

-3483 FTNTEIAKIKE
+3483 FTNVEIAAIKADIE
-3494 DVERNYG
+3494 KNYG
-3501 TTNTSLFSDRNLINS
+3501 TSNTSLFSDRNLINS
-3516 AELTNEAAPSEFFKM
+3516 ASPTNEAAPSEFFKM
-3531 LNSGGRSNPEY
+3531 LNSGGMTNPEY

-3561 KIVETSKMS
+3561 KVVETSKMS

-3590 IKTKYGYD
+3590 VRAKYGYD
-3598 VYEAYSEYAKENV
+3598 AYKAYSKYAKEDV
-3611 NEKAY
+3611 NTQAY
-3616 YDEEGEAKKRTE
+3616 YSEEGEAKKRTE
-3628 PEFYTLWKRVNIRYE
+3628 PEFYELWKRVNNRYE
-3643 VLRDEKGK
+3643 VLRDKDGK
-3651 IVIDETTG
+3651 IVVDEATG
-3659 KAVYDLTKAPKPNH
+3659 KPVYDLTKAAKPNP
-3673 WLYTTIAPN
+3673 WLYSSISPN
-3682 DAYWKDLNKRDPK
+3682 NAYWEDLAKRDPK
-3695 EAARQKKEVEDK
+3695 EAARQKQEVENK

-3718 ETINTPQYYKAKN
+3718 ETINTPQYY
-3731 AALAKGID
+3731 AARDAAAAKGEA

-3758 EALPIW
+3758 ESLPIW

-3795 PNYIESY
+3795 PNYIEGY

-3839 QYIQDTLMQFAK
+3839 QYIQDTLMSFAK

-3867 VKKAEHDAKW
+3867 AKKAEHDAKW

-3888 SDMLPSGKDSWYE
+3888 SDILPSGKDTWYE

-3923 ESVDLDNIRSTK
+3923 ESVNLDNIRSTK

-3940 YTSDEAYEKDLEA
+3940 YASDEAYEKDLEA
-3953 YQKRMDEATKKN
+3953 YQKRIDEATKKN

-3994 QDNKQLLFYTHRMLS
+3994 QDNKQLLFYTHRMLG

-4070 NASMLQSFT
+4070 TASMLQSFT

-4086 NFTGAIGNIT
+4086 NITGGIGNVT
-4096 IGESAIAGE
+4096 VGESAIAGE

-4166 LDADTILNKIRDFM
+4166 LDADSVLNKIRDFM
-4180 YSPNSMGE
+4180 YSPNSLGE

-4209 DAESNGRLGYE
+4209 EAESNGRLGYE

-4242 NEELLNKYETFKK
+4242 NEELLNKYEEFKK

-4308 LPTVMDQLD
+4308 LPTIIDQVD
-4317 LKDGRLA
+4317 LKNGRLD
-4324 FKEGSILAELQAKS
+4324 FKDGSILAELQAKS

-4351 YMKGKVISVNKKIHG
+4351 YMKGKVISTNKKIHG

-4404 YFNEERGTKEVGCAP
+4404 YFNEERGSKEVGCAP

-4443 EALESLQ
+4443 ESLESLQ

-4487 ALGGVCTALA
+4487 ALGGICTALA

-4555 IMSACNNIAAYVMDD
+4555 IMAACNNIAAYVMDD

-4593 QIPIYRSLNN
+4593 QIPIYRSINN

-4631 DIRGTSSL
+4631 DIRGTNSL
-4639 ER
+4639 EH

>member
-48 EFETYYVNNYGSIP
+48 EFETYYANNYGSIP

-148 VINRMF
+148 VINRML
-154 GAVAKNILETR
+154 GAVATNILEAR
-165 KIEATKEEIAKVRKQ
+165 KVEATKEEIAKVRKQ
-180 LMNTKSNDFI
+180 LMNTKSNDFV
-190 KIEEEVSKYT
+190 KLEDEVSKTT

-215 DKVKYFTE
+215 DKVKYFTQ
-223 VFQGDDRLGEIRF
+223 VIQTDDRLGEIRF
-236 KKDDEISQQEVNWN
+236 KKDDDLSQQEADWS
-250 ESYSIEDDEA
+250 ESFDIEDDED
-260 LNLDDAA
+260 LNLNNAA
-267 DNGSNSEKDTTTAR
+267 DNASNNEKDTTTAR

-337 SVDNAIKGDIET
+337 VVNSAIRGDIET

-355 LKKLEDVAESN
+355 LKKLEDIAESN

-378 LRKKPDF
+378 LKKKPDF
-385 AYKVFQVYRRRTMR
+385 AYKLFQVYRRRTIR
-399 KQQARID
+399 KQQVRID
-406 DNTVIPVRSNT
+406 DNSVSPTRSNN

-443 DTKDILESIKT
+443 DTNDILGAIKT
-454 KIKDYK
+454 KIDDYK
-460 ALQKTKG
+460 TLQKTKG
-467 FDLNKEALSADIIN
+467 FDLNKQALSADIIN

-490 YPSLD
+490 YSSLD

-512 APNIA
+512 TPNIA

-538 TNKKYLDNK
+538 NNKRNLDNR
-547 FKEANKIEDKKARK
+547 FKEANKIKDKKAKK

-581 TYALELAKAL
+581 AYALELAKSL

-621 NFLNAI
+621 NFLNAV
-627 KATLTEEQKDGTKV
+627 KATLTEQQKDGTKV

-665 EHRNENGAI
+665 EHRDENGAV

-740 NMLMGDY
+740 KMLMGDY

-774 MHAIRNAKGEV
+774 MHAIKNAKGEV
-785 IGKEVSVDDI
+785 IAKEVSVDDI
-795 NENHPIVQQFKNIFK
+795 NENHPIVQQFRNIFK
-810 QELLDMANFIN
+810 QELLDMVNFIN
-821 IVFEVKENIE
+821 IVFEVKENTE

-913 KYGDS
+913 KYGDD

-939 INANGEVELNLTADQ
+939 TNSNGEVELNLSADQ

-969 SNNAIAR
+969 SNNAITR

-998 LNHRLMYIAFNDVF
+998 LNHRLMYIAFNDIF

-1044 SLDLRENSTI
+1044 NLDLRKNSTI

-1104 DGRIEGED
+1104 DGEVEGED

-1126 LEQARDLMGG
+1126 LDQARDLMGG
-1136 PILYK
+1136 PIMYDNNGK
-1141 PDGTPE
+1141 PKLNADG
-1147 LNKDKSCRRSGGFSN
+1147 SYRRSGGFSN
-1162 TTVNDAQSYIT
+1162 TTINDAQSYIT

-1257 YNAMKDNNIDQL
+1257 YEAMKANKIDQL

-1303 KAEDYRDEYD
+1303 KAEDYREEYD

-1334 IQIMKKILDNIAR
+1334 IQIMKKILDNIDS
-1347 NSPLYAYKEDFFNM
+1347 NSPLHAYKEDFFNM

-1368 SFNNLVDELKIPIDK
+1368 SFNKLVDELKIPLDK
-1383 DGNIKFDESGNITG
+1383 DGNIKFDEAGNITG
-1397 LDMQV
+1397 VDMQV

-1422 FVTLNASMPIAPN
+1422 FVTLNASMPIAAN

-1510 PKSNFGFAKNADGT
+1510 PASNFGFAKNADGT
-1524 YKDVDEVR
+1524 YKKSKEE
-1532 DKDGNLIGGLLKQL
+1532 LLKEL
-1546 QDAHLDTLIGYRIPT
+1546 QDAGLDTLIGYRIPT

-1602 VYGIQYNTY
+1602 VYGIQYNTTINANGDIQKVLY
-1611 IGRDGNI
+1611 
-1618 KRATWKDTVTEN
+1618 N
-1630 DWLNYIR
+1630 DLAGKSYDNYVKSQLN
-1637 RETGLKLSGIDNE
+1637 S
-1650 TFENIK
+1650 
-1656 TEAKAST
+1656 EAKS
-1663 KAEARD
+1663 
-1669 ARKAEIEEIK
+1669 
-1679 NKFDEIESE
+1679 
-1688 AYFNLDD
+1688 
-1695 NTKEVIKLI
+1695 KL
-1704 HEKINEAYGA
+1704 K
-1714 KPSKAKYQEQLEVEI
+1714 K
-1729 ATLSDRL
+1729 
-1736 EDFKDTYIE
+1736 
-1745 EELDAIKDYIEAK
+1745 AIKDGVNETTALSNVATEYGLQSREEFSKDK
-1758 NQILNNVINGFEL
+1758 NL
-1771 SDDFDYNAI
+1771 A
-1780 KSEKIKSAIKAY
+1780 
-1792 KDEQLRLAKQVAKG
+1792 DENTR
-1806 SRLLQFEAYKKKF
+1806 E
-1819 DSDVIGNN
+1819 
-1827 SRQAR
+1827 AR

-1837 DDMIHILRANESLE
+1837 DDMIHILQANESLE

-1875 EVRESR
+1875 EVREAR

-1918 VRPRIAD
+1918 VHPHITD
-1925 NYVVK
+1925 KYTVK
-1930 IAYSKDKYNLKELK
+1930 VAYSKDKYNLEELQ

-2009 KTLVD
+2009 KTLAD

-2028 PAITRIVNAYNAN
+2028 PAITKIVNAYNAN

-2053 EEAIA
+2053 EEAIK
-2058 SLGKE
+2058 STGKE
-2063 ILNAYHI
+2063 ILNTYHI
-2070 KTDKMNLDDIVA
+2070 NTDKMNLGEIVA
-2082 RVNALLGVKYSLDK
+2082 RVNGLLGTKYSLDK

-2113 NDSRPVKENKYIKHN
+2113 NDSRPVK
-2128 TYSGLIDYNDNSV
+2128 
-2141 FVFGS
+2141 GS
-2146 NPLGI
+2146 I
-2151 NGNPSKG
+2151 
-2158 TGGAALVAL
+2158 
-2167 NQGRVQQGEIMDNT
+2167 
-2181 ISNNG
+2181 
-2186 RAYGLTTVKA
+2186 
-2196 PNARNNKGNQLSIE
+2196 
-2210 EITNN
+2210 
-2215 IKKLYQYANN
+2215 YQ
-2225 NKDKTFK
+2225 
-2232 VAYTDGKLLNGH
+2232 H
-2244 SIEELVNAFINAGEI
+2244 
-2259 PNNVLFSDTL
+2259 
-2269 NKYFVKQ
+2269 
-2276 TNINKENINNI
+2276 
-2287 ATDWT
+2287 DWA
-2292 VLFAYNDLAKLSN
+2292 VLFAYKDLAKLSD
-2305 KIGDTARVCN
+2305 KIGATARVCN

-2357 YAGYDPNKGLRSYI
+2357 YAGYDPTKGLRSYI
-2371 TSDAK
+2371 TSNAK

-2448 CNYTYDIEKKQTVVN
+2448 NNYTYDVEKKQTIVN
-2463 KEVDETDEALRIMGY
+2463 KEFDETDEALRIMGY

-2497 EVDTWS
+2497 EVNAWS

-2551 DAIDSETAYNLF
+2551 DAVDNETAYNLF

-2581 IKYAF
+2581 VKYAF

-2598 NKCIKNDALRDE
+2598 NKCIKNTALRDE
-2610 NTFVQYNGSRT
+2610 NTFVQFNGART
-2621 SVVAQIKAQ
+2621 SIIAQIKAQ
-2630 IDNAVARTD
+2630 VDNAVSRTD
-2639 LIEQYL
+2639 LVEQYL
-2645 RTDPGVTNVPH
+2645 RSDPGVSNVPH
-2656 KFMNKKYSSMFKTVT
+2656 KFMNKKYSSMFETVT
-2671 RGMYEFSLNDKNN
+2671 RGMYEFSLDDKDN

-2689 FARESNSKVVPIQFN
+2689 FARESNAKFVPIQFN
-2704 DYIYITKKEGNESVT
+2704 NYIYITKKEGNESVT
-2719 KLYKIVSPAPGIGFA
+2719 RLYKIVSPDLGSGIGFA

-2762 YEAVIENLMS
+2762 YEAVIDNLMNS
-2772 DDTDYTLEQL
+2772 EVADYTLDEL
-2782 NELYKKHIA
+2782 NELYKKHVA
-2791 TTKVNK
+2791 TTKVNN

-2805 IMADANND
+2805 IMSDANND
-2813 NGGAKDAINKIIK
+2813 NGGAKDAIDKIIK
-2826 TFNNYEGN
+2826 TFNDYEGN

-2840 MYLYGKTKY
+2840 MYLYDKTKY

-2862 ISNDGESISING
+2862 ISNGGEPISING

-2884 SIESHNIRTGEH
+2884 SIENHNIRTGEH
-2896 IEEKPQMVEIVRE
+2896 IEEKPQLVEIVRE

-3003 NQFYRDENGN
+3003 SQFYRDENGN
-3013 YFAINSPEVIEA
+3013 YFAINSPEVINV
-3025 IKNNPDLQR
+3025 IKNNPALQR
-3034 QFLEALADANA
+3034 QFLETLADANA
-3045 IIDKF
+3045 IVDKF
-3050 GIINQIKADEIE
+3050 GIINQIKVDEIE

-3067 FYIEEMQ
+3067 FYIDEMQ
-3074 KMIKELSNTSVID
+3074 KMIKELSNSSIID
-3087 DAEVKFGI
+3087 DAEVKFGL

-3107 QNGIVSIW
+3107 QNGLISIY

-3150 HAKESQSK
+3150 RAKESQAK
-3158 DFAVAFGKH
+3158 DFAIAFGKH

-3179 ASVDLNK
+3179 ASVDINK

-3274 LRETIRQINSRRID
+3274 LREAIRQINSRRID

-3300 ELRTKIDDL
+3300 ELRTKINDL
-3309 TSQFIGNDYKPAYEY
+3309 TSQFIGNEYKPDFRE
-3324 GFPGIER
+3324 GFPGTSK
-3331 APDDSIIVIN
+3331 APDESIIITN
-3341 QELYDNARKQS
+3341 QEVYDNARKQS
-3352 LNDAI
+3352 LNDAV

-3426 NNAHWSVDDILK
+3426 NNAHWSVDDVLK
-3438 VQIEDAYKKLGITS
+3438 VRIEDAYKKLGITNF
-3452 GKASKA
+3452 KASKA
-3458 RKLIKEKLTKGEQI
+3458 RAFIKDKLAKGEQI

-3483 FTNTEIAKIKE
+3483 FTNTEIAAIKE

-3516 AELTNEAAPSEFFKM
+3516 AEPTNEAAPSEFFKM
-3531 LNSGGRSNPEY
+3531 LNSGGMTNPEY
-3542 QKIITKIN
+3542 QEIITKIN
-3550 DITRKYYNSAA
+3550 NITRKYYNSAA

-3570 IEDLKTLAD
+3570 IEDLKALGD
-3579 LYDELDKTKKK
+3579 LYDELDKTKKHK
-3590 IKTKYGYD
+3590 GKGSYD
-3598 VYEAYSEYAKENV
+3598 AYQAYSKYAKENV
-3611 NEKAY
+3611 NEQAY
-3616 YDEEGEAKKRTE
+3616 YSEEDEAKKRTE
-3628 PEFYTLWKRVNIRYE
+3628 PEFYTLWKRVNARYE
-3643 VLRDEKGK
+3643 VLRDKKGK

-3659 KAVYDLTKAPKPNH
+3659 KAVYDLTKAPTPNH

-3682 DAYWKDLNKRDPK
+3682 DAYWEDLNKDNPK

-3731 AALAKGID
+3731 AALAKGIA

-3795 PNYIESY
+3795 PNYIEGY

-3839 QYIQDTLMQFAK
+3839 QYIQDTLMSFAK

-3867 VKKAEHDAKW
+3867 AKKAEHDAKW

-3923 ESVDLDNIRSTK
+3923 ESVDLNNIRSTK

-3940 YTSDEAYEKDLEA
+3940 YASDEAYEKDLEA
-3953 YQKRMDEATKKN
+3953 YQKRIDEAIKKN

-3994 QDNKQLLFYTHRMLS
+3994 QDNKQLLFYTHRMLG

-4070 NASMLQSFT
+4070 TASMLQSFT

-4086 NFTGAIGNIT
+4086 NITGGIGNIT
-4096 IGESAIAGE
+4096 VGESAIAGE

-4119 GKNMWRQAVPSF
+4119 GKNMWRHAIPSF

-4166 LDADTILNKIRDFM
+4166 LDADTVLNNIRDFM

-4231 HEYAMK
+4231 HEYAMR
-4237 NIIGG
+4237 NVIGG
-4242 NEELLNKYETFKK
+4242 NEELINKYETFKK
-4255 NILADDNKKKE
+4255 DILADDNKKKE
-4266 YIWNRR
+4266 YVWNRR

-4291 IAERKKLEKEA
+4291 ITERKKLEKEA

-4308 LPTVMDQLD
+4308 LPTVMDQVD
-4317 LKDGRLA
+4317 LKDGRLT

-4338 QDKEV
+4338 KDKEV

-4404 YFNEERGTKEVGCAP
+4404 YFNEERGTKEIGCAP
-4419 ALFDFLTTPIRQL
+4419 ALFDFLTAPIRKL

-4443 EALESLQ
+4443 EVLESLQ
-4450 VLLKGYAEFAMNLQ
+4450 ILLKGYAEFAMNLQ

-4487 ALGGVCTALA
+4487 ALGGICTALA
-4497 VRCIWDDDDLKNSL
+4497 VRCIWDDNDLKNSL

-4541 LWSSPIAGVTAGKD
+4541 LWSSPIAGATAGKD
-4555 IMSACNNIAAYVMDD
+4555 IMAACNNIAAYIMND
-4570 DYDPNYTSGRYA
+4570 DYKPNYTSGRYA
-4582 GQNKIL
+4582 GQNKII
-4588 VKLGR
+4588 VKLSR
-4593 QIPIYRSLNN
+4593 QIPIYRSINN
-4603 LATLDKAN
+4603 LATLNKAN

-4619 LLTLINVKDWAN
+4619 LLTLINIKDWAN

>member
-48 EFETYYVNNYGSIP
+48 EFETYYANNYGSIP

-148 VINRMF
+148 VINRML
-154 GAVAKNILETR
+154 GAVATNILEAR
-165 KIEATKEEIAKVRKQ
+165 KVEATKEEIAKVRKQ
-180 LMNTKSNDFI
+180 LMNTKSNDFV
-190 KIEEEVSKYT
+190 KLEDEVSKTT

-215 DKVKYFTE
+215 DKVKYFTQ
-223 VFQGDDRLGEIRF
+223 VIQTDDRLGEIRF
-236 KKDDEISQQEVNWN
+236 KKDDDLSQQEADWS
-250 ESYSIEDDEA
+250 ESFDIEDDDD
-260 LNLDDAA
+260 LNLNNAA
-267 DNGSNSEKDTTTAR
+267 DNASNNEKDTTTAR

-337 SVDNAIKGDIET
+337 VVNSAIRGDIET

-355 LKKLEDVAESN
+355 LKKLEDIAKSN

-378 LRKKPDF
+378 LKKKPDF
-385 AYKVFQVYRRRTMR
+385 AYKLFQVYRRRTIR
-399 KQQARID
+399 KQQVRID
-406 DNTVIPVRSNT
+406 DNSVSPTRSNN

-443 DTKDILESIKT
+443 DTNDILGAIKT
-454 KIKDYK
+454 KIDDYK
-460 ALQKTKG
+460 TLQKTKG
-467 FDLNKEALSADIIN
+467 FDLNKQALSADIIN

-512 APNIA
+512 TPNIA

-538 TNKKYLDNK
+538 NNKRNLDNR
-547 FKEANKIEDKKARK
+547 FKEANKIKDKKAKK
-561 EALDSVREAYKQGY
+561 EALDSVRETYKQGY

-581 TYALELAKAL
+581 AYALELAKSL

-621 NFLNAI
+621 NFLNAV
-627 KATLTEEQKDGTKV
+627 KATLTEQQKDGSKV

-665 EHRNENGAI
+665 EHRDENGAV

-740 NMLMGDY
+740 KMLMGDY

-774 MHAIRNAKGEV
+774 MHAIKNAKGEV
-785 IGKEVSVDDI
+785 IAKEVSVDDI
-795 NENHPIVQQFKNIFK
+795 NENHPIVQQFRNIFK
-810 QELLDMANFIN
+810 QELLDMVNFIN
-821 IVFEVKENIE
+821 IVFEVKENTE
-831 TLEDGTVVDQRGR
+831 TLKDGTVVDQRGR

-913 KYGDS
+913 KYGDD

-939 INANGEVELNLTADQ
+939 TNANGEVELNLTADQ

-969 SNNAIAR
+969 SNNAITR

-998 LNHRLMYIAFNDVF
+998 LNHRLMYIAFNDIF

-1054 VQGAFLNTP
+1054 IQGAFLNTP
-1063 EVQARLKAI
+1063 EVQSRLKAI

-1104 DGRIEGED
+1104 DGKVEGED

-1126 LEQARDLMGG
+1126 LDQARDLMGG
-1136 PILYK
+1136 PIMYDNNGK
-1141 PDGTPE
+1141 PKLNADG
-1147 LNKDKSCRRSGGFSN
+1147 SYRRSGGFSN
-1162 TTVNDAQSYIT
+1162 TTINDAQSYIT

-1193 IEAIQDESKEI
+1193 IEAIQDETKEI

-1219 YYDQYYDEKL
+1219 YYDQYYDDKL

-1257 YNAMKDNNIDQL
+1257 YEAMKANKIDQL

-1303 KAEDYRDEYD
+1303 KAEDYREEYD

-1334 IQIMKKILDNIAR
+1334 IQIMKKILDNIDS
-1347 NSPLYAYKEDFFNM
+1347 NSPLHAYKEDFFNM

-1368 SFNNLVDELKIPIDK
+1368 SFNKLVDELKISLDE

-1397 LDMQV
+1397 VDMQV

-1422 FVTLNASMPIAPN
+1422 FVTLNASMPIAAN

-1442 PTYLSNVINKLES
+1442 PTYLSNVVNKLES

-1510 PKSNFGFAKNADGT
+1510 PASNFGFAKNADGT
-1524 YKDVDEVR
+1524 YKKSKEE
-1532 DKDGNLIGGLLKQL
+1532 LLKEL
-1546 QDAHLDTLIGYRIPT
+1546 QDAGLDTLIGYRIPT

-1630 DWLNYIR
+1630 DWLNYVR
-1637 RETGLKLSGIDNE
+1637 RETGLRLSGIDNE
-1650 TFENIK
+1650 KFENIK
-1656 TEAKAST
+1656 ADAKAST

-1669 ARKAEIEEIK
+1669 ARKAEIAEIK
-1679 NKFDEIESE
+1679 NRFDEIESE

-1704 HEKINEAYGA
+1704 HEKINEAYGP

-1729 ATLSDRL
+1729 STLTGRL
-1736 EDFKDTYIE
+1736 EEFKDIYIE

-1758 NQILNNVINGFEL
+1758 KQILNNVINGFEL

-1792 KDEQLRLAKQVAKG
+1792 KDEQLRLAKQIARS

-1827 SRQAR
+1827 TREAR

-1837 DDMIHILRANESLE
+1837 DDMIHILQANESLE

-1865 RDKVMNPIVK
+1865 RDKVMNPVVK
-1875 EVRESR
+1875 EVREAR

-1918 VRPRIAD
+1918 VHPHITD
-1925 NYVVK
+1925 KYTIKV
-1930 IAYSKDKYNLKELK
+1930 AYSKDKYNLEELQ
-1944 KRFEKVEETDE
+1944 KRFEKVEETNE

-2009 KTLVD
+2009 KTLAD

-2028 PAITRIVNAYNAN
+2028 PAITKIVNAYNAN

-2053 EEAIA
+2053 EEAIR

-2063 ILNAYHI
+2063 ILNTYHI
-2070 KTDKMNLDDIVA
+2070 NTDKMNLGEIVA
-2082 RVNALLGVKYSLDK
+2082 RVNGLLGTKYSLDK
-2096 HNDITLSPD
+2096 HNDIILSPD

-2113 NDSRPVKENKYIKHN
+2113 DKNRPVK
-2128 TYSGLIDYNDNSV
+2128 
-2141 FVFGS
+2141 GS
-2146 NPLGI
+2146 I
-2151 NGNPSKG
+2151 
-2158 TGGAALVAL
+2158 
-2167 NQGRVQQGEIMDNT
+2167 
-2181 ISNNG
+2181 
-2186 RAYGLTTVKA
+2186 
-2196 PNARNNKGNQLSIE
+2196 
-2210 EITNN
+2210 
-2215 IKKLYQYANN
+2215 YQ
-2225 NKDKTFK
+2225 
-2232 VAYTDGKLLNGH
+2232 H
-2244 SIEELVNAFINAGEI
+2244 
-2259 PNNVLFSDTL
+2259 
-2269 NKYFVKQ
+2269 
-2276 TNINKENINNI
+2276 
-2287 ATDWT
+2287 DWG
-2292 VLFAYNDLAKLSN
+2292 VLFAYNDLAKLSD
-2305 KIGDTARVCN
+2305 KIGSTARVCN

-2357 YAGYDPNKGLRSYI
+2357 YAGYDPTKGLRSYI
-2371 TSDAK
+2371 TSNAK

-2434 YILNTA
+2434 YILNAA

-2448 CNYTYDIEKKQTVVN
+2448 NNYTYDVEKKQTVVN
-2463 KEVDETDEALRIMGY
+2463 KEFDETDEALRIMGY

-2497 EVDTWS
+2497 EVNAWS

-2551 DAIDSETAYNLF
+2551 DAVDNETAYNLF

-2581 IKYAF
+2581 VKYAF

-2598 NKCIKNDALRDE
+2598 NKCIKNTALRDE
-2610 NTFVQYNGSRT
+2610 NTFVQFNGART
-2621 SVVAQIKAQ
+2621 SIIAQIKAQ
-2630 IDNAVARTD
+2630 VDNAVSRTD
-2639 LIEQYL
+2639 LVEQYL
-2645 RTDPGVTNVPH
+2645 RSDPGVSNVPH
-2656 KFMNKKYSSMFKTVT
+2656 KFMNKKYSSMFETVT
-2671 RGMYEFSLNDKNN
+2671 RGMYEFSLDDKDN

-2689 FARESNSKVVPIQFN
+2689 FARESNAEFVPIQFN
-2704 DYIYITKKEGNESVT
+2704 NYIYITKKEGNESVT
-2719 KLYKIVSPAPGIGFA
+2719 RLYKIVSPDLGSGIGFA
-2734 YPLNSLEAG
+2734 YPLNGLEAG

-2762 YEAVIENLMS
+2762 YEAVIDNLMNS
-2772 DDTDYTLEQL
+2772 EVADYTLDEL
-2782 NELYKKHIA
+2782 NELYKKHVA

-2805 IMADANND
+2805 IMSDANND

-2862 ISNDGESISING
+2862 ISNGGEPISING

-2896 IEEKPQMVEIVRE
+2896 IEEKPQLVEIVRE

-3003 NQFYRDENGN
+3003 SQFYRDENGN
-3013 YFAINSPEVIEA
+3013 YFAINSPEVINV
-3025 IKNNPDLQR
+3025 IKNNPALQR
-3034 QFLEALADANA
+3034 QFLETLADANA
-3045 IIDKF
+3045 IVDKF

-3067 FYIEEMQ
+3067 FYIDEMQ
-3074 KMIKELSNTSVID
+3074 KMIKELSNSSVID

-3107 QNGIVSIW
+3107 QNGLVSIY

-3150 HAKESQSK
+3150 RAKESQAK
-3158 DFAVAFGKH
+3158 DFAIAFGKH

-3179 ASVDLNK
+3179 ASVDINK

-3219 VQENPMEYIQAKHK
+3219 VQENPMKYIQAKHK

-3274 LRETIRQINSRRID
+3274 LREAIRQINSRRID
-3288 GVLSKE
+3288 GVLNKE

-3300 ELRTKIDDL
+3300 ELRTKINDL
-3309 TSQFIGNDYKPAYEY
+3309 TSQFIGNEYKPDFRE
-3324 GFPGIER
+3324 GFPGTSK
-3331 APDDSIIVIN
+3331 APDESIIITN
-3341 QELYDNARKQS
+3341 QEVYDNARKLS
-3352 LNDAI
+3352 LNDAV
-3357 QLDQYLRRIKDIK
+3357 QLNQYLRRIKDIK

-3426 NNAHWSVDDILK
+3426 NNAHWSVDDVLK
-3438 VQIEDAYKKLGITS
+3438 VRIEDAYKKLGITNF
-3452 GKASKA
+3452 KASKA
-3458 RKLIKEKLTKGEQI
+3458 RAFIKDKLAKGEQI

-3483 FTNTEIAKIKE
+3483 FTNTEIAAIKE

-3501 TTNTSLFSDRNLINS
+3501 TNNTSLFSDRNLINS
-3516 AELTNEAAPSEFFKM
+3516 AEPTNEAAPSEFFKI
-3531 LNSGGRSNPEY
+3531 LNSGGMTNPEY
-3542 QKIITKIN
+3542 QEIITKIN
-3550 DITRKYYNSAA
+3550 NITRKYYNSAA

-3570 IEDLKTLAD
+3570 IEDLKALGD
-3579 LYDELDKTKKK
+3579 LYDELDKTKKHK
-3590 IKTKYGYD
+3590 GKGSYD
-3598 VYEAYSEYAKENV
+3598 VYQAYSKYAKENV
-3611 NEKAY
+3611 NEQAY
-3616 YDEEGEAKKRTE
+3616 YSEEDEAKKRTE
-3628 PEFYTLWKRVNIRYE
+3628 PEFYTLWKRVNARYE
-3643 VLRDEKGK
+3643 VLRDKKGK

-3659 KAVYDLTKAPKPNH
+3659 KAVYDLTKAPTPNH

-3682 DAYWKDLNKRDPK
+3682 DAYWEDLNKDNPK

-3731 AALAKGID
+3731 AALAKGIA

-3795 PNYIESY
+3795 PNYIEGY

-3839 QYIQDTLMQFAK
+3839 QYIQDTLMSFAK

-3867 VKKAEHDAKW
+3867 AKKAEHDAKW

-3940 YTSDEAYEKDLEA
+3940 YASDEAYEKDLKA
-3953 YQKRMDEATKKN
+3953 YQKRIDEATKKN

-3994 QDNKQLLFYTHRMLS
+3994 QGNKQLLFYTHRMLG

-4070 NASMLQSFT
+4070 TASMLQSFT

-4086 NFTGAIGNIT
+4086 NITGGIGNIT
-4096 IGESAIAGE
+4096 VGESAIAGE

-4119 GKNMWRQAVPSF
+4119 GKNMWRHAIPSF

-4166 LDADTILNKIRDFM
+4166 LDADTVLNKIRDFM

-4231 HEYAMK
+4231 HEYAMR

-4255 NILADDNKKKE
+4255 DILADDNKKKE
-4266 YIWNRR
+4266 YVWNRR

-4291 IAERKKLEKEA
+4291 ITERKKLEKEA

-4308 LPTVMDQLD
+4308 LPTVMDQVD

-4338 QDKEV
+4338 KDKEV

-4404 YFNEERGTKEVGCAP
+4404 YFNEERGTKEIGCAP
-4419 ALFDFLTTPIRQL
+4419 ALFDFLTTPIRKL

-4443 EALESLQ
+4443 EVLESLQ

-4487 ALGGVCTALA
+4487 ALGGICTALA

-4519 ADDLTTQSMMYNM
+4519 ADELTTQSMMYNM

-4555 IMSACNNIAAYVMDD
+4555 IMAACNNIAAYVMDD

-4582 GQNKIL
+4582 GQNKII

-4619 LLTLINVKDWAN
+4619 LLTLINIKDWAN

>member
-1 MANNCSLKFNETKV
+1 MANNCNLNFNETKV
-15 YTNLKA
+15 GTNLKA
-21 EVGNDDVL
+21 EVGNNDVL
-29 FNSLMSAVIDGSRP
+29 FNSLMSNVIDGSRP

-48 EFETYYVNNYGSIP
+48 EFETYYANNYGSIP

-127 DLIKGRLEEHAE
+127 DLIKGRLDEHAE

-148 VINRMF
+148 VINRML
-154 GAVAKNILETR
+154 GAVAKNILEAR
-165 KIEATKEEIAKVRKQ
+165 KVEVTKEEIAKVRKQ

-190 KIEEEVSKYT
+190 NLENEVSKYT

-215 DKVKYFTE
+215 DKVKYFTQ
-223 VFQGDDRLGEIRF
+223 VIQTDDRLGEIRF
-236 KKDDEISQQEVNWN
+236 NKDDDLSQQEADWS
-250 ESYSIEDDEA
+250 ESFDIEDDDD
-260 LNLDDAA
+260 LNINNAA
-267 DNGSNSEKDTTTAR
+267 DNASNNEKDTTTAR

-295 SFAVRSYLSTIPKL
+295 SFAIRSYLSTIPKL

-337 SVDNAIKGDIET
+337 VVNSAIRGDIET
-349 TNIDAF
+349 TNINAF
-355 LKKLEDVAESN
+355 LKKLEDIAESN

-378 LRKKPDF
+378 LKKKPDF
-385 AYKVFQVYRRRTMR
+385 AYKLFQVYRRRTIR
-399 KQQARID
+399 KQQVRID
-406 DNTVIPVRSNT
+406 DNSVSPTRSNN

-443 DTKDILESIKT
+443 DTNDILGAIKT
-454 KIKDYK
+454 KIDDYK
-460 ALQKTKG
+460 KLQKTKG
-467 FDLNKEALSADIIN
+467 FDLNKQALSADIIN

-538 TNKKYLDNK
+538 KNKQNLDNR
-547 FKEANKIEDKKARK
+547 FKEANKLQDKKAKK
-561 EALDSVREAYKQGY
+561 EALDNVRELYKQGY

-581 TYALELAKAL
+581 AYALELAKSL

-621 NFLNAI
+621 NFLNAV
-627 KATLTEEQKDGTKV
+627 KATLTEQQKDGTKV

-674 INYGLFYKDK
+674 TNYGLFYKDK

-740 NMLMGDY
+740 KMLMGDY

-774 MHAIRNAKGEV
+774 MHAIKNAKGEV
-785 IGKEVSVDDI
+785 IGKEVSVEDI
-795 NENHPIVQQFKNIFK
+795 NENHPIVQQFRNIFK

-821 IVFEVKENIE
+821 IVFKVKENTE
-831 TLEDGTVVDQRGR
+831 TIEDGTVVDQRGR

-902 VLTDYKTGTTT
+902 VLTDYKTGKTT
-913 KYGDS
+913 KYGDK
-918 LLKYLFPSLYG
+918 LLEYLFPSLYG

-939 INANGEVELNLTADQ
+939 TNANGEVELNLSADQ
-954 EAMITRMVKGFVTDY
+954 EVMITRMVKGFVTDY
-969 SNNAIAR
+969 SNNAITR

-998 LNHRLMYIAFNDVF
+998 LNHRLMYIAFNDIF

-1044 SLDLRENSTI
+1044 SLDLRENSAI

-1104 DGRIEGED
+1104 DGRVEGED

-1126 LEQARDLMGG
+1126 LDQARDLMGG
-1136 PILYK
+1136 PIIYDNNGK
-1141 PDGTPE
+1141 PKLNDDG
-1147 LNKDKSCRRSGGFSN
+1147 SYRRSGGFSN
-1162 TTVNDAQSYIT
+1162 TTINDAQSYIT

-1185 QLNDYLPL
+1185 QLNDYLSL

-1219 YYDQYYDEKL
+1219 YYDQYYDKDL

-1257 YNAMKDNNIDQL
+1257 YEAMKANKIDQL

-1303 KAEDYRDEYD
+1303 KAEDYCEEYD

-1334 IQIMKKILDNIAR
+1334 IQIMKKILDNIDS
-1347 NSPLYAYKEDFFNM
+1347 NSPLYFYKEDFFNM

-1368 SFNNLVDELKIPIDK
+1368 SFNKLVDELKIPLDK
-1383 DGNIKFDESGNITG
+1383 DGNIKFDEAGNITG
-1397 LDMQV
+1397 VDMQV

-1422 FVTLNASMPIAPN
+1422 FVTLNASMPIAAN

-1442 PTYLSNVINKLES
+1442 PTYLSNVVNKLES

-1493 KELKYHPNG
+1493 KQLKYHPNG

-1510 PKSNFGFAKNADGT
+1510 PKSNFGFAKNEDGT
-1524 YKDVDEVR
+1524 YKKSDE
-1532 DKDGNLIGGLLKQL
+1532 DLLKEL

-1602 VYGIQYNTY
+1602 VYGIQYSTTINA
-1611 IGRDGNI
+1611 DGNI
-1618 KRATWKDTVTEN
+1618 QKVLYNDLAGKSYDDYVKSQLNSEAKDK
-1630 DWLNYIR
+1630 
-1637 RETGLKLSGIDNE
+1637 LKKAIKEGVNE
-1650 TFENIK
+1650 TTALSNVA
-1656 TEAKAST
+1656 TEYGLQS
-1663 KAEARD
+1663 R
-1669 ARKAEIEEIK
+1669 EEFSKGK
-1679 NKFDEIESE
+1679 NLADE
-1688 AYFNLDD
+1688 
-1695 NTKEVIKLI
+1695 
-1704 HEKINEAYGA
+1704 
-1714 KPSKAKYQEQLEVEI
+1714 
-1729 ATLSDRL
+1729 
-1736 EDFKDTYIE
+1736 
-1745 EELDAIKDYIEAK
+1745 
-1758 NQILNNVINGFEL
+1758 
-1771 SDDFDYNAI
+1771 
-1780 KSEKIKSAIKAY
+1780 
-1792 KDEQLRLAKQVAKG
+1792 
-1806 SRLLQFEAYKKKF
+1806 
-1819 DSDVIGNN
+1819 N
-1827 SRQAR
+1827 SREAR

-1837 DDMIHILRANESLE
+1837 DDMIHILQANESLE

-1875 EVRESR
+1875 EVREAR

-1918 VRPRIAD
+1918 VHPHITD
-1925 NYVVK
+1925 KYTIKV
-1930 IAYSKDKYNLKELK
+1930 AYSKDKYNLEELQ

-2009 KTLVD
+2009 KTLAD

-2028 PAITRIVNAYNAN
+2028 PAITTIVNAYNAN

-2053 EEAIA
+2053 EEAIK

-2063 ILNAYHI
+2063 ILETYHI
-2070 KTDKMNLDDIVA
+2070 KTDKMNLGEIVV
-2082 RVNALLGVKYSLDK
+2082 RVNGLLGTKYSLDK

-2113 NDSRPVKENKYIKHN
+2113 DKNRPVK
-2128 TYSGLIDYNDNSV
+2128 GSV
-2141 FVFGS
+2141 
-2146 NPLGI
+2146 
-2151 NGNPSKG
+2151 
-2158 TGGAALVAL
+2158 
-2167 NQGRVQQGEIMDNT
+2167 
-2181 ISNNG
+2181 
-2186 RAYGLTTVKA
+2186 
-2196 PNARNNKGNQLSIE
+2196 
-2210 EITNN
+2210 
-2215 IKKLYQYANN
+2215 YQ
-2225 NKDKTFK
+2225 
-2232 VAYTDGKLLNGH
+2232 H
-2244 SIEELVNAFINAGEI
+2244 
-2259 PNNVLFSDTL
+2259 
-2269 NKYFVKQ
+2269 
-2276 TNINKENINNI
+2276 
-2287 ATDWT
+2287 DWA
-2292 VLFAYNDLAKLSN
+2292 VLFAYKDIAKLAD
-2305 KIGDTARVCN
+2305 KIGSIARVCN

-2324 IFATRKVFNDIADL
+2324 IFATSKVFNDIADL

-2348 GTSSIVNSI
+2348 GTSSIVSSI
-2357 YAGYDPNKGLRSYI
+2357 YAGYDPAKGLRSYI
-2371 TSDAK
+2371 TSDSK

-2412 RAIEVINGSN
+2412 KAIEVINGSN

-2448 CNYTYDIEKKQTVVN
+2448 NNYTYDVNKKQTVVN
-2463 KEVDETDEALRIMGY
+2463 KEVEEDDEALRIMGY

-2483 FTFNVKDVTNPTQE
+2483 FTFNAKDVTNPTQE
-2497 EVDTWS
+2497 EVDAWS

-2551 DAIDSETAYNLF
+2551 DAVDNETAYNLF
-2563 DTAFSSDN
+2563 DTAFNSDN
-2571 PLVKLAAMDM
+2571 PLVKLAAMDI

-2586 VAEGFKIGRGAI
+2586 VAEGFKMGRGAI
-2598 NKCIKNDALRDE
+2598 NKCIKNTALRDE

-2621 SVVAQIKAQ
+2621 SVVSQIKAQ
-2630 IDNAVARTD
+2630 INNAIARTN

-2645 RTDPGVTNVPH
+2645 RSDPGVTNIPH

-2671 RGMYEFSLNDKNN
+2671 RGMYEFSLDDKDN

-2689 FARESNSKVVPIQFN
+2689 FARESNSKFVPIQFN
-2704 DYIYITKKEGNESVT
+2704 NYIYITNKEGNENVT
-2719 KLYKIVSPAPGIGFA
+2719 RLYKIVSPDLGSGIGFA
-2734 YPLNSLEAG
+2734 YPLNSLESG

-2749 INNANNSVPLPSY
+2749 INNANNTVPLPSY
-2762 YEAVIENLMS
+2762 YEAVIDNLMNS
-2772 DDTDYTLEQL
+2772 EVADYTLNEL
-2782 NELYKKHIA
+2782 NELYKNHIA

-2840 MYLYGKTKY
+2840 IYLYDKTKY
-2849 DSFTPPIHVEGET
+2849 DSFTTPIHVEGET
-2862 ISNDGESISING
+2862 ISDGGEPISVNG
-2874 NFLFRRATKV
+2874 NFLFRRATNV

-2896 IEEKPQMVEIVRE
+2896 IEEKPQLVEIVRE
-2909 TPMAS
+2909 IPMAS

-3003 NQFYRDENGN
+3003 SQFYKDDNGN
-3013 YFAINSPEVIEA
+3013 YFAINSPEVIDA
-3025 IKNNPDLQR
+3025 IKNNPALQR
-3034 QFLEALADANA
+3034 QFLESLADANA

-3074 KMIKELSNTSVID
+3074 KMIKELSNSSVID

-3107 QNGIVSIW
+3107 QNGLVSIF

-3123 LDAWF
+3123 FDAWV

-3150 HAKESQSK
+3150 RAKESQAK

-3174 AAKVG
+3174 ATKVG

-3274 LRETIRQINSRRID
+3274 LREAIRQINSRRID

-3294 FEDKLV
+3294 FEDKLT
-3300 ELRTKIDDL
+3300 ELRTKINDL

-3324 GFPGIER
+3324 GFPGTEQ
-3331 APDDSIIVIN
+3331 APDGSIIVTN
-3341 QELYDNARKQS
+3341 QEVYDNARKQS
-3352 LNDAI
+3352 LNDAV

-3407 PASQLD
+3407 PASQLE

-3426 NNAHWSVDDILK
+3426 NNAHWSVDDVLK
-3438 VQIEDAYKKLGITS
+3438 VRIEDAYKKLGIS
-3452 GKASKA
+3452 GGKGSVAK
-3458 RKLIKEKLTKGEQI
+3458 RIIKEKLAKGEQI

-3483 FTNTEIAKIKE
+3483 FTNTEIAAIKE
-3494 DVERNYG
+3494 DVEKNYG
-3501 TTNTSLFSDRNLINS
+3501 TSNTSLFSDRNLINS
-3516 AELTNEAAPSEFFKM
+3516 AEPTNEAAPSEFFKM
-3531 LNSGGRSNPEY
+3531 LNSGGMTNPEY
-3542 QKIITKIN
+3542 QKIITNIN
-3550 DITRKYYNSAA
+3550 NITHKYYNSAT
-3561 KIVETSKMS
+3561 KIVETSKMT
-3570 IEDLKTLAD
+3570 IEDLKALED
-3579 LYDELDKTKKK
+3579 LYNELDKTKKK
-3590 IKTKYGYD
+3590 KGKGSYD
-3598 VYEAYSEYAKENV
+3598 AYQTYSKYAKENV
-3611 NEKAY
+3611 NKKAY

-3628 PEFYTLWKRVNIRYE
+3628 PEFYTLWKRVNVRYE
-3643 VLRDEKGK
+3643 VLRDKKGK
-3651 IVIDETTG
+3651 IVIDEATG
-3659 KAVYDLTKAPKPNH
+3659 KAVYDLTKAPTPNH

-3682 DAYWKDLNKRDPK
+3682 DTYWEDLNKHDPK

-3718 ETINTPQYYKAKN
+3718 ETINTPQYYEAKN
-3731 AALAKGID
+3731 AALAKGIA

-3764 NRTRVIPSIDN
+3764 NRTRIIPSIDN

-3795 PNYIESY
+3795 PNYIEGY
-3802 TDNENYKTVETD
+3802 TDNENYKTIETD
-3814 DKNGTTHVP
+3814 DKNGTTHVS
-3823 GYDNNLGLNEY
+3823 GYDNDLGLNEY

-3839 QYIQDTLMQFAK
+3839 QYIQDTLMSFAN

-3859 ASGMAPHR
+3859 ASGMTPHR
-3867 VKKAEHDAKW
+3867 AKKADHDAKW
-3877 AAKQAKEFIGF
+3877 AAKQVKEFIGF
-3888 SDMLPSGKDSWYE
+3888 SDMLPSGKDTWYE

-3911 DMPMLMTQLKNK
+3911 DMPMLMIQLKNK

-3940 YTSDEAYEKDLEA
+3940 YASDEAYEKDLEA
-3953 YQKRMDEATKKN
+3953 YQKRIDEATKKN

-3994 QDNKQLLFYTHRMLS
+3994 QDNKQLLFYTHRMLG

-4086 NFTGAIGNIT
+4086 NITGGIGNI
-4096 IGESAIAGE
+4096 IVGESAIAGE
-4105 YIAKEYFTPTGWLK
+4105 YIAKEYFTPTGWIK
-4119 GKNMWRQAVPSF
+4119 GKNMWRQAIPSF

-4166 LDADTILNKIRDFM
+4166 LDADTVLNKIRDFM

-4188 HFMQNGAMFSMF
+4188 HFMQNGAMFSIF

-4242 NEELLNKYETFKK
+4242 NDELLNKYEEFKK

-4291 IAERKKLEKEA
+4291 ITERKKLEKEA

-4308 LPTVMDQLD
+4308 FPTVMEQVD

-4351 YMKGKVISVNKKIHG
+4351 YMKGKVISINKKIHG

-4487 ALGGVCTALA
+4487 ALGGICTALA

-4555 IMSACNNIAAYVMDD
+4555 IMAACNNIAAYVMDD

>member
-48 EFETYYVNNYGSIP
+48 EFETYYANNYGSIP

-148 VINRMF
+148 VINRML
-154 GAVAKNILETR
+154 GAVATNILEAR
-165 KIEATKEEIAKVRKQ
+165 KVEATKEEIAKVRKQ
-180 LMNTKSNDFI
+180 LMNTKSNDFV
-190 KIEEEVSKYT
+190 KLEDEVSKTT

-215 DKVKYFTE
+215 DKVKYFTQ
-223 VFQGDDRLGEIRF
+223 VIQTDDRLGEIRF
-236 KKDDEISQQEVNWN
+236 KKDDDLSQQEADWS
-250 ESYSIEDDEA
+250 ESFDIEDDDD
-260 LNLDDAA
+260 LNLNNAA
-267 DNGSNSEKDTTTAR
+267 DNASNNEKDTTTAR

-337 SVDNAIKGDIET
+337 VVNSAIRGDIET

-355 LKKLEDVAESN
+355 LKKLEDIAKSN

-378 LRKKPDF
+378 LKKKPDF
-385 AYKVFQVYRRRTMR
+385 AYKLFQVYRRRTIR
-399 KQQARID
+399 KQQVRID
-406 DNTVIPVRSNT
+406 DNSVSPTRSNN

-443 DTKDILESIKT
+443 DTNDILGAIKT
-454 KIKDYK
+454 KIDDYK
-460 ALQKTKG
+460 TLQKTKG
-467 FDLNKEALSADIIN
+467 FDLNKQALSADIIN

-512 APNIA
+512 TPNIA

-538 TNKKYLDNK
+538 NNKRNLDNR
-547 FKEANKIEDKKARK
+547 FKEANKIKDKKAKK

-581 TYALELAKAL
+581 AYALELAKSL

-621 NFLNAI
+621 NFLNAV
-627 KATLTEEQKDGTKV
+627 KATLTEQQKDGTKV

-665 EHRNENGAI
+665 EHRDENGAV

-728 GFAQYFNAEQNP
+728 GFAQYFNTEQNP
-740 NMLMGDY
+740 KMLMGDY

-774 MHAIRNAKGEV
+774 MHAIKNAKGEV
-785 IGKEVSVDDI
+785 IAKEVSVDDI
-795 NENHPIVQQFKNIFK
+795 NENHPIVQQFRNIFK
-810 QELLDMANFIN
+810 QELLDMVNFIN
-821 IVFEVKENIE
+821 IVFEVKENTE
-831 TLEDGTVVDQRGR
+831 TLKDGTVVDQRGR

-913 KYGDS
+913 KYGDD

-929 GARDGFIPFT
+929 EARDGFIPFT
-939 INANGEVELNLTADQ
+939 TNANGEVELNLTADQ

-969 SNNAIAR
+969 SNNAITR

-998 LNHRLMYIAFNDVF
+998 LNHRLMYIAFNDIF

-1063 EVQARLKAI
+1063 EVQSRLKSI

-1104 DGRIEGED
+1104 DGKVEGED

-1120 KNAKLT
+1120 KNSKLT

-1136 PILYK
+1136 PIMYDNNGK
-1141 PDGTPE
+1141 PKLNADG
-1147 LNKDKSCRRSGGFSN
+1147 SYRRSGGFSN
-1162 TTVNDAQSYIT
+1162 TTINDAQSYIT

-1219 YYDQYYDEKL
+1219 YYDQYYDDKL

-1257 YNAMKDNNIDQL
+1257 YEAMKANKIDQL

-1303 KAEDYRDEYD
+1303 KAEDYREEYD

-1334 IQIMKKILDNIAR
+1334 IQIMKKILDNIDS
-1347 NSPLYAYKEDFFNM
+1347 NSPLHAYKEDFFNM

-1368 SFNNLVDELKIPIDK
+1368 SFNKLVDELKISLDE

-1397 LDMQV
+1397 VDMQV
-1402 FFDKLKDECMRLGL
+1402 FFDKLKDECMRLGI

-1422 FVTLNASMPIAPN
+1422 FVTLNASMPIAAN

-1442 PTYLSNVINKLES
+1442 PTYLSNVVNKLES

-1510 PKSNFGFAKNADGT
+1510 PASNFGFAKNADGT
-1524 YKDVDEVR
+1524 YKKSKEE
-1532 DKDGNLIGGLLKQL
+1532 LLKEL
-1546 QDAHLDTLIGYRIPT
+1546 QDAGLDTLIGYRIPT

-1630 DWLNYIR
+1630 DWLNYVR
-1637 RETGLKLSGIDNE
+1637 RETGLRLSGIDNE
-1650 TFENIK
+1650 KFENIK
-1656 TEAKAST
+1656 ADAKAST

-1669 ARKAEIEEIK
+1669 ARKAEIAEIK
-1679 NKFDEIESE
+1679 NRFDEIESE

-1695 NTKEVIKLI
+1695 DTKEVIKLI
-1704 HEKINEAYGA
+1704 HEKINEAYGP

-1729 ATLSDRL
+1729 STLTGRL
-1736 EDFKDTYIE
+1736 EEFKDIYIE

-1758 NQILNNVINGFEL
+1758 KQILNNVINGFEL

-1792 KDEQLRLAKQVAKG
+1792 KDEQLRLAKQIARS

-1827 SRQAR
+1827 TREAR

-1837 DDMIHILRANESLE
+1837 DDMIHILQANESLE

-1865 RDKVMNPIVK
+1865 RDKVMNPVVK
-1875 EVRESR
+1875 EVREAR

-1918 VRPRIAD
+1918 VHPHITD
-1925 NYVVK
+1925 KYTVK
-1930 IAYSKDKYNLKELK
+1930 VAYSKDKYNLEELQ

-2009 KTLVD
+2009 KTLAD

-2028 PAITRIVNAYNAN
+2028 PAITKIVNAYNAN

-2053 EEAIA
+2053 EEAIR

-2063 ILNAYHI
+2063 ILNTYHI
-2070 KTDKMNLDDIVA
+2070 NTDKMNLGEIVA
-2082 RVNALLGVKYSLDK
+2082 RVNGLLGTKYSLDK
-2096 HNDITLSPD
+2096 HNDIILSPD

-2113 NDSRPVKENKYIKHN
+2113 DKNRPVK
-2128 TYSGLIDYNDNSV
+2128 V
-2141 FVFGS
+2141 
-2146 NPLGI
+2146 
-2151 NGNPSKG
+2151 
-2158 TGGAALVAL
+2158 
-2167 NQGRVQQGEIMDNT
+2167 
-2181 ISNNG
+2181 
-2186 RAYGLTTVKA
+2186 
-2196 PNARNNKGNQLSIE
+2196 SI
-2210 EITNN
+2210 
-2215 IKKLYQYANN
+2215 YQ
-2225 NKDKTFK
+2225 
-2232 VAYTDGKLLNGH
+2232 H
-2244 SIEELVNAFINAGEI
+2244 
-2259 PNNVLFSDTL
+2259 
-2269 NKYFVKQ
+2269 
-2276 TNINKENINNI
+2276 
-2287 ATDWT
+2287 DWA
-2292 VLFAYNDLAKLSN
+2292 VLFAYNDLAKLSD
-2305 KIGDTARVCN
+2305 KIGATARVCN

-2357 YAGYDPNKGLRSYI
+2357 YAGYDPTKGLRSYI
-2371 TSDAK
+2371 TSNAK

-2448 CNYTYDIEKKQTVVN
+2448 NNYTYDVEKKQTVVN
-2463 KEVDETDEALRIMGY
+2463 KEFDETDEALRIMGY

-2497 EVDTWS
+2497 EVNVWS

-2551 DAIDSETAYNLF
+2551 DAVDNETAYNLF

-2581 IKYAF
+2581 VKYAF

-2598 NKCIKNDALRDE
+2598 NKCIKNTALRDE
-2610 NTFVQYNGSRT
+2610 NTFVQFNGART
-2621 SVVAQIKAQ
+2621 SIIAQIKAQ
-2630 IDNAVARTD
+2630 VDNAVSRTD
-2639 LIEQYL
+2639 LVEQYL
-2645 RTDPGVTNVPH
+2645 RSDPGVSNVPH
-2656 KFMNKKYSSMFKTVT
+2656 KFMNKKYSSMFETVT
-2671 RGMYEFSLNDKNN
+2671 RGMYEFSLDDKDN

-2689 FARESNSKVVPIQFN
+2689 FARESNAEFVPIQFN
-2704 DYIYITKKEGNESVT
+2704 NYIYITKKEGNESVT
-2719 KLYKIVSPAPGIGFA
+2719 RLYKIVSPDLGSGIGFA
-2734 YPLNSLEAG
+2734 YPLNGLEAG

-2762 YEAVIENLMS
+2762 YEAVIDNLMNS
-2772 DDTDYTLEQL
+2772 EVADYTLDEL
-2782 NELYKKHIA
+2782 NELYKKHVA

-2805 IMADANND
+2805 IMSDANND

-2862 ISNDGESISING
+2862 ISNGGEPISING

-2896 IEEKPQMVEIVRE
+2896 IEEKPQLVEIVRE

-3003 NQFYRDENGN
+3003 SQFYRDENGN
-3013 YFAINSPEVIEA
+3013 YFAINSPEVINV
-3025 IKNNPDLQR
+3025 IKNNPALQR
-3034 QFLEALADANA
+3034 QFLETLADANA
-3045 IIDKF
+3045 IVDKF

-3067 FYIEEMQ
+3067 FYIDEMQ
-3074 KMIKELSNTSVID
+3074 KMIKELSNSSIID
-3087 DAEVKFGI
+3087 DAEVKFGL

-3107 QNGIVSIW
+3107 QNGLISIY

-3150 HAKESQSK
+3150 RAKESQAK

-3245 YVDSYYQKLYNED
+3245 YVDSYYQKLYDED

-3265 PQIYSEYVK
+3265 PQIYSEYIK
-3274 LRETIRQINSRRID
+3274 LREAIRQINSRRID

-3300 ELRTKIDDL
+3300 ELRTKINDL
-3309 TSQFIGNDYKPAYEY
+3309 TSQFIGNEYKPAYEY
-3324 GFPGIER
+3324 GFPGTER
-3331 APDDSIIVIN
+3331 APDDSIIVTN
-3341 QELYDNARKQS
+3341 QEVYDNARKQS
-3352 LNDAI
+3352 LNDAV

-3426 NNAHWSVDDILK
+3426 NNAHWSVDDVLK
-3438 VQIEDAYKKLGITS
+3438 VRIEDAYKKLGITNF
-3452 GKASKA
+3452 KASKA
-3458 RKLIKEKLTKGEQI
+3458 RAFIKDKLAKGEQI

-3483 FTNTEIAKIKE
+3483 FTNTEIAAIKE

-3516 AELTNEAAPSEFFKM
+3516 AEPTNEAAPSEFFKM
-3531 LNSGGRSNPEY
+3531 LNSGGMTNPEY
-3542 QKIITKIN
+3542 QEIITKIN
-3550 DITRKYYNSAA
+3550 NITRKYYNSAA

-3570 IEDLKTLAD
+3570 IEDLKALGD
-3579 LYDELDKTKKK
+3579 LYDELDKTKKHK
-3590 IKTKYGYD
+3590 GKGSYD
-3598 VYEAYSEYAKENV
+3598 AYQAYSKYAKENV
-3611 NEKAY
+3611 NEQAY
-3616 YDEEGEAKKRTE
+3616 YSEEDEAKKRTE
-3628 PEFYTLWKRVNIRYE
+3628 PEFYTLWKRVNARYE
-3643 VLRDEKGK
+3643 VLRDKKGK

-3682 DAYWKDLNKRDPK
+3682 DAYWEDLNKRDPK

-3731 AALAKGID
+3731 AALAKGIA

-3795 PNYIESY
+3795 PNYIEGY

-3839 QYIQDTLMQFAK
+3839 QYIQDTLMSFAK

-3867 VKKAEHDAKW
+3867 AKKAEHDAKW

-3940 YTSDEAYEKDLEA
+3940 YASDEAYEKDLEA
-3953 YQKRMDEATKKN
+3953 YQKRIDEATKKN

-3994 QDNKQLLFYTHRMLS
+3994 QDNKQLLFYTHRMLG

-4070 NASMLQSFT
+4070 TASMLQSFT

-4086 NFTGAIGNIT
+4086 NITGGIGNIT
-4096 IGESAIAGE
+4096 VGESAIAGE

-4119 GKNMWRQAVPSF
+4119 GKNMWRHAIPSF

-4166 LDADTILNKIRDFM
+4166 LDADTVLNKIRDFM

-4231 HEYAMK
+4231 HEYAMR

-4255 NILADDNKKKE
+4255 DILADDNKKKE
-4266 YIWNRR
+4266 YVWNRR

-4291 IAERKKLEKEA
+4291 ITERKKLEKEA

-4308 LPTVMDQLD
+4308 LPTVMDQVD

-4338 QDKEV
+4338 KDKEV

-4404 YFNEERGTKEVGCAP
+4404 YFNEERGTKEIGCAP
-4419 ALFDFLTTPIRQL
+4419 ALFDFLTTPIRKL

-4443 EALESLQ
+4443 EVLESLQ

-4487 ALGGVCTALA
+4487 ALGGICTALA

-4519 ADDLTTQSMMYNM
+4519 ADELTTQSMMYNM

-4555 IMSACNNIAAYVMDD
+4555 IMAACNNIAAYVMDD

-4582 GQNKIL
+4582 GQNKII

-4619 LLTLINVKDWAN
+4619 LLTLINIKDWAN

>member
-21 EVGNDDVL
+21 EVGNNDVL

-48 EFETYYVNNYGSIP
+48 EFETYYANNYGSIP

-148 VINRMF
+148 VINRML
-154 GAVAKNILETR
+154 GAVATNILEAR
-165 KIEATKEEIAKVRKQ
+165 KVEATKEEIAKVRKQ
-180 LMNTKSNDFI
+180 LMNTKSNDFV
-190 KIEEEVSKYT
+190 KLENEVSKYT
-200 PQLRNQFATLKDMLS
+200 PQLRNQFATLNDMLS
-215 DKVKYFTE
+215 DKVKYFTQ
-223 VFQGDDRLGEIRF
+223 VIQTDDRLGEIRF
-236 KKDDEISQQEVNWN
+236 KKDDDLSQQEADWS
-250 ESYSIEDDEA
+250 ESFDIEDDYD
-260 LNLDDAA
+260 LNLNNAA
-267 DNGSNSEKDTTTAR
+267 DNASNNEKDTTTAR

-337 SVDNAIKGDIET
+337 VVNSAIRGDIET

-355 LKKLEDVAESN
+355 LKKLEDIAESN

-378 LRKKPDF
+378 LKKKPDF
-385 AYKVFQVYRRRTMR
+385 AYKLFQVYRRRTIR
-399 KQQARID
+399 KQQVRID
-406 DNTVIPVRSNT
+406 DNSVSPTRSNN

-443 DTKDILESIKT
+443 DTNDIIGAIKT
-454 KIKDYK
+454 KIDDYK
-460 ALQKTKG
+460 KLQKTKG
-467 FDLNKEALSADIIN
+467 FDLNKQALSADIIN

-538 TNKKYLDNK
+538 RNKQYLDNR
-547 FKEANKIEDKKARK
+547 FKEANKIKDKKAKK

-581 TYALELAKAL
+581 AYALELAKSL

-621 NFLNAI
+621 NFLNAV
-627 KATLTEEQKDGTKV
+627 KATLTEQQKDGSKV

-759 VVHAPRYKVDGLFSK
+759 VVHAPRYKVDSLFSK
-774 MHAIRNAKGEV
+774 MHAIKNAKGEV
-785 IGKEVSVDDI
+785 IGKEVNVDDI

-821 IVFEVKENIE
+821 IVFETNSLGQIKYND
-831 TLEDGTVVDQRGR
+831 DGS
-844 IVFNNDNTPM
+844 PM

-913 KYGDS
+913 KYGDK
-918 LLKYLFPSLYG
+918 LLNYLFPYLYG

-939 INANGEVELNLTADQ
+939 TNANGEVELNLSAEQ

-969 SNNAIAR
+969 SNDAITR

-998 LNHRLMYIAFNDVF
+998 LNHRLMYIAFNDIF

-1044 SLDLRENSTI
+1044 SLDLRENSAI

-1090 VRTSEE
+1090 VKTSEE
-1096 CKVAKTYP
+1096 CKVAKVYP
-1104 DGRIEGED
+1104 DGRVEGED

-1126 LEQARDLMGG
+1126 LDQARDLMGG
-1136 PILYK
+1136 PIVYDNNGK
-1141 PDGTPE
+1141 PKLNDDG
-1147 LNKDKSCRRSGGFSN
+1147 SYRRSGGFSN
-1162 TTVNDAQSYIT
+1162 TTINDAQSYIT

-1219 YYDQYYDEKL
+1219 YYDQYYDKDL

-1242 VLVPRFIRGTQLEQV
+1242 VLVPRFIKGTQLEQV
-1257 YNAMKDNNIDQL
+1257 YEAMKANNIDQL

-1303 KAEDYRDEYD
+1303 KAEDYREEYD

-1334 IQIMKKILDNIAR
+1334 IQIMKKILDNIDS
-1347 NSPLYAYKEDFFNM
+1347 NSPLYDYKEDFFNM

-1368 SFNNLVDELKIPIDK
+1368 SFNKLVDELKIPLDK
-1383 DGNIKFDESGNITG
+1383 DGNIKFDEAGNITG
-1397 LDMQV
+1397 VDMQV

-1422 FVTLNASMPIAPN
+1422 FVTLNASMPIAAN

-1442 PTYLSNVINKLES
+1442 PTYLSNVVNKLES

-1510 PKSNFGFAKNADGT
+1510 PASNFGFAKNADGT
-1524 YKDVDEVR
+1524 YKKNKEE
-1532 DKDGNLIGGLLKQL
+1532 LLKEL
-1546 QDAHLDTLIGYRIPT
+1546 QDAGLDTLIGYRIPT

-1602 VYGIQYNTY
+1602 VYGIQYSTTINADGDIQKIIYNDLAGKSYDDY
-1611 IGRDGNI
+1611 I
-1618 KRATWKDTVTEN
+1618 KSQ
-1630 DWLNYIR
+1630 LN
-1637 RETGLKLSGIDNE
+1637 
-1650 TFENIK
+1650 
-1656 TEAKAST
+1656 TEAKA
-1663 KAEARD
+1663 
-1669 ARKAEIEEIK
+1669 
-1679 NKFDEIESE
+1679 
-1688 AYFNLDD
+1688 
-1695 NTKEVIKLI
+1695 KL
-1704 HEKINEAYGA
+1704 K
-1714 KPSKAKYQEQLEVEI
+1714 K
-1729 ATLSDRL
+1729 
-1736 EDFKDTYIE
+1736 
-1745 EELDAIKDYIEAK
+1745 AIKEGVNETTALSNVATEYGLQSREEFSKGK
-1758 NQILNNVINGFEL
+1758 NL
-1771 SDDFDYNAI
+1771 A
-1780 KSEKIKSAIKAY
+1780 
-1792 KDEQLRLAKQVAKG
+1792 DENTR
-1806 SRLLQFEAYKKKF
+1806 E
-1819 DSDVIGNN
+1819 
-1827 SRQAR
+1827 AR

-1837 DDMIHILRANESLE
+1837 DDMIHILQANESLE

-1875 EVRESR
+1875 DVREAR

-1918 VRPRIAD
+1918 VHPHITD
-1925 NYVVK
+1925 KYTIKV
-1930 IAYSKDKYNLKELK
+1930 AYSKDKYNLKELQ

-1955 GYVVTHNT
+1955 GYIVTHNT

-2009 KTLVD
+2009 KTLAD

-2053 EEAIA
+2053 EEAIK

-2063 ILNAYHI
+2063 ILETYHI
-2070 KTDKMNLDDIVA
+2070 KTDKMNLGEIVA
-2082 RVNALLGVKYSLDK
+2082 RVNALLGVKYNLDK
-2096 HNDITLSPD
+2096 HDDITLSPD

-2113 NDSRPVKENKYIKHN
+2113 DKSRPVK
-2128 TYSGLIDYNDNSV
+2128 GSV
-2141 FVFGS
+2141 
-2146 NPLGI
+2146 
-2151 NGNPSKG
+2151 
-2158 TGGAALVAL
+2158 
-2167 NQGRVQQGEIMDNT
+2167 
-2181 ISNNG
+2181 
-2186 RAYGLTTVKA
+2186 
-2196 PNARNNKGNQLSIE
+2196 
-2210 EITNN
+2210 
-2215 IKKLYQYANN
+2215 YQ
-2225 NKDKTFK
+2225 
-2232 VAYTDGKLLNGH
+2232 H
-2244 SIEELVNAFINAGEI
+2244 
-2259 PNNVLFSDTL
+2259 
-2269 NKYFVKQ
+2269 
-2276 TNINKENINNI
+2276 
-2287 ATDWT
+2287 DWAI
-2292 VLFAYNDLAKLSN
+2292 LFAYKDIAKLAD
-2305 KIGDTARVCN
+2305 KIGSTARVCN

-2338 IEDENPALVV
+2338 IEDEHPALVV
-2348 GTSSIVNSI
+2348 GTSSIVSSI
-2357 YAGYDPNKGLRSYI
+2357 YAGYDPTKGLRSYI

-2376 SAYPSLNAFLKY
+2376 SVYPSLNAFLKY

-2448 CNYTYDIEKKQTVVN
+2448 NNYTYDVEKKETKVN
-2463 KEVDETDEALRIMGY
+2463 KEVNETDEALRIMGY

-2497 EVDTWS
+2497 EVDAWS

-2551 DAIDSETAYNLF
+2551 DAVDNETAYNLF
-2563 DTAFSSDN
+2563 DTAFNSDN

-2581 IKYAF
+2581 VKYAF

-2598 NKCIKNDALRDE
+2598 NKCIKNTALRDE
-2610 NTFVQYNGSRT
+2610 NTFVQYNGART
-2621 SVVAQIKAQ
+2621 SIIAQIKAQ
-2630 IDNAVARTD
+2630 IDDVVARTE
-2639 LIEQYL
+2639 LVEQYL
-2645 RTDPGVTNVPH
+2645 RSDPGVTNVPH
-2656 KFMNKKYSSMFKTVT
+2656 KFMNKKYSSMFETVT
-2671 RGMYEFSLNDKNN
+2671 RGMYEFSLDDKDN

-2689 FARESNSKVVPIQFN
+2689 FARESNAEFVPIQFN
-2704 DYIYITKKEGNESVT
+2704 NYIYITKKEGNENVT
-2719 KLYKIVSPAPGIGFA
+2719 RLYKIVSPDLGSGIGFA
-2734 YPLNSLEAG
+2734 YPLNSLESG

-2749 INNANNSVPLPSY
+2749 INNVNNTVPLPSY
-2762 YEAVIENLMS
+2762 YEAVIDNLMNS
-2772 DDTDYTLEQL
+2772 EVADYTLDEL

-2813 NGGAKDAINKIIK
+2813 NGGAKDAIDKIIK
-2826 TFNNYEGN
+2826 TFNDYEGN

-2862 ISNDGESISING
+2862 ISDGGEPISVNG

-2896 IEEKPQMVEIVRE
+2896 IEEKPQLVEIVKE
-2909 TPMAS
+2909 APMAS

-3003 NQFYRDENGN
+3003 SQFYRDENGN
-3013 YFAINSPEVIEA
+3013 YYAINSPEVIEA
-3025 IKNNPDLQR
+3025 IKNNPALQR
-3034 QFLEALADANA
+3034 QFLESLADANA

-3074 KMIKELSNTSVID
+3074 KMIKELSNSSVID

-3107 QNGIVSIW
+3107 QNGLVSIF

-3123 LDAWF
+3123 FDAWV

-3150 HAKESQSK
+3150 RAKESQAK

-3211 NVAKARVN
+3211 NVAKARVS

-3245 YVDSYYQKLYNED
+3245 FVDSYYKKLYDED

-3274 LRETIRQINSRRID
+3274 LQEAIKQINSRRMD

-3300 ELRTKIDDL
+3300 ELRTKINDL
-3309 TSQFIGNDYKPAYEY
+3309 TSQFIGNEYKPDFRE
-3324 GFPGIER
+3324 GFPGTSK
-3331 APDDSIIVIN
+3331 APDESIIITN
-3341 QELYDNARKQS
+3341 QEVYDNARKQS
-3352 LNDAI
+3352 FNDAV

-3407 PASQLD
+3407 PASQLE

-3426 NNAHWSVDDILK
+3426 NNAHWSVDDVLK
-3438 VQIEDAYKKLGITS
+3438 VRIEDAYKKLGITS

-3458 RKLIKEKLTKGEQI
+3458 RALIKDKLAKGEQI
-3472 YDEFGNIDASK
+3472 YDAFGNIDASK
-3483 FTNTEIAKIKE
+3483 FTNVEIAAIKE

-3501 TTNTSLFSDRNLINS
+3501 TSNTSLFSDRNLINS
-3516 AELTNEAAPSEFFKM
+3516 AEPTNEAAPSEFFKM
-3531 LNSGGRSNPEY
+3531 LNSGGMTNPEY
-3542 QKIITKIN
+3542 QKIITNIN
-3550 DITRKYYNSAA
+3550 NITRKYYDSAT

-3570 IEDLKTLAD
+3570 IKDLKALGD

-3590 IKTKYGYD
+3590 KGKGSYY
-3598 VYEAYSEYAKENV
+3598 AYQTYSKYAKENV

-3628 PEFYTLWKRVNIRYE
+3628 PEFYTLWKRVNARYE
-3643 VLRDEKGK
+3643 VLRDKKGK
-3651 IVIDETTG
+3651 IVIDEATG
-3659 KAVYDLTKAPKPNH
+3659 KAVYDLTKAPIPNH

-3682 DAYWKDLNKRDPK
+3682 DAYWEDLNKRDPK

-3707 TKAQEFLSNTL
+3707 TNAQEFLSNTL

-3731 AALAKGID
+3731 AALAKGIA

-3795 PNYIESY
+3795 PNYIEGY

-3823 GYDNNLGLNEY
+3823 GYDNDLGLNEY

-3867 VKKAEHDAKW
+3867 IKKAEHDAKW

-3888 SDMLPSGKDSWYE
+3888 SDMLPSGKDTWYE

-3911 DMPMLMTQLKNK
+3911 DMPMLMAQLKNK
-3923 ESVDLDNIRSTK
+3923 ESIDLDNIRSTK

-3940 YTSDEAYEKDLEA
+3940 YASDEAYEKDLEA
-3953 YQKRMDEATKKN
+3953 YQKRIDEATKKN

-3994 QDNKQLLFYTHRMLS
+3994 QDNKQLLFYTHRMLG

-4049 DNWVRRLVYD
+4049 DNWIRRLVYD

-4070 NASMLQSFT
+4070 TASMLQSFT

-4086 NFTGAIGNIT
+4086 NITGGIGNIT
-4096 IGESAIAGE
+4096 VGESAIAGE

-4119 GKNMWRQAVPSF
+4119 GKNMWRQAIPSF
-4131 IRGMANEDSTT
+4131 IRGMANKDSTT

-4166 LDADTILNKIRDFM
+4166 LDADTVLNKIRDFM

-4188 HFMQNGAMFSMF
+4188 HFMQNSAMFSMF

-4209 DAESNGRLGYE
+4209 DAENNGRLGYE

-4237 NIIGG
+4237 NIIGA
-4242 NEELLNKYETFKK
+4242 NEELLNKYEEFKK

-4291 IAERKKLEKEA
+4291 ITERKKLEKEA

-4308 LPTVMDQLD
+4308 LPTVMDQVD

-4487 ALGGVCTALA
+4487 ALGGICTALA

-4511 WGNLMLYE
+4511 WANLMLYE

-4555 IMSACNNIAAYVMDD
+4555 IMAACNNIAAYVMDD

-4582 GQNKIL
+4582 GQNKII

-4593 QIPIYRSLNN
+4593 QIPIYRSINN

>member
-21 EVGNDDVL
+21 EVGNNDVL

-48 EFETYYVNNYGSIP
+48 EFETYYANNYGSIP

-148 VINRMF
+148 VINRML
-154 GAVAKNILETR
+154 GAVAKNILEAR
-165 KIEATKEEIAKVRKQ
+165 KVEATKEEIAKVRKQ

-190 KIEEEVSKYT
+190 KLENEVSKYT

-215 DKVKYFTE
+215 DKVKYFTQ
-223 VFQGDDRLGEIRF
+223 VIQTDDRLGEIRF
-236 KKDDEISQQEVNWN
+236 KKDDDLSQQEANWS
-250 ESYSIEDDEA
+250 ESFDIEDDDD
-260 LNLDDAA
+260 LNLNNAA
-267 DNGSNSEKDTTTAR
+267 DNASNNEKDTTTAR

-337 SVDNAIKGDIET
+337 VVNSAIRGDIET

-355 LKKLEDVAESN
+355 LNKLEDIAESN

-378 LRKKPDF
+378 LKKKPDF
-385 AYKVFQVYRRRTMR
+385 AYKLFQVYRRRTIR
-399 KQQARID
+399 KQQVRID
-406 DNTVIPVRSNT
+406 DNSVSPTRSNN

-443 DTKDILESIKT
+443 DTNDILGAIKT
-454 KIKDYK
+454 KIDDYK
-460 ALQKTKG
+460 ELQKTKG
-467 FDLNKEALSADIIN
+467 FDLNKQALSDDIIN

-538 TNKKYLDNK
+538 RNKQYLDNR
-547 FKEANKIEDKKARK
+547 FKEANKIKDKKAKK

-581 TYALELAKAL
+581 TYALELAKSL

-621 NFLNAI
+621 NFLNAV
-627 KATLTEEQKDGTKV
+627 KATLTEQQKDGSKV

-651 KFQGVQYNLSGILM
+651 KFQGVQYNLSDILM

-774 MHAIRNAKGEV
+774 MHAIKNAKGEV

-821 IVFEVKENIE
+821 IVFETNSLGQIKYND
-831 TLEDGTVVDQRGR
+831 DGS
-844 IVFNNDNTPM
+844 PM

-902 VLTDYKTGTTT
+902 VLTDYKTGKTT
-913 KYGDS
+913 KYGNK
-918 LLKYLFPSLYG
+918 LLEYLFPSLYG

-939 INANGEVELNLTADQ
+939 TNANGEVELNLSAEQ

-969 SNNAIAR
+969 SNDAITR

-989 NEKNSIDFA
+989 NENNSIDFA
-998 LNHRLMYIAFNDVF
+998 LNHRLMYIAFNDIF

-1044 SLDLRENSTI
+1044 SLDLRENSAI

-1104 DGRIEGED
+1104 DGKVEGED

-1120 KNAKLT
+1120 KKAKLT
-1126 LEQARDLMGG
+1126 LDQARDLMGG
-1136 PILYK
+1136 PIVYDNNGK
-1141 PDGTPE
+1141 PKLNDDG
-1147 LNKDKSCRRSGGFSN
+1147 SYRRSGGFSN
-1162 TTVNDAQSYIT
+1162 TTINDAQSYIT

-1219 YYDQYYDEKL
+1219 YYDQYYDKDL

-1242 VLVPRFIRGTQLEQV
+1242 VLVPRFIKGTQLEQV
-1257 YNAMKDNNIDQL
+1257 YEAMKANNIDQL

-1303 KAEDYRDEYD
+1303 KAEDYREEYD

-1334 IQIMKKILDNIAR
+1334 IQIMKKILDNIDS
-1347 NSPLYAYKEDFFNM
+1347 NSPLHAYKEDFFNM

-1368 SFNNLVDELKIPIDK
+1368 SFNKLVDELKIPLDK
-1383 DGNIKFDESGNITG
+1383 DGNIKFDEVGNIEG
-1397 LDMQV
+1397 IDMQV

-1422 FVTLNASMPIAPN
+1422 FVTLNASMPIAAN

-1478 TNVGFKATKDQVSYS
+1478 TNVGFKSTKDQVSYS

-1510 PKSNFGFAKNADGT
+1510 PASNFGFAKNADGT
-1524 YKDVDEVR
+1524 YKKNKEE
-1532 DKDGNLIGGLLKQL
+1532 LLKEL
-1546 QDAHLDTLIGYRIPT
+1546 QDAGLDTLIGYRIPT

-1602 VYGIQYNTY
+1602 VYGIQYSTTINADGDIQKIIYNDLAGKSYDDY
-1611 IGRDGNI
+1611 I
-1618 KRATWKDTVTEN
+1618 KSQ
-1630 DWLNYIR
+1630 LN
-1637 RETGLKLSGIDNE
+1637 
-1650 TFENIK
+1650 
-1656 TEAKAST
+1656 TEAKA
-1663 KAEARD
+1663 
-1669 ARKAEIEEIK
+1669 
-1679 NKFDEIESE
+1679 
-1688 AYFNLDD
+1688 
-1695 NTKEVIKLI
+1695 KL
-1704 HEKINEAYGA
+1704 K
-1714 KPSKAKYQEQLEVEI
+1714 K
-1729 ATLSDRL
+1729 
-1736 EDFKDTYIE
+1736 
-1745 EELDAIKDYIEAK
+1745 AIKEGVNETTALSNVATEYGLQSREEFSKGK
-1758 NQILNNVINGFEL
+1758 NL
-1771 SDDFDYNAI
+1771 A
-1780 KSEKIKSAIKAY
+1780 
-1792 KDEQLRLAKQVAKG
+1792 DENTR
-1806 SRLLQFEAYKKKF
+1806 E
-1819 DSDVIGNN
+1819 
-1827 SRQAR
+1827 AR

-1837 DDMIHILRANESLE
+1837 DDMIHILQANESLE

-1875 EVRESR
+1875 DVREAR

-1918 VRPRIAD
+1918 VRPHIAD

-1930 IAYSKDKYNLKELK
+1930 VAYSKDKYNLAELQ

-2009 KTLVD
+2009 KTLAD

-2028 PAITRIVNAYNAN
+2028 PAITTIVNAYNAN

-2053 EEAIA
+2053 EEAIR

-2063 ILNAYHI
+2063 ILNTYHI
-2070 KTDKMNLDDIVA
+2070 KTDKMNLGEIVD
-2082 RVNALLGVKYSLDK
+2082 RVNGLLGTKYSLDK

-2113 NDSRPVKENKYIKHN
+2113 DKNRPVK
-2128 TYSGLIDYNDNSV
+2128 GSV
-2141 FVFGS
+2141 
-2146 NPLGI
+2146 
-2151 NGNPSKG
+2151 
-2158 TGGAALVAL
+2158 
-2167 NQGRVQQGEIMDNT
+2167 
-2181 ISNNG
+2181 
-2186 RAYGLTTVKA
+2186 
-2196 PNARNNKGNQLSIE
+2196 
-2210 EITNN
+2210 
-2215 IKKLYQYANN
+2215 YQ
-2225 NKDKTFK
+2225 
-2232 VAYTDGKLLNGH
+2232 H
-2244 SIEELVNAFINAGEI
+2244 
-2259 PNNVLFSDTL
+2259 
-2269 NKYFVKQ
+2269 
-2276 TNINKENINNI
+2276 
-2287 ATDWT
+2287 DWA
-2292 VLFAYNDLAKLSN
+2292 VLFAYKDIAKLAD
-2305 KIGDTARVCN
+2305 KIGSTARVCN

-2357 YAGYDPNKGLRSYI
+2357 YAGYDPTKGLRSYI

-2388 ASAPSILVNRMLF
+2388 ASAPSILINRMLF

-2448 CNYTYDIEKKQTVVN
+2448 NNYTYDVEKKETKVN

-2497 EVDTWS
+2497 EVDAWS

-2551 DAIDSETAYNLF
+2551 DAVDNETAYNLF
-2563 DTAFSSDN
+2563 DTAFNSDN

-2598 NKCIKNDALRDE
+2598 NKCIKNTALRDE
-2610 NTFVQYNGSRT
+2610 NTFVQYNGART
-2621 SVVAQIKAQ
+2621 SIIAQIKAQ
-2630 IDNAVARTD
+2630 VDNAVARTD
-2639 LIEQYL
+2639 LVEQYL
-2645 RTDPGVTNVPH
+2645 RSDPGVTNVPH
-2656 KFMNKKYSSMFKTVT
+2656 KFMNKKYSSMFKPIT
-2671 RGMYEFSLNDKNN
+2671 RGMYDLSVKQPSFEDNL
-2684 AIEFG
+2684 IEFG
-2689 FARESNSKVVPIQFN
+2689 FARKSNSKDISMQYN
-2704 DYIYITKKEGNESVT
+2704 DYIYITNKEGNESVT
-2719 KLYKIVSPAPGIGFA
+2719 RLYKIYSPAPYIAFA

-2743 EDREVS
+2743 EDRELS

-2762 YEAVIENLMS
+2762 YKAVIANLMNS
-2772 DDTDYTLEQL
+2772 EVADYTLDEL

-2813 NGGAKDAINKIIK
+2813 NGGAKDAIDKIIK
-2826 TFNNYEGN
+2826 TFNDYEGN

-2862 ISNDGESISING
+2862 ISDSGEPISVNG

-2896 IEEKPQMVEIVRE
+2896 IEEKPQLVEIVKE
-2909 TPMAS
+2909 APMAS

-3003 NQFYRDENGN
+3003 SQFYRDENGN
-3013 YFAINSPEVIEA
+3013 YYAINSPEVIEA
-3025 IKNNPDLQR
+3025 IKNNPALQR
-3034 QFLEALADANA
+3034 QFLESLADANA

-3074 KMIKELSNTSVID
+3074 KMIKELSNSSVID

-3107 QNGIVSIW
+3107 QNGLVSIF

-3123 LDAWF
+3123 FDAWV

-3150 HAKESQSK
+3150 RAKESQAK
-3158 DFAVAFGKH
+3158 DFAVSFGKH

-3265 PQIYSEYVK
+3265 PQIYSEYIK
-3274 LRETIRQINSRRID
+3274 LREGIRQINSRRID

-3300 ELRTKIDDL
+3300 ELRNKINDL

-3324 GFPGIER
+3324 GFPGTER
-3331 APDDSIIVIN
+3331 APDDSIIVTN
-3341 QELYDNARKQS
+3341 QEVYDNARKQS
-3352 LNDAI
+3352 LNDAV

-3426 NNAHWSVDDILK
+3426 NNAHWSVDDVLK
-3438 VQIEDAYKKLGITS
+3438 VRIEDAYKNLGITS

-3458 RKLIKEKLTKGEQI
+3458 RALIKDKLAKGEQI

-3483 FTNTEIAKIKE
+3483 FTNVEIAAIRE

-3501 TTNTSLFSDRNLINS
+3501 TSSTSLFSDRNLINS
-3516 AELTNEAAPSEFFKM
+3516 AEPTSEAAPSEFFKM
-3531 LNSGGRSNPEY
+3531 LNSNGMTNPEY
-3542 QKIITKIN
+3542 QEIITKIN
-3550 DITRKYYNSAA
+3550 NITRKYYDSAA

-3570 IEDLKTLAD
+3570 IKDLKALGD

-3590 IKTKYGYD
+3590 KGKGSYY
-3598 VYEAYSEYAKENV
+3598 AYQTYSKYAKENV

-3616 YDEEGEAKKRTE
+3616 YSEEDEAKKRTE
-3628 PEFYTLWKRVNIRYE
+3628 PEFYTLWKRVNARYE
-3643 VLRDEKGK
+3643 VLRDKKGK

-3659 KAVYDLTKAPKPNH
+3659 KAVYDLTKAPTPNH

-3682 DAYWKDLNKRDPK
+3682 DAYWEDLNKRDPK

-3707 TKAQEFLSNTL
+3707 TNAQEFLSNTL

-3731 AALAKGID
+3731 AALAKGIA

-3795 PNYIESY
+3795 PNYIEGY

-3823 GYDNNLGLNEY
+3823 GYDNDLGLNEY

-3839 QYIQDTLMQFAK
+3839 QYIQDTLMSFAK

-3877 AAKQAKEFIGF
+3877 ATKQAKEFIGF
-3888 SDMLPSGKDSWYE
+3888 SDMLPSGKDTWYE

-3923 ESVDLDNIRSTK
+3923 ESIDLDNIRSTK

-3940 YTSDEAYEKDLEA
+3940 YASDEAYEKDLEA
-3953 YQKRMDEATKKN
+3953 YQKRIDEATKKN

-3994 QDNKQLLFYTHRMLS
+3994 QDNKQLLFYTHRMLG

-4086 NFTGAIGNIT
+4086 NITGGIGNIT
-4096 IGESAIAGE
+4096 VGESAIAGE

-4119 GKNMWRQAVPSF
+4119 GKNMWRQAIPSF

-4166 LDADTILNKIRDFM
+4166 LDADTVLNKIRDFM

-4200 FDNRMVKVP
+4200 FDNRMVKVS

-4242 NEELLNKYETFKK
+4242 NDELLNKYEEFKK

-4302 KVKFEE
+4302 KAKFEE
-4308 LPTVMDQLD
+4308 LPTIMDQVD

-4338 QDKEV
+4338 KDKEV

-4487 ALGGVCTALA
+4487 ALGGICTALA

-4511 WGNLMLYE
+4511 WANLMLYE

-4555 IMSACNNIAAYVMDD
+4555 IMAACNNIAAYVMDD

>member
-48 EFETYYVNNYGSIP
+48 EFETYYANNYGSIP

-81 RNFNVNEHTTDS
+81 RNFNVNEYTTDS

-148 VINRMF
+148 VINRML
-154 GAVAKNILETR
+154 GAVAKNILEAR
-165 KIEATKEEIAKVRKQ
+165 KVEATKEEIAKVRKQ
-180 LMNTKSNDFI
+180 LMNTKSNDFVKLEDEI
-190 KIEEEVSKYT
+190 SKTT

-215 DKVKYFTE
+215 DKVKYFTQ
-223 VFQGDDRLGEIRF
+223 VIQTDDRLGEIRF
-236 KKDDEISQQEVNWN
+236 KKDDDLSQQEADWS
-250 ESYSIEDDEA
+250 ESFDIEDDDD
-260 LNLDDAA
+260 LNLNNAA
-267 DNGSNSEKDTTTAR
+267 DNASNNEKDTTTAR

-309 SSTEVSAD
+309 SSTEVSVD

-337 SVDNAIKGDIET
+337 VVNSAIRGDIET

-355 LKKLEDVAESN
+355 LKKLEDIAESN
-366 KEYAGLAYLAND
+366 KEYAGLSYLAND
-378 LRKKPDF
+378 LKKKPDF
-385 AYKVFQVYRRRTMR
+385 AYKLFQVYRRRTIR
-399 KQQARID
+399 KQQVRID
-406 DNTVIPVRSNT
+406 DNSVSPTRSNN

-443 DTKDILESIKT
+443 DTNDILGAIKT
-454 KIKDYK
+454 KIDDYK
-460 ALQKTKG
+460 TLQKTKG
-467 FDLNKEALSADIIN
+467 FDLNKQALSADIIN

-512 APNIA
+512 TPNIA

-538 TNKKYLDNK
+538 NNKRNLDNR
-547 FKEANKIEDKKARK
+547 FKEANKIKDKKAKK

-581 TYALELAKAL
+581 AYALELAKSL

-621 NFLNAI
+621 NFLNAV
-627 KATLTEEQKDGTKV
+627 KATLTEQQKDGSKV

-665 EHRNENGAI
+665 EHRDENGAV

-740 NMLMGDY
+740 KMLMGDY

-774 MHAIRNAKGEV
+774 MHAIKNAKGEV
-785 IGKEVSVDDI
+785 IAKEVSVDDI
-795 NENHPIVQQFKNIFK
+795 NENHPIVQQFRNIFK
-810 QELLDMANFIN
+810 QELLDMVNFIN
-821 IVFEVKENIE
+821 IVFEVKENTE

-913 KYGDS
+913 KYGDD

-939 INANGEVELNLTADQ
+939 TNANGEVELNLTADQ

-969 SNNAIAR
+969 SNNAITR

-998 LNHRLMYIAFNDVF
+998 LNHRLMYIAFNDIF

-1044 SLDLRENSTI
+1044 SLDLRENSAI

-1104 DGRIEGED
+1104 DGKVEGED

-1126 LEQARDLMGG
+1126 LDQARDLMGG
-1136 PILYK
+1136 PIMYDNNGK
-1141 PDGTPE
+1141 PKLNADG
-1147 LNKDKSCRRSGGFSN
+1147 SYRRSGGFSN
-1162 TTVNDAQSYIT
+1162 TTINDAQSYIT

-1219 YYDQYYDEKL
+1219 YYDQYYDDKL

-1257 YNAMKDNNIDQL
+1257 YEAMKANKIDQL

-1303 KAEDYRDEYD
+1303 KAEDYREEYD

-1334 IQIMKKILDNIAR
+1334 IQIMKKILDNIDS
-1347 NSPLYAYKEDFFNM
+1347 NSPLHSYKEDFFNM

-1368 SFNNLVDELKIPIDK
+1368 SFNKLVDELKIPLDE
-1383 DGNIKFDESGNITG
+1383 DGNIKFDEAGNITG
-1397 LDMQV
+1397 VDMQV

-1422 FVTLNASMPIAPN
+1422 FVTLNASIPIATN

-1442 PTYLSNVINKLES
+1442 PTYLSNVVNKLES

-1478 TNVGFKATKDQVSYS
+1478 TNVGFKATKYQVGYS

-1510 PKSNFGFAKNADGT
+1510 PASNFGFAKNVDGT
-1524 YKDVDEVR
+1524 YKKSKEE
-1532 DKDGNLIGGLLKQL
+1532 LLKEL
-1546 QDAHLDTLIGYRIPT
+1546 QDAGLDTLIGYRIPT

-1630 DWLNYIR
+1630 DWLNYVR
-1637 RETGLKLSGIDNE
+1637 RETGLRLSGIDNE
-1650 TFENIK
+1650 KFENIK
-1656 TEAKAST
+1656 ADAKAST

-1669 ARKAEIEEIK
+1669 ARKAEIAEIK
-1679 NKFDEIESE
+1679 NRFDEIESE

-1695 NTKEVIKLI
+1695 DTKEVIKLI
-1704 HEKINEAYGA
+1704 HEKINEAYGP

-1729 ATLSDRL
+1729 STLTGRL
-1736 EDFKDTYIE
+1736 EEFKDIYIE

-1758 NQILNNVINGFEL
+1758 KQILNNVINGFEL

-1792 KDEQLRLAKQVAKG
+1792 KDEQLRLAKQIARS

-1827 SRQAR
+1827 TREAR

-1837 DDMIHILRANESLE
+1837 DDMIHILQANESLE

-1865 RDKVMNPIVK
+1865 RDKVMNPVVK
-1875 EVRESR
+1875 EVREAR

-1918 VRPRIAD
+1918 VHPHITD
-1925 NYVVK
+1925 KYTIKV
-1930 IAYSKDKYNLKELK
+1930 AYSKDKYNLEELQ

-2009 KTLVD
+2009 KTLAD

-2028 PAITRIVNAYNAN
+2028 PAITKIVNAYNAN

-2053 EEAIA
+2053 EEAIR

-2063 ILNAYHI
+2063 ILNTYHI
-2070 KTDKMNLDDIVA
+2070 NTDKMNLGEIVA
-2082 RVNALLGVKYSLDK
+2082 RVNGLLGTKYSLDK
-2096 HNDITLSPD
+2096 HNDIILSPD

-2113 NDSRPVKENKYIKHN
+2113 DKNRPVK
-2128 TYSGLIDYNDNSV
+2128 
-2141 FVFGS
+2141 GS
-2146 NPLGI
+2146 I
-2151 NGNPSKG
+2151 
-2158 TGGAALVAL
+2158 
-2167 NQGRVQQGEIMDNT
+2167 
-2181 ISNNG
+2181 
-2186 RAYGLTTVKA
+2186 
-2196 PNARNNKGNQLSIE
+2196 
-2210 EITNN
+2210 
-2215 IKKLYQYANN
+2215 YQ
-2225 NKDKTFK
+2225 
-2232 VAYTDGKLLNGH
+2232 H
-2244 SIEELVNAFINAGEI
+2244 
-2259 PNNVLFSDTL
+2259 
-2269 NKYFVKQ
+2269 
-2276 TNINKENINNI
+2276 
-2287 ATDWT
+2287 DWA
-2292 VLFAYNDLAKLSN
+2292 VLFAYNDLAKLSD
-2305 KIGDTARVCN
+2305 KIGVTARVCN

-2348 GTSSIVNSI
+2348 GTSSIVSSI
-2357 YAGYDPNKGLRSYI
+2357 YAGYDPTKGLRSYI

-2376 SAYPSLNAFLKY
+2376 SVYPSLNAFLKY

-2448 CNYTYDIEKKQTVVN
+2448 NNYTYDVEKKETKVN

-2551 DAIDSETAYNLF
+2551 DAVDNETAYNLF
-2563 DTAFSSDN
+2563 DTAFNSDN

-2586 VAEGFKIGRGAI
+2586 VAEGFKIGRGVI
-2598 NKCIKNDALRDE
+2598 NKCIKNTALRDE

-2621 SVVAQIKAQ
+2621 SIIAQIKAQ
-2630 IDNAVARTD
+2630 VDNAVSRTD

-2645 RTDPGVTNVPH
+2645 RSDPGVSNVPH
-2656 KFMNKKYSSMFKTVT
+2656 KFMNKKYSSMFETVT
-2671 RGMYEFSLNDKNN
+2671 RGMYEFSLDDKDN

-2689 FARESNSKVVPIQFN
+2689 FARESNAEFVPIQFN
-2704 DYIYITKKEGNESVT
+2704 NYIYITKKEGNESVT
-2719 KLYKIVSPAPGIGFA
+2719 RLYKIVSPDLGSGIGFA
-2734 YPLNSLEAG
+2734 YPLNGLEAG

-2762 YEAVIENLMS
+2762 YEAVIDNLMNS
-2772 DDTDYTLEQL
+2772 EVADYTLDEL
-2782 NELYKKHIA
+2782 NELYKKHVA

-2805 IMADANND
+2805 IMSDANND

-2840 MYLYGKTKY
+2840 MYLYDKTKY

-2862 ISNDGESISING
+2862 ISNGGEPISING

-2896 IEEKPQMVEIVRE
+2896 IEEKPQLVEIVRE

-2932 RTTTDSFEKN
+2932 KTTTDSFEKN

-3003 NQFYRDENGN
+3003 SQFYRDKNGN
-3013 YFAINSPEVIEA
+3013 YYAINSPEVIEA
-3025 IKNNPDLQR
+3025 IKNNPALQR
-3034 QFLEALADANA
+3034 QFLESLADANA

-3074 KMIKELSNTSVID
+3074 KMIKELSNSSVID

-3107 QNGIVSIW
+3107 QNGLVSIF

-3123 LDAWF
+3123 FDAWV

-3150 HAKESQSK
+3150 RAKESQAK
-3158 DFAVAFGKH
+3158 DFAVSFGKH

-3179 ASVDLNK
+3179 ASVDINK

-3274 LRETIRQINSRRID
+3274 LREAIRQINSRRID

-3300 ELRTKIDDL
+3300 ELRTKINDL
-3309 TSQFIGNDYKPAYEY
+3309 TSQFIGNEYKPDFRD
-3324 GFPGIER
+3324 GFPGTSK
-3331 APDDSIIVIN
+3331 APDESIIITN
-3341 QELYDNARKQS
+3341 QEVYDNARKQS

-3379 EGFRDMLDKMLNII
+3379 DGFRDMLDKMLNII

-3407 PASQLD
+3407 PASQLE

-3426 NNAHWSVDDILK
+3426 NNAHWSVDDVLK
-3438 VQIEDAYKKLGITS
+3438 VRIEDAYKKLGITS
-3452 GKASKA
+3452 SKASKA
-3458 RKLIKEKLTKGEQI
+3458 RALIKDKLAKGEQI
-3472 YDEFGNIDASK
+3472 YDAFGNIDASK
-3483 FTNTEIAKIKE
+3483 FTNVEIAAIKE

-3501 TTNTSLFSDRNLINS
+3501 TSNTSLFSDRNLINS
-3516 AELTNEAAPSEFFKM
+3516 AEPTNEAAPSEFFKM
-3531 LNSGGRSNPEY
+3531 LNSGGMTNPEY
-3542 QKIITKIN
+3542 QKIITNIN
-3550 DITRKYYNSAA
+3550 NITRKYYNSAT

-3570 IEDLKTLAD
+3570 IEDLKALGD

-3590 IKTKYGYD
+3590 KGKGSYY
-3598 VYEAYSEYAKENV
+3598 AYQTYSKYAKENV

-3628 PEFYTLWKRVNIRYE
+3628 PEFYTLWKRVNARYE
-3643 VLRDEKGK
+3643 VLRDKKGK
-3651 IVIDETTG
+3651 IVIDEATG

-3682 DAYWKDLNKRDPK
+3682 DTYWEDLNKRDPK

-3707 TKAQEFLSNTL
+3707 TNAQEFLSNTL
-3718 ETINTPQYYKAKN
+3718 EAINTPQYYKAKN
-3731 AALAKGID
+3731 AALAKGNA

-3795 PNYIESY
+3795 PNYIEGY

-3823 GYDNNLGLNEY
+3823 GYDNDLGLNEY

-3839 QYIQDTLMQFAK
+3839 QYIQDTLMSFAK

-3867 VKKAEHDAKW
+3867 AKKAEHDAKW

-3888 SDMLPSGKDSWYE
+3888 SDMLPSGKDTWYE

-3940 YTSDEAYEKDLEA
+3940 YASDEAYEKDLEA
-3953 YQKRMDEATKKN
+3953 YQKRIDEAIKKN

-3994 QDNKQLLFYTHRMLS
+3994 QDNKQLLFYTHRMLG

-4086 NFTGAIGNIT
+4086 NITGGIGNIT

-4119 GKNMWRQAVPSF
+4119 GKNMWRQAIPSF

-4166 LDADTILNKIRDFM
+4166 LDADTVLNKIRDFM
-4180 YSPNSMGE
+4180 YSPNSIGE

-4242 NEELLNKYETFKK
+4242 NDELLNKYEEFKK

-4291 IAERKKLEKEA
+4291 IVERKKLEKEA

-4308 LPTVMDQLD
+4308 LPTIMDQLD

-4487 ALGGVCTALA
+4487 ALGGICTALA

-4519 ADDLTTQSMMYNM
+4519 ADELTTQSMMYNM

-4555 IMSACNNIAAYVMDD
+4555 IMAACNNIAAYVMDD

-4593 QIPIYRSLNN
+4593 QIPIYRSINN

>member
-48 EFETYYVNNYGSIP
+48 EFETYYANNYGSIP

-148 VINRMF
+148 VINRML
-154 GAVAKNILETR
+154 GAVATNILEAR
-165 KIEATKEEIAKVRKQ
+165 KVEATKEEIAKVRKQ
-180 LMNTKSNDFI
+180 LMNTKSNDFV
-190 KIEEEVSKYT
+190 KLEDEVSKTT

-215 DKVKYFTE
+215 DKVKYFTQ
-223 VFQGDDRLGEIRF
+223 VIQTDDRLGEIRF
-236 KKDDEISQQEVNWN
+236 KKDDDLSQQEADWS
-250 ESYSIEDDEA
+250 ESFDIEDDDD
-260 LNLDDAA
+260 LNLNNAA
-267 DNGSNSEKDTTTAR
+267 DNASNNEKDTTTAR

-337 SVDNAIKGDIET
+337 VVNSAIRGDIET

-355 LKKLEDVAESN
+355 LKKLEDIAKSN

-378 LRKKPDF
+378 LKKKPDF
-385 AYKVFQVYRRRTMR
+385 AYKLFQVYRRRTIR
-399 KQQARID
+399 KQQVRID
-406 DNTVIPVRSNT
+406 DNSVSPTRSNN

-443 DTKDILESIKT
+443 DTNDILGAIKT
-454 KIKDYK
+454 KIDDYK
-460 ALQKTKG
+460 TLQKTKG
-467 FDLNKEALSADIIN
+467 FDLNKEALSGDIIN
-481 AIASRLKQY
+481 AIATRLKQY

-538 TNKKYLDNK
+538 NNKRNLDNR
-547 FKEANKIEDKKARK
+547 FKEANKIKDKKAKK

-581 TYALELAKAL
+581 AYALELAKSL

-621 NFLNAI
+621 NFLNAV
-627 KATLTEEQKDGTKV
+627 KATLTEQQKDGTKV

-665 EHRNENGAI
+665 EHRDENGAV

-740 NMLMGDY
+740 KMLMGDY

-759 VVHAPRYKVDGLFSK
+759 VVHAPRYKVNGLFSK
-774 MHAIRNAKGEV
+774 MHAIRNPKGEV
-785 IGKEVSVDDI
+785 IAKEVSVDDI

-821 IVFEVKENIE
+821 IVFEVKENTE

-913 KYGDS
+913 KYGDD

-939 INANGEVELNLTADQ
+939 TNSNGEVELNLSADQ

-969 SNNAIAR
+969 SNNAITR

-998 LNHRLMYIAFNDVF
+998 LNHRLMYIAFNDIF

-1044 SLDLRENSTI
+1044 SLDLRKNSTI

-1063 EVQARLKAI
+1063 EVQSRLKSI

-1104 DGRIEGED
+1104 DGKVEGED

-1120 KNAKLT
+1120 KNSKLT

-1136 PILYK
+1136 PIMYDNNGNPKLNN
-1141 PDGTPE
+1141 DG
-1147 LNKDKSCRRSGGFSN
+1147 SYRRSGGFSN
-1162 TTVNDAQSYIT
+1162 TTINDAQSYIT

-1257 YNAMKDNNIDQL
+1257 YEAMKANKIDQL

-1303 KAEDYRDEYD
+1303 KAEDYREEYD

-1334 IQIMKKILDNIAR
+1334 IQIMKKILDNIDS
-1347 NSPLYAYKEDFFNM
+1347 NSPLHAYKEDFFNM

-1368 SFNNLVDELKIPIDK
+1368 SFNKLVDELKIPLDK
-1383 DGNIKFDESGNITG
+1383 DGNIKFDEAGNITG
-1397 LDMQV
+1397 VDMQV

-1422 FVTLNASMPIAPN
+1422 FVTLNVSMPIAAN

-1442 PTYLSNVINKLES
+1442 PTYLSNVVNKLES

-1478 TNVGFKATKDQVSYS
+1478 TNVGFNSKKYTKENPFNLYGIDKTKFDVEVYDREKTPGYKSKALRIYIKGKKKGWFELVKDKEDNNYSVHFKTTTEKIGKVEQDGKIVNPSTKEERDELYTALRNAIPNGANVSTWGSISDGGVYALNKLGKGWKKVGERTIKHKKDDKDIVIPVYQKNGLTTS
-1493 KELKYHPNG
+1493 KTLRYHPATEEHPEG

-1510 PKSNFGFAKNADGT
+1510 PASNFGFAKNADGT
-1524 YKDVDEVR
+1524 YKKSKEE
-1532 DKDGNLIGGLLKQL
+1532 LLKEL
-1546 QDAHLDTLIGYRIPT
+1546 QDAGLDILIGYRIPT

-1611 IGRDGNI
+1611 IDKHGNI
-1618 KRATWKDTVTEN
+1618 
-1630 DWLNYIR
+1630 
-1637 RETGLKLSGIDNE
+1637 
-1650 TFENIK
+1650 
-1656 TEAKAST
+1656 
-1663 KAEARD
+1663 
-1669 ARKAEIEEIK
+1669 RKQ
-1679 NKFDEIESE
+1679 DYS
-1688 AYFNLDD
+1688 
-1695 NTKEVIKLI
+1695 
-1704 HEKINEAYGA
+1704 
-1714 KPSKAKYQEQLEVEI
+1714 
-1729 ATLSDRL
+1729 
-1736 EDFKDTYIE
+1736 
-1745 EELDAIKDYIEAK
+1745 EELDIYDYANYVNRHLEKADKIKDKSVKEAFEK
-1758 NQILNNVINGFEL
+1758 LNKEIDEQFEKSRKELAEEETQAYDVL
-1771 SDDFDYNAI
+1771 SDETKELVKAAHKDFESQAVKNPETG
-1780 KSEKIKSAIKAY
+1780 KLT
-1792 KDEQLRLAKQVAKG
+1792 KDSYLKQ
-1806 SRLLQFEAYKKKF
+1806 LQFVVDYIRTNKTNLDAADDNFISVHEDMVDSISNEYIDKKTFKSNKAKEILQARIDKFNKAAKKLGIMSYKQYLAQNVE
-1819 DSDVIGNN
+1819 DAN
-1827 SRQAR
+1827 SREAR

-1837 DDMIHILRANESLE
+1837 DDMIHILQANESLE

-1865 RDKVMNPIVK
+1865 RDKVMNPVVK
-1875 EVRESR
+1875 EVREAR

-1918 VRPRIAD
+1918 VHPHITD
-1925 NYVVK
+1925 KYTVK
-1930 IAYSKDKYNLKELK
+1930 VAYSKDKYNLEELQ

-2009 KTLVD
+2009 KTLAD

-2028 PAITRIVNAYNAN
+2028 PAITKIVNAYNAN

-2053 EEAIA
+2053 EEAIR

-2063 ILNAYHI
+2063 ILNTYHI
-2070 KTDKMNLDDIVA
+2070 NTDKMNLGEIVA
-2082 RVNALLGVKYSLDK
+2082 RVNGLLGTKYSLDK

-2113 NDSRPVKENKYIKHN
+2113 DKNRPVK
-2128 TYSGLIDYNDNSV
+2128 
-2141 FVFGS
+2141 GS
-2146 NPLGI
+2146 I
-2151 NGNPSKG
+2151 
-2158 TGGAALVAL
+2158 
-2167 NQGRVQQGEIMDNT
+2167 
-2181 ISNNG
+2181 
-2186 RAYGLTTVKA
+2186 
-2196 PNARNNKGNQLSIE
+2196 
-2210 EITNN
+2210 
-2215 IKKLYQYANN
+2215 YQ
-2225 NKDKTFK
+2225 
-2232 VAYTDGKLLNGH
+2232 H
-2244 SIEELVNAFINAGEI
+2244 
-2259 PNNVLFSDTL
+2259 
-2269 NKYFVKQ
+2269 
-2276 TNINKENINNI
+2276 
-2287 ATDWT
+2287 DWA
-2292 VLFAYNDLAKLSN
+2292 VLFAYNDLAKLSD
-2305 KIGDTARVCN
+2305 KIGATARVCN

-2357 YAGYDPNKGLRSYI
+2357 YAGYDPTKGLRSYI
-2371 TSDAK
+2371 TSNAK
-2376 SAYPSLNAFLKY
+2376 SVYPSLNAFLKY

-2434 YILNTA
+2434 YILNAA

-2448 CNYTYDIEKKQTVVN
+2448 NNYTYDVEKKQTIVN
-2463 KEVDETDEALRIMGY
+2463 KEFDETDEALRIMGY

-2497 EVDTWS
+2497 EVNAWS
-2503 KLSPAQKISWLKAN
+2503 KLSPAQKISWLKSN

-2551 DAIDSETAYNLF
+2551 DAVDNETAYNLF

-2581 IKYAF
+2581 VKYAF

-2598 NKCIKNDALRDE
+2598 NKCIKNTALRDE
-2610 NTFVQYNGSRT
+2610 NTFVQFNGART
-2621 SVVAQIKAQ
+2621 SIIAQIKAQ
-2630 IDNAVARTD
+2630 VDNAVSRTD
-2639 LIEQYL
+2639 LVEQYL
-2645 RTDPGVTNVPH
+2645 RSDPGVSNVPH
-2656 KFMNKKYSSMFKTVT
+2656 KFMNKKYSSMFETVT
-2671 RGMYEFSLNDKNN
+2671 RGMYEFSLDDKDN

-2689 FARESNSKVVPIQFN
+2689 FARESNAEFVPIQFN
-2704 DYIYITKKEGNESVT
+2704 NYIYITKKEGNERVT
-2719 KLYKIVSPAPGIGFA
+2719 RLYKIVSPDLGSGIGFA
-2734 YPLNSLEAG
+2734 YPLNGLEAG

-2762 YEAVIENLMS
+2762 YEAVIDTLMNS
-2772 DDTDYTLEQL
+2772 EVADYTLDEL
-2782 NELYKKHIA
+2782 NELYKKHVA

-2805 IMADANND
+2805 IMSDANND

-2862 ISNDGESISING
+2862 ISNGGEPISING

-2896 IEEKPQMVEIVRE
+2896 IEEKPQLVEIVRE

-3003 NQFYRDENGN
+3003 SQFYRDENGN
-3013 YFAINSPEVIEA
+3013 YFAINSPEVINV
-3025 IKNNPDLQR
+3025 IKNNPALQR
-3034 QFLEALADANA
+3034 QFLETLADANA
-3045 IIDKF
+3045 IVDKF

-3067 FYIEEMQ
+3067 FYIDEMQ
-3074 KMIKELSNTSVID
+3074 KMIKELSNSSIID

-3107 QNGIVSIW
+3107 QNGLISIY

-3150 HAKESQSK
+3150 RAKESQAK
-3158 DFAVAFGKH
+3158 DFAIAFGKH

-3274 LRETIRQINSRRID
+3274 LREAIRQINSRRID

-3300 ELRTKIDDL
+3300 ELRTKINDL
-3309 TSQFIGNDYKPAYEY
+3309 TSQFIGNEYKPDFRE
-3324 GFPGIER
+3324 GFPGTSK
-3331 APDDSIIVIN
+3331 APDESIIITN
-3341 QELYDNARKQS
+3341 QEVYDNARKQS
-3352 LNDAI
+3352 LNDAV

-3426 NNAHWSVDDILK
+3426 NNAHWSVDDVLK
-3438 VQIEDAYKKLGITS
+3438 VRIEDAYKKLGITNF
-3452 GKASKA
+3452 KASKA
-3458 RKLIKEKLTKGEQI
+3458 RAFIKDKLAKGEQI

-3483 FTNTEIAKIKE
+3483 FTNTEIAAIKE

-3516 AELTNEAAPSEFFKM
+3516 AEPTNEAAPSEFFKM
-3531 LNSGGRSNPEY
+3531 LNSGGMTNPEY
-3542 QKIITKIN
+3542 QEIITKIN
-3550 DITRKYYNSAA
+3550 NITRKYYNSAA

-3570 IEDLKTLAD
+3570 IEDLKALGD
-3579 LYDELDKTKKK
+3579 LYDELDKTKKHK
-3590 IKTKYGYD
+3590 GKGSYD
-3598 VYEAYSEYAKENV
+3598 AYQAYSKYAKENV
-3611 NEKAY
+3611 NEQAY
-3616 YDEEGEAKKRTE
+3616 YSEEDEAKKRTE
-3628 PEFYTLWKRVNIRYE
+3628 PEFYTLWKRVNARYE
-3643 VLRDEKGK
+3643 VLRDKKGK

-3659 KAVYDLTKAPKPNH
+3659 KAVYDLTKAPTPNH

-3682 DAYWKDLNKRDPK
+3682 DAYWEDLNKRDPK

-3731 AALAKGID
+3731 AALAKGIA

-3795 PNYIESY
+3795 PNYIEGY

-3839 QYIQDTLMQFAK
+3839 QYIQDTLMSFAK

-3867 VKKAEHDAKW
+3867 AKKAEHDAKW

-3940 YTSDEAYEKDLEA
+3940 YSSDEAYEKDLEA
-3953 YQKRMDEATKKN
+3953 YQKRIDEATKKN

-3994 QDNKQLLFYTHRMLS
+3994 QDNKQLLFYTHRMLG

-4040 ADTRLQEQF
+4040 VDTRLQEQF

-4070 NASMLQSFT
+4070 TASMLQSFT

-4086 NFTGAIGNIT
+4086 NITGGIGNIT
-4096 IGESAIAGE
+4096 VGESAIAGE

-4119 GKNMWRQAVPSF
+4119 GKNMWRHAIPSF

-4166 LDADTILNKIRDFM
+4166 LDADTVLNKIRDFM

-4188 HFMQNGAMFSMF
+4188 HFMQNGTMFSMF

-4209 DAESNGRLGYE
+4209 EAESNGRLGYE

-4231 HEYAMK
+4231 HEYAMR

-4255 NILADDNKKKE
+4255 DILADDNKKKE
-4266 YIWNRR
+4266 YVWNRR

-4291 IAERKKLEKEA
+4291 ITERKKLEKEA

-4308 LPTVMDQLD
+4308 LPTVMDQVD

-4338 QDKEV
+4338 KDKEV

-4404 YFNEERGTKEVGCAP
+4404 YFNEERGTKEIGCAP
-4419 ALFDFLTTPIRQL
+4419 ALFDFLTTPIRKL

-4443 EALESLQ
+4443 EVLESLQ

-4487 ALGGVCTALA
+4487 ALGGICTALA

-4519 ADDLTTQSMMYNM
+4519 ADELTTQSMMYNM

-4555 IMSACNNIAAYVMDD
+4555 IMAACNNIAAYVMDD

-4582 GQNKIL
+4582 GQNKII

>member
-48 EFETYYVNNYGSIP
+48 EFETYYANNYGSIP
-62 NTNDESKEVAT
+62 NTNDESKEVST

-148 VINRMF
+148 VINRML
-154 GAVAKNILETR
+154 GAVATNILEAR
-165 KIEATKEEIAKVRKQ
+165 KVEATKEEIAKVRKQ
-180 LMNTKSNDFI
+180 LMNTKSNDFV
-190 KIEEEVSKYT
+190 KLEDEVSKTT

-215 DKVKYFTE
+215 DKVKYFTQ
-223 VFQGDDRLGEIRF
+223 VIQTDDRLGEIRF
-236 KKDDEISQQEVNWN
+236 KKDDDLSQQEADWS
-250 ESYSIEDDEA
+250 ESFDIEDDDD
-260 LNLDDAA
+260 LNLNNAA
-267 DNGSNSEKDTTTAR
+267 DNASNNEKDTTTAR

-337 SVDNAIKGDIET
+337 VVNSAIRGDIET

-355 LKKLEDVAESN
+355 LKKLEDIAESN

-378 LRKKPDF
+378 LKKKPDF
-385 AYKVFQVYRRRTMR
+385 AYKLFQVYRRRTIR
-399 KQQARID
+399 KQQVRID
-406 DNTVIPVRSNT
+406 DNSVSPTRSNN

-443 DTKDILESIKT
+443 DTNDILGAIKT
-454 KIKDYK
+454 KIDDYK
-460 ALQKTKG
+460 TLQKTKG
-467 FDLNKEALSADIIN
+467 FDLNKQALSADIIN

-512 APNIA
+512 TPNIA

-538 TNKKYLDNK
+538 NNKRNLDNR
-547 FKEANKIEDKKARK
+547 FKEANKIKDKKAKK

-581 TYALELAKAL
+581 AYALELAKSL

-621 NFLNAI
+621 NFLNAV
-627 KATLTEEQKDGTKV
+627 KATLTEQQKDGSKV

-665 EHRNENGAI
+665 EHRDENGAV

-728 GFAQYFNAEQNP
+728 GFAQYFNTEQNP
-740 NMLMGDY
+740 KMLMGDY

-774 MHAIRNAKGEV
+774 MHAIKNAKGEV
-785 IGKEVSVDDI
+785 IAKEVSVDDI
-795 NENHPIVQQFKNIFK
+795 NENHPIVQQFRNIFK
-810 QELLDMANFIN
+810 QELLDMVNFIN
-821 IVFEVKENIE
+821 IVFEVKENTE

-913 KYGDS
+913 KYGDD

-939 INANGEVELNLTADQ
+939 TNANGEVELNLTADQ

-969 SNNAIAR
+969 SNNAITR

-998 LNHRLMYIAFNDVF
+998 LNHRLMYIAFNDIF

-1054 VQGAFLNTP
+1054 IQGAFLNTP
-1063 EVQARLKAI
+1063 EVQSRLKAI

-1104 DGRIEGED
+1104 DGKVEGED

-1126 LEQARDLMGG
+1126 LDQARDLMGG
-1136 PILYK
+1136 PIMYDNNGK
-1141 PDGTPE
+1141 PKLNADG
-1147 LNKDKSCRRSGGFSN
+1147 SYRRSGGFSN
-1162 TTVNDAQSYIT
+1162 TTINDAQSYIT

-1242 VLVPRFIRGTQLEQV
+1242 VLVPRFIKGTQLEQV
-1257 YNAMKDNNIDQL
+1257 YEAMKANKIDQL

-1303 KAEDYRDEYD
+1303 KAEDYSEEYD

-1334 IQIMKKILDNIAR
+1334 IQIMKKMLDNIDS
-1347 NSPLYAYKEDFFNM
+1347 NSPLHAYKEDFFNM

-1368 SFNNLVDELKIPIDK
+1368 SFNKLVDELKISLDE

-1397 LDMQV
+1397 VDMQV

-1422 FVTLNASMPIAPN
+1422 FVTLNASMPIAAN

-1442 PTYLSNVINKLES
+1442 PTYLSNVVNKLES

-1510 PKSNFGFAKNADGT
+1510 PASNFGFAKNADGT
-1524 YKDVDEVR
+1524 YKKSKEE
-1532 DKDGNLIGGLLKQL
+1532 LLKEL
-1546 QDAHLDTLIGYRIPT
+1546 QDAGLDTLIGYRIPT

-1602 VYGIQYNTY
+1602 VYGIQYNTTINANGDIQKVLY
-1611 IGRDGNI
+1611 
-1618 KRATWKDTVTEN
+1618 N
-1630 DWLNYIR
+1630 DLAGKSYDDYVKSQLN
-1637 RETGLKLSGIDNE
+1637 S
-1650 TFENIK
+1650 
-1656 TEAKAST
+1656 EAKA
-1663 KAEARD
+1663 
-1669 ARKAEIEEIK
+1669 
-1679 NKFDEIESE
+1679 
-1688 AYFNLDD
+1688 
-1695 NTKEVIKLI
+1695 KL
-1704 HEKINEAYGA
+1704 K
-1714 KPSKAKYQEQLEVEI
+1714 K
-1729 ATLSDRL
+1729 
-1736 EDFKDTYIE
+1736 
-1745 EELDAIKDYIEAK
+1745 AIKEEVNETTA
-1758 NQILNNVINGFEL
+1758 LNNVATEYGLQSREEF
-1771 SDDFDYNAI
+1771 S
-1780 KSEKIKSAIKAY
+1780 
-1792 KDEQLRLAKQVAKG
+1792 KDKNLAD
-1806 SRLLQFEAYKKKF
+1806 E
-1819 DSDVIGNN
+1819 N
-1827 SRQAR
+1827 SREAR

-1837 DDMIHILRANESLE
+1837 DDMIHILQANESLE

-1865 RDKVMNPIVK
+1865 RDKVMNPVVK
-1875 EVRESR
+1875 EVREAR

-1918 VRPRIAD
+1918 VHPHITD
-1925 NYVVK
+1925 KYTIKV
-1930 IAYSKDKYNLKELK
+1930 AYSKDKYNLEELQ

-2009 KTLVD
+2009 KTLAD

-2053 EEAIA
+2053 EEAIR

-2063 ILNAYHI
+2063 ILNTYHI
-2070 KTDKMNLDDIVA
+2070 NTDKMNLGEIVA
-2082 RVNALLGVKYSLDK
+2082 RVNGLLGTKYSLDK

-2113 NDSRPVKENKYIKHN
+2113 DKNRPVK
-2128 TYSGLIDYNDNSV
+2128 
-2141 FVFGS
+2141 GS
-2146 NPLGI
+2146 I
-2151 NGNPSKG
+2151 
-2158 TGGAALVAL
+2158 
-2167 NQGRVQQGEIMDNT
+2167 
-2181 ISNNG
+2181 
-2186 RAYGLTTVKA
+2186 
-2196 PNARNNKGNQLSIE
+2196 
-2210 EITNN
+2210 
-2215 IKKLYQYANN
+2215 YQ
-2225 NKDKTFK
+2225 
-2232 VAYTDGKLLNGH
+2232 H
-2244 SIEELVNAFINAGEI
+2244 
-2259 PNNVLFSDTL
+2259 
-2269 NKYFVKQ
+2269 
-2276 TNINKENINNI
+2276 
-2287 ATDWT
+2287 DWG
-2292 VLFAYNDLAKLSN
+2292 VLFAYNDLAKLSD
-2305 KIGDTARVCN
+2305 KIGSTARVCN

-2357 YAGYDPNKGLRSYI
+2357 YAGYDPTKGLRSYI
-2371 TSDAK
+2371 TSNAK

-2434 YILNTA
+2434 YILNAA

-2448 CNYTYDIEKKQTVVN
+2448 NNYTYDVEKKQTVVN
-2463 KEVDETDEALRIMGY
+2463 KEFDETDEALRIMGY

-2497 EVDTWS
+2497 EVNAWS

-2551 DAIDSETAYNLF
+2551 DAVDNETAYNLF

-2581 IKYAF
+2581 VKYAF
-2586 VAEGFKIGRGAI
+2586 VTEGFKIGRGAI
-2598 NKCIKNDALRDE
+2598 NKCIKNTALRDE

-2621 SVVAQIKAQ
+2621 SIIAQIKAQ
-2630 IDNAVARTD
+2630 VDNAVSRTD
-2639 LIEQYL
+2639 LVEQYL
-2645 RTDPGVTNVPH
+2645 RSDPGVSNVPH
-2656 KFMNKKYSSMFKTVT
+2656 KFMNKKYSSMFETVT
-2671 RGMYEFSLNDKNN
+2671 RGMYEFSLDDKDN

-2689 FARESNSKVVPIQFN
+2689 FARESNAEFVPIQFN
-2704 DYIYITKKEGNESVT
+2704 NYIYITKKEGNESVT
-2719 KLYKIVSPAPGIGFA
+2719 RLYKIVSPDLGSGIGFA
-2734 YPLNSLEAG
+2734 YPLNGLEAG

-2762 YEAVIENLMS
+2762 YEAVIDNLMNS
-2772 DDTDYTLEQL
+2772 EVADYTLDEL
-2782 NELYKKHIA
+2782 NELYKKHVA

-2805 IMADANND
+2805 IMSDANND

-2862 ISNDGESISING
+2862 ISNGGEPISING

-2896 IEEKPQMVEIVRE
+2896 IEEKPQLVEIVRE

-3003 NQFYRDENGN
+3003 SQFYRDENGN
-3013 YFAINSPEVIEA
+3013 YFAINSPEVINV
-3025 IKNNPDLQR
+3025 IKNNPALQR
-3034 QFLEALADANA
+3034 QFLETLADANA
-3045 IIDKF
+3045 IVDKF

-3067 FYIEEMQ
+3067 FYIDEMQ
-3074 KMIKELSNTSVID
+3074 KMIKELSNSSIID
-3087 DAEVKFGI
+3087 DAEVKFGL

-3107 QNGIVSIW
+3107 QNGLISIY

-3150 HAKESQSK
+3150 RAKESQAK
-3158 DFAVAFGKH
+3158 DFAIAFGKH

-3179 ASVDLNK
+3179 ASVDINK

-3274 LRETIRQINSRRID
+3274 LREAIRQINSRRID
-3288 GVLSKE
+3288 GALSKE

-3300 ELRTKIDDL
+3300 ELRTKINDL
-3309 TSQFIGNDYKPAYEY
+3309 TSQFIGNEYKPDFRE
-3324 GFPGIER
+3324 GFPGTSK
-3331 APDDSIIVIN
+3331 APDESIIITN
-3341 QELYDNARKQS
+3341 QEVYDNARKLS
-3352 LNDAI
+3352 LNDAV
-3357 QLDQYLRRIKDIK
+3357 QLNQYLRRIKDIK

-3426 NNAHWSVDDILK
+3426 NNAHWSVDDVLK
-3438 VQIEDAYKKLGITS
+3438 VRIEDAYKKLGITS

-3458 RKLIKEKLTKGEQI
+3458 RALIKDKLAKGEQI

-3483 FTNTEIAKIKE
+3483 FTNVEIAAIKE
-3494 DVERNYG
+3494 DVEKNYG
-3501 TTNTSLFSDRNLINS
+3501 TSSTSLFSDRNLINS
-3516 AELTNEAAPSEFFKM
+3516 AEPTNEAAPSEFFKM
-3531 LNSGGRSNPEY
+3531 LNSGGMSNPEY
-3542 QKIITKIN
+3542 QKIITDIN
-3550 DITRKYYNSAA
+3550 NITRKYYNSAA

-3570 IEDLKTLAD
+3570 IEDLKALGD

-3590 IKTKYGYD
+3590 KGKGSYY
-3598 VYEAYSEYAKENV
+3598 AYQTYSKYAKENV
-3611 NEKAY
+3611 NKQAY
-3616 YDEEGEAKKRTE
+3616 YSEEDEAKKRTE
-3628 PEFYTLWKRVNIRYE
+3628 PEFYTLWKRVNARYE
-3643 VLRDEKGK
+3643 VLRDKKGK

-3682 DAYWKDLNKRDPK
+3682 DAYWEDLNKDNPK

-3731 AALAKGID
+3731 AALAKGIA

-3795 PNYIESY
+3795 PNYIEGY

-3839 QYIQDTLMQFAK
+3839 QYIQDTLMSFAK

-3867 VKKAEHDAKW
+3867 AKKAEHDAKW

-3940 YTSDEAYEKDLEA
+3940 YASDEAYEKDLEA
-3953 YQKRMDEATKKN
+3953 YQKRIDEATKKN

-3994 QDNKQLLFYTHRMLS
+3994 QDNKQLLFYTHRMLG

-4070 NASMLQSFT
+4070 TASMLQSFT

-4086 NFTGAIGNIT
+4086 NITGGIGNIT
-4096 IGESAIAGE
+4096 VGESAIAGE

-4119 GKNMWRQAVPSF
+4119 GKNMWRHAIPSF

-4166 LDADTILNKIRDFM
+4166 LDADTVLNKIRDFM

-4231 HEYAMK
+4231 HEYAMR

-4255 NILADDNKKKE
+4255 DILADDNKKKE
-4266 YIWNRR
+4266 YVWNRR

-4291 IAERKKLEKEA
+4291 ITERKKLEKEA

-4308 LPTVMDQLD
+4308 LPTVMDQVD

-4338 QDKEV
+4338 KDKEV

-4404 YFNEERGTKEVGCAP
+4404 YFNEERGTKEIGCAP
-4419 ALFDFLTTPIRQL
+4419 ALFDFLTTPIRKL

-4443 EALESLQ
+4443 EVLESLQ
-4450 VLLKGYAEFAMNLQ
+4450 VFLKGYAEFAMNLQ

-4487 ALGGVCTALA
+4487 ALGGICTALA

-4519 ADDLTTQSMMYNM
+4519 ADELTTQSMMYNM

-4555 IMSACNNIAAYVMDD
+4555 IMAACNNIAAYVMDD

-4582 GQNKIL
+4582 GQNKII

>member
-29 FNSLMSAVIDGSRP
+29 FNSLMSTVIDGSRP

-48 EFETYYVNNYGSIP
+48 EFETYYANNYGSIP

-148 VINRMF
+148 VINRML
-154 GAVAKNILETR
+154 GAVAKNILEAR
-165 KIEATKEEIAKVRKQ
+165 KVEATKEEIAKVRKQ
-180 LMNTKSNDFI
+180 LMNTKSNDFV
-190 KIEEEVSKYT
+190 KLENEVSKYT
-200 PQLRNQFATLKDMLS
+200 PQLRNQFATLNDMLS
-215 DKVKYFTE
+215 DKVKYFTQ
-223 VFQGDDRLGEIRF
+223 VIQTDDRLGEIRF
-236 KKDDEISQQEVNWN
+236 KKDDDLSQQEADWS
-250 ESYSIEDDEA
+250 ESFDIEDDDD
-260 LNLDDAA
+260 LNLNNAA
-267 DNGSNSEKDTTTAR
+267 DNASNNEKDTTTAR

-337 SVDNAIKGDIET
+337 VVNSAIRGDIET

-355 LKKLEDVAESN
+355 LKKLEDIAESN

-378 LRKKPDF
+378 LKKKPDF
-385 AYKVFQVYRRRTMR
+385 AYKLFQVYRRRTIR
-399 KQQARID
+399 KQQVRID
-406 DNTVIPVRSNT
+406 DNSVSPTRSNN

-443 DTKDILESIKT
+443 DTNDILGAIKT
-454 KIKDYK
+454 KIDDYK
-460 ALQKTKG
+460 KLQKTKG
-467 FDLNKEALSADIIN
+467 FDLNKQALSADIIN

-512 APNIA
+512 APNIS

-538 TNKKYLDNK
+538 RNKQYLDNR
-547 FKEANKIEDKKARK
+547 FKEANKIKDKKAKK

-581 TYALELAKAL
+581 AYALELAKSL

-621 NFLNAI
+621 NFLNAV
-627 KATLTEEQKDGTKV
+627 KATLTEQQKDGSKV
-641 STELINYGKY
+641 STELINYGNY

-665 EHRNENGAI
+665 EHRNENGAV

-694 RDMVNISL
+694 RDIVNISL

-774 MHAIRNAKGEV
+774 MRDIKNAKGEV

-821 IVFEVKENIE
+821 IVFEVKENTE
-831 TLEDGTVVDQRGR
+831 TLEDGTNVDQRGR
-844 IVFNNDNTPM
+844 IVFNNDNTPI

-902 VLTDYKTGTTT
+902 VLTDYKTGKTT
-913 KYGDS
+913 KYGDK
-918 LLKYLFPSLYG
+918 LLEYLFPSLYG

-939 INANGEVELNLTADQ
+939 TNANGEVELNLSADQ
-954 EAMITRMVKGFVTDY
+954 EVMITRMVKGFVTDY
-969 SNNAIAR
+969 SNDAITR

-998 LNHRLMYIAFNDVF
+998 LNHRLMYIAFNDIF

-1104 DGRIEGED
+1104 DGRVEGED

-1136 PILYK
+1136 PIVYDNNGK
-1141 PDGTPE
+1141 PKLNDDG
-1147 LNKDKSCRRSGGFSN
+1147 SYRRSGGFSN
-1162 TTVNDAQSYIT
+1162 TTINDAQSYIT

-1204 PADLLK
+1204 PTDLLK

-1229 NTIAPR
+1229 NTFNPR

-1242 VLVPRFIRGTQLEQV
+1242 VLVPRFIKGTQLEQV
-1257 YNAMKDNNIDQL
+1257 YEAMKANNIDQL

-1303 KAEDYRDEYD
+1303 KAEDYREEYD

-1334 IQIMKKILDNIAR
+1334 IQIMKKILDNIDS
-1347 NSPLYAYKEDFFNM
+1347 NSPLHAYKEDFFNM

-1368 SFNNLVDELKIPIDK
+1368 SFNKLVDELKIPLDK
-1383 DGNIKFDESGNITG
+1383 DGNIKFDGAGNITG
-1397 LDMQV
+1397 VDMQV

-1422 FVTLNASMPIAPN
+1422 FVTLNASMPIAAN

-1442 PTYLSNVINKLES
+1442 PTYLSNVVNKLES

-1478 TNVGFKATKDQVSYS
+1478 TNVGFNSKKYTKENPFNLDGIDKTKFDVEVYDREKTPGYKSKALRIYIKGKKKGWFELVKDKEDNNYSVHFKTTTEKIGKVEQDGKVVNPSTKEERDELYTALRNAIPNGANVSTWGSISDGGVYALNKLGKGWKKVGERTIKHKKDDKDIVIPVYQKNGLTTSKTLRYHPATK
-1493 KELKYHPNG
+1493 EHPEG

-1510 PKSNFGFAKNADGT
+1510 PASNFGFAKNADGT
-1524 YKDVDEVR
+1524 YKKSKEE
-1532 DKDGNLIGGLLKQL
+1532 LLKEL
-1546 QDAHLDTLIGYRIPT
+1546 QAAGLDTLIGYRIPT

-1611 IGRDGNI
+1611 INKHGNI
-1618 KRATWKDTVTEN
+1618 RKQDYSEKLDIYDYANYVNRHLEKADKIKDKSVKEAFEKLNKEIDEQFEKSRKELANEEEQAFNALSKDTQELVRAAHNAFEPQAVRNPETN
-1630 DWLNYIR
+1630 KLTKDSYLKQLQFVADYIR
-1637 RETGLKLSGIDNE
+1637 TN
-1650 TFENIK
+1650 K
-1656 TEAKAST
+1656 TT
-1663 KAEARD
+1663 
-1669 ARKAEIEEIK
+1669 
-1679 NKFDEIESE
+1679 
-1688 AYFNLDD
+1688 LDD
-1695 NTKEVIKLI
+1695 ADKNFISV
-1704 HEKINEAYGA
+1704 HEDMVDSISNEYID
-1714 KPSKAKYQEQLEVEI
+1714 KKTFKSDKAKEILQARIDKFNKAAKKLGIMSYKQYLAQNVE
-1729 ATLSDRL
+1729 
-1736 EDFKDTYIE
+1736 
-1745 EELDAIKDYIEAK
+1745 DANTRE
-1758 NQILNNVINGFEL
+1758 
-1771 SDDFDYNAI
+1771 
-1780 KSEKIKSAIKAY
+1780 
-1792 KDEQLRLAKQVAKG
+1792 
-1806 SRLLQFEAYKKKF
+1806 
-1819 DSDVIGNN
+1819 
-1827 SRQAR
+1827 AR

-1837 DDMIHILRANESLE
+1837 DDMIHILQANQSLE

-1875 EVRESR
+1875 EVREAR

-1918 VRPRIAD
+1918 VHPHITD
-1925 NYVVK
+1925 KYTIKV
-1930 IAYSKDKYNLKELK
+1930 AYSKDKYNLEELQ

-2009 KTLVD
+2009 KTLAD

-2028 PAITRIVNAYNAN
+2028 PAITTIVNAYNAN

-2053 EEAIA
+2053 EEAIKSTGRA
-2058 SLGKE
+2058 
-2063 ILNAYHI
+2063 ILETYHI
-2070 KTDKMNLDDIVA
+2070 NTDKMSLGEIVD
-2082 RVNALLGVKYSLDK
+2082 RVNGLLGTKYSLDK

-2113 NDSRPVKENKYIKHN
+2113 DKNRPVK
-2128 TYSGLIDYNDNSV
+2128 GSV
-2141 FVFGS
+2141 
-2146 NPLGI
+2146 
-2151 NGNPSKG
+2151 
-2158 TGGAALVAL
+2158 
-2167 NQGRVQQGEIMDNT
+2167 
-2181 ISNNG
+2181 
-2186 RAYGLTTVKA
+2186 
-2196 PNARNNKGNQLSIE
+2196 
-2210 EITNN
+2210 
-2215 IKKLYQYANN
+2215 YQ
-2225 NKDKTFK
+2225 
-2232 VAYTDGKLLNGH
+2232 H
-2244 SIEELVNAFINAGEI
+2244 
-2259 PNNVLFSDTL
+2259 
-2269 NKYFVKQ
+2269 
-2276 TNINKENINNI
+2276 
-2287 ATDWT
+2287 DWA
-2292 VLFAYNDLAKLSN
+2292 VLFAYKDIAKLAD
-2305 KIGDTARVCN
+2305 KIGSTARVCN

-2348 GTSSIVNSI
+2348 GTSSIVSSI
-2357 YAGYDPNKGLRSYI
+2357 YAGYDPTKGLRSYI

-2448 CNYTYDIEKKQTVVN
+2448 NNYTYDVEKKQTVVN

-2483 FTFNVKDVTNPTQE
+2483 FTFDVKDVTNPTQE
-2497 EVDTWS
+2497 EVDAWS
-2503 KLSPAQKISWLKAN
+2503 KLSPAQKISWFKAN
-2517 SVDAGIFNYINT
+2517 SVDAGIFDYINT

-2551 DAIDSETAYNLF
+2551 DAVDNETAYNLF
-2563 DTAFSSDN
+2563 DTAFNSDN

-2598 NKCIKNDALRDE
+2598 NKCIKNTALRDE
-2610 NTFVQYNGSRT
+2610 NTFVQYNGART
-2621 SVVAQIKAQ
+2621 SIIAQIKTQ
-2630 IDNAVARTD
+2630 VDNAVARTD

-2645 RTDPGVTNVPH
+2645 RSDPGVSNVPH

-2671 RGMYEFSLNDKNN
+2671 RGMYEFSLDDKDN

-2689 FARESNSKVVPIQFN
+2689 FARESNSKFVPIQFN

-2719 KLYKIVSPAPGIGFA
+2719 RLYKIVSPDLGSGIGFA
-2734 YPLNSLEAG
+2734 YPLNSLETG
-2743 EDREVS
+2743 EDRELS
-2749 INNANNSVPLPSY
+2749 INNINNSVPLPSY
-2762 YEAVIENLMS
+2762 YEEVIDNLMNNEVA
-2772 DDTDYTLEQL
+2772 DYTLDEL
-2782 NELYKKHIA
+2782 NELYKKNVA

-2805 IMADANND
+2805 IMSDANND

-2849 DSFTPPIHVEGET
+2849 DLFTPPIHVEGET
-2862 ISNDGESISING
+2862 ISNDGEPISING

-2896 IEEKPQMVEIVRE
+2896 IEEKPQLVEIVRE

-3003 NQFYRDENGN
+3003 SQFYRDENGN
-3013 YFAINSPEVIEA
+3013 YFAINSPEVIDA
-3025 IKNNPDLQR
+3025 IKNNPALQR
-3034 QFLEALADANA
+3034 QFLETLADANA
-3045 IIDKF
+3045 IVDKF

-3067 FYIEEMQ
+3067 FYIDEMQ
-3074 KMIKELSNTSVID
+3074 KMIKELSNSSVID

-3107 QNGIVSIW
+3107 QNGIVSIF

-3123 LDAWF
+3123 FDAWV

-3150 HAKESQSK
+3150 RAKESQAK

-3195 RNYTDKF
+3195 HDYTDKF

-3211 NVAKARVN
+3211 NVAKTRVN

-3274 LRETIRQINSRRID
+3274 LREAIRQINSRRSD

-3300 ELRTKIDDL
+3300 ELRTKINDL
-3309 TSQFIGNDYKPAYEY
+3309 TSQFIGDDYKPAYEY
-3324 GFPGIER
+3324 GFPGTEQ
-3331 APDDSIIVIN
+3331 APDGSIIVTN
-3341 QELYDNARKQS
+3341 QEVYDNARKQS
-3352 LNDAI
+3352 LNDAV

-3393 DNAEVRDSNGKVTT
+3393 DNAEVRDSNNKVTT
-3407 PASQLD
+3407 PASQLE

-3426 NNAHWSVDDILK
+3426 NNAHWSVDDVLK
-3438 VQIEDAYKKLGITS
+3438 VRIEDAYKKLGITS

-3458 RKLIKEKLTKGEQI
+3458 RALIKDKLAKGEQI

-3483 FTNTEIAKIKE
+3483 FTNTEIAAIKE

-3501 TTNTSLFSDRNLINS
+3501 TSNTSLFSDRNLINS
-3516 AELTNEAAPSEFFKM
+3516 AEPTNEAAPSEFFKM
-3531 LNSGGRSNPEY
+3531 LNSGGMTNPEY
-3542 QKIITKIN
+3542 QEIVTKIN
-3550 DITRKYYNSAA
+3550 NITRKYYDSAA

-3570 IEDLKTLAD
+3570 IEDLKALGD

-3590 IKTKYGYD
+3590 KGKGSYY
-3598 VYEAYSEYAKENV
+3598 AYQTYSKYAKENV
-3611 NEKAY
+3611 NKKAY

-3628 PEFYTLWKRVNIRYE
+3628 PEFYTLWKRVNDRYE
-3643 VLRDEKGK
+3643 VLRDKKGK
-3651 IVIDETTG
+3651 IVIDEATG
-3659 KAVYDLTKAPKPNH
+3659 KAVYDLTKAPTPNH

-3682 DAYWKDLNKRDPK
+3682 DAYWEDLNKRDPK

-3707 TKAQEFLSNTL
+3707 TNAQEFLSNTL

-3731 AALAKGID
+3731 AALAKGKA

-3795 PNYIESY
+3795 PNYIEGY

-3823 GYDNNLGLNEY
+3823 GYDNDLELNEY

-3839 QYIQDTLMQFAK
+3839 KYIQDTLMSFAK

-3859 ASGMAPHR
+3859 ASGMVPHR

-3888 SDMLPSGKDSWYE
+3888 SDMLPSGKDTWYE

-3911 DMPMLMTQLKNK
+3911 DMPMLMNQLKNK
-3923 ESVDLDNIRSTK
+3923 ESIDLDNIRSTK

-3953 YQKRMDEATKKN
+3953 YQKRIDEATKKN

-3994 QDNKQLLFYTHRMLS
+3994 QDNKQLLLYTHRMLG

-4049 DNWVRRLVYD
+4049 DNWVRRLLYD

-4070 NASMLQSFT
+4070 TASMLQSFT

-4086 NFTGAIGNIT
+4086 NITGGIGNIT
-4096 IGESAIAGE
+4096 VGESAIAGE

-4119 GKNMWRQAVPSF
+4119 GKNMWRHAIPSF

-4166 LDADTILNKIRDFM
+4166 LDADTVLNKIRDFM

-4255 NILADDNKKKE
+4255 DILADDNKKKE

-4291 IAERKKLEKEA
+4291 ITERKKLEKEA

-4308 LPTVMDQLD
+4308 LPTVMDQVD

-4338 QDKEV
+4338 KDKEV

-4419 ALFDFLTTPIRQL
+4419 ALFDFLTTPVRKL

-4555 IMSACNNIAAYVMDD
+4555 IMAACNNIAAYVMDD

-4582 GQNKIL
+4582 GQNKII

-4593 QIPIYRSLNN
+4593 QIPIYRSINN